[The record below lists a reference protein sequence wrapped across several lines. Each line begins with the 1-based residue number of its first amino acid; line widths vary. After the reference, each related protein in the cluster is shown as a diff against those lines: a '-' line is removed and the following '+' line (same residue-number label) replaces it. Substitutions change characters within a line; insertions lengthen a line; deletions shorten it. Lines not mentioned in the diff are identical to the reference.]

1 MAFKK
6 AGLISKFIS
15 KGSFKLNKISKKIFK
30 LNPILKREKPLKR
43 HKKTKSIKKP
53 FNKNKSFLKASVL
66 LIGAL
71 GGLPHLRASECRYWS
86 WWSGYHDKIESG
98 SNSPTHNSYCL
109 FSSTQGSGTYYL
121 NTLTTYSAGGASF
134 TQKFN
139 NGTLNVGGN
148 IRFGGTGVN
157 GVNVGYITGTYDAQT
172 INFNSSR
179 ITTGN
184 SLSDGGGATL
194 NFNATN
200 RITINQA
207 SFDNS
212 DAGAQ
217 HSYMNFKGSNINV
230 SGSSFTDDTNGGFSF
245 SGNNNNSAISFNKT
259 KFNQGTYNFTNSAN
273 LSFNNSNFNQ
283 STYNFNSLQSTF
295 NNSTFNQG
303 TYNFTDNTSFN
314 NDTFNQGT
322 YNFNTSKVSFSGA
335 NTLNSSSPFASLKG
349 SVSFGS
355 GAVFNLNQT
364 LNANQTYDILTTNGT
379 IQYGV
384 YQSYLWDLI
393 NYKGDKAISHVEVG
407 NNTYDVTFD
416 INGQDETL
424 QETFSNKSITTQFLG
439 DDLQAKAKATYQQDL
454 NNSQSALSNATN
466 DNKIASAD
474 TGYTNNQNTTIKQD
488 AQNLEHTSQQ
498 IAKDEQ
504 ALQGDLNKLKQLAN
518 SSFNE
523 QAFNQA
529 QSKEQQDEQTLQNE
543 ENTFSSEQ
551 EGLEKALANAKEQQ
565 EQQQAQATYQ
575 QDLNNSQSALSN
587 ATNDNKIASADTDY
601 TKNQNTAIKQDA
613 QNLENTSQ
621 QITQDQKDLEQ
632 DLDKLQQLANSKTGF
647 NEQAFN
653 QAQSTEQQDEQT
665 LQNEEETFSSEQ
677 EGLEKALANAKHTS
691 PTPTKHTAQNNPPN
705 KVSPP
710 TQNLP
715 TTNVWNGVYN
725 FQNQTYSKKGIY
737 YIDPNL
743 SGQSGQSGNT
753 LSTYGYLDWFTL
765 KNKFSVNANNG
776 TLIIGNNTESANTKG
791 LIWIGDDKG
800 LVYYNTGTFNAANIY
815 LTSNLKT
822 GNGFSGEGATLNF
835 NATNRITINQA
846 SFDNSDAGAQHSYM
860 NFKGSNINVSGSSF
874 TDDTNGGFS
883 FSGNN
888 NNSAISFN
896 KTKFNQG
903 TYNFTNSA
911 NLSFNN
917 SNFNQSTYN
926 FNSLQ
931 STFNNSTFN
940 QGTYNFTDNTSFN
953 NDTFNQGTYNFN
965 TSKVSFSGANTLNSS
980 SPFASLKGSVSFGS
994 GAVFNLNQT
1003 LNANQTYD
1011 ILTTNGTIQY
1021 GVYQSYLW
1029 DLINYK
1035 GDKAISHVEVGNNT
1049 YDVTFDINGQDE
1061 TLQETFSNKSITTQ
1075 FLGDDLQAKAKATY
1089 QQDLNNSQSA
1099 LSNATNDNKIASAD
1113 TGYTNNQNTTIKQ
1126 DAQNLEHTSQQI
1138 AKDEQALQGDLNK
1151 LKQLANSS
1159 FNEQAFNQAQS
1170 KEQQDEQTLQNEEET
1185 FSSEQEGLEKALANA
1200 KPASPTP
1207 TPTPTPTP
1215 SPTPNPTP
1223 TKHTAPNKVP
1233 PTPPTQ
1239 NLPTTNVWNG
1249 VYWLQNQTYS
1259 QKGVYYIDPNLSG
1272 QSGQSANTLSTYTAN
1287 LLGRSFGVNIQNG
1300 TLIIGNNTESVND
1313 NGLIWIGHGGFGYI
1327 IGTFNAANIYLTNNF
1342 KTGEGVSGSD
1352 GGGANITFKAS
1363 DNITM
1368 DGLNYND
1375 AETVTKMIQT
1385 GASQHSYA
1393 TFDATNNIS
1402 VTNSSFSDM
1411 TWGKFSFNAKNIS
1424 FSNASFSGFTNPG
1437 GSSVISANAANS
1449 LSFNNSR
1456 LNGGAVYN
1464 LWANSL
1470 IFNNTQA
1477 VFNVLYSR
1485 GTSNFNA
1492 TTQLLGNTS
1501 FTLSSQSL
1509 LNFNGD
1515 TTLQNNANI
1524 TLGNKS
1530 QTAFKNSL
1538 TLDNNSNLSLD
1549 NQSVLN
1555 ASGASAFNNQAS
1567 LNIYNGSQAT
1577 FNSLFF
1583 NGATLSLNANSKLN
1597 ASSAS
1602 FSNNTTINLDDSVL
1616 SVSNA
1621 SSLNANI
1628 NFQGASQATFG
1639 GNTTIDAAS
1648 FNFDSASSLSFN
1660 NLTANGALNF
1670 NGYAPS
1676 LSKALMSV
1684 SGQFVLGNNGDIN
1697 LSDINIFDNITKS
1710 VTYNILNAQ
1719 KGITGISG
1727 ANGYEK
1733 ILFYGMKIQNATY
1746 SDNNNIQTWSFI
1758 NPLNSSQIIQESI
1771 KNGDLTIEVLNNPN
1785 SASNTIFNIAPELY
1799 NYQASKQNPTGYSYD
1814 YSDNQAGTY
1823 YLTSNIKGLFTP
1835 KGSQTPQTPG
1845 TYSPF
1850 NQPLNSLNIYNK
1862 GFSSGNLKTLLGILS
1877 QNSATLKEMIE
1888 TNQLDNITSI
1898 NEVLQL
1904 LDRIKITPAQ
1914 KQALLET
1921 INHLTDNIN
1930 QTFSNGNLVIGATQD
1945 HVTNSTSSI
1954 WFGGN
1959 GYSSPCALDSATC
1972 SSFRNTY
1979 LGQLLGSTS
1988 PYLGYINADFKAKSI
2003 YITGT
2008 LGSGN
2013 AFESG
2018 GSADI
2023 TFQSANNLVLNKAN
2037 IEAQATDNI
2046 FNLLGQEGI
2055 DKIFNQGNL
2064 ANVLSQMAMEKIKQ
2078 AGGLGNFVENALIP
2092 LSKELPSSLQN
2103 ETLGQLIGQN
2113 NLDNLLNNS
2122 GVMNAIQNIISKKLS
2137 IFGNFVTPSIIEN
2150 YLAKQSLKSMLDDK
2164 GLLNF
2169 IGGYMDASELSS
2181 ILSVILKDI
2190 TNPPTSLQK
2199 DIGVVANDLLDEFLG
2214 QDVVKKLESQGLVSN
2229 IINNIISQ
2237 GGLSG
2242 IYNQGLGSVLP
2253 PSLQNALKEND
2264 LGALLSPR
2272 GLHDFWQKG
2281 YFNFLSNGY
2290 VFVNNSS
2297 FSNATGGSL
2306 NFVANKSIIFN
2317 GDNTIDFSKYQ
2328 GALIFASNGVSNIN
2342 ITTLNATNGLSL
2354 NAGLNNVSVQKGE
2367 ICINLANCPTTKNSS
2382 STNSSVTPTN
2392 ESLSVRANNFT
2403 FLGVIASNG
2412 AIDLS
2417 QVKNNSVIGTLNL
2430 NENATLQAN
2439 NLTIANA
2446 FNNASNS
2453 TANINGD
2460 FTLNQ
2465 QATLSTNASGL
2476 NVMGNFNSY
2485 GDLVFNLS
2493 HSVSH
2498 AIINAQGIAT
2508 IMTNYNN
2515 PLIQFNTSSKET
2527 GAYTLID
2534 SAKAIYY
2541 GYNDQITGGSSLDNY
2556 LKLYTLINI
2565 NGKHMV
2571 MTDNGLTYN
2580 GQAVSIKDGGLI
2592 VGFKDSQNQYIYTS
2606 ILYNKVKIAVSNA
2619 PINNLQAP
2627 TLKQYIAQIQGIQG
2641 VDSIEQAG
2649 GTQAINWLNKIFE
2662 TKGSPLFAPYYLE
2675 SHSTKDLTTI
2685 AGDIA
2690 NTLEV
2695 IANPNFKN
2703 DATNILQINT
2713 YTQQMSRLA
2722 KLSDTS
2728 TFASADFH
2736 ERLEALKNK
2745 RFADAIPNAMD
2756 VILKYSQRNRVKN
2769 NVWATGVGGAS
2780 FINGGT
2786 GTLYGINVGYDRFI
2800 KGVIVGGYAAYGYS
2814 GFHANITQSGSSNV
2828 NMGVYSRA
2836 FIKRSELTMSL
2847 NETWGYNKTFIN
2859 SYDPLLS
2866 IINQSY
2872 RYNTWTTD
2880 AKINYGYDF
2889 MFKDKSV
2896 IFKPQIGLAYYYIGM
2911 SGLRGI
2917 MDDPIYNQFRANAD
2931 PNKKSVLTIN
2941 FALESRH
2948 YFNKNSYYFVIADVG
2963 RDLFI
2968 NSMGDKMVRFIGN
2981 NTLSYRDG
2989 GRYNTFASIITGGEI
3004 RLFKTFYVNA
3014 GIGARF
3020 GLDYKDINITG
3031 NIGMRYAF

>member
-6 AGLISKFIS
+6 VGLISKFIS

-30 LNPILKREKPLKR
+30 LNQILKREKPLS
-43 HKKTKSIKKP
+43 HKKTKSVKKP

-71 GGLPHLRASECRYWS
+71 GGLSHLRASECHYWS
-86 WWSGYHDKIESG
+86 WSSWGYHDNIESG

-109 FSSTQGSGTYYL
+109 FNSAQGSGTYYL

-148 IRFGGTGVN
+148 IRFGGMGVN
-157 GVNVGYITGTYDAQT
+157 GGNVGYITGTYDAQT

-184 SLSDGGGATL
+184 SFSTGGGATL

-200 RITINQA
+200 HITIDQA

-212 DAGAQ
+212 DAGTQ

-230 SGSSFTDDTNGGFSF
+230 SDSSFTDDTDGGFSF
-245 SGNNNNSAISFNKT
+245 SGNGANSNLSFNQTNFNQGTYKFTNSANLNFNNSAFNQGT
-259 KFNQGTYNFTNSAN
+259 YHFNSAQSAFQNSSFNQGTYNFNDNA
-273 LSFNNSNFNQ
+273 SF
-283 STYNFNSLQSTF
+283 
-295 NNSTFNQG
+295 
-303 TYNFTDNTSFN
+303 D
-314 NDTFNQGT
+314 NDTFNQGS
-322 YNFNTSKVSFSGA
+322 YSFNTSKVSFSGI

-355 GAVFNLNQT
+355 DAIFNLNQT
-364 LNANQTYDILTTNGT
+364 LNSNQTYDILTTNGT

-407 NNTYDVTFD
+407 SNTYDVTFD

-424 QETFSNKSITTQFLG
+424 QETFSNQSITTQFLG
-439 DDLQAKAKATYQQDL
+439 DDLQAKAQKTYQQDL
-454 NNSQSALSNATN
+454 SNSQSALNNAAS
-466 DNKIASAD
+466 DSKIANSD
-474 TGYTNNQNTTIKQD
+474 TDYTKSSNPTIKKD
-488 AQNLEHTSQQ
+488 AQSLENTSQQ
-498 IAKDEQ
+498 IAQDQKDLEQ
-504 ALQGDLNKLKQLAN
+504 DLDNLKQLAN
-518 SSFNE
+518 SSTGFNE

-529 QSKEQQDEQTLQNE
+529 QNKEQQDLQTLQNE

-551 EGLEKALANAKEQQ
+551 EGLEKAIANAKP
-565 EQQQAQATYQ
+565 
-575 QDLNNSQSALSN
+575 
-587 ATNDNKIASADTDY
+587 
-601 TKNQNTAIKQDA
+601 
-613 QNLENTSQ
+613 TSP
-621 QITQDQKDLEQ
+621 T
-632 DLDKLQQLANSKTGF
+632 
-647 NEQAFN
+647 
-653 QAQSTEQQDEQT
+653 
-665 LQNEEETFSSEQ
+665 
-677 EGLEKALANAKHTS
+677 
-691 PTPTKHTAQNNPPN
+691 PTPTKHTAPN
-705 KVSPP
+705 
-710 TQNLP
+710 
-715 TTNVWNGVYN
+715 
-725 FQNQTYSKKGIY
+725 
-737 YIDPNL
+737 
-743 SGQSGQSGNT
+743 
-753 LSTYGYLDWFTL
+753 
-765 KNKFSVNANNG
+765 
-776 TLIIGNNTESANTKG
+776 
-791 LIWIGDDKG
+791 
-800 LVYYNTGTFNAANIY
+800 
-815 LTSNLKT
+815 
-822 GNGFSGEGATLNF
+822 
-835 NATNRITINQA
+835 
-846 SFDNSDAGAQHSYM
+846 
-860 NFKGSNINVSGSSF
+860 
-874 TDDTNGGFS
+874 
-883 FSGNN
+883 
-888 NNSAISFN
+888 
-896 KTKFNQG
+896 
-903 TYNFTNSA
+903 
-911 NLSFNN
+911 
-917 SNFNQSTYN
+917 
-926 FNSLQ
+926 
-931 STFNNSTFN
+931 
-940 QGTYNFTDNTSFN
+940 
-953 NDTFNQGTYNFN
+953 
-965 TSKVSFSGANTLNSS
+965 
-980 SPFASLKGSVSFGS
+980 
-994 GAVFNLNQT
+994 
-1003 LNANQTYD
+1003 
-1011 ILTTNGTIQY
+1011 
-1021 GVYQSYLW
+1021 
-1029 DLINYK
+1029 
-1035 GDKAISHVEVGNNT
+1035 
-1049 YDVTFDINGQDE
+1049 
-1061 TLQETFSNKSITTQ
+1061 
-1075 FLGDDLQAKAKATY
+1075 
-1089 QQDLNNSQSA
+1089 
-1099 LSNATNDNKIASAD
+1099 
-1113 TGYTNNQNTTIKQ
+1113 
-1126 DAQNLEHTSQQI
+1126 
-1138 AKDEQALQGDLNK
+1138 
-1151 LKQLANSS
+1151 
-1159 FNEQAFNQAQS
+1159 
-1170 KEQQDEQTLQNEEET
+1170 
-1185 FSSEQEGLEKALANA
+1185 
-1200 KPASPTP
+1200 TP
-1207 TPTPTPTP
+1207 
-1215 SPTPNPTP
+1215 
-1223 TKHTAPNKVP
+1223 PNKVP

-1239 NLPTTNVWNG
+1239 NLPTTNVWDG
-1249 VYWLQNQTYS
+1249 VYNLENKTYS
-1259 QKGVYYIDPNLSG
+1259 NKGVYYIDPNLSG

-1287 LLGRSFGVNIQNG
+1287 LFGRSFGVNIQNG

-1327 IGTFNAANIYLTNNF
+1327 TGTFNAANIYLTNNF

-1393 TFDATNNIS
+1393 AFDATNNIS

-1411 TWGKFSFNAKNIS
+1411 TWGKFSFSAKNIS

-1530 QTAFKNSL
+1530 QATFKDSL

-1555 ASGASAFNNQAS
+1555 ANGSSAFNNQAS

-1577 FNSLFF
+1577 FKSLFF
-1583 NGATLSLNANSKLN
+1583 NGGTLSLNANSKLN

-1616 SVSNA
+1616 SVSNT

-1628 NFQGASQATFG
+1628 NFQGASQANFG
-1639 GNTTIDAAS
+1639 GNTTIDTAS
-1648 FNFDSASSLSFN
+1648 FNFDSTSSLSFN

-1697 LSDINIFDNITKS
+1697 LSDINIFDNIAKS

-1888 TNQLDNITSI
+1888 SNQLDNITSI

-1904 LDRIKITPAQ
+1904 LDKIKITPAQ
-1914 KQALLET
+1914 KQAFLET

-1930 QTFSNGNLVIGATQD
+1930 QTFNNGNLIIGATQD
-1945 HVTNSTSSI
+1945 NVTNSTSSI

-1959 GYSSPCALDSATC
+1959 GYSSPCTLDSATC

-2018 GSADI
+2018 GSADV
-2023 TFQSANNLVLNKAN
+2023 TFQSANNLVLDKAN

-2064 ANVLSQMAMEKIKQ
+2064 ANVLSQVAMEKIKQ
-2078 AGGLGNFVENALIP
+2078 AGGLGNFVENALSP
-2092 LSKELPSSLQN
+2092 LSKELPASLQN

-2199 DIGVVANDLLDEFLG
+2199 DIGVVANDLLNEFLG
-2214 QDVVKKLESQGLVSN
+2214 QDVVKKLEAQGLVSN

-2242 IYNQGLGSVLP
+2242 VYNQGLGSVLP
-2253 PSLQNALKEND
+2253 LSLQNALKEND
-2264 LGALLSPR
+2264 LGTLLSPR

-2328 GALIFASNGVSNIN
+2328 GTLIFASNGVSNIN

-2439 NLTIANA
+2439 NLTITNA

-2453 TANINGD
+2453 TANIDGD

-2498 AIINAQGIAT
+2498 AIINAQGTAT
-2508 IMTNYNN
+2508 IMANN
-2515 PLIQFNTSSKET
+2515 NSPLIQFNTSSKET
-2527 GAYTLID
+2527 GTYTLID

-2541 GYNDQITGGSSLDNY
+2541 GYNDQITGGNSLDNY
-2556 LKLYTLINI
+2556 LKLYTLIDI
-2565 NGKHMV
+2565 NGKRMV

-2606 ILYNKVKIAVSNA
+2606 ILYNKVKIAVSND
-2619 PINNLQAP
+2619 PINNPQAP
-2627 TLKQYIAQIQGIQG
+2627 TLKQYIAQIQGTQS
-2641 VDSIEQAG
+2641 VDSIDQVG

-2728 TFASADFH
+2728 TFASTDFH

-2786 GTLYGINVGYDRFI
+2786 GTLYGINIGYDRFI

-2872 RYNTWTTD
+2872 KYNTWTTD

-2896 IFKPQIGLAYYYIGM
+2896 IFKPQIGLAYYYIGL

>member
-30 LNPILKREKPLKR
+30 LNQILKCEKPLKH

-53 FNKNKSFLKASVL
+53 FSKNKSFLKASVL

-71 GGLPHLRASECRYWS
+71 GGLSHLRANECRYWS
-86 WWSGYHDKIESG
+86 WSSWNYQDNIESG
-98 SNSPTHNSYCL
+98 PNSPTHNSYCL

-139 NGTLNVGGN
+139 GGTLNVGGN
-148 IRFGGTGVN
+148 IRFGGTGIN
-157 GVNVGYITGTYDAQT
+157 GGDVGYITGT
-172 INFNSSR
+172 FNAANIYLTSHL
-179 ITTGN
+179 TTGN
-184 SLSDGGGATL
+184 SYADGGGATL

-200 RITINQA
+200 NLTINQA

-212 DAGAQ
+212 DAGTQ
-217 HSYMNFKGSNINV
+217 KSYMNFKGSNINV

-245 SGNNNNSAISFNKT
+245 SGNNNHSAISFNKT
-259 KFNQGTYNFTNSAN
+259 NFNQGTYKFTNSTNLSFTNSAFNQGTYNFNSAQ
-273 LSFNNSNFNQ
+273 SAFQNS
-283 STYNFNSLQSTF
+283 S
-295 NNSTFNQG
+295 FNQG
-303 TYNFTDNTSFN
+303 TYNFNDNASFD

-322 YNFNTSKVSFSGA
+322 YDFNTSKVSFSGA

-355 GAVFNLNQT
+355 DAIFNLNQT

-393 NYKGDKAISHVEVG
+393 NYKGDKAISHVGVG
-407 NNTYDVTFD
+407 SNTYDVTFD

-424 QETFSNKSITTQFLG
+424 QETFNNQSIITQFLG
-439 DDLQAKAKATYQQDL
+439 DDLQAKAQKTYQQDL
-454 NNSQSALSNATN
+454 SDSQSALNNAAS
-466 DNKIASAD
+466 DNKIANND
-474 TGYTNNQNTTIKQD
+474 TDYTQSKNPTILKD
-488 AQNLEHTSQQ
+488 AQNLEHTNQQ
-498 IAKDEQ
+498 IAQDEQ
-504 ALQGDLNKLKQLAN
+504 ALEQDLNNLKQLAN
-518 SSFNE
+518 SKTGFSE
-523 QAFNQA
+523 QAFKNA
-529 QSKEQQDEQTLQNE
+529 QDKEQQDEQTLQNE
-543 ENTFSSEQ
+543 EKTFSSEQ
-551 EGLEKALANAKEQQ
+551 EGLKQAIAKP
-565 EQQQAQATYQ
+565 A
-575 QDLNNSQSALSN
+575 
-587 ATNDNKIASADTDY
+587 
-601 TKNQNTAIKQDA
+601 
-613 QNLENTSQ
+613 
-621 QITQDQKDLEQ
+621 
-632 DLDKLQQLANSKTGF
+632 
-647 NEQAFN
+647 
-653 QAQSTEQQDEQT
+653 
-665 LQNEEETFSSEQ
+665 
-677 EGLEKALANAKHTS
+677 S
-691 PTPTKHTAQNNPPN
+691 PTPSPTPSPTKHTAQNTPPN
-705 KVSPP
+705 KVPPP

-725 FQNQTYSKKGIY
+725 LQNQTYSKQGI
-737 YIDPNL
+737 
-743 SGQSGQSGNT
+743 
-753 LSTYGYLDWFTL
+753 
-765 KNKFSVNANNG
+765 
-776 TLIIGNNTESANTKG
+776 
-791 LIWIGDDKG
+791 
-800 LVYYNTGTFNAANIY
+800 
-815 LTSNLKT
+815 
-822 GNGFSGEGATLNF
+822 
-835 NATNRITINQA
+835 
-846 SFDNSDAGAQHSYM
+846 
-860 NFKGSNINVSGSSF
+860 
-874 TDDTNGGFS
+874 
-883 FSGNN
+883 
-888 NNSAISFN
+888 
-896 KTKFNQG
+896 
-903 TYNFTNSA
+903 
-911 NLSFNN
+911 
-917 SNFNQSTYN
+917 
-926 FNSLQ
+926 
-931 STFNNSTFN
+931 
-940 QGTYNFTDNTSFN
+940 
-953 NDTFNQGTYNFN
+953 
-965 TSKVSFSGANTLNSS
+965 
-980 SPFASLKGSVSFGS
+980 
-994 GAVFNLNQT
+994 
-1003 LNANQTYD
+1003 
-1011 ILTTNGTIQY
+1011 
-1021 GVYQSYLW
+1021 
-1029 DLINYK
+1029 
-1035 GDKAISHVEVGNNT
+1035 
-1049 YDVTFDINGQDE
+1049 
-1061 TLQETFSNKSITTQ
+1061 
-1075 FLGDDLQAKAKATY
+1075 
-1089 QQDLNNSQSA
+1089 
-1099 LSNATNDNKIASAD
+1099 
-1113 TGYTNNQNTTIKQ
+1113 
-1126 DAQNLEHTSQQI
+1126 
-1138 AKDEQALQGDLNK
+1138 
-1151 LKQLANSS
+1151 
-1159 FNEQAFNQAQS
+1159 
-1170 KEQQDEQTLQNEEET
+1170 
-1185 FSSEQEGLEKALANA
+1185 
-1200 KPASPTP
+1200 
-1207 TPTPTPTP
+1207 
-1215 SPTPNPTP
+1215 
-1223 TKHTAPNKVP
+1223 
-1233 PTPPTQ
+1233 
-1239 NLPTTNVWNG
+1239 
-1249 VYWLQNQTYS
+1249 
-1259 QKGVYYIDPNLSG
+1259 YYIDPNLSG

-1287 LLGRSFGVNIQNG
+1287 LFGRSFGVNIQNG

-1327 IGTFNAANIYLTNNF
+1327 TGTFNAANIYLTNNF
-1342 KTGEGVSGSD
+1342 KTGEGVSNSD

-1393 TFDATNNIS
+1393 VFDAVNNIS

-1411 TWGKFSFNAKNIS
+1411 TWGKFSFSAKNIS

-1449 LSFNNSR
+1449 LSFVNSR
-1456 LNGGAVYN
+1456 LNGGAIYN
-1464 LWANSL
+1464 LQANSL

-1492 TTQLLGNTS
+1492 TTQLLGNTN

-1530 QTAFKNSL
+1530 KATFKNSL

-1555 ASGASAFNNQAS
+1555 ANGSSAFNNQAS

-1583 NGATLSLNANSKLN
+1583 NGGTLSLNASSKLN

-1616 SVSNA
+1616 SASNT

-1628 NFQGASQATFG
+1628 NFQGTSQADFG
-1639 GNTTIDAAS
+1639 GNTTIDTAS

-1676 LSKALMSV
+1676 LTKALMSV
-1684 SGQFVLGNNGDIN
+1684 SGQFVLGSNGDIN

-1862 GFSSGNLKTLLGILS
+1862 GFSSENLKTLLGILS

-1888 TNQLDNITSI
+1888 SNQLDNITNI

-1904 LDRIKITPAQ
+1904 LDKIKITPAQ

-1930 QTFSNGNLVIGATQD
+1930 QTFSNGNLIIGATQD
-1945 HVTNSTSSI
+1945 NVTNSTSSI

-1959 GYSSPCALDSATC
+1959 GYSSPCTLDSATC

-2018 GSADI
+2018 GSADV

-2078 AGGLGNFVENALIP
+2078 AGGLGNFIENALSP
-2092 LSKELPSSLQN
+2092 LSKELPASLQN

-2113 NLDNLLNNS
+2113 NLDDLLNNS
-2122 GVMNAIQNIISKKLS
+2122 GVMNEIQNIISKKLS

-2181 ILSVILKDI
+2181 ILSVVLKDI

-2199 DIGVVANDLLDEFLG
+2199 DIGVVANDLLNEFLG
-2214 QDVVKKLESQGLVSN
+2214 QDVIKKLESQGLVSS

-2242 IYNQGLGSVLP
+2242 VYNQGLGSVLP

-2317 GDNTIDFSKYQ
+2317 GDNTISFSKYQ
-2328 GALIFASNGVSNIN
+2328 GALIFASNDVSNIN

-2367 ICINLANCPTTKNSS
+2367 ICVNLANCPTTKNGS

-2430 NENATLQAN
+2430 NENAALQAN
-2439 NLTIANA
+2439 NLTITNA

-2453 TANINGD
+2453 TANINGN

-2498 AIINAQGIAT
+2498 AIINAQGNAT
-2508 IMTNYNN
+2508 IMANNNN
-2515 PLIQFNTSSKET
+2515 PLIQFNASSKEA
-2527 GAYTLID
+2527 GVYMLID

-2556 LKLYTLINI
+2556 LKLYTLIDI

-2571 MTDNGLTYN
+2571 MTGNGLTYN

-2592 VGFKDSQNQYIYTS
+2592 VSFKDSQNQYIYTS
-2606 ILYNKVKIAVSNA
+2606 ILYNKVKIAVSND

-2627 TLKQYIAQIQGIQG
+2627 TLKQYIAQIQGTQG
-2641 VDSIEQAG
+2641 VDSIDQAG

-2695 IANPNFKN
+2695 IANPDFKN

-2728 TFASADFH
+2728 TFARSDFL

-2745 RFADAIPNAMD
+2745 RFADVIPNAMD

-2828 NMGVYSRA
+2828 NVGVYSRA

-2872 RYNTWTTD
+2872 KYDTWTTD

-2896 IFKPQIGLAYYYIGM
+2896 IFKPQVGLAYYYIGL
-2911 SGLRGI
+2911 SSLRGI

-2989 GRYNTFASIITGGEI
+2989 GRYNTFASIITGGEL

>member
-6 AGLISKFIS
+6 ARLISRFIS

-30 LNPILKREKPLKR
+30 LNQILKCEKPLKC
-43 HKKTKSIKKP
+43 HKKALKPIKKLS
-53 FNKNKSFLKASVL
+53 NRNKSFLKVSVL

-71 GGLPHLRASECRYWS
+71 GGLSHLRANECTYWS
-86 WWSGYHDKIESG
+86 WSSWSYQDNIESG
-98 SNSPTHNSYCL
+98 PNSPTHNSYCL

-121 NTLTTYSAGGASF
+121 NTLTTYSTGGASF

-139 NGTLNVGGN
+139 NGTLDIEGN
-148 IRFGGTGVN
+148 IRFGGTGIN
-157 GVNVGYITGTYDAQT
+157 GGDVGYITGTYDAQT
-172 INFNSSR
+172 INFNSSHLK
-179 ITTGN
+179 TGN
-184 SLSDGGGATL
+184 SYADGGGATL
-194 NFNATN
+194 NFNAAN
-200 RITINQA
+200 NITINQA
-207 SFDNS
+207 SLDNS
-212 DAGAQ
+212 DAGTQ
-217 HSYMNFKGSNINV
+217 KSYMNFKGSNIKV
-230 SGSSFTDDTNGGFSF
+230 SGSSFTDDTDGGFNF
-245 SGNNNNSAISFNKT
+245 SGNSNNSTISFNQT
-259 KFNQGTYNFTNSAN
+259 SFNQGAYNFSNSTSSSFGNSNFNQGTYHFNSAQSTFENSNFNQGTYNF
-273 LSFNNSNFNQ
+273 NSNA
-283 STYNFNSLQSTF
+283 
-295 NNSTFNQG
+295 
-303 TYNFTDNTSFN
+303 SFN

-322 YNFNTSKVSFSGA
+322 YNFNTSKVSFSGI

-355 GAVFNLNQT
+355 DAVFNLNQT
-364 LNANQTYDILTTNGT
+364 LNSNQTYDILTTNGA

-393 NYKGDKAISHVEVG
+393 NYKGDKAISHVGVG

-424 QETFSNKSITTQFLG
+424 QETFNKQSIITQFLG
-439 DDLQAKAKATYQQDL
+439 DDLQQQAQKTYQEDVANSQNAL
-454 NNSQSALSNATN
+454 NNVTS
-466 DNKIASAD
+466 DNTIASND
-474 TGYTNNQNTTIKQD
+474 TSYTQSKNTTIAKD
-488 AQNLEHTSQQ
+488 AQGLENTNQEIQQ
-498 IAKDEQ
+498 DEQ
-504 ALQGDLNKLKQLAN
+504 ALEKDLAQIKQLAN
-518 SSFNE
+518 STTGFNE

-529 QSKEQQDEQTLQNE
+529 QKQEQQDEQTLQNDENAFNTKQDSLNKAIQQAQAQQQKQEQQQAQKTYQQDLSDSQSALNNAASDNKIANSDTDYTKSSNPTINKDAQNLEHTNQQIAQDEQALEKDLDKLKQLANSPTGFSEQAFNQAQKQEQQDEQTLQNE
-543 ENTFSSEQ
+543 EKTFNAEQ
-551 EGLEKALANAKEQQ
+551 EGLKQAIANAKP
-565 EQQQAQATYQ
+565 
-575 QDLNNSQSALSN
+575 
-587 ATNDNKIASADTDY
+587 
-601 TKNQNTAIKQDA
+601 
-613 QNLENTSQ
+613 TSP
-621 QITQDQKDLEQ
+621 TP
-632 DLDKLQQLANSKTGF
+632 SPT
-647 NEQAFN
+647 
-653 QAQSTEQQDEQT
+653 
-665 LQNEEETFSSEQ
+665 
-677 EGLEKALANAKHTS
+677 
-691 PTPTKHTAQNNPPN
+691 PTPTKHTAPNTPPN
-705 KVSPP
+705 KVSPTPP

-715 TTNVWNGVYN
+715 TTNVWNGVYWL
-725 FQNQTYSKKGIY
+725 QNKTYSNKGIY

-753 LSTYGYLDWFTL
+753 LSTY
-765 KNKFSVNANNG
+765 
-776 TLIIGNNTESANTKG
+776 
-791 LIWIGDDKG
+791 
-800 LVYYNTGTFNAANIY
+800 
-815 LTSNLKT
+815 
-822 GNGFSGEGATLNF
+822 
-835 NATNRITINQA
+835 
-846 SFDNSDAGAQHSYM
+846 
-860 NFKGSNINVSGSSF
+860 
-874 TDDTNGGFS
+874 
-883 FSGNN
+883 
-888 NNSAISFN
+888 
-896 KTKFNQG
+896 
-903 TYNFTNSA
+903 
-911 NLSFNN
+911 
-917 SNFNQSTYN
+917 
-926 FNSLQ
+926 
-931 STFNNSTFN
+931 
-940 QGTYNFTDNTSFN
+940 
-953 NDTFNQGTYNFN
+953 
-965 TSKVSFSGANTLNSS
+965 
-980 SPFASLKGSVSFGS
+980 
-994 GAVFNLNQT
+994 
-1003 LNANQTYD
+1003 
-1011 ILTTNGTIQY
+1011 
-1021 GVYQSYLW
+1021 
-1029 DLINYK
+1029 
-1035 GDKAISHVEVGNNT
+1035 
-1049 YDVTFDINGQDE
+1049 
-1061 TLQETFSNKSITTQ
+1061 
-1075 FLGDDLQAKAKATY
+1075 
-1089 QQDLNNSQSA
+1089 
-1099 LSNATNDNKIASAD
+1099 
-1113 TGYTNNQNTTIKQ
+1113 
-1126 DAQNLEHTSQQI
+1126 
-1138 AKDEQALQGDLNK
+1138 
-1151 LKQLANSS
+1151 
-1159 FNEQAFNQAQS
+1159 
-1170 KEQQDEQTLQNEEET
+1170 
-1185 FSSEQEGLEKALANA
+1185 
-1200 KPASPTP
+1200 
-1207 TPTPTPTP
+1207 
-1215 SPTPNPTP
+1215 
-1223 TKHTAPNKVP
+1223 
-1233 PTPPTQ
+1233 
-1239 NLPTTNVWNG
+1239 
-1249 VYWLQNQTYS
+1249 
-1259 QKGVYYIDPNLSG
+1259 
-1272 QSGQSANTLSTYTAN
+1272 TAN
-1287 LLGRSFGVNIQNG
+1287 LFGRSFGVNIQNG
-1300 TLIIGNNTESVND
+1300 TLIIGNDTESVND

-1327 IGTFNAANIYLTNNF
+1327 TGTFSAANIYLTNNF
-1342 KTGEGVSGSD
+1342 KTGEGVSNSD

-1393 TFDATNNIS
+1393 AFDATNNIS

-1411 TWGKFSFNAKNIS
+1411 TWGKFSFSAKNIS

-1449 LSFNNSR
+1449 LSFVNSR
-1456 LNGGAVYN
+1456 LNGGAIYN
-1464 LWANSL
+1464 LQANSL

-1492 TTQLLGNTS
+1492 TTQLLGNTN

-1530 QTAFKNSL
+1530 QAAFKNSL

-1555 ASGASAFNNQAS
+1555 ANGASAFNNQAS
-1567 LNIYNGSQAT
+1567 LNIYNGSQAA

-1583 NGATLSLNANSKLN
+1583 NGGTLSLNANSKLN
-1597 ASSAS
+1597 ASNAS
-1602 FSNNTTINLDDSVL
+1602 FSSNTTINLDDSVL
-1616 SVSNA
+1616 SASNT

-1628 NFQGASQATFG
+1628 NFQGASQADFG
-1639 GNTTIDAAS
+1639 GNTTIDTAS

-1676 LSKALMSV
+1676 LTKALMSV
-1684 SGQFVLGNNGDIN
+1684 SGQFVLGSNGDIN

-1823 YLTSNIKGLFTP
+1823 YLTSNIKGLFIP
-1835 KGSQTPQTPG
+1835 KGSQTPQAPG

-1862 GFSSGNLKTLLGILS
+1862 GFSSENLKTLLGILS
-1877 QNSATLKEMIE
+1877 QNSAALKEMIE
-1888 TNQLDNITSI
+1888 SNQLDNITNI

-1904 LDRIKITPAQ
+1904 LDKIKITQAQ

-1930 QTFSNGNLVIGATQD
+1930 QTFSNGNLIIGATQD
-1945 HVTNSTSSI
+1945 NVTNSTSSI

-1988 PYLGYINADFKAKSI
+1988 PYLGYINANFKAKSI

-2018 GSADI
+2018 GSADV

-2046 FNLLGQEGI
+2046 FNLLGQKGI

-2064 ANVLSQMAMEKIKQ
+2064 ANVLSQVAMEKIKQ
-2078 AGGLGNFVENALIP
+2078 AGGLGNFIENALSP
-2092 LSKELPSSLQN
+2092 LSKELPASLQN

-2113 NLDNLLNNS
+2113 NLDDLLNNS
-2122 GVMNAIQNIISKKLS
+2122 GVMNEIQNIISKKLS

-2169 IGGYMDASELSS
+2169 IGGYIDASELSS

-2199 DIGVVANDLLDEFLG
+2199 DIGVVANDLLNEFLG

-2229 IINNIISQ
+2229 IINNVISQ

-2242 IYNQGLGSVLP
+2242 VYNQGLGSVLP
-2253 PSLQNALKEND
+2253 PSLQNTLKEND

-2328 GALIFASNGVSNIN
+2328 GALIFASNDVSNIN

-2367 ICINLANCPTTKNSS
+2367 ICVNLANCPTTKNSS

-2403 FLGVIASNG
+2403 FLGAITSNG

-2439 NLTIANA
+2439 NLTITNA

-2453 TANINGD
+2453 TANINGN

-2498 AIINAQGIAT
+2498 AIINAQGSAT
-2508 IMTNYNN
+2508 IMANNNN

-2527 GAYTLID
+2527 GTYTLID

-2556 LKLYTLINI
+2556 LKLYTLIDI

-2571 MTDNGLTYN
+2571 MSDNGLTYN
-2580 GQAVSIKDGGLI
+2580 GQAVNVKDGGLV

-2606 ILYNKVKIAVSNA
+2606 ILYNKVKIAVSND

-2627 TLKQYIAQIQGIQG
+2627 TLKQYIAQIQGVQS
-2641 VDSIEQAG
+2641 VNSIDQAG
-2649 GTQAINWLNKIFE
+2649 GNQAIDWLNKIFE

-2675 SHSTKDLTTI
+2675 SHSAKDLTTI

-2695 IANPNFKN
+2695 IANPDFKN

-2728 TFASADFH
+2728 TFARSDFL

-2872 RYNTWTTD
+2872 KYNTWTTD

-2896 IFKPQIGLAYYYIGM
+2896 IFKPQIGLAYYYIGL

>member
-6 AGLISKFIS
+6 ARLISRFIS

-30 LNPILKREKPLKR
+30 LNQILKCEKPLKC

-53 FNKNKSFLKASVL
+53 FNKNKSFLKASIL

-71 GGLPHLRASECRYWS
+71 GGLSHLRANECRYWS
-86 WWSGYHDKIESG
+86 WSSWSYQDNIESG
-98 SNSPTHNSYCL
+98 PNSPTHNSYCL
-109 FSSTQGSGTYYL
+109 FSSAQGSGTYYL

-139 NGTLNVGGN
+139 GGTLNVGGN
-148 IRFGGTGVN
+148 IRFGGTGIN
-157 GVNVGYITGTYDAQT
+157 GDDVGYITGTYDAQT
-172 INFNSSR
+172 INFNSSHL
-179 ITTGN
+179 TTGN
-184 SLSDGGGATL
+184 SYADGGGATL

-200 RITINQA
+200 NITINQA

-212 DAGAQ
+212 DAGTQ
-217 HSYMNFKGSNINV
+217 KSYMNFKGSNIKV
-230 SGSSFTDDTNGGFSF
+230 SGSSFKDDTDGGFSF
-245 SGNNNNSAISFNKT
+245 SGNSNNSTISFNQT
-259 KFNQGTYNFTNSAN
+259 NFNQGTYNFSNSTSS
-273 LSFNNSNFNQ
+273 SFGNSNFNQ
-283 STYNFNSLQSTF
+283 GTYHFNSAQSTF
-295 NNSTFNQG
+295 ENSNFNQG
-303 TYNFTDNTSFN
+303 TYNFNDNVSFN

-322 YNFNTSKVSFSGA
+322 YSFNTSKVSFSGT

-355 GAVFNLNQT
+355 NVIFNLNQT
-364 LNANQTYDILTTNGT
+364 LNNNQTYDILTTNGA

-424 QETFSNKSITTQFLG
+424 QETFNKQSIITQFLG
-439 DDLQAKAKATYQQDL
+439 DDLQAKAQKTYQQDL
-454 NNSQSALSNATN
+454 SNSQSALNNAAS
-466 DNKIASAD
+466 DNKIASND
-474 TGYTNNQNTTIKQD
+474 TSYTQSKNTTIAKD
-488 AQNLEHTSQQ
+488 AQNLEHTNQQ
-498 IAKDEQ
+498 IAQDEQ
-504 ALQGDLNKLKQLAN
+504 ALEQDLDKLKQLAN
-518 SSFNE
+518 S
-523 QAFNQA
+523 
-529 QSKEQQDEQTLQNE
+529 T
-543 ENTFSSEQ
+543 
-551 EGLEKALANAKEQQ
+551 
-565 EQQQAQATYQ
+565 
-575 QDLNNSQSALSN
+575 
-587 ATNDNKIASADTDY
+587 
-601 TKNQNTAIKQDA
+601 
-613 QNLENTSQ
+613 
-621 QITQDQKDLEQ
+621 
-632 DLDKLQQLANSKTGF
+632 TGF

-653 QAQSTEQQDEQT
+653 QAQKQEQQDEQT
-665 LQNEEETFSSEQ
+665 LQNDENAFNTEQ
-677 EGLEKALANAKHTS
+677 EGLKQALQQAQAQQQKQEQQQAQQTYQEDLTHSQNALNNVTSDNTIASNDTSYTQSKNTTIAKDAQGLENTNQEIQQDEQALEKDLAQIKQLANSTTGFNEQAFTQAQKQEQQDEQTLQNNENAFNTEQEGLKQAIANAKPAS
-691 PTPTKHTAQNNPPN
+691 PTPSPTPTPTPSPTPTPTPTPTPSPTKHTAPNTPPSQ
-705 KVSPP
+705 VPPTP
-710 TQNLP
+710 TQNP
-715 TTNVWNGVYN
+715 PAESVWSGVYWL
-725 FQNQTYSKKGIY
+725 QNKTYSNKGIY

-743 SGQSGQSGNT
+743 SGQSGQSG
-753 LSTYGYLDWFTL
+753 
-765 KNKFSVNANNG
+765 
-776 TLIIGNNTESANTKG
+776 
-791 LIWIGDDKG
+791 
-800 LVYYNTGTFNAANIY
+800 
-815 LTSNLKT
+815 
-822 GNGFSGEGATLNF
+822 
-835 NATNRITINQA
+835 
-846 SFDNSDAGAQHSYM
+846 
-860 NFKGSNINVSGSSF
+860 
-874 TDDTNGGFS
+874 
-883 FSGNN
+883 
-888 NNSAISFN
+888 
-896 KTKFNQG
+896 
-903 TYNFTNSA
+903 
-911 NLSFNN
+911 
-917 SNFNQSTYN
+917 
-926 FNSLQ
+926 
-931 STFNNSTFN
+931 
-940 QGTYNFTDNTSFN
+940 
-953 NDTFNQGTYNFN
+953 
-965 TSKVSFSGANTLNSS
+965 
-980 SPFASLKGSVSFGS
+980 
-994 GAVFNLNQT
+994 
-1003 LNANQTYD
+1003 
-1011 ILTTNGTIQY
+1011 
-1021 GVYQSYLW
+1021 
-1029 DLINYK
+1029 
-1035 GDKAISHVEVGNNT
+1035 
-1049 YDVTFDINGQDE
+1049 
-1061 TLQETFSNKSITTQ
+1061 
-1075 FLGDDLQAKAKATY
+1075 
-1089 QQDLNNSQSA
+1089 
-1099 LSNATNDNKIASAD
+1099 
-1113 TGYTNNQNTTIKQ
+1113 
-1126 DAQNLEHTSQQI
+1126 
-1138 AKDEQALQGDLNK
+1138 
-1151 LKQLANSS
+1151 
-1159 FNEQAFNQAQS
+1159 
-1170 KEQQDEQTLQNEEET
+1170 
-1185 FSSEQEGLEKALANA
+1185 
-1200 KPASPTP
+1200 
-1207 TPTPTPTP
+1207 
-1215 SPTPNPTP
+1215 
-1223 TKHTAPNKVP
+1223 
-1233 PTPPTQ
+1233 
-1239 NLPTTNVWNG
+1239 
-1249 VYWLQNQTYS
+1249 
-1259 QKGVYYIDPNLSG
+1259 
-1272 QSGQSANTLSTYTAN
+1272 NTLSTYTAN

-1327 IGTFNAANIYLTNNF
+1327 TGTFNAANIYLTNNF
-1342 KTGEGVSGSD
+1342 KTGEGVSNSD

-1393 TFDATNNIS
+1393 AFDALNNIS

-1411 TWGKFSFNAKNIS
+1411 TWGKFSFSAKNIS

-1437 GSSVISANAANS
+1437 GSSVISANATNS
-1449 LSFNNSR
+1449 LSFINSR

-1464 LWANSL
+1464 LQANSL

-1509 LNFNGD
+1509 LNFNSD
-1515 TTLQNNANI
+1515 TTLQDNANI

-1530 QTAFKNSL
+1530 QAAFKNSL

-1555 ASGASAFNNQAS
+1555 ANGTSAFNNQAS

-1577 FNSLFF
+1577 FKSLFF
-1583 NGATLSLNANSKLN
+1583 NGGTLSLNANSKLN

-1616 SVSNA
+1616 SASNT

-1628 NFQGASQATFG
+1628 NFQGASQADFG
-1639 GNTTIDAAS
+1639 GNTTIDTAS

-1676 LSKALMSV
+1676 LTKALMSV

-1814 YSDNQAGTY
+1814 YSDDQAGTY

-1835 KGSQTPQTPG
+1835 KGSQTPQAPG

-1862 GFSSGNLKTLLGILS
+1862 GFSSENLKTLLGILS

-1888 TNQLDNITSI
+1888 SNQLDNITNI

-1904 LDRIKITPAQ
+1904 LDKIKITQVQ

-1930 QTFSNGNLVIGATQD
+1930 QTFSNGNLIIGATQD
-1945 HVTNSTSSI
+1945 NVTNSTSSI

-1959 GYSSPCALDSATC
+1959 GYSSPCALDSTTC

-2008 LGSGN
+2008 IGSGN

-2018 GSADI
+2018 GSADV

-2046 FNLLGQEGI
+2046 FNLLGQKGI

-2064 ANVLSQMAMEKIKQ
+2064 ANVLSQVAMEKIKQ
-2078 AGGLGNFVENALIP
+2078 AGGLGNFIENALSP
-2092 LSKELPSSLQN
+2092 LSKELPSSLQD

-2113 NLDNLLNNS
+2113 NLDDLLNNS
-2122 GVMNAIQNIISKKLS
+2122 GVMNEIQNIISKRLS

-2169 IGGYMDASELSS
+2169 IGRYIDASELSS
-2181 ILSVILKDI
+2181 ILSVVLKDI

-2199 DIGVVANDLLDEFLG
+2199 DIGVVANDLLNEFLG

-2242 IYNQGLGSVLP
+2242 VYNQGLGSVLP

-2281 YFNFLSNGY
+2281 YFNFLSDGY

-2328 GALIFASNGVSNIN
+2328 GALIFASNDVSNIN
-2342 ITTLNATNGLSL
+2342 ITTLNAANGLSL

-2367 ICINLANCPTTKNSS
+2367 ICVNLASCPTTKNNS

-2403 FLGVIASNG
+2403 FLGAIASNG
-2412 AIDLS
+2412 VIDLS
-2417 QVKNNSVIGTLNL
+2417 QVTNNSVIGTLNL

-2439 NLTIANA
+2439 NLTITNA

-2453 TANINGD
+2453 TANINGN

-2493 HSVSH
+2493 HSASH
-2498 AIINAQGIAT
+2498 AIINAQGVAT
-2508 IMTNYNN
+2508 IMANDNN
-2515 PLIQFNTSSKET
+2515 PLIQFNTSSKEAGT
-2527 GAYTLID
+2527 YTLIN
-2534 SAKAIYY
+2534 SAKTIYY

-2556 LKLYTLINI
+2556 LKLYTLIDI

-2580 GQAVSIKDGGLI
+2580 GQAVNIKDGGLV

-2606 ILYNKVKIAVSNA
+2606 ILYNKVKIAVSND

-2627 TLKQYIAQIQGIQG
+2627 TLKQYIAQIQGTQG
-2641 VDSIEQAG
+2641 VDSIDQAG
-2649 GTQAINWLNKIFE
+2649 GSQAISWLNKIFE

-2675 SHSTKDLTTI
+2675 SHSAKDLTTI

-2695 IANPNFKN
+2695 IANPDFKN

-2722 KLSDTS
+2722 KLSNTS

-2756 VILKYSQRNRVKN
+2756 VILKYSQRNKVKN

-2872 RYNTWTTD
+2872 KYDTWTTD

-2896 IFKPQIGLAYYYIGM
+2896 IFKPQIGLAYYYIGL

-3031 NIGMRYAF
+3031 NIGIRYAF

>member
-6 AGLISKFIS
+6 VRLISKFIS

-30 LNPILKREKPLKR
+30 LNLILKREKPLS
-43 HKKTKSIKKP
+43 HKKTKSVKKP
-53 FNKNKSFLKASVL
+53 FNKNRSFLKASVL

-71 GGLPHLRASECRYWS
+71 GGLSHLRASECRYWS
-86 WWSGYHDKIESG
+86 WSSWGYHDNIESG

-109 FSSTQGSGTYYL
+109 FSSAQGSGTYYL
-121 NTLTTYSAGGASF
+121 NTLTTYSPGGASF

-157 GVNVGYITGTYDAQT
+157 GGDVGYITGTYDAQT

-184 SLSDGGGATL
+184 SFSTGGGATL

-200 RITINQA
+200 HITINQA

-212 DAGAQ
+212 DAGTQ
-217 HSYMNFKGSNINV
+217 HSYMNFSGSNINV
-230 SGSSFTDDTNGGFSF
+230 SASSFTDDTNGGFSF
-245 SGNNNNSAISFNKT
+245 SGNGTNSNLSFNKT
-259 KFNQGTYNFTNSAN
+259 NFNQGTYKFTNSANLNFNNSAFNQGSYHFNSAQSTFENSNFNQGTYNFN
-273 LSFNNSNFNQ
+273 
-283 STYNFNSLQSTF
+283 
-295 NNSTFNQG
+295 
-303 TYNFTDNTSFN
+303 DNTSFN

-322 YNFNTSKVSFSGA
+322 YSFNTNKVSFSGI

-349 SVSFGS
+349 SVSFNS
-355 GAVFNLNQT
+355 GAIFNLNQT
-364 LNANQTYDILTTNGT
+364 LNNNQTYDILTTNGA

-393 NYKGDKAISHVEVG
+393 NYRGDKAISHVGVG

-424 QETFSNKSITTQFLG
+424 QETFNNQSIITQFLG
-439 DDLQAKAKATYQQDL
+439 DDLQQQAQKTYQEDLTHSQNAL
-454 NNSQSALSNATN
+454 NNVTSDNTIANNDTSYTQS
-466 DNKIASAD
+466 K
-474 TGYTNNQNTTIKQD
+474 NTTVAKD
-488 AQNLEHTSQQ
+488 AQSLENTSQQ
-498 IAKDEQ
+498 IAQDKQ
-504 ALQGDLNKLKQLAN
+504 ALEKDLANVKQLAN
-518 SSFNE
+518 APTGFNQ

-529 QSKEQQDEQTLQNE
+529 QDKEQQDEQTLQNE
-543 ENTFSSEQ
+543 EKTFNAEQ
-551 EGLEKALANAKEQQ
+551 EGLK
-565 EQQQAQATYQ
+565 QA
-575 QDLNNSQSALSN
+575 
-587 ATNDNKIASADTDY
+587 I
-601 TKNQNTAIKQDA
+601 
-613 QNLENTSQ
+613 
-621 QITQDQKDLEQ
+621 
-632 DLDKLQQLANSKTGF
+632 
-647 NEQAFN
+647 
-653 QAQSTEQQDEQT
+653 
-665 LQNEEETFSSEQ
+665 
-677 EGLEKALANAKHTS
+677 ANAKHTS
-691 PTPTKHTAQNNPPN
+691 PTP
-705 KVSPP
+705 
-710 TQNLP
+710 
-715 TTNVWNGVYN
+715 
-725 FQNQTYSKKGIY
+725 
-737 YIDPNL
+737 
-743 SGQSGQSGNT
+743 
-753 LSTYGYLDWFTL
+753 
-765 KNKFSVNANNG
+765 
-776 TLIIGNNTESANTKG
+776 
-791 LIWIGDDKG
+791 
-800 LVYYNTGTFNAANIY
+800 
-815 LTSNLKT
+815 
-822 GNGFSGEGATLNF
+822 
-835 NATNRITINQA
+835 
-846 SFDNSDAGAQHSYM
+846 
-860 NFKGSNINVSGSSF
+860 
-874 TDDTNGGFS
+874 
-883 FSGNN
+883 
-888 NNSAISFN
+888 
-896 KTKFNQG
+896 
-903 TYNFTNSA
+903 
-911 NLSFNN
+911 
-917 SNFNQSTYN
+917 
-926 FNSLQ
+926 
-931 STFNNSTFN
+931 
-940 QGTYNFTDNTSFN
+940 
-953 NDTFNQGTYNFN
+953 
-965 TSKVSFSGANTLNSS
+965 
-980 SPFASLKGSVSFGS
+980 
-994 GAVFNLNQT
+994 
-1003 LNANQTYD
+1003 
-1011 ILTTNGTIQY
+1011 
-1021 GVYQSYLW
+1021 
-1029 DLINYK
+1029 
-1035 GDKAISHVEVGNNT
+1035 
-1049 YDVTFDINGQDE
+1049 
-1061 TLQETFSNKSITTQ
+1061 
-1075 FLGDDLQAKAKATY
+1075 
-1089 QQDLNNSQSA
+1089 
-1099 LSNATNDNKIASAD
+1099 
-1113 TGYTNNQNTTIKQ
+1113 
-1126 DAQNLEHTSQQI
+1126 
-1138 AKDEQALQGDLNK
+1138 
-1151 LKQLANSS
+1151 
-1159 FNEQAFNQAQS
+1159 
-1170 KEQQDEQTLQNEEET
+1170 
-1185 FSSEQEGLEKALANA
+1185 
-1200 KPASPTP
+1200 SPT
-1207 TPTPTPTP
+1207 
-1215 SPTPNPTP
+1215 PTP
-1223 TKHTAPNKVP
+1223 TKHTAPNTPPNKVSP
-1233 PTPPTQ
+1233 TPTPPTQ

-1249 VYWLQNQTYS
+1249 VYNLQNQTYS

-1327 IGTFNAANIYLTNNF
+1327 TGTFNAANIYLTNNF
-1342 KTGEGVSGSD
+1342 KTGEGVSNSD

-1393 TFDATNNIS
+1393 TFDALNNIS

-1411 TWGKFSFNAKNIS
+1411 TWGKFSFSAKNIS

-1437 GSSVISANAANS
+1437 GSSVISANATNS

-1456 LNGGAVYN
+1456 LNGGAIYN
-1464 LWANSL
+1464 LQANSL

-1492 TTQLLGNTS
+1492 TTQLLGNTN

-1530 QTAFKNSL
+1530 QAAFKNSL

-1555 ASGASAFNNQAS
+1555 ANGAGAFNNQAS

-1583 NGATLSLNANSKLN
+1583 NGGTLSLNANSKLN

-1616 SVSNA
+1616 SASNT

-1628 NFQGASQATFG
+1628 NFQGASQANFG
-1639 GNTTIDAAS
+1639 GNTTIDTAS

-1799 NYQASKQNPTGYSYD
+1799 NYQVSKQNPTGYSYD
-1814 YSDNQAGTY
+1814 YSDDQAGTY

-1888 TNQLDNITSI
+1888 SNQLDNITSI

-1904 LDRIKITPAQ
+1904 LDEIKITPAQ

-1930 QTFSNGNLVIGATQD
+1930 QTFNNGNLIIGATQD
-1945 HVTNSTSSI
+1945 NVTNSTSSI

-2018 GSADI
+2018 GSADV

-2064 ANVLSQMAMEKIKQ
+2064 ANVLSQVAMEKIKQ
-2078 AGGLGNFVENALIP
+2078 AGGLGNFVENALSP

-2113 NLDNLLNNS
+2113 NLDDLLNNS
-2122 GVMNAIQNIISKKLS
+2122 GVMNEIQNIISKKLS

-2169 IGGYMDASELSS
+2169 IGGYIDASELSS
-2181 ILSVILKDI
+2181 ILGVILKDI

-2199 DIGVVANDLLDEFLG
+2199 DIGVVANDLLNEFLG

-2242 IYNQGLGSVLP
+2242 VYNQGLGSVLP

-2264 LGALLSPR
+2264 LGTLLSPR

-2328 GALIFASNGVSNIN
+2328 GALIFASNGVSSIN

-2403 FLGVIASNG
+2403 FLGAITSNG

-2417 QVKNNSVIGTLNL
+2417 QVTNNSVIGTLNL

-2439 NLTIANA
+2439 NLTITNA

-2453 TANINGD
+2453 TANINGN

-2498 AIINAQGIAT
+2498 AIINAQGVAT
-2508 IMTNYNN
+2508 IMANNNN
-2515 PLIQFNTSSKET
+2515 PLIQFNTSSKEA

-2556 LKLYTLINI
+2556 LKLYTLIDI

-2571 MTDNGLTYN
+2571 MTNNGLTYN
-2580 GQAVSIKDGGLI
+2580 DQAVNIKDGGLV

-2606 ILYNKVKIAVSNA
+2606 ILYNKVKIAVSND

-2627 TLKQYIAQIQGIQG
+2627 TLKQYIAQIQGAQG
-2641 VDSIEQAG
+2641 VDSIDQAG

-2695 IANPNFKN
+2695 IANPDFKN

-2786 GTLYGINVGYDRFI
+2786 GTLYGINIGYDRFI

-2872 RYNTWTTD
+2872 KYDTWTTD

-2896 IFKPQIGLAYYYIGM
+2896 IFKPQIGLAYYYIGL

>member
-6 AGLISKFIS
+6 ARLISNFIS
-15 KGSFKLNKISKKIFK
+15 KGSFLNKISKKIFK
-30 LNPILKREKPLKR
+30 LNQILKREKPLKR
-43 HKKTKSIKKP
+43 HKKTKSVKKP
-53 FNKNKSFLKASVL
+53 FNQNKSFLKASVL

-71 GGLPHLRASECRYWS
+71 GGLSHLRASECRYWS
-86 WWSGYHDKIESG
+86 WSSWSYHDNIESG

-109 FSSTQGSGTYYL
+109 FSSAQGSGTYYL

-157 GVNVGYITGTYDAQT
+157 GGNLGYITGTYDAQT

-184 SLSDGGGATL
+184 SFSTGGGATL

-200 RITINQA
+200 HITINQA

-212 DAGAQ
+212 DAGTQ
-217 HSYMNFKGSNINV
+217 HSYMNFSGSNINV
-230 SGSSFTDDTNGGFSF
+230 SASSFTDDTNGGFSF
-245 SGNNNNSAISFNKT
+245 SANGANSNLSFNKT
-259 KFNQGTYNFTNSAN
+259 NFNQGTYKFTNSAN
-273 LSFNNSNFNQ
+273 LNFNNSA
-283 STYNFNSLQSTF
+283 
-295 NNSTFNQG
+295 FNQG
-303 TYNFTDNTSFN
+303 TYSFTDNTGLNFN

-355 GAVFNLNQT
+355 GTIFNLNQT
-364 LNANQTYDILTTNGT
+364 LNSNQTYDILTTNKT

-407 NNTYDVTFD
+407 SNTYDVTFD

-424 QETFSNKSITTQFLG
+424 QETFNNQSITTQFLG
-439 DDLQAKAKATYQQDL
+439 DDLQAKAQATYQQDL
-454 NNSQSALSNATN
+454 SNSQTALNNATS
-466 DNKIASAD
+466 DNKIASND
-474 TGYTNNQNTTIKQD
+474 TGYTNNQNTTIKKD
-488 AQNLEHTSQQ
+488 AQSLENTSQQ
-498 IAKDEQ
+498 IAQDKQ
-504 ALQGDLNKLKQLAN
+504 ALEKDLANVKQLVNAPTG
-518 SSFNE
+518 FNQ
-523 QAFNQA
+523 QAFKNT
-529 QSKEQQDEQTLQNE
+529 QSTEQQDLQTLQGE
-543 ENTFSSEQ
+543 EKAFSSEQ
-551 EGLEKALANAKEQQ
+551 EGLEKAIANAKP
-565 EQQQAQATYQ
+565 
-575 QDLNNSQSALSN
+575 
-587 ATNDNKIASADTDY
+587 
-601 TKNQNTAIKQDA
+601 
-613 QNLENTSQ
+613 TSP
-621 QITQDQKDLEQ
+621 TP
-632 DLDKLQQLANSKTGF
+632 SPT
-647 NEQAFN
+647 
-653 QAQSTEQQDEQT
+653 
-665 LQNEEETFSSEQ
+665 
-677 EGLEKALANAKHTS
+677 
-691 PTPTKHTAQNNPPN
+691 PTPTKHTAPNTPPN
-705 KVSPP
+705 KVS
-710 TQNLP
+710 P

-725 FQNQTYSKKGIY
+725 LQNQTYSK
-737 YIDPNL
+737 
-743 SGQSGQSGNT
+743 Q
-753 LSTYGYLDWFTL
+753 
-765 KNKFSVNANNG
+765 
-776 TLIIGNNTESANTKG
+776 
-791 LIWIGDDKG
+791 
-800 LVYYNTGTFNAANIY
+800 
-815 LTSNLKT
+815 
-822 GNGFSGEGATLNF
+822 
-835 NATNRITINQA
+835 
-846 SFDNSDAGAQHSYM
+846 
-860 NFKGSNINVSGSSF
+860 
-874 TDDTNGGFS
+874 
-883 FSGNN
+883 
-888 NNSAISFN
+888 
-896 KTKFNQG
+896 
-903 TYNFTNSA
+903 
-911 NLSFNN
+911 
-917 SNFNQSTYN
+917 
-926 FNSLQ
+926 
-931 STFNNSTFN
+931 
-940 QGTYNFTDNTSFN
+940 
-953 NDTFNQGTYNFN
+953 
-965 TSKVSFSGANTLNSS
+965 
-980 SPFASLKGSVSFGS
+980 
-994 GAVFNLNQT
+994 
-1003 LNANQTYD
+1003 
-1011 ILTTNGTIQY
+1011 
-1021 GVYQSYLW
+1021 
-1029 DLINYK
+1029 
-1035 GDKAISHVEVGNNT
+1035 
-1049 YDVTFDINGQDE
+1049 
-1061 TLQETFSNKSITTQ
+1061 
-1075 FLGDDLQAKAKATY
+1075 
-1089 QQDLNNSQSA
+1089 
-1099 LSNATNDNKIASAD
+1099 
-1113 TGYTNNQNTTIKQ
+1113 
-1126 DAQNLEHTSQQI
+1126 
-1138 AKDEQALQGDLNK
+1138 
-1151 LKQLANSS
+1151 
-1159 FNEQAFNQAQS
+1159 
-1170 KEQQDEQTLQNEEET
+1170 
-1185 FSSEQEGLEKALANA
+1185 
-1200 KPASPTP
+1200 
-1207 TPTPTPTP
+1207 
-1215 SPTPNPTP
+1215 
-1223 TKHTAPNKVP
+1223 
-1233 PTPPTQ
+1233 
-1239 NLPTTNVWNG
+1239 
-1249 VYWLQNQTYS
+1249 
-1259 QKGVYYIDPNLSG
+1259 GVYYIDPNLSG
-1272 QSGQSANTLSTYTAN
+1272 QSGQSGNTLSTYTAN

-1300 TLIIGNNTESVND
+1300 TLIIGNNTESVNN

-1327 IGTFNAANIYLTNNF
+1327 TGTFNAANIYLTNNF

-1393 TFDATNNIS
+1393 AFDATNNIS

-1530 QTAFKNSL
+1530 QATFKNSL

-1555 ASGASAFNNQAS
+1555 ANGSSAFNNQAS

-1583 NGATLSLNANSKLN
+1583 NGGILSLNANSKLN

-1616 SVSNA
+1616 SASNT

-1628 NFQGASQATFG
+1628 NFQGASQANFG
-1639 GNTTIDAAS
+1639 GNTTIDTAS

-1746 SDNNNIQTWSFI
+1746 SGNNNIQTWSFI
-1758 NPLNSSQIIQESI
+1758 NPLNSSQIIQESV

-1888 TNQLDNITSI
+1888 SNQLDNTTSI

-1904 LDRIKITPAQ
+1904 LDEIKITPAQ

-1945 HVTNSTSSI
+1945 NVTNSTSSI

-2018 GSADI
+2018 GSADV

-2064 ANVLSQMAMEKIKQ
+2064 ANVLSQVAMEKIKQ
-2078 AGGLGNFVENALIP
+2078 AGGLGNFVENALSP
-2092 LSKELPSSLQN
+2092 LSKELPTSLQN

-2122 GVMNAIQNIISKKLS
+2122 GVMNEIQNIISKKLS

-2169 IGGYMDASELSS
+2169 IGGYIDASELSS

-2199 DIGVVANDLLDEFLG
+2199 DIGVVANDLLNEFLG
-2214 QDVVKKLESQGLVSN
+2214 QDVVKKLEGQGLVSN

-2242 IYNQGLGSVLP
+2242 VYNQGLGSVLP

-2392 ESLSVRANNFT
+2392 ESLSVHANNFT
-2403 FLGVIASNG
+2403 FLGTIASNG

-2439 NLTIANA
+2439 NLTITNA

-2476 NVMGNFNSY
+2476 DVMGNFNSY
-2485 GDLVFNLS
+2485 GDLVFNLN
-2493 HSVSH
+2493 HSASH
-2498 AIINAQGIAT
+2498 AIISTQGVAT
-2508 IMTNYNN
+2508 IMANNNN

-2541 GYNDQITGGSSLDNY
+2541 GYNDQITGGNSLDNY
-2556 LKLYTLINI
+2556 LKLYTLIDI

-2580 GQAVSIKDGGLI
+2580 GQAVNIKDGGLV

-2606 ILYNKVKIAVSNA
+2606 ILYNKVKIAVSND

-2627 TLKQYIAQIQGIQG
+2627 TLKQYIAQIQGTQG
-2641 VDSIEQAG
+2641 VDSIDQAG
-2649 GTQAINWLNKIFE
+2649 GAQAINWLNKIFE

-2695 IANPNFKN
+2695 IANPDFKN

-2786 GTLYGINVGYDRFI
+2786 GTLYGINIGYDRFI

-2872 RYNTWTTD
+2872 KYNTWTTD

-2896 IFKPQIGLAYYYIGM
+2896 IFKPQIGLAYYYIGL

>member
-6 AGLISKFIS
+6 ARLISKFIS

-30 LNPILKREKPLKR
+30 LNQILKCEKPLKC

-53 FNKNKSFLKASVL
+53 FNKNKSLLKASIL

-71 GGLPHLRASECRYWS
+71 GGLSHLRASECRYWS
-86 WWSGYHDKIESG
+86 WSSWSYQDNIESG
-98 SNSPTHNSYCL
+98 PNSPTHNSYCL
-109 FSSTQGSGTYYL
+109 FSSAQGSGTYYL

-139 NGTLNVGGN
+139 GGTLNVGGN
-148 IRFGGTGVN
+148 IRFGGTGIN
-157 GVNVGYITGTYDAQT
+157 GGDVGYITGTYDAANIYLT
-172 INFNSSR
+172 SHLK
-179 ITTGN
+179 TGN
-184 SLSDGGGATL
+184 SYADGGGATL

-200 RITINQA
+200 NITINQA
-207 SFDNS
+207 SLDNS
-212 DAGAQ
+212 HAGTQ
-217 HSYMNFKGSNINV
+217 KSYMNFKGSNINV

-245 SGNNNNSAISFNKT
+245 SGSSNNSAISFNKT
-259 KFNQGTYNFTNSAN
+259 NFNQGTYNFSNSAT
-273 LSFNNSNFNQ
+273 LSFNNSA
-283 STYNFNSLQSTF
+283 
-295 NNSTFNQG
+295 FNQG
-303 TYNFTDNTSFN
+303 TYHFNSAQSAFENSNFNQGTYHFTDNASFD

-322 YNFNTSKVSFSGA
+322 YSFNTSKVSFSGV

-349 SVSFGS
+349 SVSFNS
-355 GAVFNLNQT
+355 NAIFNLNQT
-364 LNANQTYDILTTNGT
+364 LNSNQTYDILTTNGT

-393 NYKGDKAISHVEVG
+393 NYKGDKAISHVGVG

-424 QETFSNKSITTQFLG
+424 QETFNNQSIITQFLG
-439 DDLQAKAKATYQQDL
+439 DDLQAKAQKTYQQDL
-454 NNSQSALSNATN
+454 SDSQSALNNAAS
-466 DNKIASAD
+466 DNKIANSD
-474 TGYTNNQNTTIKQD
+474 TDYTKSSNPTIKKD
-488 AQNLEHTSQQ
+488 AQGLENTNQKIQQ
-498 IAKDEQ
+498 DEQ
-504 ALQGDLNKLKQLAN
+504 ALEKDLAQIKQLAN
-518 SSFNE
+518 STTGFSE

-529 QSKEQQDEQTLQNE
+529 QKQEQQDEQTLQND
-543 ENTFSSEQ
+543 ENAFNTEQ
-551 EGLEKALANAKEQQ
+551 DSLNKAIQQAQAQQQKQ
-565 EQQQAQATYQ
+565 EQQQAQKTYQ
-575 QDLNNSQSALSN
+575 QDWSNSQTAVSDASK
-587 ATNDNKIASADTDY
+587 DNQIASNDASDT
-601 TKNQNTAIKQDA
+601 TSKNTTIAADA
-613 QNLENTSQ
+613 QNLEHTNQ
-621 QITQDQKDLEQ
+621 QIAQDEQ
-632 DLDKLQQLANSKTGF
+632 ALQGDLDKLKQLANSTTGFSEQAFNQAQKQEQQDEQTLQNDENAFNTEQDSLNKAIQQAQAQQQKQEQQQAQKTYQQDWSNSQTAVSDASKDNQIASNDASDTTSKNTTIAADAQNLEHTNQQIAQDEQALQGDLDKLKQLANSTTGF

-653 QAQSTEQQDEQT
+653 QAQKQEQQDEQT
-665 LQNEEETFSSEQ
+665 LQNDENAFNAEQ
-677 EGLEKALANAKHTS
+677 EGLKQAIANAKHANPT
-691 PTPTKHTAQNNPPN
+691 PTPTKHTAQN
-705 KVSPP
+705 
-710 TQNLP
+710 
-715 TTNVWNGVYN
+715 
-725 FQNQTYSKKGIY
+725 
-737 YIDPNL
+737 
-743 SGQSGQSGNT
+743 
-753 LSTYGYLDWFTL
+753 
-765 KNKFSVNANNG
+765 
-776 TLIIGNNTESANTKG
+776 
-791 LIWIGDDKG
+791 
-800 LVYYNTGTFNAANIY
+800 
-815 LTSNLKT
+815 
-822 GNGFSGEGATLNF
+822 
-835 NATNRITINQA
+835 
-846 SFDNSDAGAQHSYM
+846 
-860 NFKGSNINVSGSSF
+860 
-874 TDDTNGGFS
+874 
-883 FSGNN
+883 
-888 NNSAISFN
+888 
-896 KTKFNQG
+896 
-903 TYNFTNSA
+903 
-911 NLSFNN
+911 
-917 SNFNQSTYN
+917 
-926 FNSLQ
+926 
-931 STFNNSTFN
+931 
-940 QGTYNFTDNTSFN
+940 
-953 NDTFNQGTYNFN
+953 
-965 TSKVSFSGANTLNSS
+965 
-980 SPFASLKGSVSFGS
+980 
-994 GAVFNLNQT
+994 
-1003 LNANQTYD
+1003 
-1011 ILTTNGTIQY
+1011 
-1021 GVYQSYLW
+1021 
-1029 DLINYK
+1029 
-1035 GDKAISHVEVGNNT
+1035 
-1049 YDVTFDINGQDE
+1049 
-1061 TLQETFSNKSITTQ
+1061 
-1075 FLGDDLQAKAKATY
+1075 
-1089 QQDLNNSQSA
+1089 
-1099 LSNATNDNKIASAD
+1099 
-1113 TGYTNNQNTTIKQ
+1113 
-1126 DAQNLEHTSQQI
+1126 
-1138 AKDEQALQGDLNK
+1138 
-1151 LKQLANSS
+1151 
-1159 FNEQAFNQAQS
+1159 
-1170 KEQQDEQTLQNEEET
+1170 
-1185 FSSEQEGLEKALANA
+1185 
-1200 KPASPTP
+1200 TP
-1207 TPTPTPTP
+1207 
-1215 SPTPNPTP
+1215 
-1223 TKHTAPNKVP
+1223 PNKVP

-1249 VYWLQNQTYS
+1249 VYNLQNQTYS
-1259 QKGVYYIDPNLSG
+1259 NKGVYYIDPNLSG

-1287 LLGRSFGVNIQNG
+1287 LFGRSFGVNIQNG

-1327 IGTFNAANIYLTNNF
+1327 TGTFNAANIYLTNNF
-1342 KTGEGVSGSD
+1342 KTGEGVSNSD

-1393 TFDATNNIS
+1393 AFDATNNIS
-1402 VTNSSFSDM
+1402 VTDSSFSDM
-1411 TWGKFSFNAKNIS
+1411 TWGKFSFSAKNIS

-1437 GSSVISANAANS
+1437 GSSVISANASNS
-1449 LSFNNSR
+1449 LSFINSR
-1456 LNGGAVYN
+1456 LNGGAIYN
-1464 LWANSL
+1464 LQANSL

-1492 TTQLLGNTS
+1492 TTQLLGNTN

-1530 QTAFKNSL
+1530 QAAFKNSL

-1555 ASGASAFNNQAS
+1555 ANGASAFNNQAS
-1567 LNIYNGSQAT
+1567 LNIYNGSQAA
-1577 FNSLFF
+1577 FSSLFF
-1583 NGATLSLNANSKLN
+1583 NGGTLSLNANSKLN
-1597 ASSAS
+1597 ASSTS

-1616 SVSNA
+1616 SASNT

-1628 NFQGASQATFG
+1628 NFQGTSQADFG
-1639 GNTTIDAAS
+1639 GNTTIDTAS

-1670 NGYAPS
+1670 NGYVPS
-1676 LSKALMSV
+1676 LTKALMSV

-1733 ILFYGMKIQNATY
+1733 ILFYGMKIQDATY

-1814 YSDNQAGTY
+1814 YSSNQAGTY

-1835 KGSQTPQTPG
+1835 KGSQTPQAPG

-1862 GFSSGNLKTLLGILS
+1862 GFSSENLKTLLGILS

-1888 TNQLDNITSI
+1888 SNQLDNITNI

-1904 LDRIKITPAQ
+1904 LDKIKITQTQ

-1930 QTFSNGNLVIGATQD
+1930 QTFNNGNLIIGATQD
-1945 HVTNSTSSI
+1945 NVTNSTSSI

-1959 GYSSPCALDSATC
+1959 GYSSPCTLDSATC

-2008 LGSGN
+2008 MGSGN

-2018 GSADI
+2018 GSADV
-2023 TFQSANNLVLNKAN
+2023 TFQSTNNLVLNKAN

-2046 FNLLGQEGI
+2046 FNLLGQKGI
-2055 DKIFNQGNL
+2055 EKIFNQGNL
-2064 ANVLSQMAMEKIKQ
+2064 ANVLSQVAMEKIKQ
-2078 AGGLGNFVENALIP
+2078 AGGLGNFIENALIP
-2092 LSKELPSSLQN
+2092 LSKELPASLQD

-2113 NLDNLLNNS
+2113 NLDDLLNNS

-2169 IGGYMDASELSS
+2169 IGGYIDASELSS
-2181 ILSVILKDI
+2181 ILGVILKDI

-2199 DIGVVANDLLDEFLG
+2199 DIGVVANDLLNEFLG
-2214 QDVVKKLESQGLVSN
+2214 QDVIKKLESQGLVSN

-2242 IYNQGLGSVLP
+2242 VYNQGLGSVLP

-2328 GALIFASNGVSNIN
+2328 GTLIFASNGVSNIN

-2367 ICINLANCPTTKNSS
+2367 ICVNLANCPTTKNSS
-2382 STNSSVTPTN
+2382 TSSSVTPTN

-2403 FLGVIASNG
+2403 FLGAIASNG

-2439 NLTIANA
+2439 NLTITNA

-2453 TANINGD
+2453 TANINGN

-2465 QATLSTNASGL
+2465 QATLSTNTSGL

-2498 AIINAQGIAT
+2498 AIINAQGSAT
-2508 IMTNYNN
+2508 IMANNNN
-2515 PLIQFNTSSKET
+2515 PLIQFNTSSKEA
-2527 GAYTLID
+2527 GVYTLID

-2556 LKLYTLINI
+2556 LKLYTLIDI

-2571 MTDNGLTYN
+2571 MSGNGLTYN
-2580 GQAVSIKDGGLI
+2580 GQAVNIKDGGLV

-2606 ILYNKVKIAVSNA
+2606 ILYNKVKIAVSNDS
-2619 PINNLQAP
+2619 INNLQAP
-2627 TLKQYIAQIQGIQG
+2627 TLKQYIAQIQGVQS
-2641 VDSIEQAG
+2641 VDSIDQAG
-2649 GTQAINWLNKIFE
+2649 GNQAINWLNKIFE

-2675 SHSTKDLTTI
+2675 SHSAKDLTTI

-2695 IANPNFKN
+2695 IANPDFKN

-2728 TFASADFH
+2728 TFASADFQ

-2786 GTLYGINVGYDRFI
+2786 GTLYGINVWYDRFI

-2872 RYNTWTTD
+2872 KYDTWTTD

-2896 IFKPQIGLAYYYIGM
+2896 IFKPQVGLAYYYIGL

>member
-6 AGLISKFIS
+6 ARLISRFIS
-15 KGSFKLNKISKKIFK
+15 KGSFELNKISKKIFK
-30 LNPILKREKPLKR
+30 LNQILKREKPLKC
-43 HKKTKSIKKP
+43 HKKALKPIKKLS
-53 FNKNKSFLKASVL
+53 NRNKSFLKASVL

-71 GGLPHLRASECRYWS
+71 GGLSHLRANECRYWS
-86 WWSGYHDKIESG
+86 WSSWSYQDNIESG
-98 SNSPTHNSYCL
+98 PNSPTHNSYCL
-109 FSSTQGSGTYYL
+109 FSSAQGSGTYYL

-139 NGTLNVGGN
+139 GGTLNVGGN
-148 IRFGGTGVN
+148 IRFGGTGIN
-157 GVNVGYITGTYDAQT
+157 GGDIGYITGTYDAQT
-172 INFNSSR
+172 INFNSSHL
-179 ITTGN
+179 TTGN
-184 SLSDGGGATL
+184 SYSDGGGATL
-194 NFNATN
+194 NFNAAN
-200 RITINQA
+200 NITINQA
-207 SFDNS
+207 SLDNS
-212 DAGAQ
+212 DAGTQ

-230 SGSSFTDDTNGGFSF
+230 SGSSFTDDTDGGFSF
-245 SGNNNNSAISFNKT
+245 SGNNNHSAISFNQT
-259 KFNQGTYNFTNSAN
+259 NFNQGTYH
-273 LSFNNSNFNQ
+273 
-283 STYNFNSLQSTF
+283 FNSVQSTF
-295 NNSTFNQG
+295 ENSN
-303 TYNFTDNTSFN
+303 
-314 NDTFNQGT
+314 FNQGT
-322 YNFNTSKVSFSGA
+322 YNFNNNASFNNNTFNQGTYSFNTNKVSFSGI

-355 GAVFNLNQT
+355 DAVFNLNQT
-364 LNANQTYDILTTNGT
+364 LNSNQTYDILTTNGA

-393 NYKGDKAISHVEVG
+393 NYKGDKAISHVGVG

-424 QETFSNKSITTQFLG
+424 QETFNNQSIITQFLG
-439 DDLQAKAKATYQQDL
+439 DDLQQQAQQTYQEDLTHSQNAL
-454 NNSQSALSNATN
+454 NNVTSDNTIANNDTSYTQS
-466 DNKIASAD
+466 K
-474 TGYTNNQNTTIKQD
+474 NTTVAKD
-488 AQNLEHTSQQ
+488 AQGLENTNQKIQQ
-498 IAKDEQ
+498 DEQ
-504 ALQGDLNKLKQLAN
+504 ALEKDLAQIKQLAN
-518 SSFNE
+518 S
-523 QAFNQA
+523 
-529 QSKEQQDEQTLQNE
+529 T
-543 ENTFSSEQ
+543 
-551 EGLEKALANAKEQQ
+551 
-565 EQQQAQATYQ
+565 
-575 QDLNNSQSALSN
+575 
-587 ATNDNKIASADTDY
+587 
-601 TKNQNTAIKQDA
+601 
-613 QNLENTSQ
+613 
-621 QITQDQKDLEQ
+621 
-632 DLDKLQQLANSKTGF
+632 TGF

-653 QAQSTEQQDEQT
+653 QAQKQEQQDEQT
-665 LQNEEETFSSEQ
+665 LQNDENAFNTEQ
-677 EGLEKALANAKHTS
+677 EGLKQAIANAKPTS
-691 PTPTKHTAQNNPPN
+691 PTPSPTPTPTKHTAQNTPPN
-705 KVSPP
+705 KVPPP

-715 TTNVWNGVYN
+715 AESVWSGVYWL
-725 FQNQTYSKKGIY
+725 QNKTYSNKGIY

-753 LSTYGYLDWFTL
+753 LSTY
-765 KNKFSVNANNG
+765 
-776 TLIIGNNTESANTKG
+776 
-791 LIWIGDDKG
+791 
-800 LVYYNTGTFNAANIY
+800 
-815 LTSNLKT
+815 
-822 GNGFSGEGATLNF
+822 
-835 NATNRITINQA
+835 
-846 SFDNSDAGAQHSYM
+846 
-860 NFKGSNINVSGSSF
+860 
-874 TDDTNGGFS
+874 
-883 FSGNN
+883 
-888 NNSAISFN
+888 
-896 KTKFNQG
+896 
-903 TYNFTNSA
+903 
-911 NLSFNN
+911 
-917 SNFNQSTYN
+917 
-926 FNSLQ
+926 
-931 STFNNSTFN
+931 
-940 QGTYNFTDNTSFN
+940 
-953 NDTFNQGTYNFN
+953 
-965 TSKVSFSGANTLNSS
+965 
-980 SPFASLKGSVSFGS
+980 
-994 GAVFNLNQT
+994 
-1003 LNANQTYD
+1003 
-1011 ILTTNGTIQY
+1011 
-1021 GVYQSYLW
+1021 
-1029 DLINYK
+1029 
-1035 GDKAISHVEVGNNT
+1035 
-1049 YDVTFDINGQDE
+1049 
-1061 TLQETFSNKSITTQ
+1061 
-1075 FLGDDLQAKAKATY
+1075 
-1089 QQDLNNSQSA
+1089 
-1099 LSNATNDNKIASAD
+1099 
-1113 TGYTNNQNTTIKQ
+1113 
-1126 DAQNLEHTSQQI
+1126 
-1138 AKDEQALQGDLNK
+1138 
-1151 LKQLANSS
+1151 
-1159 FNEQAFNQAQS
+1159 
-1170 KEQQDEQTLQNEEET
+1170 
-1185 FSSEQEGLEKALANA
+1185 
-1200 KPASPTP
+1200 
-1207 TPTPTPTP
+1207 
-1215 SPTPNPTP
+1215 
-1223 TKHTAPNKVP
+1223 
-1233 PTPPTQ
+1233 
-1239 NLPTTNVWNG
+1239 
-1249 VYWLQNQTYS
+1249 
-1259 QKGVYYIDPNLSG
+1259 
-1272 QSGQSANTLSTYTAN
+1272 TAN
-1287 LLGRSFGVNIQNG
+1287 LFGRSFGVNIQNG
-1300 TLIIGNNTESVND
+1300 TLIIGNNTESAND

-1327 IGTFNAANIYLTNNF
+1327 TGTFNAANIYLTNNF
-1342 KTGEGVSGSD
+1342 KTGEGVSNSD

-1393 TFDATNNIS
+1393 AFDALNNIS

-1411 TWGKFSFNAKNIS
+1411 TWGKFSFTAKNIS

-1437 GSSVISANAANS
+1437 GSSVISANASNS
-1449 LSFNNSR
+1449 LSFINSR

-1464 LWANSL
+1464 LQANSL

-1477 VFNVLYSR
+1477 VFDVLYSR

-1492 TTQLLGNTS
+1492 TTQLLGNTN

-1530 QTAFKNSL
+1530 QAAFKNSL

-1555 ASGASAFNNQAS
+1555 ANGASAFNNQAS
-1567 LNIYNGSQAT
+1567 LNIYNGSQAA

-1583 NGATLSLNANSKLN
+1583 NGGTLSLNANSKLN

-1616 SVSNA
+1616 SASNT

-1628 NFQGASQATFG
+1628 NFQGASQADFG
-1639 GNTTIDAAS
+1639 GNTTIDTAS

-1676 LSKALMSV
+1676 LTKALMSV

-1814 YSDNQAGTY
+1814 YSDNQVGTY

-1835 KGSQTPQTPG
+1835 KGSQTPQAPG

-1862 GFSSGNLKTLLGILS
+1862 GFSSENLKTLLGILS
-1877 QNSATLKEMIE
+1877 QNSAALKEMIE
-1888 TNQLDNITSI
+1888 SNQLDNITSI

-1904 LDRIKITPAQ
+1904 LDKIKITQAQ

-1945 HVTNSTSSI
+1945 NVTNSTSSI

-2008 LGSGN
+2008 IGSAN

-2018 GSADI
+2018 GSADV

-2046 FNLLGQEGI
+2046 FNLLGQKGI

-2064 ANVLSQMAMEKIKQ
+2064 ANVLSQVAMEKIKQ
-2078 AGGLGNFVENALIP
+2078 AGGLGNFIENALSP
-2092 LSKELPSSLQN
+2092 LSKELPASLQN

-2113 NLDNLLNNS
+2113 NLDDLLNNS
-2122 GVMNAIQNIISKKLS
+2122 GVMNEIQNIISKKLS

-2169 IGGYMDASELSS
+2169 IGGYIDASELSS

-2190 TNPPTSLQK
+2190 TNPSTSLQK
-2199 DIGVVANDLLDEFLG
+2199 DIGVVANDLLNEFLG

-2242 IYNQGLGSVLP
+2242 VYNQGLGSVLP

-2367 ICINLANCPTTKNSS
+2367 ICVNLANCPTTKNSS
-2382 STNSSVTPTN
+2382 FTNPSVTPTN

-2403 FLGVIASNG
+2403 FLGAITSNG

-2417 QVKNNSVIGTLNL
+2417 QVTNNSVIGTLNL

-2439 NLTIANA
+2439 NLTITNA

-2453 TANINGD
+2453 TANINGN

-2485 GDLVFNLS
+2485 GDLVFNIS
-2493 HSVSH
+2493 HSASH
-2498 AIINAQGIAT
+2498 AIINAQGTAT
-2508 IMTNYNN
+2508 IMANDNN
-2515 PLIQFNTSSKET
+2515 PLIQFNTSSKEA
-2527 GAYTLID
+2527 GVYTLID

-2556 LKLYTLINI
+2556 LKLYALIDI

-2571 MTDNGLTYN
+2571 MTGNGLTYN
-2580 GQAVSIKDGGLI
+2580 GQAVNIKDGGLV

-2606 ILYNKVKIAVSNA
+2606 ILYNKVKIAVSNN

-2627 TLKQYIAQIQGIQG
+2627 TLKQYIAQIQGTQG
-2641 VDSIEQAG
+2641 VDSIDQAG
-2649 GTQAINWLNKIFE
+2649 GNQAINWLNKIFE

-2695 IANPNFKN
+2695 IANPDFKN

-2736 ERLEALKNK
+2736 EHLEALKNK

-2814 GFHANITQSGSSNV
+2814 GFHGNITQSGSSNV

-2872 RYNTWTTD
+2872 RYDTWTTD

-2896 IFKPQIGLAYYYIGM
+2896 IFKPQIGLAYYYIGL

>member
-6 AGLISKFIS
+6 VGLISKFVS

-30 LNPILKREKPLKR
+30 LNQILKREKPLS
-43 HKKTKSIKKP
+43 HKKTKSVKKP

-71 GGLPHLRASECRYWS
+71 GGLSHLRASECHYWS
-86 WWSGYHDKIESG
+86 WSSWGYHDNIESG

-121 NTLTTYSAGGASF
+121 NTLTTYSTGGASF

-139 NGTLNVGGN
+139 GGTLNVGGN
-148 IRFGGTGVN
+148 IRFGGTGIN
-157 GVNVGYITGTYDAQT
+157 GGDVGYITGTYDAANIYLT
-172 INFNSSR
+172 SHL
-179 ITTGN
+179 TTGN
-184 SLSDGGGATL
+184 SYADGGGATL
-194 NFNATN
+194 NFNAAN
-200 RITINQA
+200 NITINQA
-207 SFDNS
+207 SFDNN
-212 DAGAQ
+212 DAGTQ
-217 HSYMNFKGSNINV
+217 KSYMNFKGSNINV
-230 SGSSFTDDTNGGFSF
+230 SGSSFTDDTDGGFNF
-245 SGNNNNSAISFNKT
+245 SGNNNNSTISFNQT
-259 KFNQGTYNFTNSAN
+259 SFNQGTYNFSNSTSSSFDNSSFNQGTYHFNSAQ
-273 LSFNNSNFNQ
+273 SIFENSN
-283 STYNFNSLQSTF
+283 
-295 NNSTFNQG
+295 FNQG
-303 TYNFTDNTSFN
+303 TYNFNDNTSFN

-322 YNFNTSKVSFSGA
+322 YSFNTSKVSFSGA
-335 NTLNSSSPFASLKG
+335 NTLNSSSPFANLKG
-349 SVSFGS
+349 SVSFNS
-355 GAVFNLNQT
+355 GAIFNLNQT
-364 LNANQTYDILTTNGT
+364 LNNNQTYDILTTNGA

-424 QETFSNKSITTQFLG
+424 QETFNKQSIITQFLG
-439 DDLQAKAKATYQQDL
+439 DDLQAKAQATYQQDL
-454 NNSQSALSNATN
+454 SNSQSALNNATS
-466 DNKIASAD
+466 DNKIASSD
-474 TGYTNNQNTTIKQD
+474 TSYTKNKNTTIATD
-488 AQNLEHTSQQ
+488 AQNLEHTNQEIQQ
-498 IAKDEQ
+498 DEQ
-504 ALQGDLNKLKQLAN
+504 ALEKDLAQIKQLAN
-518 SSFNE
+518 STTGFNE
-523 QAFNQA
+523 QAFNTA
-529 QSKEQQDEQTLQNE
+529 QKQEQQDEQTLQNE
-543 ENTFSSEQ
+543 EKTFNAEQ
-551 EGLEKALANAKEQQ
+551 EGLKQAIQQAQAQQQKQ
-565 EQQQAQATYQ
+565 EQQQAQQTYQ
-575 QDLNNSQSALSN
+575 EDVADSQNALNNVTS
-587 ATNDNKIASADTDY
+587 DNKIASSDTSY
-601 TKNQNTAIKQDA
+601 TKNKNTTIATDA
-613 QNLENTSQ
+613 QNLEHTNQEIQ
-621 QITQDQKDLEQ
+621 QDEQALEKDLAQ
-632 DLDKLQQLANSKTGF
+632 IKQLANSTTGF

-653 QAQSTEQQDEQT
+653 TAQKQEQQDEQT
-665 LQNEEETFSSEQ
+665 LQNDEKTFNAEQ
-677 EGLEKALANAKHTS
+677 EGLEQAIANAKH
-691 PTPTKHTAQNNPPN
+691 
-705 KVSPP
+705 VS
-710 TQNLP
+710 
-715 TTNVWNGVYN
+715 
-725 FQNQTYSKKGIY
+725 
-737 YIDPNL
+737 
-743 SGQSGQSGNT
+743 
-753 LSTYGYLDWFTL
+753 
-765 KNKFSVNANNG
+765 
-776 TLIIGNNTESANTKG
+776 
-791 LIWIGDDKG
+791 
-800 LVYYNTGTFNAANIY
+800 
-815 LTSNLKT
+815 
-822 GNGFSGEGATLNF
+822 
-835 NATNRITINQA
+835 
-846 SFDNSDAGAQHSYM
+846 
-860 NFKGSNINVSGSSF
+860 
-874 TDDTNGGFS
+874 
-883 FSGNN
+883 
-888 NNSAISFN
+888 
-896 KTKFNQG
+896 
-903 TYNFTNSA
+903 
-911 NLSFNN
+911 
-917 SNFNQSTYN
+917 
-926 FNSLQ
+926 
-931 STFNNSTFN
+931 
-940 QGTYNFTDNTSFN
+940 
-953 NDTFNQGTYNFN
+953 
-965 TSKVSFSGANTLNSS
+965 
-980 SPFASLKGSVSFGS
+980 
-994 GAVFNLNQT
+994 
-1003 LNANQTYD
+1003 
-1011 ILTTNGTIQY
+1011 
-1021 GVYQSYLW
+1021 
-1029 DLINYK
+1029 
-1035 GDKAISHVEVGNNT
+1035 
-1049 YDVTFDINGQDE
+1049 
-1061 TLQETFSNKSITTQ
+1061 
-1075 FLGDDLQAKAKATY
+1075 
-1089 QQDLNNSQSA
+1089 
-1099 LSNATNDNKIASAD
+1099 
-1113 TGYTNNQNTTIKQ
+1113 
-1126 DAQNLEHTSQQI
+1126 
-1138 AKDEQALQGDLNK
+1138 
-1151 LKQLANSS
+1151 
-1159 FNEQAFNQAQS
+1159 
-1170 KEQQDEQTLQNEEET
+1170 
-1185 FSSEQEGLEKALANA
+1185 
-1200 KPASPTP
+1200 
-1207 TPTPTPTP
+1207 PTP
-1215 SPTPNPTP
+1215 SPTPTP
-1223 TKHTAPNKVP
+1223 TKHTAPNTPPSQVP
-1233 PTPPTQ
+1233 PTPTQ

-1259 QKGVYYIDPNLSG
+1259 KQGVYYIDPNLSG
-1272 QSGQSANTLSTYTAN
+1272 QSGQSGNTLSTYTAN
-1287 LLGRSFGVNIQNG
+1287 LLGRSFSVNIQNG

-1327 IGTFNAANIYLTNNF
+1327 TGTFNAANIYLTNNF

-1393 TFDATNNIS
+1393 AFDATNNIS

-1411 TWGKFSFNAKNIS
+1411 TWGKFSFSAKNIS

-1530 QTAFKNSL
+1530 QAAFKNSL

-1555 ASGASAFNNQAS
+1555 ANGSSVFNNQAS
-1567 LNIYNGSQAT
+1567 LNIYNGSQAA

-1583 NGATLSLNANSKLN
+1583 NGGTLSLNANSKLN
-1597 ASSAS
+1597 ASNAS

-1616 SVSNA
+1616 SASNT

-1628 NFQGASQATFG
+1628 NFQGASQADFG
-1639 GNTTIDAAS
+1639 GNTTIDTAS
-1648 FNFDSASSLSFN
+1648 FNFDSASSLNFN

-1676 LSKALMSV
+1676 LTKALMNV

-1888 TNQLDNITSI
+1888 SNQLDNITSI

-1904 LDRIKITPAQ
+1904 LDEIKITPAQ

-1945 HVTNSTSSI
+1945 NVTNSTSSI

-2018 GSADI
+2018 GSADV

-2064 ANVLSQMAMEKIKQ
+2064 ANVLSQVAMEKIKQ
-2078 AGGLGNFVENALIP
+2078 AGGLGNFVENALSP
-2092 LSKELPSSLQN
+2092 LSKELPASLQN

-2122 GVMNAIQNIISKKLS
+2122 GVMNEIQNIISKKLS

-2169 IGGYMDASELSS
+2169 IGGYIDASELSS

-2199 DIGVVANDLLDEFLG
+2199 DIGVVANDLLNEFLG

-2242 IYNQGLGSVLP
+2242 VYDQGLGSVLP

-2342 ITTLNATNGLSL
+2342 ITTLNATNGLSI

-2367 ICINLANCPTTKNSS
+2367 ICVNLASCPTTKNSS

-2403 FLGVIASNG
+2403 FLGTIASNG
-2412 AIDLS
+2412 AVDLS
-2417 QVKNNSVIGTLNL
+2417 QVTNNSVIGTLNL

-2439 NLTIANA
+2439 NLTITNA

-2453 TANINGD
+2453 TANINGN

-2465 QATLSTNASGL
+2465 QATLSTNANGL
-2476 NVMGNFNSY
+2476 NVMGDFNSY

-2493 HSVSH
+2493 HSASH
-2498 AIINAQGIAT
+2498 AIINAQGTAT
-2508 IMTNYNN
+2508 LMANSNN
-2515 PLIQFNTSSKET
+2515 PLIQFNTSSKEAGT
-2527 GAYTLID
+2527 YTLID

-2556 LKLYTLINI
+2556 LKLYTLIDI

-2580 GQAVSIKDGGLI
+2580 DQAVNIKDGGLV

-2606 ILYNKVKIAVSNA
+2606 ILYNKVKIAVSND

-2627 TLKQYIAQIQGIQG
+2627 TLQQYIAQIQGTQG
-2641 VDSIEQAG
+2641 VDSIDQAG

-2675 SHSTKDLTTI
+2675 SHSIKDLTTI

-2695 IANPNFKN
+2695 IANPDFKN

-2786 GTLYGINVGYDRFI
+2786 GTLYGINIGYDRFI

-2872 RYNTWTTD
+2872 KYNTWTTD

-2896 IFKPQIGLAYYYIGM
+2896 IFKPQIGLAYYYIGL

>member
-1 MAFKK
+1 M
-6 AGLISKFIS
+6 
-15 KGSFKLNKISKKIFK
+15 NKISKKFFT
-30 LNPILKREKPLKR
+30 LNQILKREKPLKR
-43 HKKTKSIKKP
+43 HKKTKSIEKLS
-53 FNKNKSFLKASVL
+53 NRNKSFLKASVL
-66 LIGAL
+66 LIGVL
-71 GGLPHLRASECRYWS
+71 GGLSHLRANECRYWS
-86 WWSGYHDKIESG
+86 WSSWSYQDNIESG
-98 SNSPTHNSYCL
+98 PNSPTHNSYCL
-109 FSSTQGSGTYYL
+109 FSSAQGSGTYYL

-139 NGTLNVGGN
+139 NGTLDIGGN
-148 IRFGGTGVN
+148 IRFGGTGIN
-157 GVNVGYITGTYDAQT
+157 GGDVGYITGTYDAQT
-172 INFNSSR
+172 MNFNSSH

-184 SLSDGGGATL
+184 SYADGGGATL

-200 RITINQA
+200 NITINQA

-212 DAGAQ
+212 DAGTQ
-217 HSYMNFKGSNINV
+217 HSYMNFKGSNIKV
-230 SGSSFTDDTNGGFSF
+230 SGSSFKDDTDGGFNF
-245 SGNNNNSAISFNKT
+245 SGSSNNSTISFNQT
-259 KFNQGTYNFTNSAN
+259 SFNQGTYNFSNSASSSFGN
-273 LSFNNSNFNQ
+273 SSFNQGTYHFNSTQSTFENSNFNQ
-283 STYNFNSLQSTF
+283 
-295 NNSTFNQG
+295 G
-303 TYNFTDNTSFN
+303 TYDFNDNTSFN
-314 NDTFNQGT
+314 NDTFNQGA
-322 YNFNTSKVSFSGA
+322 YNFNSSKVSFSGA

-349 SVSFGS
+349 SVSFNS
-355 GAVFNLNQT
+355 GAIFNLNQT
-364 LNANQTYDILTTNGT
+364 LNNNQTYDILTTNGA

-393 NYKGDKAISHVEVG
+393 NYKGDKAMSHVEVG

-424 QETFSNKSITTQFLG
+424 QETFSNQSIITQFLG
-439 DDLQAKAKATYQQDL
+439 DDLQQQAQKTYQEDV
-454 NNSQSALSNATN
+454 NNSQNALNDVTSDNTIANNDTSYTQSKNATVA
-466 DNKIASAD
+466 K
-474 TGYTNNQNTTIKQD
+474 D
-488 AQNLEHTSQQ
+488 AQGLENTNQQ
-498 IAKDEQ
+498 IQQDEKALEKDLAQ
-504 ALQGDLNKLKQLAN
+504 IKQLAN
-518 SSFNE
+518 S
-523 QAFNQA
+523 
-529 QSKEQQDEQTLQNE
+529 T
-543 ENTFSSEQ
+543 
-551 EGLEKALANAKEQQ
+551 
-565 EQQQAQATYQ
+565 
-575 QDLNNSQSALSN
+575 
-587 ATNDNKIASADTDY
+587 
-601 TKNQNTAIKQDA
+601 
-613 QNLENTSQ
+613 
-621 QITQDQKDLEQ
+621 
-632 DLDKLQQLANSKTGF
+632 TGF
-647 NEQAFN
+647 NEQAFT
-653 QAQSTEQQDEQT
+653 QTQKQEQQDEQA
-665 LQNEEETFSSEQ
+665 LQNDENAFNTEQ
-677 EGLEKALANAKHTS
+677 EGLEQAIANAKPANPTPNPTPSHA
-691 PTPTKHTAQNNPPN
+691 PTPTKHTTPNTPPSQ
-705 KVSPP
+705 VPPTPP
-710 TQNLP
+710 TQNP
-715 TTNVWNGVYN
+715 PAENVWNGVYWL
-725 FQNQTYSKKGIY
+725 QNKTYSNKGIY

-753 LSTYGYLDWFTL
+753 LSTY
-765 KNKFSVNANNG
+765 
-776 TLIIGNNTESANTKG
+776 
-791 LIWIGDDKG
+791 
-800 LVYYNTGTFNAANIY
+800 
-815 LTSNLKT
+815 
-822 GNGFSGEGATLNF
+822 
-835 NATNRITINQA
+835 
-846 SFDNSDAGAQHSYM
+846 
-860 NFKGSNINVSGSSF
+860 
-874 TDDTNGGFS
+874 
-883 FSGNN
+883 
-888 NNSAISFN
+888 
-896 KTKFNQG
+896 
-903 TYNFTNSA
+903 
-911 NLSFNN
+911 
-917 SNFNQSTYN
+917 
-926 FNSLQ
+926 
-931 STFNNSTFN
+931 
-940 QGTYNFTDNTSFN
+940 
-953 NDTFNQGTYNFN
+953 
-965 TSKVSFSGANTLNSS
+965 
-980 SPFASLKGSVSFGS
+980 
-994 GAVFNLNQT
+994 
-1003 LNANQTYD
+1003 
-1011 ILTTNGTIQY
+1011 
-1021 GVYQSYLW
+1021 
-1029 DLINYK
+1029 
-1035 GDKAISHVEVGNNT
+1035 
-1049 YDVTFDINGQDE
+1049 
-1061 TLQETFSNKSITTQ
+1061 
-1075 FLGDDLQAKAKATY
+1075 
-1089 QQDLNNSQSA
+1089 
-1099 LSNATNDNKIASAD
+1099 
-1113 TGYTNNQNTTIKQ
+1113 
-1126 DAQNLEHTSQQI
+1126 
-1138 AKDEQALQGDLNK
+1138 
-1151 LKQLANSS
+1151 
-1159 FNEQAFNQAQS
+1159 
-1170 KEQQDEQTLQNEEET
+1170 
-1185 FSSEQEGLEKALANA
+1185 
-1200 KPASPTP
+1200 
-1207 TPTPTPTP
+1207 
-1215 SPTPNPTP
+1215 
-1223 TKHTAPNKVP
+1223 
-1233 PTPPTQ
+1233 
-1239 NLPTTNVWNG
+1239 
-1249 VYWLQNQTYS
+1249 
-1259 QKGVYYIDPNLSG
+1259 
-1272 QSGQSANTLSTYTAN
+1272 TAN
-1287 LLGRSFGVNIQNG
+1287 LLGRSFGVNANNG

-1327 IGTFNAANIYLTNNF
+1327 TGTFNAANIYLTNNF
-1342 KTGEGVSGSD
+1342 KTGEGVSNSD

-1368 DGLNYND
+1368 DGLNYNN

-1393 TFDATNNIS
+1393 AFDALNNIS

-1437 GSSVISANAANS
+1437 GSSTISANASNS
-1449 LSFNNSR
+1449 LSFIDSR
-1456 LNGGAVYN
+1456 LNGGAIYN
-1464 LWANSL
+1464 LQANSL

-1530 QTAFKNSL
+1530 QAAFKNSL

-1555 ASGASAFNNQAS
+1555 ANGASAFNNQAS
-1567 LNIYNGSQAT
+1567 FNIYNGSQAT

-1583 NGATLSLNANSKLN
+1583 NGGTLSLNANSKLN

-1616 SVSNA
+1616 SANNT

-1628 NFQGASQATFG
+1628 NFQGASQADFG
-1639 GNTTIDAAS
+1639 GNTTIDTAS
-1648 FNFDSASSLSFN
+1648 FNFDSASSLNFN
-1660 NLTANGALNF
+1660 NLAANGALNF

-1676 LSKALMSV
+1676 LTKALMSV

-1746 SDNNNIQTWSFI
+1746 SDSNNIQTWSFI

-1862 GFSSGNLKTLLGILS
+1862 GFSSENLKTLLGILS

-1888 TNQLDNITSI
+1888 SNQLDNITNI

-1904 LDRIKITPAQ
+1904 LDKIKITQAQ

-1930 QTFSNGNLVIGATQD
+1930 QTFNNGNLIIGATQD
-1945 HVTNSTSSI
+1945 NVTNSTSSI

-2008 LGSGN
+2008 IGSGN

-2018 GSADI
+2018 GSADV

-2064 ANVLSQMAMEKIKQ
+2064 ANVLSQVAMEKIKQ
-2078 AGGLGNFVENALIP
+2078 AGGLGNFIENALSP
-2092 LSKELPSSLQN
+2092 LSKELPASLQD

-2113 NLDNLLNNS
+2113 NLDDLLNNS
-2122 GVMNAIQNIISKKLS
+2122 GVMNEIQNIISQKLS

-2169 IGGYMDASELSS
+2169 IGGYIDASELSS

-2199 DIGVVANDLLDEFLG
+2199 DIGVVANDLLNEFLG

-2242 IYNQGLGSVLP
+2242 VYNQGLGSVLP

-2367 ICINLANCPTTKNSS
+2367 ICINLANCPTTKNNSS
-2382 STNSSVTPTN
+2382 ANSSVTPTN

-2403 FLGVIASNG
+2403 FLGAIASNG
-2412 AIDLS
+2412 VIDLS
-2417 QVKNNSVIGTLNL
+2417 QVTNNSVIGTLNL

-2439 NLTIANA
+2439 NLTITNA

-2453 TANINGD
+2453 TANINGN

-2493 HSVSH
+2493 HSASH
-2498 AIINAQGIAT
+2498 AIINAQGVAT
-2508 IMTNYNN
+2508 IMANNNN
-2515 PLIQFNTSSKET
+2515 PLIQFNTSSKEVGT
-2527 GAYTLID
+2527 YTLID

-2541 GYNDQITGGSSLDNY
+2541 GYNNQITGGSSLDNY
-2556 LKLYTLINI
+2556 LKLYTLIDI

-2580 GQAVSIKDGGLI
+2580 GQAVSIKDGGLV

-2606 ILYNKVKIAVSNA
+2606 ILYNKVKIAVSND

-2627 TLKQYIAQIQGIQG
+2627 TLKQYIAQIQGVQS
-2641 VDSIEQAG
+2641 VNSIDQAG
-2649 GTQAINWLNKIFE
+2649 GNQAIDWLNKIFE

-2690 NTLEV
+2690 NTLEI
-2695 IANPNFKN
+2695 IANPDFKN

-2728 TFASADFH
+2728 TFARSDFL

-2780 FINGGT
+2780 FINGST

-2814 GFHANITQSGSSNV
+2814 GFHGNITQSGSSNV

-2872 RYNTWTTD
+2872 KYDTWTTD

-2896 IFKPQIGLAYYYIGM
+2896 IFKPQVGLAYYYIGL

>member
-6 AGLISKFIS
+6 ARLISKFIL

-30 LNPILKREKPLKR
+30 LNLILKRKKPLS
-43 HKKTKSIKKP
+43 HKKTKSVKKP

-71 GGLPHLRASECRYWS
+71 GGLSHLRASECRYWS
-86 WWSGYHDKIESG
+86 WSSWGYHDNIESG

-109 FSSTQGSGTYYL
+109 FSSAQGSGTYYL
-121 NTLTTYSAGGASF
+121 NTLTTYSPGGASF

-157 GVNVGYITGTYDAQT
+157 GGDVGYITGTYDAQT

-184 SLSDGGGATL
+184 SFSTGGGATL

-200 RITINQA
+200 HITINQA

-212 DAGAQ
+212 DAGTQ
-217 HSYMNFKGSNINV
+217 HSYMNFSGSNINV
-230 SGSSFTDDTNGGFSF
+230 SASSFTDDTNGGFSF
-245 SGNNNNSAISFNKT
+245 SGNGTNSNLSFNKT
-259 KFNQGTYNFTNSAN
+259 NFNQGTYKFTNSAN
-273 LSFNNSNFNQ
+273 LN
-283 STYNFNSLQSTF
+283 F

-303 TYNFTDNTSFN
+303 TYNFNSLQSVFN

-322 YNFNTSKVSFSGA
+322 YNFNASKVSFSGA

-355 GAVFNLNQT
+355 GAIFNLNQT
-364 LNANQTYDILTTNGT
+364 LNSNQTYDILTTNGT

-407 NNTYDVTFD
+407 SNTYDVTFD

-424 QETFSNKSITTQFLG
+424 QETFNKQAITTQFLG
-439 DDLQAKAKATYQQDL
+439 DDLQQQAQKTYQQDL
-454 NNSQSALSNATN
+454 SNSQTALNNATS
-466 DNKIASAD
+466 DNKIASSD
-474 TGYTNNQNTTIKQD
+474 TDYTNNQNTTIAKD
-488 AQNLEHTSQQ
+488 AQS
-498 IAKDEQ
+498 
-504 ALQGDLNKLKQLAN
+504 
-518 SSFNE
+518 
-523 QAFNQA
+523 
-529 QSKEQQDEQTLQNE
+529 
-543 ENTFSSEQ
+543 
-551 EGLEKALANAKEQQ
+551 
-565 EQQQAQATYQ
+565 
-575 QDLNNSQSALSN
+575 
-587 ATNDNKIASADTDY
+587 
-601 TKNQNTAIKQDA
+601 
-613 QNLENTSQ
+613 LENTSQ
-621 QITQDQKDLEQ
+621 QIAQDKQALKG
-632 DLDKLQQLANSKTGF
+632 DLDKLQQLANSPTGF
-647 NEQAFN
+647 NQQAFKN
-653 QAQSTEQQDEQT
+653 AQSTEQQDLQT
-665 LQNEEETFSSEQ
+665 LQENENTFNAEQ
-677 EGLEKALANAKHTS
+677 EGL
-691 PTPTKHTAQNNPPN
+691 
-705 KVSPP
+705 
-710 TQNLP
+710 
-715 TTNVWNGVYN
+715 
-725 FQNQTYSKKGIY
+725 
-737 YIDPNL
+737 
-743 SGQSGQSGNT
+743 
-753 LSTYGYLDWFTL
+753 
-765 KNKFSVNANNG
+765 
-776 TLIIGNNTESANTKG
+776 
-791 LIWIGDDKG
+791 
-800 LVYYNTGTFNAANIY
+800 
-815 LTSNLKT
+815 
-822 GNGFSGEGATLNF
+822 
-835 NATNRITINQA
+835 
-846 SFDNSDAGAQHSYM
+846 
-860 NFKGSNINVSGSSF
+860 
-874 TDDTNGGFS
+874 
-883 FSGNN
+883 
-888 NNSAISFN
+888 
-896 KTKFNQG
+896 
-903 TYNFTNSA
+903 
-911 NLSFNN
+911 
-917 SNFNQSTYN
+917 
-926 FNSLQ
+926 
-931 STFNNSTFN
+931 
-940 QGTYNFTDNTSFN
+940 
-953 NDTFNQGTYNFN
+953 
-965 TSKVSFSGANTLNSS
+965 
-980 SPFASLKGSVSFGS
+980 
-994 GAVFNLNQT
+994 
-1003 LNANQTYD
+1003 
-1011 ILTTNGTIQY
+1011 
-1021 GVYQSYLW
+1021 
-1029 DLINYK
+1029 
-1035 GDKAISHVEVGNNT
+1035 
-1049 YDVTFDINGQDE
+1049 
-1061 TLQETFSNKSITTQ
+1061 
-1075 FLGDDLQAKAKATY
+1075 
-1089 QQDLNNSQSA
+1089 
-1099 LSNATNDNKIASAD
+1099 
-1113 TGYTNNQNTTIKQ
+1113 KQ
-1126 DAQNLEHTSQQI
+1126 
-1138 AKDEQALQGDLNK
+1138 
-1151 LKQLANSS
+1151 
-1159 FNEQAFNQAQS
+1159 
-1170 KEQQDEQTLQNEEET
+1170 
-1185 FSSEQEGLEKALANA
+1185 ALANA

-1207 TPTPTPTP
+1207 TPT
-1215 SPTPNPTP
+1215 
-1223 TKHTAPNKVP
+1223 KHTAPNTPPNKVP

-1239 NLPTTNVWNG
+1239 NLPTTNVWSG

-1259 QKGVYYIDPNLSG
+1259 KQGIYYIDPNLSG
-1272 QSGQSANTLSTYTAN
+1272 QSGQNGNTLSTYTAN

-1327 IGTFNAANIYLTNNF
+1327 TGTFNAANIYLTNNF
-1342 KTGEGVSGSD
+1342 KTGEGVSNSD

-1393 TFDATNNIS
+1393 AFDATNNIS
-1402 VTNSSFSDM
+1402 VTDSSFSDM
-1411 TWGKFSFNAKNIS
+1411 TWGKFSFSAKNIS

-1515 TTLQNNANI
+1515 TTLQDNANI

-1530 QTAFKNSL
+1530 QATFKNSL

-1555 ASGASAFNNQAS
+1555 ANGSNAFNNQAS

-1583 NGATLSLNANSKLN
+1583 NGGILSLNANSKLN

-1616 SVSNA
+1616 SASNT

-1628 NFQGASQATFG
+1628 NFQGASQANFG
-1639 GNTTIDAAS
+1639 GNTTIDTAS
-1648 FNFDSASSLSFN
+1648 FNFDSTSSLSFN

-1823 YLTSNIKGLFTP
+1823 YLTSSIKGLFTP

-1888 TNQLDNITSI
+1888 SNQLDNITSI

-1904 LDRIKITPAQ
+1904 LDEIKITPAQ

-1930 QTFSNGNLVIGATQD
+1930 QTFNNGNLVIGATQD
-1945 HVTNSTSSI
+1945 NVTNSTSSI

-1959 GYSSPCALDSATC
+1959 GYSSPCTLDSATC

-2008 LGSGN
+2008 LGSAN

-2018 GSADI
+2018 GSADV
-2023 TFQSANNLVLNKAN
+2023 TFQSANNLVLDKAN

-2078 AGGLGNFVENALIP
+2078 AGGLGNFVENALSP
-2092 LSKELPSSLQN
+2092 LSKELPASLQN

-2122 GVMNAIQNIISKKLS
+2122 GVMNEIQNIISKKLS

-2169 IGGYMDASELSS
+2169 IGGYIDASELSS

-2199 DIGVVANDLLDEFLG
+2199 DIGVVANDLLNEFLG

-2237 GGLSG
+2237 GGLSSV
-2242 IYNQGLGSVLP
+2242 YNQGLGSVLP

-2328 GALIFASNGVSNIN
+2328 GTLIFASNGVSNIN

-2382 STNSSVTPTN
+2382 STSSSVTPTN

-2403 FLGVIASNG
+2403 FLGTIASNG

-2439 NLTIANA
+2439 NLTIINA

-2476 NVMGNFNSY
+2476 DVMGNFNSY
-2485 GDLVFNLS
+2485 GDLVFKLS

-2498 AIINAQGIAT
+2498 AIINAQGTAT
-2508 IMTNYNN
+2508 IMANNNN

-2527 GAYTLID
+2527 STYTLID
-2534 SAKAIYY
+2534 STKAIYY
-2541 GYNDQITGGSSLDNY
+2541 GYNNQITGGNSLDNY
-2556 LKLYTLINI
+2556 LKLYTLIDI
-2565 NGKHMV
+2565 NGKRMV

-2580 GQAVSIKDGGLI
+2580 GQAVNIKDGGLV

-2606 ILYNKVKIAVSNA
+2606 ILYNKVKIAVSND

-2627 TLKQYIAQIQGIQG
+2627 TLKQYIAQIQGTQG
-2641 VDSIEQAG
+2641 VDSIDQAG
-2649 GTQAINWLNKIFE
+2649 GAQAINWLNKIFE

-2695 IANPNFKN
+2695 IANPDFKN

-2786 GTLYGINVGYDRFI
+2786 GTLYGINIGYDRFI

-2872 RYNTWTTD
+2872 KYDTWTTD

-2896 IFKPQIGLAYYYIGM
+2896 IFKPQIGLAYYYIGL

-3014 GIGARF
+3014 SIGARF

>member
-6 AGLISKFIS
+6 ARLISKFIS

-30 LNPILKREKPLKR
+30 LNQILKCEKPLKC

-53 FNKNKSFLKASVL
+53 FNKNKSFLKASIL

-71 GGLPHLRASECRYWS
+71 GGLSHLRANECRYWS
-86 WWSGYHDKIESG
+86 WSTWSYHDNIESG
-98 SNSPTHNSYCL
+98 PNSPTHNSYCL
-109 FSSTQGSGTYYL
+109 FSSAQGSGTYYL

-139 NGTLNVGGN
+139 GGTLNVGGN
-148 IRFGGTGVN
+148 IRFGGTGIN
-157 GVNVGYITGTYDAQT
+157 GGDVGYITGTYDAQT
-172 INFNSSR
+172 INFNSSHL
-179 ITTGN
+179 TTGN
-184 SLSDGGGATL
+184 SYADGGGATL
-194 NFNATN
+194 NFNAAN
-200 RITINQA
+200 NITINQA
-207 SFDNS
+207 SLDNS
-212 DAGAQ
+212 DAGTQ
-217 HSYMNFKGSNINV
+217 KSYMNFKGSNIKV

-245 SGNNNNSAISFNKT
+245 SGNNNNSAISFNQT
-259 KFNQGTYNFTNSAN
+259 SFNQGAYNFSNSTTLSFDNSNFNQGTYHFNSTQSTFENSDFNQGTYNFNDNA
-273 LSFNNSNFNQ
+273 SF
-283 STYNFNSLQSTF
+283 
-295 NNSTFNQG
+295 
-303 TYNFTDNTSFN
+303 D

-322 YNFNTSKVSFSGA
+322 YSFNTNKVSFSGI

-349 SVSFGS
+349 SVSFNS
-355 GAVFNLNQT
+355 GAIFNLNQT
-364 LNANQTYDILTTNGT
+364 LSGNQTYDILTTNGA

-393 NYKGDKAISHVEVG
+393 NYKGDKAISHVGVG

-424 QETFSNKSITTQFLG
+424 QETFNNQSIITQFLG
-439 DDLQAKAKATYQQDL
+439 DDLQQQAQKTYQQDL
-454 NNSQSALSNATN
+454 SNSQSTLNNAT
-466 DNKIASAD
+466 DDSKIASND
-474 TGYTNNQNTTIKQD
+474 TNYTQSKNTTIATD
-488 AQNLEHTSQQ
+488 AQNLENTNQQ
-498 IAKDEQ
+498 IQQDEQ
-504 ALQGDLNKLKQLAN
+504 ALQGDLDKLKQLAN
-518 SSFNE
+518 STTGFSE

-529 QSKEQQDEQTLQNE
+529 QKQEQQDEQTLQNE
-543 ENTFSSEQ
+543 ENAFNTEQ
-551 EGLEKALANAKEQQ
+551 DSLNKAI
-565 EQQQAQATYQ
+565 QQAQAQQQKQEQAQAQQTYQ
-575 QDLNNSQSALSN
+575 EDVTNSQTALNNAAS
-587 ATNDNKIASADTDY
+587 DNKIANSDTDY
-601 TKNQNTAIKQDA
+601 TKNKNTAIATDA
-613 QNLENTSQ
+613 QNLENTNQ
-621 QITQDQKDLEQ
+621 QIAQDEQALEKDLAQ
-632 DLDKLQQLANSKTGF
+632 IKQLANSTIGF
-647 NEQAFN
+647 SEQAFN
-653 QAQSTEQQDEQT
+653 QAQKQEQQDEQT
-665 LQNEEETFSSEQ
+665 LQNEEKTFNNEQ
-677 EGLEKALANAKHTS
+677 EGLKQAIANAKPTS
-691 PTPTKHTAQNNPPN
+691 PTPTPTKHTAQNAPPSQ
-705 KVSPP
+705 VPPTPP

-725 FQNQTYSKKGIY
+725 LQNQTYSNKGIY

-753 LSTYGYLDWFTL
+753 LSTY
-765 KNKFSVNANNG
+765 
-776 TLIIGNNTESANTKG
+776 
-791 LIWIGDDKG
+791 
-800 LVYYNTGTFNAANIY
+800 
-815 LTSNLKT
+815 
-822 GNGFSGEGATLNF
+822 
-835 NATNRITINQA
+835 
-846 SFDNSDAGAQHSYM
+846 
-860 NFKGSNINVSGSSF
+860 
-874 TDDTNGGFS
+874 
-883 FSGNN
+883 
-888 NNSAISFN
+888 
-896 KTKFNQG
+896 
-903 TYNFTNSA
+903 
-911 NLSFNN
+911 
-917 SNFNQSTYN
+917 
-926 FNSLQ
+926 
-931 STFNNSTFN
+931 
-940 QGTYNFTDNTSFN
+940 
-953 NDTFNQGTYNFN
+953 
-965 TSKVSFSGANTLNSS
+965 
-980 SPFASLKGSVSFGS
+980 
-994 GAVFNLNQT
+994 
-1003 LNANQTYD
+1003 
-1011 ILTTNGTIQY
+1011 
-1021 GVYQSYLW
+1021 
-1029 DLINYK
+1029 
-1035 GDKAISHVEVGNNT
+1035 
-1049 YDVTFDINGQDE
+1049 
-1061 TLQETFSNKSITTQ
+1061 
-1075 FLGDDLQAKAKATY
+1075 
-1089 QQDLNNSQSA
+1089 
-1099 LSNATNDNKIASAD
+1099 
-1113 TGYTNNQNTTIKQ
+1113 
-1126 DAQNLEHTSQQI
+1126 
-1138 AKDEQALQGDLNK
+1138 
-1151 LKQLANSS
+1151 
-1159 FNEQAFNQAQS
+1159 
-1170 KEQQDEQTLQNEEET
+1170 
-1185 FSSEQEGLEKALANA
+1185 
-1200 KPASPTP
+1200 
-1207 TPTPTPTP
+1207 
-1215 SPTPNPTP
+1215 
-1223 TKHTAPNKVP
+1223 
-1233 PTPPTQ
+1233 
-1239 NLPTTNVWNG
+1239 
-1249 VYWLQNQTYS
+1249 
-1259 QKGVYYIDPNLSG
+1259 
-1272 QSGQSANTLSTYTAN
+1272 TAN
-1287 LLGRSFGVNIQNG
+1287 LFGRSFGVNIQNG

-1327 IGTFNAANIYLTNNF
+1327 TGTFNAANIYLTNNF
-1342 KTGEGVSGSD
+1342 KTGEGVSNSD

-1393 TFDATNNIS
+1393 AFDATNNIS

-1411 TWGKFSFNAKNIS
+1411 TWGKFSFSAKNIS

-1437 GSSVISANAANS
+1437 GSSVISANATNS
-1449 LSFNNSR
+1449 LSFVNSR

-1464 LWANSL
+1464 LQANSL

-1530 QTAFKNSL
+1530 QVTFKNSL

-1555 ASGASAFNNQAS
+1555 ASGASVFNNQAS

-1583 NGATLSLNANSKLN
+1583 NGGTLSLNASSKLN

-1616 SVSNA
+1616 SANNT

-1628 NFQGASQATFG
+1628 NFQGASQANFG
-1639 GNTTIDAAS
+1639 GNTTIDTAS
-1648 FNFDSASSLSFN
+1648 FNFDSASSLNFN

-1676 LSKALMSV
+1676 LTKALMSV

-1835 KGSQTPQTPG
+1835 KGSQTPQAPG

-1862 GFSSGNLKTLLGILS
+1862 GFSSENLKTLLGILS
-1877 QNSATLKEMIE
+1877 QNSAALKEMIE
-1888 TNQLDNITSI
+1888 SNQLDNITNI

-1904 LDRIKITPAQ
+1904 LDKIKITQAQ

-1945 HVTNSTSSI
+1945 NVTNSTSSI

-1959 GYSSPCALDSATC
+1959 GYSSPCTLDSATC

-2008 LGSGN
+2008 IGSGN

-2018 GSADI
+2018 GSADV

-2046 FNLLGQEGI
+2046 FNLLGQKGI

-2064 ANVLSQMAMEKIKQ
+2064 ANVLSQVAMEKIKQ
-2078 AGGLGNFVENALIP
+2078 AGGLGNFIENALSP
-2092 LSKELPSSLQN
+2092 LSKELPASLQD

-2113 NLDNLLNNS
+2113 NLDDLLNNS

-2169 IGGYMDASELSS
+2169 IGGYIDASELSS
-2181 ILSVILKDI
+2181 ILSVVLKDI
-2190 TNPPTSLQK
+2190 TNPPASLQK
-2199 DIGVVANDLLDEFLG
+2199 DIGVVANDLLNEFLG
-2214 QDVVKKLESQGLVSN
+2214 QDVVKNLENQGLVNN

-2242 IYNQGLGSVLP
+2242 VYNQGLGSVLP

-2367 ICINLANCPTTKNSS
+2367 ICVNLANCPTTKNSS

-2417 QVKNNSVIGTLNL
+2417 QVTNNSVIGTLNL

-2439 NLTIANA
+2439 NLTITNA

-2453 TANINGD
+2453 TANINGN

-2476 NVMGNFNSY
+2476 NVMGDFNSY

-2498 AIINAQGIAT
+2498 AIINAQGNAT
-2508 IMTNYNN
+2508 IMANNNN
-2515 PLIQFNTSSKET
+2515 PLIQFNASSKEVGT
-2527 GAYTLID
+2527 YTLID

-2556 LKLYTLINI
+2556 LKLYALIDI

-2571 MTDNGLTYN
+2571 MAGNGLTYN
-2580 GQAVSIKDGGLI
+2580 GQAVSVKDGGLV

-2606 ILYNKVKIAVSNA
+2606 ILYNKVKIAVSND

-2627 TLKQYIAQIQGIQG
+2627 TLKQYIAQIQGVQS
-2641 VDSIEQAG
+2641 VNSIDQAG
-2649 GTQAINWLNKIFE
+2649 GNQAINWLNKIFE

-2675 SHSTKDLTTI
+2675 SHSIKDLTTI

-2695 IANPNFKN
+2695 IANPDFKN

-2728 TFASADFH
+2728 TFARSDFL

-2814 GFHANITQSGSSNV
+2814 GFHGNITRSGSSNV

-2872 RYNTWTTD
+2872 RYDTWTTD

-2896 IFKPQIGLAYYYIGM
+2896 IFKPQVGLAYYYIGL

-3031 NIGMRYAF
+3031 NIGIRYAF

>member
-6 AGLISKFIS
+6 ARLISKFIS

-30 LNPILKREKPLKR
+30 LNQILKCEKPLKC

-53 FNKNKSFLKASVL
+53 FNKNKSFLKASIL

-71 GGLPHLRASECRYWS
+71 GGLSHLRANECRYWS
-86 WWSGYHDKIESG
+86 WSSWSYQDNIESG
-98 SNSPTHNSYCL
+98 PNSPTHNSYCL
-109 FSSTQGSGTYYL
+109 FSSAQGSGTYYL

-139 NGTLNVGGN
+139 GGTLNVGGN
-148 IRFGGTGVN
+148 IRFGGTGIN
-157 GVNVGYITGTYDAQT
+157 GGDVGYITGTYDAQT
-172 INFNSSR
+172 INFNSSHL
-179 ITTGN
+179 TTGN
-184 SLSDGGGATL
+184 SYADGGGATL

-200 RITINQA
+200 NLTINQA
-207 SFDNS
+207 SLDNN
-212 DAGAQ
+212 DAGTQ
-217 HSYMNFKGSNINV
+217 HSYMNFKGSNIKV
-230 SGSSFTDDTNGGFSF
+230 SGSSFKDDTEGGFNF
-245 SGNNNNSAISFNKT
+245 SGNSNNSTISFNQT
-259 KFNQGTYNFTNSAN
+259 NFNQGTYHFTNSASS
-273 LSFNNSNFNQ
+273 SFGNSNFNQ
-283 STYNFNSLQSTF
+283 GTYHFNSAQSTF
-295 NNSTFNQG
+295 ENSN
-303 TYNFTDNTSFN
+303 
-314 NDTFNQGT
+314 FNQGT
-322 YNFNTSKVSFSGA
+322 YNFNDNTSFDNDTFNQGIYSFNTNKVSFSGT

-355 GAVFNLNQT
+355 DAIFNLNQT
-364 LNANQTYDILTTNGT
+364 LNNNQTYDILTTNGA

-393 NYKGDKAISHVEVG
+393 NYKGDKAISHVGVG

-424 QETFSNKSITTQFLG
+424 QETFNKQSIITQFLG
-439 DDLQAKAKATYQQDL
+439 DDLQQQAQKTYQQDL
-454 NNSQSALSNATN
+454 SNSQNALNNAAS
-466 DNKIASAD
+466 DSKIASND
-474 TGYTNNQNTTIKQD
+474 TSYTQSKNTTVAKD
-488 AQNLEHTSQQ
+488 AQGLENTNQQ
-498 IAKDEQ
+498 IVQDEQ
-504 ALQGDLNKLKQLAN
+504 ALEKDLAQIKQLAN
-518 SSFNE
+518 STTGFNE

-529 QSKEQQDEQTLQNE
+529 QKQEQQDEQTLQNEEKTFNSEQEGLKQAIQQTQAQEQKQEQTQAQKTYQEDVAHSQNALSGATSDNTIANNDTSYTQSKNTTVSKDAQSLENTNQKIQQDEQALQGDLDKLKQLANSTTGFSEQAFNQAQDKEQQDEQTLQNE
-543 ENTFSSEQ
+543 EKTFNNEQ
-551 EGLEKALANAKEQQ
+551 EGLKQAIANAKPISPTPSH
-565 EQQQAQATYQ
+565 A
-575 QDLNNSQSALSN
+575 
-587 ATNDNKIASADTDY
+587 
-601 TKNQNTAIKQDA
+601 
-613 QNLENTSQ
+613 
-621 QITQDQKDLEQ
+621 
-632 DLDKLQQLANSKTGF
+632 
-647 NEQAFN
+647 
-653 QAQSTEQQDEQT
+653 
-665 LQNEEETFSSEQ
+665 
-677 EGLEKALANAKHTS
+677 
-691 PTPTKHTAQNNPPN
+691 PTPTKHTAPN
-705 KVSPP
+705 
-710 TQNLP
+710 
-715 TTNVWNGVYN
+715 
-725 FQNQTYSKKGIY
+725 
-737 YIDPNL
+737 
-743 SGQSGQSGNT
+743 
-753 LSTYGYLDWFTL
+753 
-765 KNKFSVNANNG
+765 
-776 TLIIGNNTESANTKG
+776 
-791 LIWIGDDKG
+791 
-800 LVYYNTGTFNAANIY
+800 
-815 LTSNLKT
+815 
-822 GNGFSGEGATLNF
+822 
-835 NATNRITINQA
+835 
-846 SFDNSDAGAQHSYM
+846 
-860 NFKGSNINVSGSSF
+860 
-874 TDDTNGGFS
+874 
-883 FSGNN
+883 
-888 NNSAISFN
+888 
-896 KTKFNQG
+896 
-903 TYNFTNSA
+903 
-911 NLSFNN
+911 
-917 SNFNQSTYN
+917 
-926 FNSLQ
+926 
-931 STFNNSTFN
+931 
-940 QGTYNFTDNTSFN
+940 
-953 NDTFNQGTYNFN
+953 
-965 TSKVSFSGANTLNSS
+965 
-980 SPFASLKGSVSFGS
+980 
-994 GAVFNLNQT
+994 
-1003 LNANQTYD
+1003 
-1011 ILTTNGTIQY
+1011 
-1021 GVYQSYLW
+1021 
-1029 DLINYK
+1029 
-1035 GDKAISHVEVGNNT
+1035 
-1049 YDVTFDINGQDE
+1049 
-1061 TLQETFSNKSITTQ
+1061 
-1075 FLGDDLQAKAKATY
+1075 
-1089 QQDLNNSQSA
+1089 
-1099 LSNATNDNKIASAD
+1099 
-1113 TGYTNNQNTTIKQ
+1113 
-1126 DAQNLEHTSQQI
+1126 
-1138 AKDEQALQGDLNK
+1138 
-1151 LKQLANSS
+1151 
-1159 FNEQAFNQAQS
+1159 
-1170 KEQQDEQTLQNEEET
+1170 
-1185 FSSEQEGLEKALANA
+1185 
-1200 KPASPTP
+1200 TP
-1207 TPTPTPTP
+1207 
-1215 SPTPNPTP
+1215 
-1223 TKHTAPNKVP
+1223 PNKVP

-1249 VYWLQNQTYS
+1249 VYWLQNKTYS
-1259 QKGVYYIDPNLSG
+1259 NKGIYYIDPNLSG
-1272 QSGQSANTLSTYTAN
+1272 QSGQSGNTLSTYTAN
-1287 LLGRSFGVNIQNG
+1287 LFGRSFGVNIQNG

-1327 IGTFNAANIYLTNNF
+1327 TGTFNAANIYLTNNF
-1342 KTGEGVSGSD
+1342 KTGEGVSNSD

-1393 TFDATNNIS
+1393 AFDATNNIS

-1411 TWGKFSFNAKNIS
+1411 TWGKFSFSAKNIS

-1437 GSSVISANAANS
+1437 GSSTISANASNS
-1449 LSFNNSR
+1449 LSFINSR
-1456 LNGGAVYN
+1456 LNGGAIYN
-1464 LWANSL
+1464 LQANSL

-1492 TTQLLGNTS
+1492 TTQLLGNTN

-1530 QTAFKNSL
+1530 QAAFKNSL

-1555 ASGASAFNNQAS
+1555 ANGASAFNNQAS

-1583 NGATLSLNANSKLN
+1583 NGGTLSLNASSKLN

-1602 FSNNTTINLDDSVL
+1602 FSNTTINLDDSVL
-1616 SVSNA
+1616 SANNA

-1628 NFQGASQATFG
+1628 NFQGTSQADFG
-1639 GNTTIDAAS
+1639 GNTTIDTAS
-1648 FNFDSASSLSFN
+1648 FNFDSASSLNFN

-1670 NGYAPS
+1670 NGYTPS
-1676 LSKALMSV
+1676 LTKALMSV

-1746 SDNNNIQTWSFI
+1746 SDSNNIQTWSFI

-1862 GFSSGNLKTLLGILS
+1862 GFSSENLKTLLGILS

-1888 TNQLDNITSI
+1888 SNQLDNITNI

-1904 LDRIKITPAQ
+1904 LDKIKITQAQ

-1930 QTFSNGNLVIGATQD
+1930 QTFNNGNLIIGATQD
-1945 HVTNSTSSI
+1945 NVTNSTSSI

-1988 PYLGYINADFKAKSI
+1988 PYLGYINANFKAKSI

-2008 LGSGN
+2008 IGSGN

-2018 GSADI
+2018 GSADV

-2064 ANVLSQMAMEKIKQ
+2064 ANVLSQVAMEKIKQ
-2078 AGGLGNFVENALIP
+2078 AGGLGNFIENALSP
-2092 LSKELPSSLQN
+2092 LSKELPVSLQD

-2113 NLDNLLNNS
+2113 NLDDLLNNS

-2169 IGGYMDASELSS
+2169 IGGYIDASELSS
-2181 ILSVILKDI
+2181 ILSVVLKDI

-2199 DIGVVANDLLDEFLG
+2199 DIGVVANDLLNEFLG
-2214 QDVVKKLESQGLVSN
+2214 QDVVKKLESQGLVNN

-2242 IYNQGLGSVLP
+2242 VYNQGLGSVLP

-2264 LGALLSPR
+2264 LGTLLSPR

-2290 VFVNNSS
+2290 IFVNNSS

-2367 ICINLANCPTTKNSS
+2367 ICVNLANCPTTKNSS

-2392 ESLSVRANNFT
+2392 ESLSVHANNFT

-2417 QVKNNSVIGTLNL
+2417 QVTNNSVIGTLNL

-2439 NLTIANA
+2439 NLTITNA

-2453 TANINGD
+2453 TANINGN

-2476 NVMGNFNSY
+2476 NVMGDFNSY

-2498 AIINAQGIAT
+2498 AIINAQGAAT
-2508 IMTNYNN
+2508 IMANNNN
-2515 PLIQFNTSSKET
+2515 PLIQFNTSSKEA
-2527 GAYTLID
+2527 GVYTLID

-2556 LKLYTLINI
+2556 LKLYALIDI

-2580 GQAVSIKDGGLI
+2580 GQAVNIKDGGLV

-2606 ILYNKVKIAVSNA
+2606 ILYNKVKIAVSND
-2619 PINNLQAP
+2619 PINNPQAP
-2627 TLKQYIAQIQGIQG
+2627 TLKQYIAQIQGVQS
-2641 VDSIEQAG
+2641 VDSIDQVG
-2649 GTQAINWLNKIFE
+2649 GNQAINWLNKIFE

-2695 IANPNFKN
+2695 IANPDFKN

-2728 TFASADFH
+2728 TFARADFH

-2814 GFHANITQSGSSNV
+2814 GFHGNITQSGSSNV

-2872 RYNTWTTD
+2872 RYDTWTTD

-2896 IFKPQIGLAYYYIGM
+2896 IFKPQIGLAYYYIGL

>member
-6 AGLISKFIS
+6 ARLISRFIS

-30 LNPILKREKPLKR
+30 LNQILKREKPLKR
-43 HKKTKSIKKP
+43 HKKALKPIKKLS
-53 FNKNKSFLKASVL
+53 NRNKSFLKASIL

-71 GGLPHLRASECRYWS
+71 GGLSHIRANECRYWS
-86 WWSGYHDKIESG
+86 WSSWSYQDNIESG
-98 SNSPTHNSYCL
+98 PNSPTHNSYCL
-109 FSSTQGSGTYYL
+109 FSSAQGSGTYYL

-148 IRFGGTGVN
+148 IRFGGTGIN
-157 GVNVGYITGTYDAQT
+157 GGDVGYITGTYDAQT
-172 INFNSSR
+172 INFNSSH

-184 SLSDGGGATL
+184 SYSDGGGATL

-200 RITINQA
+200 NITINQA

-212 DAGAQ
+212 DAGTQ
-217 HSYMNFKGSNINV
+217 KSYMNFKGSNIKV
-230 SGSSFTDDTNGGFSF
+230 SGSSFTDDTDGGFNF
-245 SGNNNNSAISFNKT
+245 SGNNNNSAISFNQT
-259 KFNQGTYNFTNSAN
+259 NFNQGTYHFSNSATSSFNHSAFNQGTYHFNSAQSTFENSNFNQGTYNFN
-273 LSFNNSNFNQ
+273 
-283 STYNFNSLQSTF
+283 
-295 NNSTFNQG
+295 
-303 TYNFTDNTSFN
+303 DNTSFN

-322 YNFNTSKVSFSGA
+322 YSFNTSKVSFSGI

-355 GAVFNLNQT
+355 DAIFNLNQT
-364 LNANQTYDILTTNGT
+364 LNSNQTYDILTTNGA

-393 NYKGDKAISHVEVG
+393 NYKGDKAISHVGVG

-424 QETFSNKSITTQFLG
+424 QETFNKQSIITQFLG
-439 DDLQAKAKATYQQDL
+439 DDLQQQAQKTYQEDVAHSQNAL
-454 NNSQSALSNATN
+454 NNVTSDNTIANNDTSYTQS
-466 DNKIASAD
+466 K
-474 TGYTNNQNTTIKQD
+474 NTTIAKD
-488 AQNLEHTSQQ
+488 AQGLENTNQKIQQ
-498 IAKDEQ
+498 DEQ
-504 ALQGDLNKLKQLAN
+504 ALEKDLAQIKQLAN
-518 SSFNE
+518 STTGFNE

-543 ENTFSSEQ
+543 EKTFNTEQ
-551 EGLEKALANAKEQQ
+551 DSLNKAIQQAQAQQQKQ
-565 EQQQAQATYQ
+565 EQQQAQQTYQ
-575 QDLNNSQSALSN
+575 EDVTNSQTALNN
-587 ATNDNKIASADTDY
+587 ATSDNKIANNDTSY
-601 TKNQNTAIKQDA
+601 TQSKNTTIAKDA
-613 QNLENTSQ
+613 QGLENTNQKIQ
-621 QITQDQKDLEQ
+621 QDEQALEKDLAQ
-632 DLDKLQQLANSKTGF
+632 IKQLANSTTGF

-653 QAQSTEQQDEQT
+653 QAQKQEQQDEQT
-665 LQNEEETFSSEQ
+665 LQNEEKTFNAEQ
-677 EGLEKALANAKHTS
+677 EGLKQAIANAKPISPTPS
-691 PTPTKHTAQNNPPN
+691 PTPTPTKHTVPNTPPN
-705 KVSPP
+705 KVP
-710 TQNLP
+710 
-715 TTNVWNGVYN
+715 
-725 FQNQTYSKKGIY
+725 
-737 YIDPNL
+737 
-743 SGQSGQSGNT
+743 
-753 LSTYGYLDWFTL
+753 
-765 KNKFSVNANNG
+765 
-776 TLIIGNNTESANTKG
+776 
-791 LIWIGDDKG
+791 
-800 LVYYNTGTFNAANIY
+800 
-815 LTSNLKT
+815 
-822 GNGFSGEGATLNF
+822 
-835 NATNRITINQA
+835 
-846 SFDNSDAGAQHSYM
+846 
-860 NFKGSNINVSGSSF
+860 
-874 TDDTNGGFS
+874 
-883 FSGNN
+883 
-888 NNSAISFN
+888 
-896 KTKFNQG
+896 
-903 TYNFTNSA
+903 
-911 NLSFNN
+911 
-917 SNFNQSTYN
+917 
-926 FNSLQ
+926 
-931 STFNNSTFN
+931 
-940 QGTYNFTDNTSFN
+940 
-953 NDTFNQGTYNFN
+953 
-965 TSKVSFSGANTLNSS
+965 
-980 SPFASLKGSVSFGS
+980 
-994 GAVFNLNQT
+994 
-1003 LNANQTYD
+1003 
-1011 ILTTNGTIQY
+1011 
-1021 GVYQSYLW
+1021 
-1029 DLINYK
+1029 
-1035 GDKAISHVEVGNNT
+1035 
-1049 YDVTFDINGQDE
+1049 
-1061 TLQETFSNKSITTQ
+1061 
-1075 FLGDDLQAKAKATY
+1075 
-1089 QQDLNNSQSA
+1089 
-1099 LSNATNDNKIASAD
+1099 
-1113 TGYTNNQNTTIKQ
+1113 
-1126 DAQNLEHTSQQI
+1126 
-1138 AKDEQALQGDLNK
+1138 
-1151 LKQLANSS
+1151 
-1159 FNEQAFNQAQS
+1159 
-1170 KEQQDEQTLQNEEET
+1170 
-1185 FSSEQEGLEKALANA
+1185 
-1200 KPASPTP
+1200 
-1207 TPTPTPTP
+1207 
-1215 SPTPNPTP
+1215 
-1223 TKHTAPNKVP
+1223 
-1233 PTPPTQ
+1233 PPTQ

-1259 QKGVYYIDPNLSG
+1259 NKGVYYIDPNLSG
-1272 QSGQSANTLSTYTAN
+1272 QSGQSGNTLSTYTAN
-1287 LLGRSFGVNIQNG
+1287 LFGRSFGVNIQNG

-1327 IGTFNAANIYLTNNF
+1327 TGTFSAANIYLTNNF
-1342 KTGEGVSGSD
+1342 KTGEGVSNSD

-1393 TFDATNNIS
+1393 AFDALNNIS

-1411 TWGKFSFNAKNIS
+1411 TWGKFSFTAKNIS

-1437 GSSVISANAANS
+1437 GSSTISANASNS
-1449 LSFNNSR
+1449 LSFVNSR
-1456 LNGGAVYN
+1456 LNGGAIYN
-1464 LWANSL
+1464 LQANSL

-1492 TTQLLGNTS
+1492 TTQLLGNTN

-1530 QTAFKNSL
+1530 QAAFKNSL

-1555 ASGASAFNNQAS
+1555 ANGASAFNNQAS
-1567 LNIYNGSQAT
+1567 LNIYNGSQAA
-1577 FNSLFF
+1577 FSSLFF
-1583 NGATLSLNANSKLN
+1583 NGGTLSLNASSKLN

-1616 SVSNA
+1616 SANNT

-1628 NFQGASQATFG
+1628 NFQGASQADFG
-1639 GNTTIDAAS
+1639 GNTTIDTAS

-1676 LSKALMSV
+1676 LTKALMSV

-1814 YSDNQAGTY
+1814 YSDDQAGTY

-1835 KGSQTPQTPG
+1835 KGSQTPQAPG

-1862 GFSSGNLKTLLGILS
+1862 GFSSENLKTLLGILS
-1877 QNSATLKEMIE
+1877 QNSAALKEMIE
-1888 TNQLDNITSI
+1888 SNQLDNITNI

-1904 LDRIKITPAQ
+1904 LDKIKITQAQ

-1945 HVTNSTSSI
+1945 NVTNSTSSI

-2018 GSADI
+2018 GSADV

-2064 ANVLSQMAMEKIKQ
+2064 ANVLSQVAMEKIKQ
-2078 AGGLGNFVENALIP
+2078 AGGLGNFIENALSP
-2092 LSKELPSSLQN
+2092 LSKELPASLQD

-2113 NLDNLLNNS
+2113 NLDDLLNNS
-2122 GVMNAIQNIISKKLS
+2122 GVMNEIQNIISKKLS

-2169 IGGYMDASELSS
+2169 IGGYIDASELSS
-2181 ILSVILKDI
+2181 ILSVVLKDI

-2199 DIGVVANDLLDEFLG
+2199 DIGVVANDLLNEFLG

-2242 IYNQGLGSVLP
+2242 VYNQGLGSVLP
-2253 PSLQNALKEND
+2253 LSLQNALKEND

-2367 ICINLANCPTTKNSS
+2367 ICVNLANCPTTKNSS

-2392 ESLSVRANNFT
+2392 ESLSVHANNFT
-2403 FLGVIASNG
+2403 FLGTITSNG

-2417 QVKNNSVIGTLNL
+2417 QVTNNSVIGTLNL

-2439 NLTIANA
+2439 NLTIINA

-2453 TANINGD
+2453 TANINGN

-2498 AIINAQGIAT
+2498 AIINAQGNAT
-2508 IMTNYNN
+2508 IMANDNN
-2515 PLIQFNTSSKET
+2515 PLIQFNTSSKEAGT
-2527 GAYTLID
+2527 YTLID

-2541 GYNDQITGGSSLDNY
+2541 GYNNQITGGSSLDNY
-2556 LKLYTLINI
+2556 LKLYALIDI

-2571 MTDNGLTYN
+2571 MAGNGLTYN
-2580 GQAVSIKDGGLI
+2580 GQAVNIKDGGLV

-2606 ILYNKVKIAVSNA
+2606 ILYNKVKIAVSND

-2627 TLKQYIAQIQGIQG
+2627 TLKQYIAQIQGTQG
-2641 VDSIEQAG
+2641 VDSIDQAG
-2649 GTQAINWLNKIFE
+2649 GNQAINWLNKIFE

-2675 SHSTKDLTTI
+2675 SHSAKDLTTI

-2695 IANPNFKN
+2695 IANPDFKN

-2814 GFHANITQSGSSNV
+2814 GFHGNITQSGSSNV

-2872 RYNTWTTD
+2872 RYDTWTTD

-2896 IFKPQIGLAYYYIGM
+2896 IFKPQIGLAYYYIGL

>member
-6 AGLISKFIS
+6 ARLISKFIS

-30 LNPILKREKPLKR
+30 LNQILKREKPLKC
-43 HKKTKSIKKP
+43 HKKALKPIK
-53 FNKNKSFLKASVL
+53 NLSNRNKSFLKASVL

-71 GGLPHLRASECRYWS
+71 GGLSHLRANECTYWS
-86 WWSGYHDKIESG
+86 WSSWSYQDNIESG
-98 SNSPTHNSYCL
+98 PNSPTHNSYCL
-109 FSSTQGSGTYYL
+109 FSSTQNSGTYYL

-139 NGTLNVGGN
+139 GGTLNVGGN
-148 IRFGGTGVN
+148 IRFGGTGIN
-157 GVNVGYITGTYDAQT
+157 GGDVGYITGTYDAQT
-172 INFNSSR
+172 INFNSSHL
-179 ITTGN
+179 TTGN
-184 SLSDGGGATL
+184 SYADGGGTTL
-194 NFNATN
+194 NFNAVN
-200 RITINQA
+200 NITINQA
-207 SFDNS
+207 SFDNN
-212 DAGAQ
+212 DAGTQ
-217 HSYMNFKGSNINV
+217 KSYMNFKGSNIKV

-245 SGNNNNSAISFNKT
+245 SGNNNNSVISFNQT
-259 KFNQGTYNFTNSAN
+259 NFNQGTYHFTNSASSSFNNSSFNQGTYHFNSTQSTFENSNFNQGTYNFN
-273 LSFNNSNFNQ
+273 
-283 STYNFNSLQSTF
+283 
-295 NNSTFNQG
+295 
-303 TYNFTDNTSFN
+303 DNTSFN

-322 YNFNTSKVSFSGA
+322 YSFNTSKVSFSGI
-335 NTLNSSSPFASLKG
+335 NTLNSSLPFASLKG

-355 GAVFNLNQT
+355 DAIFNLNQT
-364 LNANQTYDILTTNGT
+364 LNSNQTYNILTTNGA

-424 QETFSNKSITTQFLG
+424 QETFNNQSITTQFLG
-439 DDLQAKAKATYQQDL
+439 DDLQQQAQKTYQEDLTHSQNALNNVTSDNTIANSDTDYTKNKNTAIATDAQDL
-454 NNSQSALSNATN
+454 ENTN
-466 DNKIASAD
+466 
-474 TGYTNNQNTTIKQD
+474 
-488 AQNLEHTSQQ
+488 QQ
-498 IAKDEQ
+498 IVKDKQ
-504 ALQGDLNKLKQLAN
+504 ALQGDLDKLQQLAN
-518 SSFNE
+518 STTGFNE
-523 QAFNQA
+523 QAFNTA
-529 QSKEQQDEQTLQNE
+529 QKQEQQDEQTLQNE
-543 ENTFSSEQ
+543 EKTFNSEQ
-551 EGLEKALANAKEQQ
+551 EGLK
-565 EQQQAQATYQ
+565 QA
-575 QDLNNSQSALSN
+575 
-587 ATNDNKIASADTDY
+587 I
-601 TKNQNTAIKQDA
+601 
-613 QNLENTSQ
+613 
-621 QITQDQKDLEQ
+621 
-632 DLDKLQQLANSKTGF
+632 
-647 NEQAFN
+647 
-653 QAQSTEQQDEQT
+653 
-665 LQNEEETFSSEQ
+665 
-677 EGLEKALANAKHTS
+677 ANAKHVS
-691 PTPTKHTAQNNPPN
+691 PTP
-705 KVSPP
+705 
-710 TQNLP
+710 
-715 TTNVWNGVYN
+715 
-725 FQNQTYSKKGIY
+725 
-737 YIDPNL
+737 
-743 SGQSGQSGNT
+743 
-753 LSTYGYLDWFTL
+753 
-765 KNKFSVNANNG
+765 
-776 TLIIGNNTESANTKG
+776 
-791 LIWIGDDKG
+791 
-800 LVYYNTGTFNAANIY
+800 
-815 LTSNLKT
+815 
-822 GNGFSGEGATLNF
+822 
-835 NATNRITINQA
+835 
-846 SFDNSDAGAQHSYM
+846 
-860 NFKGSNINVSGSSF
+860 
-874 TDDTNGGFS
+874 
-883 FSGNN
+883 
-888 NNSAISFN
+888 
-896 KTKFNQG
+896 
-903 TYNFTNSA
+903 
-911 NLSFNN
+911 
-917 SNFNQSTYN
+917 
-926 FNSLQ
+926 
-931 STFNNSTFN
+931 
-940 QGTYNFTDNTSFN
+940 
-953 NDTFNQGTYNFN
+953 
-965 TSKVSFSGANTLNSS
+965 
-980 SPFASLKGSVSFGS
+980 
-994 GAVFNLNQT
+994 
-1003 LNANQTYD
+1003 
-1011 ILTTNGTIQY
+1011 
-1021 GVYQSYLW
+1021 
-1029 DLINYK
+1029 
-1035 GDKAISHVEVGNNT
+1035 SH
-1049 YDVTFDINGQDE
+1049 
-1061 TLQETFSNKSITTQ
+1061 
-1075 FLGDDLQAKAKATY
+1075 A
-1089 QQDLNNSQSA
+1089 
-1099 LSNATNDNKIASAD
+1099 
-1113 TGYTNNQNTTIKQ
+1113 
-1126 DAQNLEHTSQQI
+1126 
-1138 AKDEQALQGDLNK
+1138 
-1151 LKQLANSS
+1151 
-1159 FNEQAFNQAQS
+1159 
-1170 KEQQDEQTLQNEEET
+1170 
-1185 FSSEQEGLEKALANA
+1185 
-1200 KPASPTP
+1200 
-1207 TPTPTPTP
+1207 
-1215 SPTPNPTP
+1215 PTP
-1223 TKHTAPNKVP
+1223 TKHTAPNTPPNKVSP
-1233 PTPPTQ
+1233 TPTPPTQ

-1259 QKGVYYIDPNLSG
+1259 KQGVYYIDPNLSG
-1272 QSGQSANTLSTYTAN
+1272 QSGQSGNTLSTYTAN

-1327 IGTFNAANIYLTNNF
+1327 TGTFSAANIYLTNNF
-1342 KTGEGVSGSD
+1342 KTGEGVSNSD

-1393 TFDATNNIS
+1393 AFDATNNIS

-1411 TWGKFSFNAKNIS
+1411 TWGKFSFTAKNIS

-1437 GSSVISANAANS
+1437 GSSTISANASNS
-1449 LSFNNSR
+1449 LSFINSR

-1464 LWANSL
+1464 LQANSL

-1492 TTQLLGNTS
+1492 TTQLLGNTN

-1530 QTAFKNSL
+1530 QADFKNSL

-1567 LNIYNGSQAT
+1567 LNIYNGSQAA

-1583 NGATLSLNANSKLN
+1583 NGGTLSLNASSKLN

-1616 SVSNA
+1616 SASNT

-1628 NFQGASQATFG
+1628 NFQGASQADFG
-1639 GNTTIDAAS
+1639 GNTTIDTAS
-1648 FNFDSASSLSFN
+1648 FNFDSASSLNFN

-1676 LSKALMSV
+1676 LTKALMSV

-1746 SDNNNIQTWSFI
+1746 SDSNNIQTWSFI
-1758 NPLNSSQIIQESI
+1758 NPLNSSQIIQESV

-1814 YSDNQAGTY
+1814 YSDNQVGTY

-1862 GFSSGNLKTLLGILS
+1862 GFSSENLKTLLGILS

-1888 TNQLDNITSI
+1888 SNQLDNITNI

-1904 LDRIKITPAQ
+1904 LDKIKITPAQ

-1930 QTFSNGNLVIGATQD
+1930 QTFSNGNLIIGATQD
-1945 HVTNSTSSI
+1945 NVTNSTSSI

-1972 SSFRNTY
+1972 FSFRNTY

-2008 LGSGN
+2008 IGSGN

-2018 GSADI
+2018 GSADV

-2046 FNLLGQEGI
+2046 FNLLGQKGI

-2064 ANVLSQMAMEKIKQ
+2064 ANVLSQVAMEKIKQ
-2078 AGGLGNFVENALIP
+2078 AGGLGNFIENALSP
-2092 LSKELPSSLQN
+2092 LSKELPASLQN

-2169 IGGYMDASELSS
+2169 IGGYIDASELSS
-2181 ILSVILKDI
+2181 ILSVVLKDI

-2199 DIGVVANDLLDEFLG
+2199 DIGVVANDLLNEFLG
-2214 QDVVKKLESQGLVSN
+2214 QDVVKKLESQGLVSS

-2242 IYNQGLGSVLP
+2242 VYNQGLGSVLP

-2290 VFVNNSS
+2290 IFVNNSS
-2297 FSNATGGSL
+2297 FNNATGGSL

-2328 GALIFASNGVSNIN
+2328 GTLIFASNDVSNIN

-2367 ICINLANCPTTKNSS
+2367 ICVNLANCPTTKNSS

-2403 FLGVIASNG
+2403 FLGTIASNG

-2417 QVKNNSVIGTLNL
+2417 QVTNNSVIGTLNL
-2430 NENATLQAN
+2430 NENATLQSN
-2439 NLTIANA
+2439 NLTITNA
-2446 FNNASNS
+2446 FDNASNS
-2453 TANINGD
+2453 TANINGN

-2485 GDLVFNLS
+2485 GDLVFNIS
-2493 HSVSH
+2493 HSASH
-2498 AIINAQGIAT
+2498 AIINAQGSAT
-2508 IMTNYNN
+2508 IMANDNN
-2515 PLIQFNTSSKET
+2515 PLIQFNTSSKEAGT
-2527 GAYTLID
+2527 YTLID

-2556 LKLYTLINI
+2556 LKLYTLIDI

-2571 MTDNGLTYN
+2571 MTGNGLTYN
-2580 GQAVSIKDGGLI
+2580 GQAVNIKDGGLV

-2606 ILYNKVKIAVSNA
+2606 ILYNKVKIAVSND

-2627 TLKQYIAQIQGIQG
+2627 TLKQYIAQIQGVQS
-2641 VDSIEQAG
+2641 VDSIDQVG

-2695 IANPNFKN
+2695 IANPDFKN

-2728 TFASADFH
+2728 TFARSDFL

-2814 GFHANITQSGSSNV
+2814 GFHGNITQSGSSNV

-2872 RYNTWTTD
+2872 KYDTWTTD

-2896 IFKPQIGLAYYYIGM
+2896 IFKPQVGLAYYYIGL

>member
-30 LNPILKREKPLKR
+30 LNQILKCEKPLKR

-53 FNKNKSFLKASVL
+53 FNKNKSFLKASIL

-71 GGLPHLRASECRYWS
+71 GGLSHLRANECRYWS
-86 WWSGYHDKIESG
+86 WSSWSYQDNIESG
-98 SNSPTHNSYCL
+98 PNSPTHNSYCL
-109 FSSTQGSGTYYL
+109 FSSAQGSGTYYL

-139 NGTLNVGGN
+139 GGTLNVGGN
-148 IRFGGTGVN
+148 IRFGGTGIN
-157 GVNVGYITGTYDAQT
+157 GGDVGYITGTYDAQT
-172 INFNSSR
+172 MNFNSSH

-184 SLSDGGGATL
+184 SYADGGGATL

-200 RITINQA
+200 HITINQA

-212 DAGAQ
+212 DAGTQ
-217 HSYMNFKGSNINV
+217 KSYMNFKGSNIKV
-230 SGSSFTDDTNGGFSF
+230 SGSSFTDDTDGGFSF
-245 SGNNNNSAISFNKT
+245 SGNNNHSAISFNQT
-259 KFNQGTYNFTNSAN
+259 NFNQGTYNFSNSAN
-273 LSFNNSNFNQ
+273 LSFNNSA
-283 STYNFNSLQSTF
+283 
-295 NNSTFNQG
+295 FNQG
-303 TYNFTDNTSFN
+303 TYNFNSNASFD

-322 YNFNTSKVSFSGA
+322 YSFNTSKVSFSGI

-364 LNANQTYDILTTNGT
+364 FNNNQTYDILTTNGA

-393 NYKGDKAISHVEVG
+393 NYKGDKAISHVGVG

-424 QETFSNKSITTQFLG
+424 QETFNNQSIIAQFLG
-439 DDLQAKAKATYQQDL
+439 DDLQQQAQKTYQQDL
-454 NNSQSALSNATN
+454 SNSQSALNNAAS
-466 DNKIASAD
+466 DSKIANSD
-474 TGYTNNQNTTIKQD
+474 TDYTKSSNPTINKD

-498 IAKDEQ
+498 IAQDEQ
-504 ALQGDLNKLKQLAN
+504 ALEKDLAQIKQLAN
-518 SSFNE
+518 STTGFNE
-523 QAFNQA
+523 QAFNQV
-529 QSKEQQDEQTLQNE
+529 QSKEQQDEQTLQND
-543 ENTFSSEQ
+543 ENAFNAEQ
-551 EGLEKALANAKEQQ
+551 EGLKQAIAKP
-565 EQQQAQATYQ
+565 
-575 QDLNNSQSALSN
+575 
-587 ATNDNKIASADTDY
+587 ASPTPSP
-601 TKNQNTAIKQDA
+601 T
-613 QNLENTSQ
+613 
-621 QITQDQKDLEQ
+621 
-632 DLDKLQQLANSKTGF
+632 
-647 NEQAFN
+647 
-653 QAQSTEQQDEQT
+653 
-665 LQNEEETFSSEQ
+665 
-677 EGLEKALANAKHTS
+677 
-691 PTPTKHTAQNNPPN
+691 PTPTKHTAPN
-705 KVSPP
+705 
-710 TQNLP
+710 
-715 TTNVWNGVYN
+715 
-725 FQNQTYSKKGIY
+725 
-737 YIDPNL
+737 
-743 SGQSGQSGNT
+743 
-753 LSTYGYLDWFTL
+753 
-765 KNKFSVNANNG
+765 
-776 TLIIGNNTESANTKG
+776 
-791 LIWIGDDKG
+791 
-800 LVYYNTGTFNAANIY
+800 
-815 LTSNLKT
+815 
-822 GNGFSGEGATLNF
+822 
-835 NATNRITINQA
+835 
-846 SFDNSDAGAQHSYM
+846 
-860 NFKGSNINVSGSSF
+860 
-874 TDDTNGGFS
+874 
-883 FSGNN
+883 
-888 NNSAISFN
+888 
-896 KTKFNQG
+896 
-903 TYNFTNSA
+903 
-911 NLSFNN
+911 
-917 SNFNQSTYN
+917 
-926 FNSLQ
+926 
-931 STFNNSTFN
+931 
-940 QGTYNFTDNTSFN
+940 
-953 NDTFNQGTYNFN
+953 
-965 TSKVSFSGANTLNSS
+965 
-980 SPFASLKGSVSFGS
+980 
-994 GAVFNLNQT
+994 
-1003 LNANQTYD
+1003 
-1011 ILTTNGTIQY
+1011 
-1021 GVYQSYLW
+1021 
-1029 DLINYK
+1029 
-1035 GDKAISHVEVGNNT
+1035 
-1049 YDVTFDINGQDE
+1049 
-1061 TLQETFSNKSITTQ
+1061 
-1075 FLGDDLQAKAKATY
+1075 
-1089 QQDLNNSQSA
+1089 
-1099 LSNATNDNKIASAD
+1099 
-1113 TGYTNNQNTTIKQ
+1113 
-1126 DAQNLEHTSQQI
+1126 
-1138 AKDEQALQGDLNK
+1138 
-1151 LKQLANSS
+1151 
-1159 FNEQAFNQAQS
+1159 
-1170 KEQQDEQTLQNEEET
+1170 
-1185 FSSEQEGLEKALANA
+1185 
-1200 KPASPTP
+1200 TP
-1207 TPTPTPTP
+1207 
-1215 SPTPNPTP
+1215 
-1223 TKHTAPNKVP
+1223 PNKVP

-1249 VYWLQNQTYS
+1249 VYNLQNQTYS
-1259 QKGVYYIDPNLSG
+1259 NKGVYYIDPNLSG

-1300 TLIIGNNTESVND
+1300 TLIIGNNTESAND

-1327 IGTFNAANIYLTNNF
+1327 TGTFNAANIYLTNNF
-1342 KTGEGVSGSD
+1342 KTGEGVSNSD

-1393 TFDATNNIS
+1393 AFDAVNNIS

-1411 TWGKFSFNAKNIS
+1411 TWGKFSFSAKNIS

-1449 LSFNNSR
+1449 LSFVNSR
-1456 LNGGAVYN
+1456 LNGGAIYN
-1464 LWANSL
+1464 LRANSL

-1492 TTQLLGNTS
+1492 TTQLLGDTN

-1530 QTAFKNSL
+1530 QAAFKNSL
-1538 TLDNNSNLSLD
+1538 TLDNDSNLSLD

-1555 ASGASAFNNQAS
+1555 ANGASAFNNQAS

-1583 NGATLSLNANSKLN
+1583 NGGTLSLNANSKLN

-1616 SVSNA
+1616 SASNA

-1628 NFQGASQATFG
+1628 NFQGTSQADFG
-1639 GNTTIDAAS
+1639 GNTTIDTAS
-1648 FNFDSASSLSFN
+1648 FNFDSTSSLSFN

-1676 LSKALMSV
+1676 LTKALMSV

-1799 NYQASKQNPTGYSYD
+1799 NYQASKQNLTGYSYD

-1835 KGSQTPQTPG
+1835 KGSQTPQAPG

-1862 GFSSGNLKTLLGILS
+1862 GFSSENLKTLLGILS

-1888 TNQLDNITSI
+1888 SNQLDNITNI

-1904 LDRIKITPAQ
+1904 LDKIKITQTQ

-1930 QTFSNGNLVIGATQD
+1930 QTFNNGNLIIGATQD
-1945 HVTNSTSSI
+1945 NVTNSTSSI

-1959 GYSSPCALDSATC
+1959 GYSSPCTLDSATC

-1988 PYLGYINADFKAKSI
+1988 PYLGYINADFKAKSV

-2018 GSADI
+2018 GSADV

-2078 AGGLGNFVENALIP
+2078 AGGLGNFVESALSP
-2092 LSKELPSSLQN
+2092 LSKELPASLQN

-2113 NLDNLLNNS
+2113 NLDDLLNNS

-2169 IGGYMDASELSS
+2169 IGGYIDASELSS

-2190 TNPPTSLQK
+2190 TNPPASLQK
-2199 DIGVVANDLLDEFLG
+2199 DIGVVANDLLNEFLG
-2214 QDVVKKLESQGLVSN
+2214 QDVIKKLESQGLVNN

-2242 IYNQGLGSVLP
+2242 VYNQGLGSVLP

-2290 VFVNNSS
+2290 IFVNNSS

-2367 ICINLANCPTTKNSS
+2367 ICVNLANCPTTKNSS

-2403 FLGVIASNG
+2403 FLGTIASNG

-2439 NLTIANA
+2439 NLTITNA

-2453 TANINGD
+2453 TANINGN

-2498 AIINAQGIAT
+2498 AIINAQGSAT
-2508 IMTNYNN
+2508 IMANNNN
-2515 PLIQFNTSSKET
+2515 PLIQFNTSSKEAGT
-2527 GAYTLID
+2527 YTLID

-2541 GYNDQITGGSSLDNY
+2541 GYNDQITGDSSLDNY
-2556 LKLYTLINI
+2556 LKLYTLIDI
-2565 NGKHMV
+2565 NDKHMV
-2571 MTDNGLTYN
+2571 MTGNGLTYN
-2580 GQAVSIKDGGLI
+2580 GQVVNIKDGGLV

-2606 ILYNKVKIAVSNA
+2606 ILYNKVKIAVSND

-2627 TLKQYIAQIQGIQG
+2627 TLKQYIAQIQGTQG
-2641 VDSIEQAG
+2641 VDSIDQAG
-2649 GTQAINWLNKIFE
+2649 GNQAIDWLNKIFE

-2695 IANPNFKN
+2695 IANPDFKN

-2814 GFHANITQSGSSNV
+2814 GFHGNITQSGSSNV

-2872 RYNTWTTD
+2872 RYDTWTTD

-2896 IFKPQIGLAYYYIGM
+2896 IFKPQIGLAYYYIGL
-2911 SGLRGI
+2911 SSLRGI

>member
-30 LNPILKREKPLKR
+30 LNLILKREKPLS
-43 HKKTKSIKKP
+43 HKKTKSVKKP

-71 GGLPHLRASECRYWS
+71 GGLSHLRASECRYWS
-86 WWSGYHDKIESG
+86 WSSWGYHDNIESG

-109 FSSTQGSGTYYL
+109 FNSAQGSGTYYL
-121 NTLTTYSAGGASF
+121 NTLTTYSPGGASF

-139 NGTLNVGGN
+139 NGTLDVGGN

-157 GVNVGYITGTYDAQT
+157 GGNLGYITGTYDAQT
-172 INFNSSR
+172 INFDSSR

-184 SLSDGGGATL
+184 SFSTGGGTTL
-194 NFNATN
+194 NFNAAN
-200 RITINQA
+200 HITINQA
-207 SFDNS
+207 SFDNG
-212 DAGAQ
+212 DAGTQ
-217 HSYMNFKGSNINV
+217 HSYMNFSGSNINV

-245 SGNNNNSAISFNKT
+245 SGNGANSNLSFNQTSFNQGTYKFTNSADLNFNNSA
-259 KFNQGTYNFTNSAN
+259 FNQGTYNFNSA
-273 LSFNNSNFNQ
+273 
-283 STYNFNSLQSTF
+283 QSTF
-295 NNSTFNQG
+295 NNDTFSQG
-303 TYNFTDNTSFN
+303 TYSFTDNTGLNFDS
-314 NDTFNQGT
+314 DTFNQGT
-322 YNFNTSKVSFSGA
+322 YNFNASKVSFSGA

-355 GAVFNLNQT
+355 GAIFNLNQT
-364 LNANQTYDILTTNGT
+364 LNSNQTYDILTTNKT

-407 NNTYDVTFD
+407 SNTYDVTFD

-424 QETFSNKSITTQFLG
+424 QETFNNQSITTQFLG
-439 DDLQAKAKATYQQDL
+439 DDLQAKAQKTYQQDL
-454 NNSQSALSNATN
+454 SNSQSALNNATS
-466 DNKIASAD
+466 DNKIASSD
-474 TGYTNNQNTTIKQD
+474 TGYTNNQNTTIKKD
-488 AQNLEHTSQQ
+488 AQSLESTSQQ
-498 IAKDEQ
+498 IAHDEQ
-504 ALQGDLNKLKQLAN
+504 ALQGDLDNLKQLA
-518 SSFNE
+518 SSTTGFNQ
-523 QAFNQA
+523 QAFNQV
-529 QSKEQQDEQTLQNE
+529 QDKEKKDLQTLQGE

-551 EGLEKALANAKEQQ
+551 DG
-565 EQQQAQATYQ
+565 
-575 QDLNNSQSALSN
+575 
-587 ATNDNKIASADTDY
+587 
-601 TKNQNTAIKQDA
+601 
-613 QNLENTSQ
+613 
-621 QITQDQKDLEQ
+621 
-632 DLDKLQQLANSKTGF
+632 
-647 NEQAFN
+647 
-653 QAQSTEQQDEQT
+653 
-665 LQNEEETFSSEQ
+665 
-677 EGLEKALANAKHTS
+677 
-691 PTPTKHTAQNNPPN
+691 
-705 KVSPP
+705 
-710 TQNLP
+710 
-715 TTNVWNGVYN
+715 
-725 FQNQTYSKKGIY
+725 
-737 YIDPNL
+737 
-743 SGQSGQSGNT
+743 
-753 LSTYGYLDWFTL
+753 
-765 KNKFSVNANNG
+765 
-776 TLIIGNNTESANTKG
+776 
-791 LIWIGDDKG
+791 
-800 LVYYNTGTFNAANIY
+800 
-815 LTSNLKT
+815 
-822 GNGFSGEGATLNF
+822 
-835 NATNRITINQA
+835 
-846 SFDNSDAGAQHSYM
+846 
-860 NFKGSNINVSGSSF
+860 
-874 TDDTNGGFS
+874 
-883 FSGNN
+883 
-888 NNSAISFN
+888 
-896 KTKFNQG
+896 
-903 TYNFTNSA
+903 
-911 NLSFNN
+911 
-917 SNFNQSTYN
+917 
-926 FNSLQ
+926 
-931 STFNNSTFN
+931 
-940 QGTYNFTDNTSFN
+940 
-953 NDTFNQGTYNFN
+953 
-965 TSKVSFSGANTLNSS
+965 
-980 SPFASLKGSVSFGS
+980 
-994 GAVFNLNQT
+994 
-1003 LNANQTYD
+1003 
-1011 ILTTNGTIQY
+1011 
-1021 GVYQSYLW
+1021 
-1029 DLINYK
+1029 
-1035 GDKAISHVEVGNNT
+1035 
-1049 YDVTFDINGQDE
+1049 
-1061 TLQETFSNKSITTQ
+1061 
-1075 FLGDDLQAKAKATY
+1075 
-1089 QQDLNNSQSA
+1089 
-1099 LSNATNDNKIASAD
+1099 
-1113 TGYTNNQNTTIKQ
+1113 
-1126 DAQNLEHTSQQI
+1126 
-1138 AKDEQALQGDLNK
+1138 
-1151 LKQLANSS
+1151 LKQ
-1159 FNEQAFNQAQS
+1159 
-1170 KEQQDEQTLQNEEET
+1170 
-1185 FSSEQEGLEKALANA
+1185 ALANA
-1200 KPASPTP
+1200 KPTSPTPSPTP
-1207 TPTPTPTP
+1207 TPTKRTAPNTP
-1215 SPTPNPTP
+1215 
-1223 TKHTAPNKVP
+1223 PNKVP

-1239 NLPTTNVWNG
+1239 DLPATNVWNG
-1249 VYWLQNQTYS
+1249 VYNLQNQTYS
-1259 QKGVYYIDPNLSG
+1259 KQGVYYIDPNLSG
-1272 QSGQSANTLSTYTAN
+1272 QSGQSGNTLSTYTAN

-1327 IGTFNAANIYLTNNF
+1327 TGTFNAANIYLTNNF

-1385 GASQHSYA
+1385 KASQHSYA

-1402 VTNSSFSDM
+1402 VTDSNFSDM
-1411 TWGKFSFNAKNIS
+1411 TWGKFSFSAENIS

-1492 TTQLLGNTS
+1492 TTQLLDNTS

-1530 QTAFKNSL
+1530 QATFKNSL

-1555 ASGASAFNNQAS
+1555 ANGASVFNNQAS

-1583 NGATLSLNANSKLN
+1583 NGGILSLNANSKLN

-1616 SVSNA
+1616 SASNT

-1628 NFQGASQATFG
+1628 NFQGASQADFG
-1639 GNTTIDAAS
+1639 GNTTIDTAS

-1746 SDNNNIQTWSFI
+1746 SGNNNIQTWSFI

-1888 TNQLDNITSI
+1888 SNQLDNITSI

-1904 LDRIKITPAQ
+1904 LDEIKITQTQ

-1930 QTFSNGNLVIGATQD
+1930 QTFNNGNLVIGATQD
-1945 HVTNSTSSI
+1945 NVTNSTSSI

-2008 LGSGN
+2008 LGSAN
-2013 AFESG
+2013 TFESG
-2018 GSADI
+2018 GSADV

-2064 ANVLSQMAMEKIKQ
+2064 ANVLSQVAMEKIKQ
-2078 AGGLGNFVENALIP
+2078 AGGLGNFVENALSP
-2092 LSKELPSSLQN
+2092 LSKELPASLQN

-2113 NLDNLLNNS
+2113 NLDDLLNNS

-2169 IGGYMDASELSS
+2169 IGGYIDASELSS

-2199 DIGVVANDLLDEFLG
+2199 DIGVVANDLLNEFLG
-2214 QDVVKKLESQGLVSN
+2214 QDVVKKLEGQGLVSN

-2253 PSLQNALKEND
+2253 LSLQNALKEND

-2306 NFVANKSIIFN
+2306 NFVANKSIIFD

-2403 FLGVIASNG
+2403 FLGTIASNG
-2412 AIDLS
+2412 TIDLS

-2439 NLTIANA
+2439 NLTITNA

-2453 TANINGD
+2453 TANINGN

-2493 HSVSH
+2493 HSTSH
-2498 AIINAQGIAT
+2498 AIINAQGAAT
-2508 IMTNYNN
+2508 IMANNNN

-2527 GAYTLID
+2527 DTYTLID

-2541 GYNDQITGGSSLDNY
+2541 GYNDQIIGGNSLDNY
-2556 LKLYTLINI
+2556 LKLYTLIDI
-2565 NGKHMV
+2565 NGKRMV

-2580 GQAVSIKDGGLI
+2580 DQAVNIKDGGLV

-2606 ILYNKVKIAVSNA
+2606 ILYNKVKIAVSND
-2619 PINNLQAP
+2619 PINNLQTP
-2627 TLKQYIAQIQGIQG
+2627 TLKQYIAQIQGVQS
-2641 VDSIEQAG
+2641 VDSIDQAG

-2786 GTLYGINVGYDRFI
+2786 GTLYGINIGYDRFI

-2872 RYNTWTTD
+2872 KYNTWTTD

-2896 IFKPQIGLAYYYIGM
+2896 IFKPQIGLAYYYIGL

>member
-1 MAFKK
+1 MTLKK
-6 AGLISKFIS
+6 AKLISGFIS
-15 KGSFKLNKISKKIFK
+15 KRSFKLDKVSRKFFP
-30 LNPILKREKPLKR
+30 LNRILKREKSLKR
-43 HKKTKSIKKP
+43 HKKALKPIKKP

-71 GGLPHLRASECRYWS
+71 GGLSHLRASDCKTWS
-86 WWSGYHDKIESG
+86 WSSWTYQDNIASGA
-98 SNSPTHNSYCL
+98 NSPTHNSYCL

-121 NTLTTYSAGGASF
+121 NTLTTYSSGGASF

-139 NGTLNVGGN
+139 GGTLDIGGN
-148 IRFGGTGVN
+148 IRFGEGGYL
-157 GVNVGYITGTYDAQT
+157 GYITGAYDAQT
-172 INFNSSR
+172 INFNSSH

-184 SLSDGGGATL
+184 GWSGGGATL

-200 RITINQA
+200 NLTINQA

-212 DAGAQ
+212 HAGTQ
-217 HSYMNFKGSNINV
+217 HSYMNFKGSNISV
-230 SGSSFTDDTNGGFSF
+230 SGSSFKDDTNGGFSF
-245 SGNNNNSAISFNKT
+245 SGNNNSSAISFNQTNFNQGTYKFSNSASSSFDSSN
-259 KFNQGTYNFTNSAN
+259 FNQGTYNFNSD
-273 LSFNNSNFNQ
+273 
-283 STYNFNSLQSTF
+283 QSTF
-295 NNSTFNQG
+295 ENSSFNQG
-303 TYNFTDNTSFN
+303 TYDFSNNASFN
-314 NDTFNQGT
+314 NDTFNQGA
-322 YNFNTSKVSFSGA
+322 YSFNASKVSFSGT

-349 SVSFGS
+349 GVSFGS
-355 GAVFNLNQT
+355 NAVFNLNQT
-364 LNANQTYDILTTNGT
+364 LNANQTYDILTTNGA

-407 NNTYDVTFD
+407 KNTYDVTFD
-416 INGQDETL
+416 VNGQDETL
-424 QETFSNKSITTQFLG
+424 QETFNSQSIIAQFLG
-439 DDLQAKAKATYQQDL
+439 DDLQQQAQNTYKEDL
-454 NNSQSALSNATN
+454 TNSQSALNNATS
-466 DNKIASAD
+466 DNQIASND
-474 TGYTNNQNTTIKQD
+474 TDYTKSSNPT
-488 AQNLEHTSQQ
+488 
-498 IAKDEQ
+498 IAKDAQSLENTNQQIQQDKQ
-504 ALQGDLNKLKQLAN
+504 ALEKDLANVKQLAN
-518 SSFNE
+518 S
-523 QAFNQA
+523 
-529 QSKEQQDEQTLQNE
+529 T
-543 ENTFSSEQ
+543 
-551 EGLEKALANAKEQQ
+551 
-565 EQQQAQATYQ
+565 
-575 QDLNNSQSALSN
+575 
-587 ATNDNKIASADTDY
+587 
-601 TKNQNTAIKQDA
+601 
-613 QNLENTSQ
+613 
-621 QITQDQKDLEQ
+621 
-632 DLDKLQQLANSKTGF
+632 TGF

-653 QAQSTEQQDEQT
+653 QAQSQEQQDEKT
-665 LQNEEETFSSEQ
+665 LQNDENAFNSEQ
-677 EGLEKALANAKHTS
+677 EGLQKALASAKHAS
-691 PTPTKHTAQNNPPN
+691 PAPSPTKHTVQNTPPS
-705 KVSPP
+705 KVPPTPP
-710 TQNLP
+710 TQNP
-715 TTNVWNGVYN
+715 SAESVWSGVYWL
-725 FQNQTYSKKGIY
+725 QNKTYSNKGIY

-753 LSTYGYLDWFTL
+753 LG
-765 KNKFSVNANNG
+765 
-776 TLIIGNNTESANTKG
+776 
-791 LIWIGDDKG
+791 
-800 LVYYNTGTFNAANIY
+800 
-815 LTSNLKT
+815 
-822 GNGFSGEGATLNF
+822 
-835 NATNRITINQA
+835 
-846 SFDNSDAGAQHSYM
+846 
-860 NFKGSNINVSGSSF
+860 
-874 TDDTNGGFS
+874 
-883 FSGNN
+883 
-888 NNSAISFN
+888 
-896 KTKFNQG
+896 
-903 TYNFTNSA
+903 
-911 NLSFNN
+911 
-917 SNFNQSTYN
+917 
-926 FNSLQ
+926 
-931 STFNNSTFN
+931 
-940 QGTYNFTDNTSFN
+940 
-953 NDTFNQGTYNFN
+953 
-965 TSKVSFSGANTLNSS
+965 
-980 SPFASLKGSVSFGS
+980 
-994 GAVFNLNQT
+994 
-1003 LNANQTYD
+1003 
-1011 ILTTNGTIQY
+1011 
-1021 GVYQSYLW
+1021 
-1029 DLINYK
+1029 
-1035 GDKAISHVEVGNNT
+1035 
-1049 YDVTFDINGQDE
+1049 
-1061 TLQETFSNKSITTQ
+1061 
-1075 FLGDDLQAKAKATY
+1075 
-1089 QQDLNNSQSA
+1089 
-1099 LSNATNDNKIASAD
+1099 
-1113 TGYTNNQNTTIKQ
+1113 
-1126 DAQNLEHTSQQI
+1126 
-1138 AKDEQALQGDLNK
+1138 
-1151 LKQLANSS
+1151 
-1159 FNEQAFNQAQS
+1159 
-1170 KEQQDEQTLQNEEET
+1170 
-1185 FSSEQEGLEKALANA
+1185 
-1200 KPASPTP
+1200 
-1207 TPTPTPTP
+1207 
-1215 SPTPNPTP
+1215 
-1223 TKHTAPNKVP
+1223 
-1233 PTPPTQ
+1233 
-1239 NLPTTNVWNG
+1239 
-1249 VYWLQNQTYS
+1249 
-1259 QKGVYYIDPNLSG
+1259 
-1272 QSGQSANTLSTYTAN
+1272 TYTAN
-1287 LLGRSFGVNIQNG
+1287 LLGRSFSVNANNG
-1300 TLIIGNNTESVND
+1300 ALIIGNDTESVND

-1327 IGTFNAANIYLTNNF
+1327 TGTFSAANIYLTNNF

-1393 TFDATNNIS
+1393 TFDAINNIS
-1402 VTNSSFSDM
+1402 ATNSSFSDM
-1411 TWGKFSFNAKNIS
+1411 TWGKFSFTAKNIS

-1437 GSSVISANAANS
+1437 GSSVISANATNS
-1449 LSFNNSR
+1449 LSFTDSR

-1464 LWANSL
+1464 LQASSL

-1501 FTLSSQSL
+1501 FTLSSQSS
-1509 LNFNGD
+1509 LNFSGN

-1530 QTAFKNSL
+1530 QVTFKNSL
-1538 TLDNNSNLSLD
+1538 TLNNNSNLSLD

-1555 ASGASAFNNQAS
+1555 ATGTSAFNNQAS
-1567 LNIYNGSQAT
+1567 LNIYNGSQAS
-1577 FNSLFF
+1577 FSSLFF
-1583 NGATLSLNANSKLN
+1583 NGGTLSLNASSKLN
-1597 ASSAS
+1597 ASNAS
-1602 FSNNTTINLDDSVL
+1602 FSNNTTINLDNSVL
-1616 SVSNA
+1616 SANNT

-1628 NFQGASQATFG
+1628 NFQGASQADFG
-1639 GNTTIDAAS
+1639 GNTTTDTAS
-1648 FNFDSASSLSFN
+1648 FNFDSASSLNFN

-1670 NGYAPS
+1670 NGYAS
-1676 LSKALMSV
+1676 SSSKALMNV
-1684 SGQFVLGNNGDIN
+1684 SGQFVLGNNGDID
-1697 LSDINIFDNITKS
+1697 LSNINIFDNITKS

-1719 KGITGISG
+1719 KGIAGISG

-1746 SDNNNIQTWSFI
+1746 SDNNNVQTWSFI

-1814 YSDNQAGTY
+1814 YSSNQAGTY

-1862 GFSSGNLKTLLGILS
+1862 GFSSGDLKTLLGILS

-1888 TNQLDNITSI
+1888 SNQLDNITNI

-1904 LDRIKITPAQ
+1904 LDKIKITQVQ
-1914 KQALLET
+1914 KQALLDT
-1921 INHLTDNIN
+1921 INHLTNNIN

-1945 HVTNSTSSI
+1945 NVTNSTSSI
-1954 WFGGN
+1954 WFGGD
-1959 GYSSPCALDSATC
+1959 GYSSPCSLDSATC

-1988 PYLGYINADFKAKSI
+1988 AYLGYINADFKAKSI

-2008 LGSGN
+2008 IGSGN

-2018 GSADI
+2018 GSADV

-2046 FNLLGQEGI
+2046 FNLLGQKGI
-2055 DKIFNQGNL
+2055 NEIFNQGNL

-2078 AGGLGNFVENALIP
+2078 AGGLGNFIENALSP
-2092 LSKELPSSLQN
+2092 LSKELPASLQN

-2122 GVMNAIQNIISKKLS
+2122 GVMNGIQNIISKKLS

-2169 IGGYMDASELSS
+2169 IGGYIDASEISS

-2190 TNPPTSLQK
+2190 TNPPASLQK
-2199 DIGVVANDLLDEFLG
+2199 DIGVVANDLLNEFLG
-2214 QDVVKKLESQGLVSN
+2214 QDVVKKLESQGLVNN

-2253 PSLQNALKEND
+2253 PSLQNALKENN
-2264 LGALLSPR
+2264 LGSLLLPR

-2290 VFVNNSS
+2290 VFVNDSS

-2317 GDNTIDFSKYQ
+2317 GNNTIDFSKYQ
-2328 GALIFASNGVSNIN
+2328 GALIFASNDVSNIN

-2367 ICINLANCPTTKNSS
+2367 ICVNLASCPTTKNSS

-2403 FLGVIASNG
+2403 FLGAITSNG

-2439 NLTIANA
+2439 NLTITNA
-2446 FNNASNS
+2446 LNNASNS
-2453 TANINGD
+2453 TANIGGN

-2476 NVMGNFNSY
+2476 NIMGNFNSY
-2485 GDLVFNLS
+2485 GDLVFNLN
-2493 HSVSH
+2493 HSVNH
-2498 AIINAQGIAT
+2498 AIINAQGTAT
-2508 IMTNYNN
+2508 LMANSNN
-2515 PLIQFNTSSKET
+2515 PLIQFNTSSKEIGT
-2527 GAYTLID
+2527 YTLVD
-2534 SAKAIYY
+2534 SSKAIYY
-2541 GYNDQITGGSSLDNY
+2541 GYNNQITGGSSLDNY
-2556 LKLYTLINI
+2556 LKLYTLIDI

-2571 MTDNGLTYN
+2571 MTNNGLTYN

-2606 ILYNKVKIAVSNA
+2606 ILYNKVKIAVSND
-2619 PINNLQAP
+2619 PINDLQAP
-2627 TLKQYIAQIQGIQG
+2627 TLKQYITQIQGVQS
-2641 VDSIEQAG
+2641 VDSIDQAG
-2649 GTQAINWLNKIFE
+2649 GSQAINWLNKIFE

-2675 SHSTKDLTTI
+2675 SHSIKDLTTI

-2695 IANPNFKN
+2695 IANPDFKN

-2728 TFASADFH
+2728 TFARSDFL

-2756 VILKYSQRNRVKN
+2756 VILKYSQRNKVKN

-2814 GFHANITQSGSSNV
+2814 GFHGNITQSGSSNV

-2872 RYNTWTTD
+2872 KYNTWTTD

-2896 IFKPQIGLAYYYIGM
+2896 IFKPQVGLAYYYIGL

-2989 GRYNTFASIITGGEI
+2989 GRYNTFASIITGGEL

>member
-30 LNPILKREKPLKR
+30 LNLILKREKPLS

-66 LIGAL
+66 LVGAL
-71 GGLPHLRASECRYWS
+71 GGLSHLRASECRYWS
-86 WWSGYHDKIESG
+86 WSSWGYHDNIESG

-139 NGTLNVGGN
+139 NGTLDVGGN

-157 GVNVGYITGTYDAQT
+157 GGNVGYITGTYDAQT

-184 SLSDGGGATL
+184 SFSTGGGATL

-200 RITINQA
+200 HITIDQA

-212 DAGAQ
+212 DAGTQ
-217 HSYMNFKGSNINV
+217 HSYMNFSGSNINV
-230 SGSSFTDDTNGGFSF
+230 SDSSFTDDTNGGFSF
-245 SGNNNNSAISFNKT
+245 SGNGANSNLSFNQT
-259 KFNQGTYNFTNSAN
+259 SFNQGTYKFTNSAN
-273 LSFNNSNFNQ
+273 LN
-283 STYNFNSLQSTF
+283 F

-303 TYNFTDNTSFN
+303 TYNFNSAQSAFENSNFNQGTYNFTDNTGLNFN

-322 YNFNTSKVSFSGA
+322 YSFNASKMSFSGA

-355 GAVFNLNQT
+355 GAIFNLNQT
-364 LNANQTYDILTTNGT
+364 LNTNQTYDILTTNKT

-384 YQSYLWDLI
+384 YQSYLWNLI

-407 NNTYDVTFD
+407 SNTYDVTFD

-424 QETFSNKSITTQFLG
+424 QETFSNQSITTQFLG

-454 NNSQSALSNATN
+454 TGSQTALNNATS
-466 DNKIASAD
+466 DSKIASSD
-474 TGYTNNQNTTIKQD
+474 TDYTNNQNTTIKKD
-488 AQNLEHTSQQ
+488 AQSLESTSQTIQ
-498 IAKDEQ
+498 QDEQ
-504 ALQGDLNKLKQLAN
+504 AL
-518 SSFNE
+518 
-523 QAFNQA
+523 
-529 QSKEQQDEQTLQNE
+529 KE
-543 ENTFSSEQ
+543 
-551 EGLEKALANAKEQQ
+551 
-565 EQQQAQATYQ
+565 
-575 QDLNNSQSALSN
+575 
-587 ATNDNKIASADTDY
+587 
-601 TKNQNTAIKQDA
+601 
-613 QNLENTSQ
+613 
-621 QITQDQKDLEQ
+621 
-632 DLDKLQQLANSKTGF
+632 DLDKLQQLANAPTGF
-647 NEQAFN
+647 NQQAFKN
-653 QAQSTEQQDEQT
+653 AQSTEQQDLQT
-665 LQNEEETFSSEQ
+665 LQENENTFNSEQ
-677 EGLEKALANAKHTS
+677 EGLEKAIANAKPTSPTPS
-691 PTPTKHTAQNNPPN
+691 PTPTKHTAPNTPPN
-705 KVSPP
+705 KVPPTPP
-710 TQNLP
+710 TQKLP

-725 FQNQTYSKKGIY
+725 LQNQTYSK
-737 YIDPNL
+737 
-743 SGQSGQSGNT
+743 Q
-753 LSTYGYLDWFTL
+753 
-765 KNKFSVNANNG
+765 
-776 TLIIGNNTESANTKG
+776 
-791 LIWIGDDKG
+791 
-800 LVYYNTGTFNAANIY
+800 
-815 LTSNLKT
+815 
-822 GNGFSGEGATLNF
+822 
-835 NATNRITINQA
+835 
-846 SFDNSDAGAQHSYM
+846 
-860 NFKGSNINVSGSSF
+860 
-874 TDDTNGGFS
+874 
-883 FSGNN
+883 
-888 NNSAISFN
+888 
-896 KTKFNQG
+896 
-903 TYNFTNSA
+903 
-911 NLSFNN
+911 
-917 SNFNQSTYN
+917 
-926 FNSLQ
+926 
-931 STFNNSTFN
+931 
-940 QGTYNFTDNTSFN
+940 
-953 NDTFNQGTYNFN
+953 
-965 TSKVSFSGANTLNSS
+965 
-980 SPFASLKGSVSFGS
+980 
-994 GAVFNLNQT
+994 
-1003 LNANQTYD
+1003 
-1011 ILTTNGTIQY
+1011 
-1021 GVYQSYLW
+1021 
-1029 DLINYK
+1029 
-1035 GDKAISHVEVGNNT
+1035 
-1049 YDVTFDINGQDE
+1049 
-1061 TLQETFSNKSITTQ
+1061 
-1075 FLGDDLQAKAKATY
+1075 
-1089 QQDLNNSQSA
+1089 
-1099 LSNATNDNKIASAD
+1099 
-1113 TGYTNNQNTTIKQ
+1113 
-1126 DAQNLEHTSQQI
+1126 
-1138 AKDEQALQGDLNK
+1138 
-1151 LKQLANSS
+1151 
-1159 FNEQAFNQAQS
+1159 
-1170 KEQQDEQTLQNEEET
+1170 
-1185 FSSEQEGLEKALANA
+1185 
-1200 KPASPTP
+1200 
-1207 TPTPTPTP
+1207 
-1215 SPTPNPTP
+1215 
-1223 TKHTAPNKVP
+1223 
-1233 PTPPTQ
+1233 
-1239 NLPTTNVWNG
+1239 
-1249 VYWLQNQTYS
+1249 
-1259 QKGVYYIDPNLSG
+1259 GVYYIDPNLSG
-1272 QSGQSANTLSTYTAN
+1272 QSGQSTNTLSTYTAN

-1327 IGTFNAANIYLTNNF
+1327 TGTFNAANIYLTNNF

-1352 GGGANITFKAS
+1352 GGGSNITFKAS

-1375 AETVTKMIQT
+1375 AETITKMIQT

-1393 TFDATNNIS
+1393 AFDATNNIS

-1530 QTAFKNSL
+1530 QAAFKNFL

-1555 ASGASAFNNQAS
+1555 ANGTSAFNNQAS

-1583 NGATLSLNANSKLN
+1583 NGGIISLNANSKLN

-1602 FSNNTTINLDDSVL
+1602 FSNNTIINLDDSVL
-1616 SVSNA
+1616 SASNT

-1628 NFQGASQATFG
+1628 NFQGASQANFG
-1639 GNTTIDAAS
+1639 GNTTIDTAS

-1676 LSKALMSV
+1676 LSKTLMSV

-1746 SDNNNIQTWSFI
+1746 SGNNNIQTWSFI

-1823 YLTSNIKGLFTP
+1823 YLTSSIKGLFTP

-1888 TNQLDNITSI
+1888 SNQLDNITSI

-1904 LDRIKITPAQ
+1904 LDKIKITPAQ

-1945 HVTNSTSSI
+1945 NVTNSTSSI

-2008 LGSGN
+2008 VGSAN

-2018 GSADI
+2018 GSADV
-2023 TFQSANNLVLNKAN
+2023 TFQSANNLVLDKAN

-2078 AGGLGNFVENALIP
+2078 AGGLGNFVENALSP
-2092 LSKELPSSLQN
+2092 LSKELPTSLQN

-2199 DIGVVANDLLDEFLG
+2199 DIGVVANDLLNEFLG

-2242 IYNQGLGSVLP
+2242 VYNQGLGSVLP
-2253 PSLQNALKEND
+2253 LSLQNALKEND

-2392 ESLSVRANNFT
+2392 ESLSVRANDFT
-2403 FLGVIASNG
+2403 FLGTIASNG

-2430 NENATLQAN
+2430 NENAILQAN
-2439 NLTIANA
+2439 NLTITNA

-2453 TANINGD
+2453 TANINGN

-2498 AIINAQGIAT
+2498 AIINAQGVAT
-2508 IMTNYNN
+2508 IMANNNN

-2527 GAYTLID
+2527 GTYTLID

-2541 GYNDQITGGSSLDNY
+2541 GYNDQITGGSSLADY
-2556 LKLYTLINI
+2556 LKLYTLIDI

-2580 GQAVSIKDGGLI
+2580 GQAVNIKDGGLV

-2606 ILYNKVKIAVSNA
+2606 ILYNKVKIAVSND

-2627 TLKQYIAQIQGIQG
+2627 TLKQYIAQIQGTQS
-2641 VDSIEQAG
+2641 VDSIDQAG
-2649 GTQAINWLNKIFE
+2649 GAQAINWLNKIFE

-2695 IANPNFKN
+2695 IANPDFKN

-2728 TFASADFH
+2728 TFASTDFH

-2814 GFHANITQSGSSNV
+2814 GFHGNITQSGSSNV
-2828 NMGVYSRA
+2828 NIGVYSRA

-2872 RYNTWTTD
+2872 KYNTWTTD

-2896 IFKPQIGLAYYYIGM
+2896 IFKPQIGLAYYYIGL
-2911 SGLRGI
+2911 SSLRGI

-2989 GRYNTFASIITGGEI
+2989 ARYNTFASIITGGEI

-3031 NIGMRYAF
+3031 NIGIRYAF

>member
-6 AGLISKFIS
+6 ARLISKFIS
-15 KGSFKLNKISKKIFK
+15 KGSFKLNKISKKFFT
-30 LNPILKREKPLKR
+30 LNQILKREKPLKR
-43 HKKTKSIKKP
+43 HKKTKSIEKP

-71 GGLPHLRASECRYWS
+71 GGLSHLRANECRYWS
-86 WWSGYHDKIESG
+86 WSSWSYQDNIESG
-98 SNSPTHNSYCL
+98 PDSPTHNSYCL
-109 FSSTQGSGTYYL
+109 FSSAQGSGTYYL

-139 NGTLNVGGN
+139 NGTLDIGGN
-148 IRFGGTGVN
+148 IRFGGTGIN
-157 GVNVGYITGTYDAQT
+157 GGDVGYITGTYDAQT
-172 INFNSSR
+172 INFNSSH

-184 SLSDGGGATL
+184 SYADGGGVTL

-200 RITINQA
+200 NITINQA
-207 SFDNS
+207 SFDNN
-212 DAGAQ
+212 DAGTQ
-217 HSYMNFKGSNINV
+217 HSYMNFKGSNIKV
-230 SGSSFTDDTNGGFSF
+230 SGSSFTDDTDGGFSF
-245 SGNNNNSAISFNKT
+245 SGNSNNSTISFNQT
-259 KFNQGTYNFTNSAN
+259 SFNQGTYNFSNSASS
-273 LSFNNSNFNQ
+273 SFDNS
-283 STYNFNSLQSTF
+283 S
-295 NNSTFNQG
+295 FNQG
-303 TYNFTDNTSFN
+303 TYDFNDSVSFN
-314 NDTFNQGT
+314 NNTFNQGA
-322 YNFNTSKVSFSGA
+322 YHFNTSKVSFSGI

-355 GAVFNLNQT
+355 GAIFNLNQT
-364 LNANQTYDILTTNGT
+364 LSDNQTYDILTTNGA

-393 NYKGDKAISHVEVG
+393 NYKDDKAISHVEVG

-416 INGQDETL
+416 IDGQDETL
-424 QETFSNKSITTQFLG
+424 QETFNKQSITTQFLG
-439 DDLQAKAKATYQQDL
+439 DNLQQQAQKTYQEDV
-454 NNSQSALSNATN
+454 NNSQNALNGVTS
-466 DNKIASAD
+466 DNKIANND
-474 TGYTNNQNTTIKQD
+474 TSYTQSKNTTIATD
-488 AQNLEHTSQQ
+488 AQGLENTNQKIQQ
-498 IAKDEQ
+498 DEQ
-504 ALQGDLNKLKQLAN
+504 ALEKDLAQIKQLAN
-518 SSFNE
+518 STTGFNE

-529 QSKEQQDEQTLQNE
+529 QKQEQQDEQTLQNE
-543 ENTFSSEQ
+543 EKTFNSEQ
-551 EGLEKALANAKEQQ
+551 EGLK
-565 EQQQAQATYQ
+565 QA
-575 QDLNNSQSALSN
+575 
-587 ATNDNKIASADTDY
+587 I
-601 TKNQNTAIKQDA
+601 
-613 QNLENTSQ
+613 
-621 QITQDQKDLEQ
+621 
-632 DLDKLQQLANSKTGF
+632 
-647 NEQAFN
+647 
-653 QAQSTEQQDEQT
+653 
-665 LQNEEETFSSEQ
+665 
-677 EGLEKALANAKHTS
+677 ANAKHANPTPS
-691 PTPTKHTAQNNPPN
+691 HAPTPTKHTAQNTPPSQ
-705 KVSPP
+705 VPPTP

-715 TTNVWNGVYN
+715 KTNVW
-725 FQNQTYSKKGIY
+725 
-737 YIDPNL
+737 
-743 SGQSGQSGNT
+743 
-753 LSTYGYLDWFTL
+753 
-765 KNKFSVNANNG
+765 
-776 TLIIGNNTESANTKG
+776 
-791 LIWIGDDKG
+791 
-800 LVYYNTGTFNAANIY
+800 
-815 LTSNLKT
+815 
-822 GNGFSGEGATLNF
+822 
-835 NATNRITINQA
+835 
-846 SFDNSDAGAQHSYM
+846 
-860 NFKGSNINVSGSSF
+860 
-874 TDDTNGGFS
+874 
-883 FSGNN
+883 
-888 NNSAISFN
+888 
-896 KTKFNQG
+896 
-903 TYNFTNSA
+903 
-911 NLSFNN
+911 
-917 SNFNQSTYN
+917 
-926 FNSLQ
+926 
-931 STFNNSTFN
+931 
-940 QGTYNFTDNTSFN
+940 
-953 NDTFNQGTYNFN
+953 
-965 TSKVSFSGANTLNSS
+965 
-980 SPFASLKGSVSFGS
+980 
-994 GAVFNLNQT
+994 
-1003 LNANQTYD
+1003 
-1011 ILTTNGTIQY
+1011 
-1021 GVYQSYLW
+1021 
-1029 DLINYK
+1029 
-1035 GDKAISHVEVGNNT
+1035 
-1049 YDVTFDINGQDE
+1049 
-1061 TLQETFSNKSITTQ
+1061 
-1075 FLGDDLQAKAKATY
+1075 
-1089 QQDLNNSQSA
+1089 
-1099 LSNATNDNKIASAD
+1099 
-1113 TGYTNNQNTTIKQ
+1113 
-1126 DAQNLEHTSQQI
+1126 
-1138 AKDEQALQGDLNK
+1138 
-1151 LKQLANSS
+1151 
-1159 FNEQAFNQAQS
+1159 
-1170 KEQQDEQTLQNEEET
+1170 
-1185 FSSEQEGLEKALANA
+1185 SE
-1200 KPASPTP
+1200 
-1207 TPTPTPTP
+1207 
-1215 SPTPNPTP
+1215 
-1223 TKHTAPNKVP
+1223 
-1233 PTPPTQ
+1233 
-1239 NLPTTNVWNG
+1239 

-1259 QKGVYYIDPNLSG
+1259 KQGVYYIDPNLSG

-1287 LLGRSFGVNIQNG
+1287 LFGRSFGVNANNG
-1300 TLIIGNNTESVND
+1300 TLIIGNDTESANG

-1327 IGTFNAANIYLTNNF
+1327 TGTFSAANIYLTNNF
-1342 KTGEGVSGSD
+1342 KTGEGVSNSD

-1393 TFDATNNIS
+1393 VFDATNNIS
-1402 VTNSSFSDM
+1402 VTDSSFSDM
-1411 TWGKFSFNAKNIS
+1411 TWGKFSFTAKNIS

-1437 GSSVISANAANS
+1437 GSSVISANASNS
-1449 LSFNNSR
+1449 LSFINSR

-1464 LWANSL
+1464 LQANSL

-1530 QTAFKNSL
+1530 QAAFKNSL
-1538 TLDNNSNLSLD
+1538 TLNNNSNLSLD

-1567 LNIYNGSQAT
+1567 LNIYNGSQAA

-1583 NGATLSLNANSKLN
+1583 NGGTLSLNASSKLN
-1597 ASSAS
+1597 ASNAS

-1616 SVSNA
+1616 NA
-1621 SSLNANI
+1621 NNTSSLNANI
-1628 NFQGASQATFG
+1628 NFQGASQADFG
-1639 GNTTIDAAS
+1639 GNTTIDTAS
-1648 FNFDSASSLSFN
+1648 FNFDSASSLNFN

-1676 LSKALMSV
+1676 LTKALMSV

-1799 NYQASKQNPTGYSYD
+1799 NYQDSKQNPTGYSYD

-1835 KGSQTPQTPG
+1835 KGSQTPQAPG

-1862 GFSSGNLKTLLGILS
+1862 GFSNENLKTLLGILS

-1888 TNQLDNITSI
+1888 SNQLDNITNI

-1904 LDRIKITPAQ
+1904 LDKIKITQAQ

-1945 HVTNSTSSI
+1945 NVTNSTSSI

-2008 LGSGN
+2008 IGSGN

-2018 GSADI
+2018 GSADV

-2037 IEAQATDNI
+2037 IEVQATDNI

-2064 ANVLSQMAMEKIKQ
+2064 ANVLSQMAIEKIKQ
-2078 AGGLGNFVENALIP
+2078 AGGLGNFIENALSP
-2092 LSKELPSSLQN
+2092 LSKELPASLQD

-2113 NLDNLLNNS
+2113 NLDDLLNNS
-2122 GVMNAIQNIISKKLS
+2122 GVMNEIQNIISQKLS

-2169 IGGYMDASELSS
+2169 IGGYIDASEISS

-2199 DIGVVANDLLDEFLG
+2199 DIGVVANDLLNEFLG

-2229 IINNIISQ
+2229 IINNVISQ

-2242 IYNQGLGSVLP
+2242 VYNQGLGSVLP

-2264 LGALLSPR
+2264 LGTLLSPR

-2392 ESLSVRANNFT
+2392 ETLSVHANNFT
-2403 FLGVIASNG
+2403 FLGAIASNG

-2417 QVKNNSVIGTLNL
+2417 QVTNNSVIGTLNL

-2439 NLTIANA
+2439 NLTITNA

-2453 TANINGD
+2453 TANINGN

-2493 HSVSH
+2493 HSASH
-2498 AIINAQGIAT
+2498 AIINAQGTAT
-2508 IMTNYNN
+2508 LMANNNN
-2515 PLIQFNTSSKET
+2515 PLIQFNTSSKEA
-2527 GAYTLID
+2527 GVYTLID

-2556 LKLYTLINI
+2556 LKLYALIDI

-2580 GQAVSIKDGGLI
+2580 GQAVNIKDGGLV

-2606 ILYNKVKIAVSNA
+2606 ILYNKVKIAVSND

-2627 TLKQYIAQIQGIQG
+2627 TLKQYIAQIQGVQS
-2641 VDSIEQAG
+2641 VDSIDQAG
-2649 GTQAINWLNKIFE
+2649 GNQAINWLNKIFE

-2728 TFASADFH
+2728 TFARSDFL

-2786 GTLYGINVGYDRFI
+2786 GTLYGINIGYDRFI

-2872 RYNTWTTD
+2872 RYDTWTTD

-2896 IFKPQIGLAYYYIGM
+2896 IFKPQVGLAYYYIGL

-3031 NIGMRYAF
+3031 NIGIRYAF

>member
-6 AGLISKFIS
+6 ARLISKFIS
-15 KGSFKLNKISKKIFK
+15 KGSFKLNKISKKIFT
-30 LNPILKREKPLKR
+30 LNQILKCEKPLKR
-43 HKKTKSIKKP
+43 HKKALKPIKKLS
-53 FNKNKSFLKASVL
+53 NRNKSFLKASIL

-71 GGLPHLRASECRYWS
+71 GGLSHLRANECRYWS
-86 WWSGYHDKIESG
+86 WSTWSYQDNIESG
-98 SNSPTHNSYCL
+98 PNSPTHNSYCL
-109 FSSTQGSGTYYL
+109 FSSAQGSGTYYL

-139 NGTLNVGGN
+139 GGTLNVGGN
-148 IRFGGTGVN
+148 IRFGGTGIN
-157 GVNVGYITGTYDAQT
+157 GGDVGYITGTYDAANIYLT
-172 INFNSSR
+172 SHL
-179 ITTGN
+179 TTGN
-184 SLSDGGGATL
+184 SYADGGGATL
-194 NFNATN
+194 NFNAAN
-200 RITINQA
+200 NITINQA
-207 SFDNS
+207 SFDNN
-212 DAGAQ
+212 DAGTQ
-217 HSYMNFKGSNINV
+217 HSYMNFKGSNIKV
-230 SGSSFTDDTNGGFSF
+230 SGSSFKDDTNGGFSF
-245 SGNNNNSAISFNKT
+245 SGNNNHSAISFNQT
-259 KFNQGTYNFTNSAN
+259 NFNQGTYNFSNSATSSFDN
-273 LSFNNSNFNQ
+273 SSFNQ
-283 STYNFNSLQSTF
+283 GTYHFNSAQSTF
-295 NNSTFNQG
+295 ENSAFNQG
-303 TYNFTDNTSFN
+303 TYNFNDNTSFN

-322 YNFNTSKVSFSGA
+322 YSFNTSKVSFSGI
-335 NTLNSSSPFASLKG
+335 NTLNSSSPFANLKG
-349 SVSFGS
+349 SVSFNS
-355 GAVFNLNQT
+355 NAVFNLNQT
-364 LNANQTYDILTTNGT
+364 LNSNQTYDILTTNGA

-393 NYKGDKAISHVEVG
+393 NYKGDKAISHVGVG

-424 QETFSNKSITTQFLG
+424 QETFNNQSITTQFLG
-439 DDLQAKAKATYQQDL
+439 DNLQAQAQQTYQEDVAHSQNALNNVTSDNTIANNDTSYTKSSNPTINKDAQSLENTNQKIQQDKQDL
-454 NNSQSALSNATN
+454 EKDL
-466 DNKIASAD
+466 
-474 TGYTNNQNTTIKQD
+474 
-488 AQNLEHTSQQ
+488 AQ
-498 IAKDEQ
+498 I
-504 ALQGDLNKLKQLAN
+504 KQLAN
-518 SSFNE
+518 S
-523 QAFNQA
+523 
-529 QSKEQQDEQTLQNE
+529 T
-543 ENTFSSEQ
+543 
-551 EGLEKALANAKEQQ
+551 
-565 EQQQAQATYQ
+565 
-575 QDLNNSQSALSN
+575 
-587 ATNDNKIASADTDY
+587 
-601 TKNQNTAIKQDA
+601 
-613 QNLENTSQ
+613 
-621 QITQDQKDLEQ
+621 
-632 DLDKLQQLANSKTGF
+632 TGF

-653 QAQSTEQQDEQT
+653 QAQKQEQQDLKT
-665 LQNEEETFSSEQ
+665 LQSEENTFNTKQ
-677 EGLEKALANAKHTS
+677 EGLEQAIANAKH
-691 PTPTKHTAQNNPPN
+691 
-705 KVSPP
+705 
-710 TQNLP
+710 
-715 TTNVWNGVYN
+715 
-725 FQNQTYSKKGIY
+725 
-737 YIDPNL
+737 
-743 SGQSGQSGNT
+743 
-753 LSTYGYLDWFTL
+753 
-765 KNKFSVNANNG
+765 AN
-776 TLIIGNNTESANTKG
+776 
-791 LIWIGDDKG
+791 
-800 LVYYNTGTFNAANIY
+800 
-815 LTSNLKT
+815 
-822 GNGFSGEGATLNF
+822 
-835 NATNRITINQA
+835 
-846 SFDNSDAGAQHSYM
+846 
-860 NFKGSNINVSGSSF
+860 
-874 TDDTNGGFS
+874 
-883 FSGNN
+883 
-888 NNSAISFN
+888 
-896 KTKFNQG
+896 
-903 TYNFTNSA
+903 
-911 NLSFNN
+911 
-917 SNFNQSTYN
+917 
-926 FNSLQ
+926 
-931 STFNNSTFN
+931 
-940 QGTYNFTDNTSFN
+940 
-953 NDTFNQGTYNFN
+953 
-965 TSKVSFSGANTLNSS
+965 
-980 SPFASLKGSVSFGS
+980 
-994 GAVFNLNQT
+994 
-1003 LNANQTYD
+1003 
-1011 ILTTNGTIQY
+1011 
-1021 GVYQSYLW
+1021 
-1029 DLINYK
+1029 
-1035 GDKAISHVEVGNNT
+1035 
-1049 YDVTFDINGQDE
+1049 
-1061 TLQETFSNKSITTQ
+1061 
-1075 FLGDDLQAKAKATY
+1075 
-1089 QQDLNNSQSA
+1089 
-1099 LSNATNDNKIASAD
+1099 
-1113 TGYTNNQNTTIKQ
+1113 
-1126 DAQNLEHTSQQI
+1126 
-1138 AKDEQALQGDLNK
+1138 
-1151 LKQLANSS
+1151 
-1159 FNEQAFNQAQS
+1159 
-1170 KEQQDEQTLQNEEET
+1170 
-1185 FSSEQEGLEKALANA
+1185 
-1200 KPASPTP
+1200 
-1207 TPTPTPTP
+1207 PTPTPTP
-1215 SPTPNPTP
+1215 SPTPTP
-1223 TKHTAPNKVP
+1223 TKHTAQNTPPNKVSP
-1233 PTPPTQ
+1233 TPTPPTQ

-1249 VYWLQNQTYS
+1249 VYNLQNQTYS
-1259 QKGVYYIDPNLSG
+1259 QKGIYYIDPNLSG

-1287 LLGRSFGVNIQNG
+1287 LFGRSFGVNIQNG

-1327 IGTFNAANIYLTNNF
+1327 TGTFNAANIYLTNNF
-1342 KTGEGVSGSD
+1342 KTGEGVSNSD

-1393 TFDATNNIS
+1393 TFDALNNIS

-1411 TWGKFSFNAKNIS
+1411 TWGKFSFTAKNIS

-1437 GSSVISANAANS
+1437 GSSVISANASNS
-1449 LSFNNSR
+1449 LSFINSR
-1456 LNGGAVYN
+1456 LNGGAIYN
-1464 LWANSL
+1464 LQANSL

-1509 LNFNGD
+1509 LNFNGG

-1530 QTAFKNSL
+1530 QAAFKNSL

-1555 ASGASAFNNQAS
+1555 ANGASTFNNQAS
-1567 LNIYNGSQAT
+1567 LNIYNGSQAA
-1577 FNSLFF
+1577 FSSLFF
-1583 NGATLSLNANSKLN
+1583 NGGILSLNANSKLN
-1597 ASSAS
+1597 ASNAS

-1616 SVSNA
+1616 SANNT

-1628 NFQGASQATFG
+1628 NFQGASQADFG
-1639 GNTTIDAAS
+1639 GNTTIDTAS
-1648 FNFDSASSLSFN
+1648 FNFDSASSLNFN

-1676 LSKALMSV
+1676 LTKALMSV

-1835 KGSQTPQTPG
+1835 KGSQTPQAPG

-1862 GFSSGNLKTLLGILS
+1862 GFSSENLKTLLGILS
-1877 QNSATLKEMIE
+1877 QNSAALKEMIE
-1888 TNQLDNITSI
+1888 SNQLDNITNI

-1904 LDRIKITPAQ
+1904 LDKIKITQTQ

-1930 QTFSNGNLVIGATQD
+1930 QTFSNGNLIIGATQD
-1945 HVTNSTSSI
+1945 NVTNSTSSI

-2008 LGSGN
+2008 LGSAN

-2018 GSADI
+2018 GSADV

-2046 FNLLGQEGI
+2046 FNLLGQKGI
-2055 DKIFNQGNL
+2055 NEIFNQGNL

-2078 AGGLGNFVENALIP
+2078 AGGLGNFVENALSP
-2092 LSKELPSSLQN
+2092 LSKELPASLQN

-2113 NLDNLLNNS
+2113 NLDDLLNNS
-2122 GVMNAIQNIISKKLS
+2122 GVMNEIQNIISKKLS

-2169 IGGYMDASELSS
+2169 IGGYIDASEISS
-2181 ILSVILKDI
+2181 ILSVVLKDI
-2190 TNPPTSLQK
+2190 TNPPASLQK
-2199 DIGVVANDLLDEFLG
+2199 DIGVVANDLLNEFLG

-2242 IYNQGLGSVLP
+2242 VYNQGLGSVLP

-2306 NFVANKSIIFN
+2306 NFIANKSIIFN

-2328 GALIFASNGVSNIN
+2328 GTLIFASNDISNIN

-2367 ICINLANCPTTKNSS
+2367 ICVNLANCPTTKNSS
-2382 STNSSVTPTN
+2382 SANSSITPTN

-2403 FLGVIASNG
+2403 FLGAITSNG

-2417 QVKNNSVIGTLNL
+2417 QVTNNSVIGTLNL

-2439 NLTIANA
+2439 NLTITNA

-2453 TANINGD
+2453 TANINGN

-2498 AIINAQGIAT
+2498 AIINAQGTAT
-2508 IMTNYNN
+2508 IMANNN
-2515 PLIQFNTSSKET
+2515 PLIQFNTSSKEVGT
-2527 GAYTLID
+2527 YTLID

-2541 GYNDQITGGSSLDNY
+2541 GYNNQITGDSSLDNY
-2556 LKLYTLINI
+2556 LKLYALIDI

-2580 GQAVSIKDGGLI
+2580 GQAVSVKDGGLV

-2606 ILYNKVKIAVSNA
+2606 ILYNKVKIAVSND

-2627 TLKQYIAQIQGIQG
+2627 TLKQYIAQIQGTQS
-2641 VDSIEQAG
+2641 VDSIDQAG
-2649 GTQAINWLNKIFE
+2649 GNQAIDWLNKIFE

-2675 SHSTKDLTTI
+2675 SHSIKDLTTI

-2695 IANPNFKN
+2695 IANPDFKN

-2728 TFASADFH
+2728 TFARSDFL

-2814 GFHANITQSGSSNV
+2814 GFHGNITQSGSSNV
-2828 NMGVYSRA
+2828 NIGVYSRA

-2872 RYNTWTTD
+2872 RYDTWTTD

-2896 IFKPQIGLAYYYIGM
+2896 IFKPQVGLSYYYIGL

>member
-6 AGLISKFIS
+6 ARLISKFIS

-30 LNPILKREKPLKR
+30 LNQILKREKPLKC

-53 FNKNKSFLKASVL
+53 FNKNKSFLKASIL

-71 GGLPHLRASECRYWS
+71 GGLSHLRANECRYWS
-86 WWSGYHDKIESG
+86 WSSWSYQDNIESG
-98 SNSPTHNSYCL
+98 PNSPTHNSYCL
-109 FSSTQGSGTYYL
+109 FSNAQGSGTYYL

-139 NGTLNVGGN
+139 GGTLNVGGN
-148 IRFGGTGVN
+148 IRFGGTGIN
-157 GVNVGYITGTYDAQT
+157 GGDVGYITGTYDAANIYLT
-172 INFNSSR
+172 SHL
-179 ITTGN
+179 TTGN
-184 SLSDGGGATL
+184 SYADGGGATL

-200 RITINQA
+200 NLTINQA

-212 DAGAQ
+212 DAGTQ
-217 HSYMNFKGSNINV
+217 KSYMNFKGSNIKV
-230 SGSSFTDDTNGGFSF
+230 SGSSFKDDTDGGFNF
-245 SGNNNNSAISFNKT
+245 SGSNNNSTISFNQT
-259 KFNQGTYNFTNSAN
+259 NFNQGTYHFNSAQSAFNNSAFNQGTYNFNNNA
-273 LSFNNSNFNQ
+273 SFNNN
-283 STYNFNSLQSTF
+283 
-295 NNSTFNQG
+295 TFNQG
-303 TYNFTDNTSFN
+303 TYS
-314 NDTFNQGT
+314 
-322 YNFNTSKVSFSGA
+322 FNTSKVSFSGT

-349 SVSFGS
+349 SVSFNS
-355 GAVFNLNQT
+355 NAIFNLNQT
-364 LNANQTYDILTTNGT
+364 LNSNQTYDILTTNGT

-393 NYKGDKAISHVEVG
+393 NYKGDKAISHVGVG

-424 QETFSNKSITTQFLG
+424 QETFNNQSIITQFLG
-439 DDLQAKAKATYQQDL
+439 DDLQAKAQKIYQQDL
-454 NNSQSALSNATN
+454 SNSQTALNNAAD
-466 DNKIASAD
+466 DNKIANSD
-474 TGYTNNQNTTIKQD
+474 TDYTKSSNPTINKD
-488 AQNLEHTSQQ
+488 AQNLENTNQQ
-498 IAKDEQ
+498 IVKDEQ
-504 ALQGDLNKLKQLAN
+504 ALQG
-518 SSFNE
+518 
-523 QAFNQA
+523 
-529 QSKEQQDEQTLQNE
+529 
-543 ENTFSSEQ
+543 
-551 EGLEKALANAKEQQ
+551 
-565 EQQQAQATYQ
+565 
-575 QDLNNSQSALSN
+575 
-587 ATNDNKIASADTDY
+587 
-601 TKNQNTAIKQDA
+601 
-613 QNLENTSQ
+613 
-621 QITQDQKDLEQ
+621 
-632 DLDKLQQLANSKTGF
+632 DLDKLQQLANSTTGF

-653 QAQSTEQQDEQT
+653 QAQKQEQQDEQT
-665 LQNEEETFSSEQ
+665 LQNDENAFNTEQ
-677 EGLEKALANAKHTS
+677 EGLK
-691 PTPTKHTAQNNPPN
+691 
-705 KVSPP
+705 
-710 TQNLP
+710 
-715 TTNVWNGVYN
+715 
-725 FQNQTYSKKGIY
+725 
-737 YIDPNL
+737 
-743 SGQSGQSGNT
+743 
-753 LSTYGYLDWFTL
+753 
-765 KNKFSVNANNG
+765 
-776 TLIIGNNTESANTKG
+776 
-791 LIWIGDDKG
+791 
-800 LVYYNTGTFNAANIY
+800 
-815 LTSNLKT
+815 
-822 GNGFSGEGATLNF
+822 
-835 NATNRITINQA
+835 QA
-846 SFDNSDAGAQHSYM
+846 
-860 NFKGSNINVSGSSF
+860 I
-874 TDDTNGGFS
+874 
-883 FSGNN
+883 
-888 NNSAISFN
+888 
-896 KTKFNQG
+896 
-903 TYNFTNSA
+903 
-911 NLSFNN
+911 
-917 SNFNQSTYN
+917 
-926 FNSLQ
+926 
-931 STFNNSTFN
+931 
-940 QGTYNFTDNTSFN
+940 
-953 NDTFNQGTYNFN
+953 
-965 TSKVSFSGANTLNSS
+965 
-980 SPFASLKGSVSFGS
+980 
-994 GAVFNLNQT
+994 
-1003 LNANQTYD
+1003 
-1011 ILTTNGTIQY
+1011 
-1021 GVYQSYLW
+1021 
-1029 DLINYK
+1029 
-1035 GDKAISHVEVGNNT
+1035 
-1049 YDVTFDINGQDE
+1049 
-1061 TLQETFSNKSITTQ
+1061 
-1075 FLGDDLQAKAKATY
+1075 
-1089 QQDLNNSQSA
+1089 
-1099 LSNATNDNKIASAD
+1099 
-1113 TGYTNNQNTTIKQ
+1113 
-1126 DAQNLEHTSQQI
+1126 
-1138 AKDEQALQGDLNK
+1138 
-1151 LKQLANSS
+1151 
-1159 FNEQAFNQAQS
+1159 
-1170 KEQQDEQTLQNEEET
+1170 
-1185 FSSEQEGLEKALANA
+1185 ANA

-1207 TPTPTPTP
+1207 
-1215 SPTPNPTP
+1215 SPTPTP
-1223 TKHTAPNKVP
+1223 TKHTAPNTPPNKVSP
-1233 PTPPTQ
+1233 TPTPPTQ

-1249 VYWLQNQTYS
+1249 VYNLQNQTYS
-1259 QKGVYYIDPNLSG
+1259 NKGVYYIDPNLSG
-1272 QSGQSANTLSTYTAN
+1272 QSGQNGNTLSTYTAN
-1287 LLGRSFGVNIQNG
+1287 LFGRSFGVNIQNG

-1327 IGTFNAANIYLTNNF
+1327 TGTFNASNIYLTNNF
-1342 KTGEGVSGSD
+1342 KTGEGVSNSD

-1393 TFDATNNIS
+1393 AFDAMNNIS
-1402 VTNSSFSDM
+1402 VTDSSFSDM
-1411 TWGKFSFNAKNIS
+1411 TWGKFSFSAKNIS

-1449 LSFNNSR
+1449 LSFVNSR

-1464 LWANSL
+1464 LQANSL

-1485 GTSNFNA
+1485 ETSNFNA

-1530 QTAFKNSL
+1530 QAAFKNSL

-1555 ASGASAFNNQAS
+1555 ANNTSAFNNQAS

-1577 FNSLFF
+1577 FKSLFF
-1583 NGATLSLNANSKLN
+1583 NGGTLSLNASSKLN

-1616 SVSNA
+1616 NA
-1621 SSLNANI
+1621 NNTSSLNANI
-1628 NFQGASQATFG
+1628 NFQGASQADFG
-1639 GNTTIDAAS
+1639 GNTTIDTAS

-1670 NGYAPS
+1670 NGYTPS
-1676 LSKALMSV
+1676 LTKALMNI

-1799 NYQASKQNPTGYSYD
+1799 NYQVSKQNPTGYSYD
-1814 YSDNQAGTY
+1814 YSSNQAGTY

-1835 KGSQTPQTPG
+1835 KGSQTPQAPG

-1850 NQPLNSLNIYNK
+1850 NQPLSSLNIYNK
-1862 GFSSGNLKTLLGILS
+1862 GFSSENLKTLLGILS
-1877 QNSATLKEMIE
+1877 QNSAALKEMIE
-1888 TNQLDNITSI
+1888 SNQLDNITNI

-1904 LDRIKITPAQ
+1904 LDKIKITQAQ

-1930 QTFSNGNLVIGATQD
+1930 QTFSNGNLIIGATQD
-1945 HVTNSTSSI
+1945 NVTNSTSSI

-2008 LGSGN
+2008 LGSAN

-2018 GSADI
+2018 GSADV

-2046 FNLLGQEGI
+2046 FNLLGQKGI
-2055 DKIFNQGNL
+2055 NEIFNQGNL
-2064 ANVLSQMAMEKIKQ
+2064 ANVLSQVTMEKIKQ
-2078 AGGLGNFVENALIP
+2078 AGGLGNFIENALSP
-2092 LSKELPSSLQN
+2092 LSKELPASLQD

-2113 NLDNLLNNS
+2113 NLDDLLNNS
-2122 GVMNAIQNIISKKLS
+2122 GVMNEIQNIISKKLS

-2169 IGGYMDASELSS
+2169 IGGYIDASELSS

-2190 TNPPTSLQK
+2190 TNPPASLQK
-2199 DIGVVANDLLDEFLG
+2199 DIGVVANDLLNEFLG
-2214 QDVVKKLESQGLVSN
+2214 QDVVEKLESQGLVSN

-2242 IYNQGLGSVLP
+2242 VYNQGLGSVLP

-2306 NFVANKSIIFN
+2306 NFIANKSIIFN

-2328 GALIFASNGVSNIN
+2328 GALIFASNDVSNIN

-2367 ICINLANCPTTKNSS
+2367 ICVNLANCPTTKNSS
-2382 STNSSVTPTN
+2382 STSSSVTPTN

-2430 NENATLQAN
+2430 NENAALQAN
-2439 NLTIANA
+2439 NLTITNA
-2446 FNNASNS
+2446 FNNTSNS
-2453 TANINGD
+2453 TANINGN

-2498 AIINAQGIAT
+2498 AIINAQGAAT
-2508 IMTNYNN
+2508 IMTNDNN
-2515 PLIQFNTSSKET
+2515 PLIQFNTSSEEAGT
-2527 GAYTLID
+2527 YTLID

-2541 GYNDQITGGSSLDNY
+2541 GYNNQITGGSSLDNY
-2556 LKLYTLINI
+2556 LKLYTLIDI

-2580 GQAVSIKDGGLI
+2580 GQAVNIKDGGLV

-2606 ILYNKVKIAVSNA
+2606 ILYNKVKIAVSND

-2627 TLKQYIAQIQGIQG
+2627 TLKQYIAQIQGVQS
-2641 VDSIEQAG
+2641 VDSIDQVG
-2649 GTQAINWLNKIFE
+2649 GSQAINWLNKIFE

-2675 SHSTKDLTTI
+2675 SHSAKDLTTI

-2695 IANPNFKN
+2695 IANPDFKN

-2814 GFHANITQSGSSNV
+2814 GFHGNITQSGSSNV
-2828 NMGVYSRA
+2828 NVGVYSRA

-2872 RYNTWTTD
+2872 RYDTWTTD

-2896 IFKPQIGLAYYYIGM
+2896 IFKPQVGLAYYYIGL

>member
-1 MAFKK
+1 M
-6 AGLISKFIS
+6 
-15 KGSFKLNKISKKIFK
+15 NKISKKIFT
-30 LNPILKREKPLKR
+30 LNQILKREKPLKG
-43 HKKTKSIKKP
+43 HKKTKSIKKLS
-53 FNKNKSFLKASVL
+53 NRNKSFLKASIL

-71 GGLPHLRASECRYWS
+71 GGLSHLRASECRYWS
-86 WWSGYHDKIESG
+86 WWSGYHDNIESG
-98 SNSPTHNSYCL
+98 PNSPTHNSYCL
-109 FSSTQGSGTYYL
+109 FSSAQGSGTYYL

-139 NGTLNVGGN
+139 GGTLNVGGN
-148 IRFGGTGVN
+148 IRFGGTGIN
-157 GVNVGYITGTYDAQT
+157 GGDVGYITGTYDAQT
-172 INFNSSR
+172 INFNSSHL
-179 ITTGN
+179 TTGN
-184 SLSDGGGATL
+184 SYADGGGATL

-200 RITINQA
+200 NLTINQA

-212 DAGAQ
+212 DAGTQ
-217 HSYMNFKGSNINV
+217 KSYMNFKGSNINV
-230 SGSSFTDDTNGGFSF
+230 SGSSFTDDTDGGFSF
-245 SGNNNNSAISFNKT
+245 SGNNNHSTISFNQT
-259 KFNQGTYNFTNSAN
+259 NFNQGTYHFSNSTSSSFDNSNFNQGTYHFNSAQSVFNNSAFNQGTYNFNGNA
-273 LSFNNSNFNQ
+273 
-283 STYNFNSLQSTF
+283 
-295 NNSTFNQG
+295 
-303 TYNFTDNTSFN
+303 SFN

-322 YNFNTSKVSFSGA
+322 YDFNTSKVSFSGA

-355 GAVFNLNQT
+355 DAVFNLNQT
-364 LNANQTYDILTTNGT
+364 LNSNQTYDILTTNGT

-424 QETFSNKSITTQFLG
+424 QETFNKQSIITQFLG
-439 DDLQAKAKATYQQDL
+439 DDLQQQAQQTYQQDL
-454 NNSQSALSNATN
+454 SDSQSALNNAAS
-466 DNKIASAD
+466 DNKIA
-474 TGYTNNQNTTIKQD
+474 
-488 AQNLEHTSQQ
+488 
-498 IAKDEQ
+498 
-504 ALQGDLNKLKQLAN
+504 N
-518 SSFNE
+518 S
-523 QAFNQA
+523 
-529 QSKEQQDEQTLQNE
+529 
-543 ENTFSSEQ
+543 
-551 EGLEKALANAKEQQ
+551 
-565 EQQQAQATYQ
+565 
-575 QDLNNSQSALSN
+575 
-587 ATNDNKIASADTDY
+587 DTDY
-601 TKNQNTAIKQDA
+601 TKNKNTAIATDA
-613 QNLENTSQ
+613 QNLENTNQ
-621 QITQDQKDLEQ
+621 QIAQDEQALEKDLAQ
-632 DLDKLQQLANSKTGF
+632 IKQLANSTTGF

-653 QAQSTEQQDEQT
+653 QAQKQEQQDEQT
-665 LQNEEETFSSEQ
+665 LQNDENAFNTEQ
-677 EGLEKALANAKHTS
+677 EGLKQAIANAKPTS
-691 PTPTKHTAQNNPPN
+691 PTPSHAPTPTKHTVPN
-705 KVSPP
+705 
-710 TQNLP
+710 
-715 TTNVWNGVYN
+715 
-725 FQNQTYSKKGIY
+725 
-737 YIDPNL
+737 
-743 SGQSGQSGNT
+743 
-753 LSTYGYLDWFTL
+753 
-765 KNKFSVNANNG
+765 
-776 TLIIGNNTESANTKG
+776 
-791 LIWIGDDKG
+791 
-800 LVYYNTGTFNAANIY
+800 
-815 LTSNLKT
+815 
-822 GNGFSGEGATLNF
+822 
-835 NATNRITINQA
+835 
-846 SFDNSDAGAQHSYM
+846 
-860 NFKGSNINVSGSSF
+860 
-874 TDDTNGGFS
+874 
-883 FSGNN
+883 
-888 NNSAISFN
+888 
-896 KTKFNQG
+896 
-903 TYNFTNSA
+903 
-911 NLSFNN
+911 
-917 SNFNQSTYN
+917 
-926 FNSLQ
+926 
-931 STFNNSTFN
+931 
-940 QGTYNFTDNTSFN
+940 
-953 NDTFNQGTYNFN
+953 
-965 TSKVSFSGANTLNSS
+965 
-980 SPFASLKGSVSFGS
+980 
-994 GAVFNLNQT
+994 
-1003 LNANQTYD
+1003 
-1011 ILTTNGTIQY
+1011 
-1021 GVYQSYLW
+1021 
-1029 DLINYK
+1029 
-1035 GDKAISHVEVGNNT
+1035 
-1049 YDVTFDINGQDE
+1049 
-1061 TLQETFSNKSITTQ
+1061 
-1075 FLGDDLQAKAKATY
+1075 
-1089 QQDLNNSQSA
+1089 
-1099 LSNATNDNKIASAD
+1099 
-1113 TGYTNNQNTTIKQ
+1113 
-1126 DAQNLEHTSQQI
+1126 
-1138 AKDEQALQGDLNK
+1138 
-1151 LKQLANSS
+1151 
-1159 FNEQAFNQAQS
+1159 
-1170 KEQQDEQTLQNEEET
+1170 
-1185 FSSEQEGLEKALANA
+1185 
-1200 KPASPTP
+1200 TP
-1207 TPTPTPTP
+1207 
-1215 SPTPNPTP
+1215 
-1223 TKHTAPNKVP
+1223 PNKVP

-1249 VYWLQNQTYS
+1249 VYNLQNQTYS
-1259 QKGVYYIDPNLSG
+1259 NKGVYYIDPNLSG
-1272 QSGQSANTLSTYTAN
+1272 QSGQSGNTLSTYTAN
-1287 LLGRSFGVNIQNG
+1287 LFGRSFGVNIQNG

-1327 IGTFNAANIYLTNNF
+1327 TGTFNAANIYLTNNF
-1342 KTGEGVSGSD
+1342 KTGEGVSNSD

-1393 TFDATNNIS
+1393 AFDALNNIS
-1402 VTNSSFSDM
+1402 VTNSNFSDM
-1411 TWGKFSFNAKNIS
+1411 TWGKFSFSAKNIS

-1437 GSSVISANAANS
+1437 GSSTISANASNS
-1449 LSFNNSR
+1449 LSFINSR

-1464 LWANSL
+1464 LQANSL

-1492 TTQLLGNTS
+1492 TTQLLGNTN

-1530 QTAFKNSL
+1530 QAAFKNSL

-1555 ASGASAFNNQAS
+1555 ANNTSAFNNQAS

-1577 FNSLFF
+1577 FKSLFF
-1583 NGATLSLNANSKLN
+1583 NGGTLSLNASSKLN
-1597 ASSAS
+1597 ASSTS

-1616 SVSNA
+1616 NA
-1621 SSLNANI
+1621 NNTSSLNANI
-1628 NFQGASQATFG
+1628 NFQGASQADFG
-1639 GNTTIDAAS
+1639 GNTTIDTAS

-1676 LSKALMSV
+1676 LTKALMSV

-1850 NQPLNSLNIYNK
+1850 NQPLSSLNIYNK
-1862 GFSSGNLKTLLGILS
+1862 GFSSENLKTLLGILS

-1888 TNQLDNITSI
+1888 SNQLDNITSI

-1904 LDRIKITPAQ
+1904 LDRIKITPVQ

-1930 QTFSNGNLVIGATQD
+1930 QTFNNGNLVIGATQD
-1945 HVTNSTSSI
+1945 NVTNSTSSI

-2008 LGSGN
+2008 LGSAN

-2018 GSADI
+2018 GSADV

-2055 DKIFNQGNL
+2055 NEIFNQGNL
-2064 ANVLSQMAMEKIKQ
+2064 ANVLSQVAMEKIKQ
-2078 AGGLGNFVENALIP
+2078 AGGLGNFVENALSP
-2092 LSKELPSSLQN
+2092 LSKELPASLQN

-2113 NLDNLLNNS
+2113 NLDDLLNNS
-2122 GVMNAIQNIISKKLS
+2122 GVMNEIQNIISKKLS

-2169 IGGYMDASELSS
+2169 IGGYIDASELSS
-2181 ILSVILKDI
+2181 ILSVVLKDI

-2199 DIGVVANDLLDEFLG
+2199 DIGVVANDLLNEFLG
-2214 QDVVKKLESQGLVSN
+2214 QDVVEKLESQGLVSN

-2242 IYNQGLGSVLP
+2242 VYNQGLGSVLP

-2290 VFVNNSS
+2290 IFVNNSS

-2328 GALIFASNGVSNIN
+2328 GTLIFASNGVSNIN

-2367 ICINLANCPTTKNSS
+2367 ICVNLANCPTTKNSS
-2382 STNSSVTPTN
+2382 TSSSVTPTN

-2439 NLTIANA
+2439 NLTITNA

-2453 TANINGD
+2453 TANINGN

-2465 QATLSTNASGL
+2465 QATLSTNANGL

-2498 AIINAQGIAT
+2498 AIINAQGNAT
-2508 IMTNYNN
+2508 IMANDNN
-2515 PLIQFNTSSKET
+2515 PLIQFNAYSKET
-2527 GAYTLID
+2527 GTYTLID

-2556 LKLYTLINI
+2556 LKLYTLIDI

-2580 GQAVSIKDGGLI
+2580 GQAVNIKDGGLV

-2606 ILYNKVKIAVSNA
+2606 ILYNKVKIAVSND

-2627 TLKQYIAQIQGIQG
+2627 TLKQYIAQIQGTQG
-2641 VDSIEQAG
+2641 VDSIDQAG
-2649 GTQAINWLNKIFE
+2649 GNQAINWLNKIFE
-2662 TKGSPLFAPYYLE
+2662 TRGSPLFAPYYLE

-2695 IANPNFKN
+2695 IANPDFKN

-2814 GFHANITQSGSSNV
+2814 GFHGNITQSGSSNV

-2872 RYNTWTTD
+2872 KYDTWTTD

-2896 IFKPQIGLAYYYIGM
+2896 IFKPQVGLAYYYIGL

>member
-6 AGLISKFIS
+6 ARLISRFIS

-30 LNPILKREKPLKR
+30 LNQILKCEKPLEC
-43 HKKTKSIKKP
+43 HKKALKPIKKLS
-53 FNKNKSFLKASVL
+53 NRNKSFLKASVL

-71 GGLPHLRASECRYWS
+71 GGLSHLRANECRYWS
-86 WWSGYHDKIESG
+86 WSSWSYQDNIESG
-98 SNSPTHNSYCL
+98 PNSPTHNSYCL
-109 FSSTQGSGTYYL
+109 FSSAQGSGTYYL
-121 NTLTTYSAGGASF
+121 NTLTTYSAGGTSF

-148 IRFGGTGVN
+148 IRFGGTGIN
-157 GVNVGYITGTYDAQT
+157 GGDVGYITGTYDAQT
-172 INFNSSR
+172 INFNSSHL
-179 ITTGN
+179 TTGN
-184 SLSDGGGATL
+184 SYADGGGATL
-194 NFNATN
+194 NFNAAN
-200 RITINQA
+200 NITINQA
-207 SFDNS
+207 SFNNS
-212 DAGAQ
+212 DAGTQ
-217 HSYMNFKGSNINV
+217 KSYMNFKGSNIKV
-230 SGSSFTDDTNGGFSF
+230 SGSSFTDDTDGGFNF
-245 SGNNNNSAISFNKT
+245 SGNSNNSTISFNQT
-259 KFNQGTYNFTNSAN
+259 NFNQGTYHFSNSASSSFDN
-273 LSFNNSNFNQ
+273 SSFNQGAYNFNDSVSFNNN
-283 STYNFNSLQSTF
+283 
-295 NNSTFNQG
+295 
-303 TYNFTDNTSFN
+303 
-314 NDTFNQGT
+314 TFNQGT
-322 YNFNTSKVSFSGA
+322 YNFNTSKVSFSGI

-349 SVSFGS
+349 SVSFNS
-355 GAVFNLNQT
+355 GAIFNLNQT
-364 LNANQTYDILTTNGT
+364 LNDNQTYDILTTNGA

-416 INGQDETL
+416 IDGQDETL
-424 QETFSNKSITTQFLG
+424 QETFNNQSITTQFLG
-439 DDLQAKAKATYQQDL
+439 DDLQQEAQQTYQEDV
-454 NNSQSALSNATN
+454 NNSQNALN
-466 DNKIASAD
+466 DVTGDKEIASAD
-474 TGYTNNQNTTIKQD
+474 TSYTKSSNPTIATD
-488 AQNLEHTSQQ
+488 AQNLESTNQQ
-498 IAKDEQ
+498 IQQDEQ
-504 ALQGDLNKLKQLAN
+504 ALEKDLENVKQLAN
-518 SSFNE
+518 S
-523 QAFNQA
+523 
-529 QSKEQQDEQTLQNE
+529 T
-543 ENTFSSEQ
+543 
-551 EGLEKALANAKEQQ
+551 
-565 EQQQAQATYQ
+565 
-575 QDLNNSQSALSN
+575 
-587 ATNDNKIASADTDY
+587 
-601 TKNQNTAIKQDA
+601 
-613 QNLENTSQ
+613 
-621 QITQDQKDLEQ
+621 
-632 DLDKLQQLANSKTGF
+632 TGF

-653 QAQSTEQQDEQT
+653 QAQKQEQQDEQT
-665 LQNEEETFSSEQ
+665 LQNDENAFNTKQDSLNKAIQQAQAQQQKQEQAQAQKTYQEDVNNSQNALNDVTSDNTIANNDTGYTQSKNATVAKDAQNLESTNQKIQQDEQALEKDLVQIQQLANSTTGFNEQAFNQAQKQEQQDLKTLQSEENAFNTEQ
-677 EGLEKALANAKHTS
+677 EGLKQAIANAKPTS
-691 PTPTKHTAQNNPPN
+691 PTPTPTPSPTPTPTKHTVPNTPPSQ
-705 KVSPP
+705 VPPTP
-710 TQNLP
+710 TQNP
-715 TTNVWNGVYN
+715 PAENVWNGVYWL
-725 FQNQTYSKKGIY
+725 QNKTYSKQGIY

-753 LSTYGYLDWFTL
+753 LSTY
-765 KNKFSVNANNG
+765 
-776 TLIIGNNTESANTKG
+776 
-791 LIWIGDDKG
+791 
-800 LVYYNTGTFNAANIY
+800 
-815 LTSNLKT
+815 
-822 GNGFSGEGATLNF
+822 
-835 NATNRITINQA
+835 
-846 SFDNSDAGAQHSYM
+846 
-860 NFKGSNINVSGSSF
+860 
-874 TDDTNGGFS
+874 
-883 FSGNN
+883 
-888 NNSAISFN
+888 
-896 KTKFNQG
+896 
-903 TYNFTNSA
+903 
-911 NLSFNN
+911 
-917 SNFNQSTYN
+917 
-926 FNSLQ
+926 
-931 STFNNSTFN
+931 
-940 QGTYNFTDNTSFN
+940 
-953 NDTFNQGTYNFN
+953 
-965 TSKVSFSGANTLNSS
+965 
-980 SPFASLKGSVSFGS
+980 
-994 GAVFNLNQT
+994 
-1003 LNANQTYD
+1003 
-1011 ILTTNGTIQY
+1011 
-1021 GVYQSYLW
+1021 
-1029 DLINYK
+1029 
-1035 GDKAISHVEVGNNT
+1035 
-1049 YDVTFDINGQDE
+1049 
-1061 TLQETFSNKSITTQ
+1061 
-1075 FLGDDLQAKAKATY
+1075 
-1089 QQDLNNSQSA
+1089 
-1099 LSNATNDNKIASAD
+1099 
-1113 TGYTNNQNTTIKQ
+1113 
-1126 DAQNLEHTSQQI
+1126 
-1138 AKDEQALQGDLNK
+1138 
-1151 LKQLANSS
+1151 
-1159 FNEQAFNQAQS
+1159 
-1170 KEQQDEQTLQNEEET
+1170 
-1185 FSSEQEGLEKALANA
+1185 
-1200 KPASPTP
+1200 
-1207 TPTPTPTP
+1207 
-1215 SPTPNPTP
+1215 
-1223 TKHTAPNKVP
+1223 
-1233 PTPPTQ
+1233 
-1239 NLPTTNVWNG
+1239 
-1249 VYWLQNQTYS
+1249 
-1259 QKGVYYIDPNLSG
+1259 
-1272 QSGQSANTLSTYTAN
+1272 TAN
-1287 LLGRSFGVNIQNG
+1287 LLGRSFSVNTQNG
-1300 TLIIGNNTESVND
+1300 TLVIGNDTESVNS

-1327 IGTFNAANIYLTNNF
+1327 TGTFNAANIYLTNNF
-1342 KTGEGVSGSD
+1342 KTGEGVSNSD

-1385 GASQHSYA
+1385 GASQHSYT

-1411 TWGKFSFNAKNIS
+1411 TWGKFSFSAKNIS

-1437 GSSVISANAANS
+1437 GSSTISANASNS
-1449 LSFNNSR
+1449 LSFINSR

-1464 LWANSL
+1464 LQANSL

-1530 QTAFKNSL
+1530 QAAFKNSL

-1555 ASGASAFNNQAS
+1555 ANGASAFNNQAS

-1583 NGATLSLNANSKLN
+1583 NGGTLSLNASSKLN

-1616 SVSNA
+1616 SANNT

-1628 NFQGASQATFG
+1628 NFQGTSQADFG
-1639 GNTTIDAAS
+1639 GNTTIDTAS

-1676 LSKALMSV
+1676 LTKALISV

-1814 YSDNQAGTY
+1814 YSNNQAGTY

-1835 KGSQTPQTPG
+1835 KGSQTPQAPG

-1862 GFSSGNLKTLLGILS
+1862 GFSSENLKTLLGILS

-1888 TNQLDNITSI
+1888 SNQLDNITNI

-1904 LDRIKITPAQ
+1904 LDKIKITQVQ

-1930 QTFSNGNLVIGATQD
+1930 QTFNNGNLIIGATQD
-1945 HVTNSTSSI
+1945 NVTNSTSSI

-2008 LGSGN
+2008 IGSGN

-2018 GSADI
+2018 GSADV

-2046 FNLLGQEGI
+2046 FNLLGQKGI
-2055 DKIFNQGNL
+2055 NEIFNQGNL
-2064 ANVLSQMAMEKIKQ
+2064 ANVLSQVAMEKIKQ
-2078 AGGLGNFVENALIP
+2078 AGGLGNFIENALSP
-2092 LSKELPSSLQN
+2092 LSKELPASLQD

-2113 NLDNLLNNS
+2113 NLDDLLNNS
-2122 GVMNAIQNIISKKLS
+2122 GVMNEIQNIISQKLS

-2169 IGGYMDASELSS
+2169 IGGYIDASEISS
-2181 ILSVILKDI
+2181 ILGVILKDI

-2199 DIGVVANDLLDEFLG
+2199 DIGVVANDLLNEFLG

-2242 IYNQGLGSVLP
+2242 VYNQGLGSVLP

-2328 GALIFASNGVSNIN
+2328 GALIFASNDISNIN

-2367 ICINLANCPTTKNSS
+2367 ICVNLANCPTTKNSS

-2392 ESLSVRANNFT
+2392 ETLSVRANNFT
-2403 FLGVIASNG
+2403 FLGAIASNG

-2417 QVKNNSVIGTLNL
+2417 QVTNNSVIGTLNL

-2439 NLTIANA
+2439 NLTITNA

-2453 TANINGD
+2453 TANINGN

-2465 QATLSTNASGL
+2465 QATLSTNANGL

-2493 HSVSH
+2493 HSASH
-2498 AIINAQGIAT
+2498 AIINAQGTAT
-2508 IMTNYNN
+2508 IMANDNN

-2527 GAYTLID
+2527 GTYTLID

-2556 LKLYTLINI
+2556 LKLYALIDI

-2580 GQAVSIKDGGLI
+2580 GQAVSIKDGGLV

-2606 ILYNKVKIAVSNA
+2606 ILYNKVKIAVSND

-2627 TLKQYIAQIQGIQG
+2627 TLKQYIAQIQGTQS
-2641 VDSIEQAG
+2641 VDSIDQVG
-2649 GTQAINWLNKIFE
+2649 GSQAINWLNKIFE

-2675 SHSTKDLTTI
+2675 SHSAKDLTTI

-2695 IANPNFKN
+2695 IANPDFKN

-2828 NMGVYSRA
+2828 NVGVYSRA

-2872 RYNTWTTD
+2872 KYDTWTTD

-2896 IFKPQIGLAYYYIGM
+2896 IFKPQVGLAYYYIGL

>member
-6 AGLISKFIS
+6 ARLISKFIS

-30 LNPILKREKPLKR
+30 LNQILKREKPLKC
-43 HKKTKSIKKP
+43 HKKALKPIKKLS
-53 FNKNKSFLKASVL
+53 NRNKSFLKASVL

-71 GGLPHLRASECRYWS
+71 GGLSHLRANECTYWS
-86 WWSGYHDKIESG
+86 WSSWSYQDNIESG
-98 SNSPTHNSYCL
+98 PNSPTHNSYCL
-109 FSSTQGSGTYYL
+109 FSSAQGSGTYYL
-121 NTLTTYSAGGASF
+121 NTLTTYSAGRASF

-139 NGTLNVGGN
+139 GGTLDIGGN
-148 IRFGGTGVN
+148 IRFGGTGIN
-157 GVNVGYITGTYDAQT
+157 GGDVGYITGTYDAQT
-172 INFNSSR
+172 MNFNSSH

-184 SLSDGGGATL
+184 SYADGGGATL

-200 RITINQA
+200 NITINQA

-212 DAGAQ
+212 DAGTQ
-217 HSYMNFKGSNINV
+217 KSYMNFKGSNIKV
-230 SGSSFTDDTNGGFSF
+230 SGSSFTDDTNGGFNF
-245 SGNNNNSAISFNKT
+245 SGNNNNSTISFDKT
-259 KFNQGTYNFTNSAN
+259 NFNQGTYTFSNSATLSFGNSNFNQGTYHFNSAQSTFENSNFNQGTYNFN
-273 LSFNNSNFNQ
+273 
-283 STYNFNSLQSTF
+283 
-295 NNSTFNQG
+295 
-303 TYNFTDNTSFN
+303 DNTSFN

-322 YNFNTSKVSFSGA
+322 YSFNTSKVSFSGI

-349 SVSFGS
+349 SVSFNS
-355 GAVFNLNQT
+355 NAIFNLNQT
-364 LNANQTYDILTTNGT
+364 LNNNQTYDILTTNGA

-393 NYKGDKAISHVEVG
+393 NYKGDKAISHVGVG

-424 QETFSNKSITTQFLG
+424 QETFNKQSIITQFLG
-439 DDLQAKAKATYQQDL
+439 DDLQQQAQQTYQQDL
-454 NNSQSALSNATN
+454 SNSQNALNNAAS
-466 DNKIASAD
+466 DSKIANSD
-474 TGYTNNQNTTIKQD
+474 TDYTKNKNTAIATD
-488 AQNLEHTSQQ
+488 AQNLENTNQKIQQ
-498 IAKDEQ
+498 DEQ
-504 ALQGDLNKLKQLAN
+504 ALEKDLAQIKQLAN
-518 SSFNE
+518 STTGFSE

-529 QSKEQQDEQTLQNE
+529 QSKEQQDEQTLQND
-543 ENTFSSEQ
+543 ENAFNTEQ
-551 EGLEKALANAKEQQ
+551 DSLNKAIQQVQAQQQKQ
-565 EQQQAQATYQ
+565 EQQQAQQTYQ
-575 QDLNNSQSALSN
+575 QDLSNSQNALNNVTSDN
-587 ATNDNKIASADTDY
+587 TIANNDISY
-601 TKNQNTAIKQDA
+601 TQSKNTTIFKDA
-613 QNLENTSQ
+613 QGLENTNQ
-621 QITQDQKDLEQ
+621 QIQKDEQALEK
-632 DLDKLQQLANSKTGF
+632 DLAQIKQLANSTTGF
-647 NEQAFN
+647 NEQAFT
-653 QAQSTEQQDEQT
+653 QAQKQEQQEEQA
-665 LQNEEETFSSEQ
+665 LQNDENAFNTEQ
-677 EGLEKALANAKHTS
+677 EGLKQAIANAKHVSPTPNPIPS
-691 PTPTKHTAQNNPPN
+691 PTPTPTKHTGPNTPPSQ
-705 KVSPP
+705 VPP
-710 TQNLP
+710 TPSSQNLP
-715 TTNVWNGVYN
+715 KTNVWNGVYWL
-725 FQNQTYSKKGIY
+725 QNKTYSNKGIY

-753 LSTYGYLDWFTL
+753 LSTY
-765 KNKFSVNANNG
+765 
-776 TLIIGNNTESANTKG
+776 
-791 LIWIGDDKG
+791 
-800 LVYYNTGTFNAANIY
+800 
-815 LTSNLKT
+815 
-822 GNGFSGEGATLNF
+822 
-835 NATNRITINQA
+835 
-846 SFDNSDAGAQHSYM
+846 
-860 NFKGSNINVSGSSF
+860 
-874 TDDTNGGFS
+874 
-883 FSGNN
+883 
-888 NNSAISFN
+888 
-896 KTKFNQG
+896 
-903 TYNFTNSA
+903 
-911 NLSFNN
+911 
-917 SNFNQSTYN
+917 
-926 FNSLQ
+926 
-931 STFNNSTFN
+931 
-940 QGTYNFTDNTSFN
+940 
-953 NDTFNQGTYNFN
+953 
-965 TSKVSFSGANTLNSS
+965 
-980 SPFASLKGSVSFGS
+980 
-994 GAVFNLNQT
+994 
-1003 LNANQTYD
+1003 
-1011 ILTTNGTIQY
+1011 
-1021 GVYQSYLW
+1021 
-1029 DLINYK
+1029 
-1035 GDKAISHVEVGNNT
+1035 
-1049 YDVTFDINGQDE
+1049 
-1061 TLQETFSNKSITTQ
+1061 
-1075 FLGDDLQAKAKATY
+1075 
-1089 QQDLNNSQSA
+1089 
-1099 LSNATNDNKIASAD
+1099 
-1113 TGYTNNQNTTIKQ
+1113 
-1126 DAQNLEHTSQQI
+1126 
-1138 AKDEQALQGDLNK
+1138 
-1151 LKQLANSS
+1151 
-1159 FNEQAFNQAQS
+1159 
-1170 KEQQDEQTLQNEEET
+1170 
-1185 FSSEQEGLEKALANA
+1185 
-1200 KPASPTP
+1200 
-1207 TPTPTPTP
+1207 
-1215 SPTPNPTP
+1215 
-1223 TKHTAPNKVP
+1223 
-1233 PTPPTQ
+1233 
-1239 NLPTTNVWNG
+1239 
-1249 VYWLQNQTYS
+1249 
-1259 QKGVYYIDPNLSG
+1259 
-1272 QSGQSANTLSTYTAN
+1272 TAN
-1287 LLGRSFGVNIQNG
+1287 LFGRSFGVNIQNG

-1327 IGTFNAANIYLTNNF
+1327 TGTFNAANIYLTNNF
-1342 KTGEGVSGSD
+1342 KTGEGVSNSD

-1393 TFDATNNIS
+1393 AFDALNNIS

-1411 TWGKFSFNAKNIS
+1411 TWGKFSFSAKNIS

-1437 GSSVISANAANS
+1437 GSSTISANASNS
-1449 LSFNNSR
+1449 LSFINSR
-1456 LNGGAVYN
+1456 LNGGAIYN
-1464 LWANSL
+1464 LQANSL

-1492 TTQLLGNTS
+1492 TTQLLGNTN

-1530 QTAFKNSL
+1530 QAAFKNSL

-1555 ASGASAFNNQAS
+1555 ANGASAFNNQAS
-1567 LNIYNGSQAT
+1567 LNIYNGSQAA

-1583 NGATLSLNANSKLN
+1583 NGGTLSLNASSKLN
-1597 ASSAS
+1597 ASNAS

-1616 SVSNA
+1616 SANNT

-1628 NFQGASQATFG
+1628 NFQGTSQADFG
-1639 GNTTIDAAS
+1639 GNTTIDTAS
-1648 FNFDSASSLSFN
+1648 FNFDSASSLNFN

-1676 LSKALMSV
+1676 LAKALMSV

-1814 YSDNQAGTY
+1814 YSDNQVGTY

-1835 KGSQTPQTPG
+1835 KDSQTPQTPG

-1862 GFSSGNLKTLLGILS
+1862 GFSSENLKTLLGILS

-1888 TNQLDNITSI
+1888 SNQLDNITNI

-1904 LDRIKITPAQ
+1904 LDKIKITQAQ

-1930 QTFSNGNLVIGATQD
+1930 QTFNNGNLVIGATQD
-1945 HVTNSTSSI
+1945 NVTNSTSSI

-1988 PYLGYINADFKAKSI
+1988 PYLGYINANFKAKSI

-2008 LGSGN
+2008 IGSGN

-2018 GSADI
+2018 GSADV

-2078 AGGLGNFVENALIP
+2078 AGGLGNFIENALSP
-2092 LSKELPSSLQN
+2092 LSKELPASLQN

-2113 NLDNLLNNS
+2113 NLDDLLNNS

-2169 IGGYMDASELSS
+2169 IGGYIDASELSS
-2181 ILSVILKDI
+2181 ILGVILKDI

-2199 DIGVVANDLLDEFLG
+2199 DIGVVANDLLNEFLG
-2214 QDVVKKLESQGLVSN
+2214 QDVIKKLESQGLVSN

-2242 IYNQGLGSVLP
+2242 VYNQGLGSVLP

-2367 ICINLANCPTTKNSS
+2367 ICINLANCPTTKNGSPA
-2382 STNSSVTPTN
+2382 NSSVTPTN
-2392 ESLSVRANNFT
+2392 ETLSVHANNFT
-2403 FLGVIASNG
+2403 FLGAITSNG

-2417 QVKNNSVIGTLNL
+2417 QVTNNSVIGTLNL

-2439 NLTIANA
+2439 NLTITNA
-2446 FNNASNS
+2446 FDNASNS
-2453 TANINGD
+2453 TANINGN

-2485 GDLVFNLS
+2485 GDLVFNIS

-2498 AIINAQGIAT
+2498 AIINAQGNAT
-2508 IMTNYNN
+2508 IMANDNN

-2527 GAYTLID
+2527 GTYTLID

-2541 GYNDQITGGSSLDNY
+2541 GYNNQITGGSSLDNY
-2556 LKLYTLINI
+2556 LKLYTLIDI

-2580 GQAVSIKDGGLI
+2580 GQAVSVKDGGLV

-2606 ILYNKVKIAVSNA
+2606 ILYNKVKIAVSND

-2627 TLKQYIAQIQGIQG
+2627 TLKQYIAQIQGTQG
-2641 VDSIEQAG
+2641 VDSIDQAG
-2649 GTQAINWLNKIFE
+2649 GNQAINWLNKIFE

-2675 SHSTKDLTTI
+2675 SHSVKDLTTI

-2695 IANPNFKN
+2695 IANPDFKN

-2814 GFHANITQSGSSNV
+2814 GFHGNITQSGSSNV
-2828 NMGVYSRA
+2828 NIGVYSRA

-2872 RYNTWTTD
+2872 RYDTWTTD

-2896 IFKPQIGLAYYYIGM
+2896 IFKPQVGLAYYYIGL

>member
-6 AGLISKFIS
+6 ARLISRFIS
-15 KGSFKLNKISKKIFK
+15 KGSFKLNKISKKFFK
-30 LNPILKREKPLKR
+30 LNQILKREKPLKC
-43 HKKTKSIKKP
+43 HKKTKSIKKLS
-53 FNKNKSFLKASVL
+53 NRNKSFLKVSVL

-71 GGLPHLRASECRYWS
+71 GGLSHLRASECRYWS
-86 WWSGYHDKIESG
+86 WSSWSYQDNIESG
-98 SNSPTHNSYCL
+98 PNSPTHNSYCL
-109 FSSTQGSGTYYL
+109 FSSVQGSGTYYL

-139 NGTLNVGGN
+139 GGTLNVGGN
-148 IRFGGTGVN
+148 IRFGGTGIN
-157 GVNVGYITGTYDAQT
+157 GGDVGYITGTYDAQT
-172 INFNSSR
+172 INFNSSHL
-179 ITTGN
+179 TTGN
-184 SLSDGGGATL
+184 SYADGGGATL
-194 NFNATN
+194 NFNAAN
-200 RITINQA
+200 NITINQA

-212 DAGAQ
+212 DAGTQ
-217 HSYMNFKGSNINV
+217 KSYMNFKGSNIKV
-230 SGSSFTDDTNGGFSF
+230 SGSSFKDDTDGGFNF
-245 SGNNNNSAISFNKT
+245 SGSNNNSAISFNQT
-259 KFNQGTYNFTNSAN
+259 SFNQGTYHFSNSASSSFDNSSFNQGTYNFNSTQSA
-273 LSFNNSNFNQ
+273 FNND
-283 STYNFNSLQSTF
+283 
-295 NNSTFNQG
+295 TFNQG
-303 TYNFTDNTSFN
+303 SYNFNDNTSFN
-314 NDTFNQGT
+314 NNTFNQGT
-322 YNFNTSKVSFSGA
+322 YNFNTSKVSFSGI

-355 GAVFNLNQT
+355 GAIFNLNQT
-364 LNANQTYDILTTNGT
+364 LSGNQTYDILTTNGA

-424 QETFSNKSITTQFLG
+424 QETFNKQSIITQFLG
-439 DDLQAKAKATYQQDL
+439 DDLQQQAQQTYQQDL
-454 NNSQSALSNATN
+454 SNSQNALNNAAS
-466 DNKIASAD
+466 DSKIANSD
-474 TGYTNNQNTTIKQD
+474 TDYTKNKNTAIATD
-488 AQNLEHTSQQ
+488 AQNLENTNQQ
-498 IAKDEQ
+498 IAQDEQ
-504 ALQGDLNKLKQLAN
+504 ALQGDLDKLKQLAN
-518 SSFNE
+518 STTGFNE

-529 QSKEQQDEQTLQNE
+529 QKQEQQDEQTLQNE
-543 ENTFSSEQ
+543 EKTFNSEQ
-551 EGLEKALANAKEQQ
+551 EGLKQAIANAKP
-565 EQQQAQATYQ
+565 
-575 QDLNNSQSALSN
+575 
-587 ATNDNKIASADTDY
+587 
-601 TKNQNTAIKQDA
+601 
-613 QNLENTSQ
+613 TSP
-621 QITQDQKDLEQ
+621 TPSH
-632 DLDKLQQLANSKTGF
+632 A
-647 NEQAFN
+647 
-653 QAQSTEQQDEQT
+653 
-665 LQNEEETFSSEQ
+665 
-677 EGLEKALANAKHTS
+677 
-691 PTPTKHTAQNNPPN
+691 PTPTKHTAQNTPPN
-705 KVSPP
+705 KVSPTPTPP

-725 FQNQTYSKKGIY
+725 LQNQTYSQKGIY

-753 LSTYGYLDWFTL
+753 LSTY
-765 KNKFSVNANNG
+765 
-776 TLIIGNNTESANTKG
+776 
-791 LIWIGDDKG
+791 
-800 LVYYNTGTFNAANIY
+800 
-815 LTSNLKT
+815 
-822 GNGFSGEGATLNF
+822 
-835 NATNRITINQA
+835 
-846 SFDNSDAGAQHSYM
+846 
-860 NFKGSNINVSGSSF
+860 
-874 TDDTNGGFS
+874 
-883 FSGNN
+883 
-888 NNSAISFN
+888 
-896 KTKFNQG
+896 
-903 TYNFTNSA
+903 
-911 NLSFNN
+911 
-917 SNFNQSTYN
+917 
-926 FNSLQ
+926 
-931 STFNNSTFN
+931 
-940 QGTYNFTDNTSFN
+940 
-953 NDTFNQGTYNFN
+953 
-965 TSKVSFSGANTLNSS
+965 
-980 SPFASLKGSVSFGS
+980 
-994 GAVFNLNQT
+994 
-1003 LNANQTYD
+1003 
-1011 ILTTNGTIQY
+1011 
-1021 GVYQSYLW
+1021 
-1029 DLINYK
+1029 
-1035 GDKAISHVEVGNNT
+1035 
-1049 YDVTFDINGQDE
+1049 
-1061 TLQETFSNKSITTQ
+1061 
-1075 FLGDDLQAKAKATY
+1075 
-1089 QQDLNNSQSA
+1089 
-1099 LSNATNDNKIASAD
+1099 
-1113 TGYTNNQNTTIKQ
+1113 
-1126 DAQNLEHTSQQI
+1126 
-1138 AKDEQALQGDLNK
+1138 
-1151 LKQLANSS
+1151 
-1159 FNEQAFNQAQS
+1159 
-1170 KEQQDEQTLQNEEET
+1170 
-1185 FSSEQEGLEKALANA
+1185 
-1200 KPASPTP
+1200 
-1207 TPTPTPTP
+1207 
-1215 SPTPNPTP
+1215 
-1223 TKHTAPNKVP
+1223 
-1233 PTPPTQ
+1233 
-1239 NLPTTNVWNG
+1239 
-1249 VYWLQNQTYS
+1249 
-1259 QKGVYYIDPNLSG
+1259 
-1272 QSGQSANTLSTYTAN
+1272 TAN
-1287 LLGRSFGVNIQNG
+1287 LFGRSFGVNIQNG

-1327 IGTFNAANIYLTNNF
+1327 TGTFNAANIYLTNNF
-1342 KTGEGVSGSD
+1342 KTGEGVSNSD

-1368 DGLNYND
+1368 DGLNYNN

-1393 TFDATNNIS
+1393 AFDALNNIS

-1411 TWGKFSFNAKNIS
+1411 TWGKFSFSAENIS

-1437 GSSVISANAANS
+1437 GSSVISANASNS
-1449 LSFNNSR
+1449 LSFIDSR

-1464 LWANSL
+1464 LQANSL

-1530 QTAFKNSL
+1530 QAAFKNSL

-1555 ASGASAFNNQAS
+1555 ANGTSTFNNQAS
-1567 LNIYNGSQAT
+1567 LNIYNGSQAA

-1583 NGATLSLNANSKLN
+1583 NGGTLSLNASSKLN
-1597 ASSAS
+1597 TSSAS

-1616 SVSNA
+1616 SANNT

-1628 NFQGASQATFG
+1628 NFQGASQADFG
-1639 GNTTIDAAS
+1639 GNTTIDTAS
-1648 FNFDSASSLSFN
+1648 FNFDSTSSLSFN

-1676 LSKALMSV
+1676 LTKALMSV

-1814 YSDNQAGTY
+1814 YSGNQAGTY

-1862 GFSSGNLKTLLGILS
+1862 GFSSENLKTLLGILS

-1888 TNQLDNITSI
+1888 SNQLDNITNI

-1904 LDRIKITPAQ
+1904 LDKIKITQAQ

-1930 QTFSNGNLVIGATQD
+1930 QTFNNGNLVIGATQD
-1945 HVTNSTSSI
+1945 NVTNSTSSI

-1959 GYSSPCALDSATC
+1959 GYSSPCVLDSATC

-1988 PYLGYINADFKAKSI
+1988 PYLGYINADFKAKGI

-2008 LGSGN
+2008 IGSGN

-2018 GSADI
+2018 GSADV

-2046 FNLLGQEGI
+2046 FNLLGQKGI
-2055 DKIFNQGNL
+2055 EKIFNQGNL
-2064 ANVLSQMAMEKIKQ
+2064 ANVLSQVAMEKIKQ
-2078 AGGLGNFVENALIP
+2078 AGGLGNFIENALSP
-2092 LSKELPSSLQN
+2092 LSKELPASLQN

-2122 GVMNAIQNIISKKLS
+2122 GVMNEIQNIISKKLS

-2169 IGGYMDASELSS
+2169 IGGYIDASELSS
-2181 ILSVILKDI
+2181 ILSVVLKDI

-2199 DIGVVANDLLDEFLG
+2199 DIGVVANDLLNEFLG
-2214 QDVVKKLESQGLVSN
+2214 QDVVKKLESQDLVSN

-2242 IYNQGLGSVLP
+2242 VYNQGLGSVLP

-2367 ICINLANCPTTKNSS
+2367 ICVNLANCPTTKNSS

-2403 FLGVIASNG
+2403 FLGAITSNG

-2417 QVKNNSVIGTLNL
+2417 QVTNNSVIGTLNL

-2439 NLTIANA
+2439 NLTITNA

-2453 TANINGD
+2453 TANINGN

-2493 HSVSH
+2493 HSASH
-2498 AIINAQGIAT
+2498 AIINAQGSAT
-2508 IMTNYNN
+2508 IMANDNN
-2515 PLIQFNTSSKET
+2515 PLIQFNASSKET
-2527 GAYTLID
+2527 GTYTLID

-2556 LKLYTLINI
+2556 LKLYTLIDI

-2571 MTDNGLTYN
+2571 MSDNGLTYN
-2580 GQAVSIKDGGLI
+2580 GQAVNIKDGGLV

-2606 ILYNKVKIAVSNA
+2606 ILYNKVKIAVSND

-2627 TLKQYIAQIQGIQG
+2627 TLKQYIAQIQGVQS
-2641 VDSIEQAG
+2641 VDSIDQAG
-2649 GTQAINWLNKIFE
+2649 GSQAINWLNKIFE

-2675 SHSTKDLTTI
+2675 SHSIKDLTTI

-2695 IANPNFKN
+2695 IANPDFKN

-2728 TFASADFH
+2728 TFARSDFL

-2814 GFHANITQSGSSNV
+2814 GFHGNITQSGSSNV

-2872 RYNTWTTD
+2872 RYDTWTTD

-2896 IFKPQIGLAYYYIGM
+2896 IFKPQVGLAYYYIGL

>member
-6 AGLISKFIS
+6 ARLISRFIS
-15 KGSFKLNKISKKIFK
+15 KGSFKLNKISKKIFT
-30 LNPILKREKPLKR
+30 LNQILKREKPLKC

-53 FNKNKSFLKASVL
+53 FNKNKSFLKASIL

-71 GGLPHLRASECRYWS
+71 GGLSHLRANECRYWS
-86 WWSGYHDKIESG
+86 WLSWSYHDNIESG
-98 SNSPTHNSYCL
+98 PNSPTHNSYCL
-109 FSSTQGSGTYYL
+109 FSSAQGSGTYYL

-139 NGTLNVGGN
+139 GGTLDIGGN
-148 IRFGGTGVN
+148 IRFGGTGIN
-157 GVNVGYITGTYDAQT
+157 GGDVGYITGTYDAQT

-184 SLSDGGGATL
+184 SYADGGGATL
-194 NFNATN
+194 NFNAAN
-200 RITINQA
+200 NITINQA
-207 SFDNS
+207 SLDNS
-212 DAGAQ
+212 DAGTQ
-217 HSYMNFKGSNINV
+217 KSYMNFKGSNIKV
-230 SGSSFTDDTNGGFSF
+230 SGSSFKDDTDGGFSF
-245 SGNNNNSAISFNKT
+245 SGNNNNSAISFNQT
-259 KFNQGTYNFTNSAN
+259 NFNQGTYNFNNNASS
-273 LSFNNSNFNQ
+273 SFGNSNFNQ
-283 STYNFNSLQSTF
+283 GTYHFNSAQSTF
-295 NNSTFNQG
+295 ENSNFNQG
-303 TYNFTDNTSFN
+303 TYNFNDNTSFN

-364 LNANQTYDILTTNGT
+364 LNNNQTYDILTTNGA

-424 QETFSNKSITTQFLG
+424 QETFNNQSIITQFLG
-439 DDLQAKAKATYQQDL
+439 DDLQQQAQQTYQEDLTNFQNAL
-454 NNSQSALSNATN
+454 NNVTS
-466 DNKIASAD
+466 DNTIASND
-474 TGYTNNQNTTIKQD
+474 TGYTQSKNAT
-488 AQNLEHTSQQ
+488 
-498 IAKDEQ
+498 IAK
-504 ALQGDLNKLKQLAN
+504 
-518 SSFNE
+518 
-523 QAFNQA
+523 
-529 QSKEQQDEQTLQNE
+529 
-543 ENTFSSEQ
+543 
-551 EGLEKALANAKEQQ
+551 
-565 EQQQAQATYQ
+565 
-575 QDLNNSQSALSN
+575 
-587 ATNDNKIASADTDY
+587 
-601 TKNQNTAIKQDA
+601 DA
-613 QNLENTSQ
+613 QNLENTNQ
-621 QITQDQKDLEQ
+621 QIQKDEKALQ
-632 DLDKLQQLANSKTGF
+632 GDLNNLKQLVNSTTGF

-653 QAQSTEQQDEQT
+653 QAQKQEQQDEQT
-665 LQNEEETFSSEQ
+665 LQNDENAFNTEQDSLNKAIQQAQAQKQQEQQQAQKTYQQDLSNSQNALNNATSDNKIANSDTDYTKNKNTTIAKDAQNLENTNQQIAQDEQALEKDLAQIKQLANSTTGFNEQAFTQAQKQEQQDEQTLQNDENAFNAEQ
-677 EGLEKALANAKHTS
+677 EGLKQAIANAKPTS
-691 PTPTKHTAQNNPPN
+691 PTPSHAPTPTKHTAQNTPPSQ
-705 KVSPP
+705 VPPTPP
-710 TQNLP
+710 TQNP
-715 TTNVWNGVYN
+715 PAENVWSGVYWL
-725 FQNQTYSKKGIY
+725 QNKTYSNKGIY

-753 LSTYGYLDWFTL
+753 LSTY
-765 KNKFSVNANNG
+765 
-776 TLIIGNNTESANTKG
+776 
-791 LIWIGDDKG
+791 
-800 LVYYNTGTFNAANIY
+800 
-815 LTSNLKT
+815 
-822 GNGFSGEGATLNF
+822 
-835 NATNRITINQA
+835 
-846 SFDNSDAGAQHSYM
+846 
-860 NFKGSNINVSGSSF
+860 
-874 TDDTNGGFS
+874 
-883 FSGNN
+883 
-888 NNSAISFN
+888 
-896 KTKFNQG
+896 
-903 TYNFTNSA
+903 
-911 NLSFNN
+911 
-917 SNFNQSTYN
+917 
-926 FNSLQ
+926 
-931 STFNNSTFN
+931 
-940 QGTYNFTDNTSFN
+940 
-953 NDTFNQGTYNFN
+953 
-965 TSKVSFSGANTLNSS
+965 
-980 SPFASLKGSVSFGS
+980 
-994 GAVFNLNQT
+994 
-1003 LNANQTYD
+1003 
-1011 ILTTNGTIQY
+1011 
-1021 GVYQSYLW
+1021 
-1029 DLINYK
+1029 
-1035 GDKAISHVEVGNNT
+1035 
-1049 YDVTFDINGQDE
+1049 
-1061 TLQETFSNKSITTQ
+1061 
-1075 FLGDDLQAKAKATY
+1075 
-1089 QQDLNNSQSA
+1089 
-1099 LSNATNDNKIASAD
+1099 
-1113 TGYTNNQNTTIKQ
+1113 
-1126 DAQNLEHTSQQI
+1126 
-1138 AKDEQALQGDLNK
+1138 
-1151 LKQLANSS
+1151 
-1159 FNEQAFNQAQS
+1159 
-1170 KEQQDEQTLQNEEET
+1170 
-1185 FSSEQEGLEKALANA
+1185 
-1200 KPASPTP
+1200 
-1207 TPTPTPTP
+1207 
-1215 SPTPNPTP
+1215 
-1223 TKHTAPNKVP
+1223 
-1233 PTPPTQ
+1233 
-1239 NLPTTNVWNG
+1239 
-1249 VYWLQNQTYS
+1249 
-1259 QKGVYYIDPNLSG
+1259 
-1272 QSGQSANTLSTYTAN
+1272 TAN
-1287 LLGRSFGVNIQNG
+1287 LFGRSFGVNIQNG

-1327 IGTFNAANIYLTNNF
+1327 TGTFSAANIYLTNNF
-1342 KTGEGVSGSD
+1342 KTGEGVSNSD

-1393 TFDATNNIS
+1393 TFDALNNIS

-1411 TWGKFSFNAKNIS
+1411 TWGKFSFTAKNIS

-1437 GSSVISANAANS
+1437 GSSVISANATNS
-1449 LSFNNSR
+1449 LSFINSR

-1464 LWANSL
+1464 LQANSL

-1492 TTQLLGNTS
+1492 TTQLLGNTN

-1530 QTAFKNSL
+1530 QAAFKNSL
-1538 TLDNNSNLSLD
+1538 TLDNDSNLSLD

-1567 LNIYNGSQAT
+1567 LNIYNGSQAV

-1583 NGATLSLNANSKLN
+1583 NGGTLSLNASSKLN

-1616 SVSNA
+1616 SANNT

-1628 NFQGASQATFG
+1628 NFQGASQANFG
-1639 GNTTIDAAS
+1639 GNTTIDTAS

-1676 LSKALMSV
+1676 LTRALMSV

-1835 KGSQTPQTPG
+1835 KGSQTPQAPG

-1862 GFSSGNLKTLLGILS
+1862 GFSSENLKTLLGILS

-1888 TNQLDNITSI
+1888 SNQLDNITNI

-1904 LDRIKITPAQ
+1904 LDKIKITQVQ

-1945 HVTNSTSSI
+1945 NVTNSTSSI

-1959 GYSSPCALDSATC
+1959 GYSSPCTLDSATC

-2008 LGSGN
+2008 IGSAN

-2018 GSADI
+2018 GSADV

-2064 ANVLSQMAMEKIKQ
+2064 ANVLSQVAMEKIKQ
-2078 AGGLGNFVENALIP
+2078 AGGLGNFIENALSP
-2092 LSKELPSSLQN
+2092 LSKELPASLQD

-2113 NLDNLLNNS
+2113 NLDDLLNNS
-2122 GVMNAIQNIISKKLS
+2122 GVMNEIQNIISKKLS

-2169 IGGYMDASELSS
+2169 IGGYIDASELSS
-2181 ILSVILKDI
+2181 ILSVVLKDI

-2199 DIGVVANDLLDEFLG
+2199 DIGVVANDLLNEFLG
-2214 QDVVKKLESQGLVSN
+2214 QDVVKKLESQGLVNN

-2242 IYNQGLGSVLP
+2242 VYNQGLGSVLP

-2328 GALIFASNGVSNIN
+2328 GTLIFASNDVSNIN

-2367 ICINLANCPTTKNSS
+2367 ICVNLANCPTTKNSS

-2403 FLGVIASNG
+2403 FLGAIASNG

-2439 NLTIANA
+2439 NLTITNA

-2453 TANINGD
+2453 TANINGN

-2493 HSVSH
+2493 HSASH
-2498 AIINAQGIAT
+2498 AIINAQGNAT
-2508 IMTNYNN
+2508 IMANDNN
-2515 PLIQFNTSSKET
+2515 PLIQFNTSSKEVGT
-2527 GAYTLID
+2527 YTLID

-2556 LKLYTLINI
+2556 LKLYTLIDI

-2580 GQAVSIKDGGLI
+2580 GQAVSVKDGGLV

-2606 ILYNKVKIAVSNA
+2606 ILYNKVKIAVSND

-2627 TLKQYIAQIQGIQG
+2627 TLKQYIAQIQGVQS
-2641 VDSIEQAG
+2641 VDSIDQAG
-2649 GTQAINWLNKIFE
+2649 GNQAINWLNKIFE

-2675 SHSTKDLTTI
+2675 SHFVKDLTTI

-2695 IANPNFKN
+2695 IANPDFKN

-2728 TFASADFH
+2728 TFARSDFL

-2814 GFHANITQSGSSNV
+2814 GFHGNITQSGSSNV

-2872 RYNTWTTD
+2872 KYNTWTTD

-2896 IFKPQIGLAYYYIGM
+2896 IFKPQIGLAYYYIGL

>member
-6 AGLISKFIS
+6 ARLISKFIS
-15 KGSFKLNKISKKIFK
+15 KGSFKLSKISKKIFT
-30 LNPILKREKPLKR
+30 LNQILKREKPLKR
-43 HKKTKSIKKP
+43 HKKALKLIKKLS
-53 FNKNKSFLKASVL
+53 NRNKSFLKASIL

-71 GGLPHLRASECRYWS
+71 GGLSHLRANECRYWS
-86 WWSGYHDKIESG
+86 WSSWSYQDNIESG
-98 SNSPTHNSYCL
+98 PNSPTHNSYCL

-139 NGTLNVGGN
+139 GGTLDIGGN
-148 IRFGGTGVN
+148 IRFGGTGIN
-157 GVNVGYITGTYDAQT
+157 GGDVGYITGAYDAQT
-172 INFNSSR
+172 INFNSSHL
-179 ITTGN
+179 TTGN
-184 SLSDGGGATL
+184 SYADGGGATL

-200 RITINQA
+200 NLTINQA

-217 HSYMNFKGSNINV
+217 KSYMNFKGSNIKV
-230 SGSSFTDDTNGGFSF
+230 SGSSFKDDTDWGFNF
-245 SGNNNNSAISFNKT
+245 SGNSNNSTISFNQTNFNQGTYHFSNSASSSFDNSNFNQGTYHFNSAQSAFNNSA
-259 KFNQGTYNFTNSAN
+259 FNQGTYNF
-273 LSFNNSNFNQ
+273 NNNA
-283 STYNFNSLQSTF
+283 
-295 NNSTFNQG
+295 
-303 TYNFTDNTSFN
+303 SFN
-314 NDTFNQGT
+314 NDTFNQGS
-322 YNFNTSKVSFSGA
+322 YSFNTSKVSFSGA

-355 GAVFNLNQT
+355 DAVFNLNQT
-364 LNANQTYDILTTNGT
+364 LNSNQTYDILTTNGT

-393 NYKGDKAISHVEVG
+393 NYKGDKAISHVGVG

-424 QETFSNKSITTQFLG
+424 QETFNNQSITTQFLG
-439 DDLQAKAKATYQQDL
+439 DDLQQQAQKTYQEDLTHSQNAL
-454 NNSQSALSNATN
+454 NNVTS
-466 DNKIASAD
+466 DNTIASND
-474 TGYTNNQNTTIKQD
+474 TSYTQSKNTTVAKD
-488 AQNLEHTSQQ
+488 AQNLENTNQQ
-498 IAKDEQ
+498 IAQDEQ
-504 ALQGDLNKLKQLAN
+504 ALEQDLDKLKQLAN
-518 SSFNE
+518 STTGFNE

-529 QSKEQQDEQTLQNE
+529 QKQEQQDEQTLQNE
-543 ENTFSSEQ
+543 EKTFNAEQ
-551 EGLEKALANAKEQQ
+551 EGLK
-565 EQQQAQATYQ
+565 QA
-575 QDLNNSQSALSN
+575 
-587 ATNDNKIASADTDY
+587 I
-601 TKNQNTAIKQDA
+601 
-613 QNLENTSQ
+613 
-621 QITQDQKDLEQ
+621 
-632 DLDKLQQLANSKTGF
+632 
-647 NEQAFN
+647 
-653 QAQSTEQQDEQT
+653 
-665 LQNEEETFSSEQ
+665 
-677 EGLEKALANAKHTS
+677 
-691 PTPTKHTAQNNPPN
+691 
-705 KVSPP
+705 
-710 TQNLP
+710 
-715 TTNVWNGVYN
+715 
-725 FQNQTYSKKGIY
+725 
-737 YIDPNL
+737 
-743 SGQSGQSGNT
+743 
-753 LSTYGYLDWFTL
+753 
-765 KNKFSVNANNG
+765 
-776 TLIIGNNTESANTKG
+776 
-791 LIWIGDDKG
+791 
-800 LVYYNTGTFNAANIY
+800 
-815 LTSNLKT
+815 
-822 GNGFSGEGATLNF
+822 
-835 NATNRITINQA
+835 
-846 SFDNSDAGAQHSYM
+846 
-860 NFKGSNINVSGSSF
+860 
-874 TDDTNGGFS
+874 
-883 FSGNN
+883 
-888 NNSAISFN
+888 
-896 KTKFNQG
+896 
-903 TYNFTNSA
+903 
-911 NLSFNN
+911 
-917 SNFNQSTYN
+917 
-926 FNSLQ
+926 
-931 STFNNSTFN
+931 
-940 QGTYNFTDNTSFN
+940 
-953 NDTFNQGTYNFN
+953 
-965 TSKVSFSGANTLNSS
+965 
-980 SPFASLKGSVSFGS
+980 
-994 GAVFNLNQT
+994 
-1003 LNANQTYD
+1003 
-1011 ILTTNGTIQY
+1011 
-1021 GVYQSYLW
+1021 
-1029 DLINYK
+1029 
-1035 GDKAISHVEVGNNT
+1035 
-1049 YDVTFDINGQDE
+1049 
-1061 TLQETFSNKSITTQ
+1061 
-1075 FLGDDLQAKAKATY
+1075 
-1089 QQDLNNSQSA
+1089 
-1099 LSNATNDNKIASAD
+1099 
-1113 TGYTNNQNTTIKQ
+1113 
-1126 DAQNLEHTSQQI
+1126 
-1138 AKDEQALQGDLNK
+1138 
-1151 LKQLANSS
+1151 
-1159 FNEQAFNQAQS
+1159 
-1170 KEQQDEQTLQNEEET
+1170 
-1185 FSSEQEGLEKALANA
+1185 ANA

-1207 TPTPTPTP
+1207 
-1215 SPTPNPTP
+1215 SPTPTP
-1223 TKHTAPNKVP
+1223 TKHTVPNTPPNKVP

-1249 VYWLQNQTYS
+1249 VYNLQNQTYS
-1259 QKGVYYIDPNLSG
+1259 KQGVYYIDPNLSG

-1287 LLGRSFGVNIQNG
+1287 LFGRSFGVNIQNG

-1327 IGTFNAANIYLTNNF
+1327 TGTFSATNIYLTNNF
-1342 KTGEGVSGSD
+1342 KTGEGVSNSD

-1393 TFDATNNIS
+1393 AFDALNNIS

-1411 TWGKFSFNAKNIS
+1411 TWGKFSFSAKNIS

-1449 LSFNNSR
+1449 LSFVNSR
-1456 LNGGAVYN
+1456 LNGGAIYN
-1464 LWANSL
+1464 LQANSL

-1492 TTQLLGNTS
+1492 TTQLLGNTN

-1530 QTAFKNSL
+1530 QAAFKNSL
-1538 TLDNNSNLSLD
+1538 TLNNNSNLSLD

-1555 ASGASAFNNQAS
+1555 ANGSSAFNNQAS

-1577 FNSLFF
+1577 FKSLFF
-1583 NGATLSLNANSKLN
+1583 NGGTLSLNASSKLN

-1616 SVSNA
+1616 SANNT

-1628 NFQGASQATFG
+1628 NFQGASQADFG
-1639 GNTTIDAAS
+1639 GNTTIDTAS

-1676 LSKALMSV
+1676 LTKALMSV

-1835 KGSQTPQTPG
+1835 KGSQTPQAPG

-1862 GFSSGNLKTLLGILS
+1862 GFSSENLKTLLGILS

-1888 TNQLDNITSI
+1888 SNQLDNITNI

-1904 LDRIKITPAQ
+1904 LDKIKITQTQ

-1921 INHLTDNIN
+1921 INHLTNNIN
-1930 QTFSNGNLVIGATQD
+1930 QTFNNGNLIIGATQD
-1945 HVTNSTSSI
+1945 NVTNSTSSI

-2008 LGSGN
+2008 IGSGN

-2018 GSADI
+2018 GSADV
-2023 TFQSANNLVLNKAN
+2023 TFQSTNNLVLNKAN

-2064 ANVLSQMAMEKIKQ
+2064 ANVLSQVAMEKIKQ
-2078 AGGLGNFVENALIP
+2078 AGGLGNFVENALSP
-2092 LSKELPSSLQN
+2092 LSKELPTSLQN

-2169 IGGYMDASELSS
+2169 IGGYIDASEISS

-2199 DIGVVANDLLDEFLG
+2199 NIGVVANDLLNEFLG
-2214 QDVVKKLESQGLVSN
+2214 QDVVKKLESQGLVNN

-2242 IYNQGLGSVLP
+2242 VYNQGLGSVLP

-2264 LGALLSPR
+2264 LGTLLSPR

-2328 GALIFASNGVSNIN
+2328 GALIFASNDVSNIN

-2367 ICINLANCPTTKNSS
+2367 ICVNLTNCPTTKNSS

-2417 QVKNNSVIGTLNL
+2417 QVTNNSVIGTLNL

-2439 NLTIANA
+2439 NLTITNA

-2453 TANINGD
+2453 TANINGN

-2493 HSVSH
+2493 HSASH
-2498 AIINAQGIAT
+2498 TIINAQGSAT
-2508 IMTNYNN
+2508 IMANNNN

-2527 GAYTLID
+2527 GTYTLID

-2556 LKLYTLINI
+2556 LKLYTLIDI

-2571 MTDNGLTYN
+2571 MTGNGLTYN
-2580 GQAVSIKDGGLI
+2580 GQAVNIKDGGLV

-2606 ILYNKVKIAVSNA
+2606 ILYNKVKIAVSND

-2627 TLKQYIAQIQGIQG
+2627 TLKQYIAQIQGTQG
-2641 VDSIEQAG
+2641 VDSIDQAG
-2649 GTQAINWLNKIFE
+2649 GNQAINWLNKIFE

-2695 IANPNFKN
+2695 IANPDFKN

-2872 RYNTWTTD
+2872 RYDTWTTD

-2896 IFKPQIGLAYYYIGM
+2896 IFKPQIGLAYYYIGL

>member
-1 MAFKK
+1 M
-6 AGLISKFIS
+6 S
-15 KGSFKLNKISKKIFK
+15 KISKKIFK
-30 LNPILKREKPLKR
+30 LNQILKREKPLKC
-43 HKKTKSIKKP
+43 HKKALKSIKKLS
-53 FNKNKSFLKASVL
+53 NRNKSFLKASVL

-71 GGLPHLRASECRYWS
+71 GGLSHLRANECRYWS
-86 WWSGYHDKIESG
+86 WSSWSYQDNIESG
-98 SNSPTHNSYCL
+98 PNSPTHNSYCL
-109 FSSTQGSGTYYL
+109 FSSAQGSGTYYL

-139 NGTLNVGGN
+139 GGTLNVGGN
-148 IRFGGTGVN
+148 IRFGGTGIN
-157 GVNVGYITGTYDAQT
+157 GGDVGYITGTYDAQT
-172 INFNSSR
+172 INFNSSHL
-179 ITTGN
+179 TTGN
-184 SLSDGGGATL
+184 SYSDGGGATL
-194 NFNATN
+194 NFNAAN
-200 RITINQA
+200 NITINQA

-212 DAGAQ
+212 DAGTQ
-217 HSYMNFKGSNINV
+217 KSYMNFKGSNIKV
-230 SGSSFTDDTNGGFSF
+230 SGSSFKDDTDGGFSF
-245 SGNNNNSAISFNKT
+245 SGNNNNSVISFNQT
-259 KFNQGTYNFTNSAN
+259 NFNQGTYHFSNSASSSFGN
-273 LSFNNSNFNQ
+273 SSFNQGTYHFNSAQSTFENSNFNQ
-283 STYNFNSLQSTF
+283 
-295 NNSTFNQG
+295 G
-303 TYNFTDNTSFN
+303 TYSFNDNTSFN

-322 YNFNTSKVSFSGA
+322 YDFNTSKVSFSGA

-355 GAVFNLNQT
+355 DAIFNLNQT
-364 LNANQTYDILTTNGT
+364 LNSNQTYDILTTNGA

-424 QETFSNKSITTQFLG
+424 QETFSNQSITTQFLG
-439 DDLQAKAKATYQQDL
+439 DNLQQEAQQTYQEDVAHSQNAL
-454 NNSQSALSNATN
+454 NNVTSDNTIANNDTSYTQSKNATVA
-466 DNKIASAD
+466 K
-474 TGYTNNQNTTIKQD
+474 D
-488 AQNLEHTSQQ
+488 AQNLENTNQEIQQ
-498 IAKDEQ
+498 DEQ
-504 ALQGDLNKLKQLAN
+504 DLEKDLAQIKQLAN
-518 SSFNE
+518 STTGFNE

-529 QSKEQQDEQTLQNE
+529 QKQEQQDEQTLQNE
-543 ENTFSSEQ
+543 EKTFNAEQ
-551 EGLEKALANAKEQQ
+551 EGLK
-565 EQQQAQATYQ
+565 QA
-575 QDLNNSQSALSN
+575 
-587 ATNDNKIASADTDY
+587 I
-601 TKNQNTAIKQDA
+601 
-613 QNLENTSQ
+613 
-621 QITQDQKDLEQ
+621 
-632 DLDKLQQLANSKTGF
+632 
-647 NEQAFN
+647 
-653 QAQSTEQQDEQT
+653 
-665 LQNEEETFSSEQ
+665 
-677 EGLEKALANAKHTS
+677 ANAKHVSPTPS
-691 PTPTKHTAQNNPPN
+691 PTPTPTKHTVPNTPPN
-705 KVSPP
+705 KVSP
-710 TQNLP
+710 T
-715 TTNVWNGVYN
+715 
-725 FQNQTYSKKGIY
+725 
-737 YIDPNL
+737 
-743 SGQSGQSGNT
+743 
-753 LSTYGYLDWFTL
+753 
-765 KNKFSVNANNG
+765 
-776 TLIIGNNTESANTKG
+776 
-791 LIWIGDDKG
+791 
-800 LVYYNTGTFNAANIY
+800 
-815 LTSNLKT
+815 
-822 GNGFSGEGATLNF
+822 
-835 NATNRITINQA
+835 
-846 SFDNSDAGAQHSYM
+846 
-860 NFKGSNINVSGSSF
+860 
-874 TDDTNGGFS
+874 
-883 FSGNN
+883 
-888 NNSAISFN
+888 
-896 KTKFNQG
+896 
-903 TYNFTNSA
+903 
-911 NLSFNN
+911 
-917 SNFNQSTYN
+917 
-926 FNSLQ
+926 
-931 STFNNSTFN
+931 
-940 QGTYNFTDNTSFN
+940 
-953 NDTFNQGTYNFN
+953 
-965 TSKVSFSGANTLNSS
+965 
-980 SPFASLKGSVSFGS
+980 
-994 GAVFNLNQT
+994 
-1003 LNANQTYD
+1003 
-1011 ILTTNGTIQY
+1011 
-1021 GVYQSYLW
+1021 
-1029 DLINYK
+1029 
-1035 GDKAISHVEVGNNT
+1035 
-1049 YDVTFDINGQDE
+1049 
-1061 TLQETFSNKSITTQ
+1061 
-1075 FLGDDLQAKAKATY
+1075 
-1089 QQDLNNSQSA
+1089 
-1099 LSNATNDNKIASAD
+1099 
-1113 TGYTNNQNTTIKQ
+1113 
-1126 DAQNLEHTSQQI
+1126 
-1138 AKDEQALQGDLNK
+1138 
-1151 LKQLANSS
+1151 
-1159 FNEQAFNQAQS
+1159 
-1170 KEQQDEQTLQNEEET
+1170 
-1185 FSSEQEGLEKALANA
+1185 
-1200 KPASPTP
+1200 
-1207 TPTPTPTP
+1207 
-1215 SPTPNPTP
+1215 
-1223 TKHTAPNKVP
+1223 

-1249 VYWLQNQTYS
+1249 VYNLQNQTYS
-1259 QKGVYYIDPNLSG
+1259 NKGVYYIDPNLSG
-1272 QSGQSANTLSTYTAN
+1272 QSGQNGNTLSTYTAN
-1287 LLGRSFGVNIQNG
+1287 LFGRSFGVNIQNG
-1300 TLIIGNNTESVND
+1300 TLIIGNDTENVND

-1327 IGTFNAANIYLTNNF
+1327 TGTFNAANIYLTNNF
-1342 KTGEGVSGSD
+1342 KTGEGVSNSD

-1393 TFDATNNIS
+1393 AFDALNNIS

-1411 TWGKFSFNAKNIS
+1411 TWGKFSFSAENIS

-1437 GSSVISANAANS
+1437 GSSTISANASNS
-1449 LSFNNSR
+1449 LSFVNSR

-1464 LWANSL
+1464 LQANSL

-1492 TTQLLGNTS
+1492 TTQLLGNTN

-1530 QTAFKNSL
+1530 QAAFKNSL

-1555 ASGASAFNNQAS
+1555 ANGASAFNNQAS

-1577 FNSLFF
+1577 FSSLFF
-1583 NGATLSLNANSKLN
+1583 NGGTLSLNASSKLN
-1597 ASSAS
+1597 ASNAS

-1616 SVSNA
+1616 SANNT

-1628 NFQGASQATFG
+1628 NFQGTSQADFG
-1639 GNTTIDAAS
+1639 DNTTIDTAS

-1676 LSKALMSV
+1676 LTKALMNV

-1814 YSDNQAGTY
+1814 YSDNQVGTY
-1823 YLTSNIKGLFTP
+1823 YLTSSIKGLFTP

-1850 NQPLNSLNIYNK
+1850 NQPLSSLNIYNK
-1862 GFSSGNLKTLLGILS
+1862 GFSSENLKTLLGILS
-1877 QNSATLKEMIE
+1877 QNSAALKEMIE
-1888 TNQLDNITSI
+1888 SNQLDNITNI

-1904 LDRIKITPAQ
+1904 LDKIKITQAQ

-1930 QTFSNGNLVIGATQD
+1930 QTFSNGNLIIGATQD
-1945 HVTNSTSSI
+1945 NVTNSTSSI

-1959 GYSSPCALDSATC
+1959 GYSSPCTLDSATC

-2008 LGSGN
+2008 IGSGN

-2018 GSADI
+2018 GSADV

-2046 FNLLGQEGI
+2046 FNLLGQKGI

-2064 ANVLSQMAMEKIKQ
+2064 ANVLSQVAMEKIKQ
-2078 AGGLGNFVENALIP
+2078 AGGLGNFIENALSP
-2092 LSKELPSSLQN
+2092 LSKELPASLQN

-2113 NLDNLLNNS
+2113 NLDDLLNNS

-2169 IGGYMDASELSS
+2169 IGGYIDASELSS
-2181 ILSVILKDI
+2181 ILSVVLKDI

-2199 DIGVVANDLLDEFLG
+2199 DIGVVANDLLNEFLG

-2242 IYNQGLGSVLP
+2242 VYNQGLGSVLP

-2281 YFNFLSNGY
+2281 YFNFLSNSY

-2367 ICINLANCPTTKNSS
+2367 ICVNLANCPTTKNSS

-2403 FLGVIASNG
+2403 FLGAITSNG

-2417 QVKNNSVIGTLNL
+2417 QVTNNSVIGTLNL
-2430 NENATLQAN
+2430 NENAALQAN
-2439 NLTIANA
+2439 NLTITNA

-2453 TANINGD
+2453 TANINGN

-2465 QATLSTNASGL
+2465 QATLSTNANGL

-2498 AIINAQGIAT
+2498 AIINAQGNAT
-2508 IMTNYNN
+2508 IMANNNN
-2515 PLIQFNTSSKET
+2515 PLIQFNTSSKEAGT
-2527 GAYTLID
+2527 YTLID

-2541 GYNDQITGGSSLDNY
+2541 GYNNQITGGSSLDNY
-2556 LKLYTLINI
+2556 LKLYTLIDI

-2580 GQAVSIKDGGLI
+2580 GRAVNIKDGGLV

-2606 ILYNKVKIAVSNA
+2606 ILYNKVKIAVSND

-2627 TLKQYIAQIQGIQG
+2627 TLKQYIAQIQGVQS
-2641 VDSIEQAG
+2641 VNSIDQAG
-2649 GTQAINWLNKIFE
+2649 GNQAINWLNKIFE

-2695 IANPNFKN
+2695 IANPDFKN

-2728 TFASADFH
+2728 TFARSDFL

-2814 GFHANITQSGSSNV
+2814 GFHGNITQSGSSNV

-2872 RYNTWTTD
+2872 KYDTWTTD

-2896 IFKPQIGLAYYYIGM
+2896 IFKPQIGLAYYYIGL

>member
-6 AGLISKFIS
+6 ARLISRFIS
-15 KGSFKLNKISKKIFK
+15 KGSFKLNKISKKFFT
-30 LNPILKREKPLKR
+30 LNQILKREKPLKH
-43 HKKTKSIKKP
+43 HKKALKPIKKLSDR
-53 FNKNKSFLKASVL
+53 NKSFLKASVL

-71 GGLPHLRASECRYWS
+71 GGLSHLRANECRYWS
-86 WWSGYHDKIESG
+86 WSSWSYQDNIESG
-98 SNSPTHNSYCL
+98 PNSPTHNSYCL

-139 NGTLNVGGN
+139 GGTLDIGGN
-148 IRFGGTGVN
+148 IRFGGTGIN
-157 GVNVGYITGTYDAQT
+157 GGDVGYITGTYDAQT
-172 INFNSSR
+172 MNFNSSH

-184 SLSDGGGATL
+184 SYADGGGATL

-200 RITINQA
+200 NITINQA

-212 DAGAQ
+212 DAGTQ
-217 HSYMNFKGSNINV
+217 KSYMNFKGSNIKV
-230 SGSSFTDDTNGGFSF
+230 SGSSFTDDTDGGFNF
-245 SGNNNNSAISFNKT
+245 SGSNNNSTISFDKT
-259 KFNQGTYNFTNSAN
+259 SFNQGTYNFSNSASS
-273 LSFNNSNFNQ
+273 SFNNSNFNQ
-283 STYNFNSLQSTF
+283 GTYHFNSAQSTF
-295 NNSTFNQG
+295 ENSNFNQGTYHFNSAQSTFENSNFNQG
-303 TYNFTDNTSFN
+303 TYNFNDNTSFN

-322 YNFNTSKVSFSGA
+322 YNFNTNKVSFSGI

-355 GAVFNLNQT
+355 NAIFNLNQT
-364 LNANQTYDILTTNGT
+364 LNNNQTYDILTTNGA

-424 QETFSNKSITTQFLG
+424 QETFNKQSIITQFLG
-439 DDLQAKAKATYQQDL
+439 DNLQQQAQKIYQEDLTNSQNAL
-454 NNSQSALSNATN
+454 NNATS
-466 DNKIASAD
+466 DNTIANND
-474 TGYTNNQNTTIKQD
+474 TGYTNNKNTTIAKD
-488 AQNLEHTSQQ
+488 AQGLENTNQQ
-498 IAKDEQ
+498 IQKDEQ
-504 ALQGDLNKLKQLAN
+504 ALEKDLAQIKQLAN
-518 SSFNE
+518 STTGFNE
-523 QAFNQA
+523 QAFTHA
-529 QSKEQQDEQTLQNE
+529 QKQEQQDEQTLQNDE
-543 ENTFSSEQ
+543 SAFNTEQ
-551 EGLEKALANAKEQQ
+551 DSLNKAIANAKP
-565 EQQQAQATYQ
+565 
-575 QDLNNSQSALSN
+575 
-587 ATNDNKIASADTDY
+587 
-601 TKNQNTAIKQDA
+601 
-613 QNLENTSQ
+613 TSP
-621 QITQDQKDLEQ
+621 T
-632 DLDKLQQLANSKTGF
+632 
-647 NEQAFN
+647 
-653 QAQSTEQQDEQT
+653 
-665 LQNEEETFSSEQ
+665 
-677 EGLEKALANAKHTS
+677 
-691 PTPTKHTAQNNPPN
+691 PTPTKHTVPNTPPS
-705 KVSPP
+705 KVSPTPTPP
-710 TQNLP
+710 TQNP
-715 TTNVWNGVYN
+715 PAENVWNGVYWL
-725 FQNQTYSKKGIY
+725 QNQTYSNKGIY

-753 LSTYGYLDWFTL
+753 LSTY
-765 KNKFSVNANNG
+765 
-776 TLIIGNNTESANTKG
+776 
-791 LIWIGDDKG
+791 
-800 LVYYNTGTFNAANIY
+800 
-815 LTSNLKT
+815 
-822 GNGFSGEGATLNF
+822 
-835 NATNRITINQA
+835 
-846 SFDNSDAGAQHSYM
+846 
-860 NFKGSNINVSGSSF
+860 
-874 TDDTNGGFS
+874 
-883 FSGNN
+883 
-888 NNSAISFN
+888 
-896 KTKFNQG
+896 
-903 TYNFTNSA
+903 
-911 NLSFNN
+911 
-917 SNFNQSTYN
+917 
-926 FNSLQ
+926 
-931 STFNNSTFN
+931 
-940 QGTYNFTDNTSFN
+940 
-953 NDTFNQGTYNFN
+953 
-965 TSKVSFSGANTLNSS
+965 
-980 SPFASLKGSVSFGS
+980 
-994 GAVFNLNQT
+994 
-1003 LNANQTYD
+1003 
-1011 ILTTNGTIQY
+1011 
-1021 GVYQSYLW
+1021 
-1029 DLINYK
+1029 
-1035 GDKAISHVEVGNNT
+1035 
-1049 YDVTFDINGQDE
+1049 
-1061 TLQETFSNKSITTQ
+1061 
-1075 FLGDDLQAKAKATY
+1075 
-1089 QQDLNNSQSA
+1089 
-1099 LSNATNDNKIASAD
+1099 
-1113 TGYTNNQNTTIKQ
+1113 
-1126 DAQNLEHTSQQI
+1126 
-1138 AKDEQALQGDLNK
+1138 
-1151 LKQLANSS
+1151 
-1159 FNEQAFNQAQS
+1159 
-1170 KEQQDEQTLQNEEET
+1170 
-1185 FSSEQEGLEKALANA
+1185 
-1200 KPASPTP
+1200 
-1207 TPTPTPTP
+1207 
-1215 SPTPNPTP
+1215 
-1223 TKHTAPNKVP
+1223 
-1233 PTPPTQ
+1233 
-1239 NLPTTNVWNG
+1239 
-1249 VYWLQNQTYS
+1249 
-1259 QKGVYYIDPNLSG
+1259 
-1272 QSGQSANTLSTYTAN
+1272 TAN
-1287 LLGRSFGVNIQNG
+1287 LLGRSFSVNIQNG
-1300 TLIIGNNTESVND
+1300 TLIIGNNAESVNN

-1327 IGTFNAANIYLTNNF
+1327 TGTFSAANIYLTNNF
-1342 KTGEGVSGSD
+1342 KTGEGVSNSD

-1368 DGLNYND
+1368 DGLNYNN

-1393 TFDATNNIS
+1393 AFDALNNIS

-1411 TWGKFSFNAKNIS
+1411 TWGKFSFSAKNIS

-1437 GSSVISANAANS
+1437 GSSTISANASNS
-1449 LSFNNSR
+1449 LSFIDSR
-1456 LNGGAVYN
+1456 LNGGAIYN
-1464 LWANSL
+1464 LQTNSL

-1509 LNFNGD
+1509 LNFHGD

-1530 QTAFKNSL
+1530 QASFKNSL

-1555 ASGASAFNNQAS
+1555 ANGASAFNNQAS

-1583 NGATLSLNANSKLN
+1583 NGGTLSLNANSKLS
-1597 ASSAS
+1597 ASNAS

-1616 SVSNA
+1616 NA
-1621 SSLNANI
+1621 NNTSALNANI
-1628 NFQGASQATFG
+1628 NFQGASQADFG
-1639 GNTTIDAAS
+1639 GNTTIDTAS

-1676 LSKALMSV
+1676 LTNALMSV

-1862 GFSSGNLKTLLGILS
+1862 GFSSENLKTLLGILS

-1888 TNQLDNITSI
+1888 SNQLDNITNI

-1904 LDRIKITPAQ
+1904 LDKIKITQAQ

-1930 QTFSNGNLVIGATQD
+1930 QTFNNGNLVIGVTQD
-1945 HVTNSTSSI
+1945 NVTNSTSSI

-2008 LGSGN
+2008 IGSGN

-2018 GSADI
+2018 GSADV

-2055 DKIFNQGNL
+2055 HKIFNQGNL

-2078 AGGLGNFVENALIP
+2078 AGGLGNFIENALSP
-2092 LSKELPSSLQN
+2092 LSKELPASLQD

-2113 NLDNLLNNS
+2113 NLDDLLNNS
-2122 GVMNAIQNIISKKLS
+2122 GVMNEIQNIISQKLS

-2169 IGGYMDASELSS
+2169 IGGYIDASEISS
-2181 ILSVILKDI
+2181 ILGVILKDI

-2199 DIGVVANDLLDEFLG
+2199 DIGVVANDLLNEFLG
-2214 QDVVKKLESQGLVSN
+2214 QDVIKKLESQGLVSN

-2242 IYNQGLGSVLP
+2242 VYNQGLGSVLP

-2342 ITTLNATNGLSL
+2342 ITTLNATNGLNL

-2367 ICINLANCPTTKNSS
+2367 ICVNLASCPTTKNSS

-2403 FLGVIASNG
+2403 FLGAIASNG

-2417 QVKNNSVIGTLNL
+2417 QVTNNSVIGTLNL

-2439 NLTIANA
+2439 NLTITNA

-2453 TANINGD
+2453 TANINGN

-2485 GDLVFNLS
+2485 GDLVFNIS
-2493 HSVSH
+2493 HSASH
-2498 AIINAQGIAT
+2498 AIINAQGAAT
-2508 IMTNYNN
+2508 IMANNNN
-2515 PLIQFNTSSKET
+2515 PLIQFNTSSKEVGT
-2527 GAYTLID
+2527 YTLID

-2541 GYNDQITGGSSLDNY
+2541 GYNNQITGGSSLDNY
-2556 LKLYTLINI
+2556 LKLYTLIDI

-2580 GQAVSIKDGGLI
+2580 GQAVSVKDGGLV

-2606 ILYNKVKIAVSNA
+2606 ILYNKVKIAVSND

-2627 TLKQYIAQIQGIQG
+2627 TLKQYIAQIQGVQS
-2641 VDSIEQAG
+2641 VDSIDQAG
-2649 GTQAINWLNKIFE
+2649 GNQAIDWLNKIFE

-2675 SHSTKDLTTI
+2675 SHSIKDLTTI

-2695 IANPNFKN
+2695 IANPDFKN

-2728 TFASADFH
+2728 TFARSDFL

-2814 GFHANITQSGSSNV
+2814 GFHGNITQSGSSNV

-2872 RYNTWTTD
+2872 RYDTWTTD

-2896 IFKPQIGLAYYYIGM
+2896 IFKPQVGLAYYYIGL

>member
-6 AGLISKFIS
+6 ARLISRFIS
-15 KGSFKLNKISKKIFK
+15 KGSFKLSKISKKFFK
-30 LNPILKREKPLKR
+30 LNQILKREKPLKR

-53 FNKNKSFLKASVL
+53 FNKNKSFLKASIL

-71 GGLPHLRASECRYWS
+71 GGLSHLRANECRYWS
-86 WWSGYHDKIESG
+86 WSSWSYQDNIESG
-98 SNSPTHNSYCL
+98 PNSPTHNSYCL
-109 FSSTQGSGTYYL
+109 FSSAQGSGTYYL

-139 NGTLNVGGN
+139 NGTLDIGGN
-148 IRFGGTGVN
+148 IRFGGTGIN
-157 GVNVGYITGTYDAQT
+157 GGDVGYITGTYDAQT
-172 INFNSSR
+172 INFNSSHL
-179 ITTGN
+179 TTGN
-184 SLSDGGGATL
+184 SYSDGGGATL

-200 RITINQA
+200 NLTINQA
-207 SFDNS
+207 SFDNN
-212 DAGAQ
+212 DAGTQ

-230 SGSSFTDDTNGGFSF
+230 SGSSFTDDTNGGFNF
-245 SGNNNNSAISFNKT
+245 SGNNNNSTISFNQT
-259 KFNQGTYNFTNSAN
+259 NFNQGTYNFSNSASS
-273 LSFNNSNFNQ
+273 SFNHSN
-283 STYNFNSLQSTF
+283 
-295 NNSTFNQG
+295 FNQG
-303 TYNFTDNTSFN
+303 TYHFNSAQSAFN
-314 NDTFNQGT
+314 NSAFNQGT
-322 YNFNTSKVSFSGA
+322 YNFNNNASFNNNTFNQGTYSFNTNKVSFSGI

-355 GAVFNLNQT
+355 DAVFNLNQT
-364 LNANQTYDILTTNGT
+364 LNNNQTYDILTTNGA

-393 NYKGDKAISHVEVG
+393 NYKGDKAISHVGVG

-424 QETFSNKSITTQFLG
+424 QETFNNQSIITQFLG
-439 DDLQAKAKATYQQDL
+439 DDLQQQAQQTYQEDL
-454 NNSQSALSNATN
+454 THSQNALNDVAS
-466 DNKIASAD
+466 DNKIASND
-474 TGYTNNQNTTIKQD
+474 TSYTQSKNATIAKD
-488 AQNLEHTSQQ
+488 AQSLENTNQQ
-498 IAKDEQ
+498 ITQDEQ
-504 ALQGDLNKLKQLAN
+504 ALEQDLDKLKQLAN
-518 SSFNE
+518 STTGFNE

-529 QSKEQQDEQTLQNE
+529 QKQEQQDEQTLQNE
-543 ENTFSSEQ
+543 EKTFNAEQ
-551 EGLEKALANAKEQQ
+551 EGLEQAIQQAQAQQQKQEQKQEQKQQQKQEQKQ
-565 EQQQAQATYQ
+565 EQQQAQQTYQ
-575 QDLNNSQSALSN
+575 QDLSNSQSTLNN
-587 ATNDNKIASADTDY
+587 AASDSKIANSDTDY
-601 TKNQNTAIKQDA
+601 TKNKNTAIATDA
-613 QNLENTSQ
+613 QNLENTNQ
-621 QITQDQKDLEQ
+621 QIAQDEQALEKDLAQ
-632 DLDKLQQLANSKTGF
+632 IKQLANSTTGF

-653 QAQSTEQQDEQT
+653 QAQKQEQQDEQT
-665 LQNEEETFSSEQ
+665 LQNDEKTFNAEQ
-677 EGLEKALANAKHTS
+677 EGLKQAIANAKPTS
-691 PTPTKHTAQNNPPN
+691 PTPSHAPTPTKHTAQNTPPSQ
-705 KVSPP
+705 VPPTP

-725 FQNQTYSKKGIY
+725 
-737 YIDPNL
+737 
-743 SGQSGQSGNT
+743 
-753 LSTYGYLDWFTL
+753 
-765 KNKFSVNANNG
+765 
-776 TLIIGNNTESANTKG
+776 
-791 LIWIGDDKG
+791 
-800 LVYYNTGTFNAANIY
+800 
-815 LTSNLKT
+815 
-822 GNGFSGEGATLNF
+822 
-835 NATNRITINQA
+835 
-846 SFDNSDAGAQHSYM
+846 
-860 NFKGSNINVSGSSF
+860 
-874 TDDTNGGFS
+874 
-883 FSGNN
+883 
-888 NNSAISFN
+888 
-896 KTKFNQG
+896 
-903 TYNFTNSA
+903 
-911 NLSFNN
+911 
-917 SNFNQSTYN
+917 
-926 FNSLQ
+926 
-931 STFNNSTFN
+931 
-940 QGTYNFTDNTSFN
+940 
-953 NDTFNQGTYNFN
+953 
-965 TSKVSFSGANTLNSS
+965 
-980 SPFASLKGSVSFGS
+980 
-994 GAVFNLNQT
+994 
-1003 LNANQTYD
+1003 
-1011 ILTTNGTIQY
+1011 
-1021 GVYQSYLW
+1021 
-1029 DLINYK
+1029 
-1035 GDKAISHVEVGNNT
+1035 
-1049 YDVTFDINGQDE
+1049 
-1061 TLQETFSNKSITTQ
+1061 
-1075 FLGDDLQAKAKATY
+1075 
-1089 QQDLNNSQSA
+1089 
-1099 LSNATNDNKIASAD
+1099 
-1113 TGYTNNQNTTIKQ
+1113 
-1126 DAQNLEHTSQQI
+1126 
-1138 AKDEQALQGDLNK
+1138 
-1151 LKQLANSS
+1151 
-1159 FNEQAFNQAQS
+1159 
-1170 KEQQDEQTLQNEEET
+1170 
-1185 FSSEQEGLEKALANA
+1185 
-1200 KPASPTP
+1200 
-1207 TPTPTPTP
+1207 
-1215 SPTPNPTP
+1215 
-1223 TKHTAPNKVP
+1223 
-1233 PTPPTQ
+1233 
-1239 NLPTTNVWNG
+1239 
-1249 VYWLQNQTYS
+1249 LQNQTYS
-1259 QKGVYYIDPNLSG
+1259 NKGIYYIDPNLSG

-1287 LLGRSFGVNIQNG
+1287 LLGRSFSVNIQNG
-1300 TLIIGNNTESVND
+1300 TLIIGNDTESVND
-1313 NGLIWIGHGGFGYI
+1313 SGLIWIGHGGFGYI
-1327 IGTFNAANIYLTNNF
+1327 TGTFSATNIYLTNNF
-1342 KTGEGVSGSD
+1342 KTGEGVSNSD

-1393 TFDATNNIS
+1393 AFDALNNIS
-1402 VTNSSFSDM
+1402 VTNSNFSDM
-1411 TWGKFSFNAKNIS
+1411 TWGKFSFSAKNIS

-1437 GSSVISANAANS
+1437 GSSVISANASNS
-1449 LSFNNSR
+1449 LSFINSR

-1464 LWANSL
+1464 LQANSL

-1530 QTAFKNSL
+1530 QAAFKNSL

-1555 ASGASAFNNQAS
+1555 ANGASAFNNQAS

-1577 FNSLFF
+1577 FSSLFF
-1583 NGATLSLNANSKLN
+1583 NGGTLSLNASSKLN

-1616 SVSNA
+1616 SASNT

-1628 NFQGASQATFG
+1628 NFQGTSQADFG
-1639 GNTTIDAAS
+1639 GNTTIDTAS

-1670 NGYAPS
+1670 NGYTPS
-1676 LSKALMSV
+1676 LTKALMSV

-1799 NYQASKQNPTGYSYD
+1799 NYQTSKQNPTGYSYD
-1814 YSDNQAGTY
+1814 YSDNQVGTY

-1835 KGSQTPQTPG
+1835 KGSQTPQAPG

-1862 GFSSGNLKTLLGILS
+1862 GFSSENLKTLLGILS

-1888 TNQLDNITSI
+1888 SNQLDNITNI

-1904 LDRIKITPAQ
+1904 LDKIKITQVQ

-1930 QTFSNGNLVIGATQD
+1930 QTFNNGNLVIGATQD
-1945 HVTNSTSSI
+1945 NVTNSTSSI

-1988 PYLGYINADFKAKSI
+1988 PYLGYINANFKAKSI

-2008 LGSGN
+2008 IGSDN

-2018 GSADI
+2018 GSADV

-2046 FNLLGQEGI
+2046 FNLLGQKGI

-2064 ANVLSQMAMEKIKQ
+2064 ANVLSQVAMEKIKQ
-2078 AGGLGNFVENALIP
+2078 AGGLGNFIENALSP
-2092 LSKELPSSLQN
+2092 LSKELPASLQN

-2113 NLDNLLNNS
+2113 NLDDLLNNS

-2169 IGGYMDASELSS
+2169 IGGYIDASELSS
-2181 ILSVILKDI
+2181 ILSVVLKDI
-2190 TNPPTSLQK
+2190 TNPPASLQK
-2199 DIGVVANDLLDEFLG
+2199 DIGVVANDLLNEFLG

-2242 IYNQGLGSVLP
+2242 VYNQGLGSVLP

-2264 LGALLSPR
+2264 LGTLLSPR

-2367 ICINLANCPTTKNSS
+2367 ICVNLANCPTTKNSS

-2403 FLGVIASNG
+2403 FLGAITSNG

-2439 NLTIANA
+2439 NLTITNA

-2453 TANINGD
+2453 TANINGN

-2493 HSVSH
+2493 HSASH
-2498 AIINAQGIAT
+2498 AIINAQGTAT
-2508 IMTNYNN
+2508 IMANNNN

-2527 GAYTLID
+2527 GTYTLID

-2556 LKLYTLINI
+2556 LKLYTLIDI

-2571 MTDNGLTYN
+2571 MTGNGLTYN
-2580 GQAVSIKDGGLI
+2580 GQAVSIKDGGLV

-2606 ILYNKVKIAVSNA
+2606 ILYNKVKIAVSND

-2627 TLKQYIAQIQGIQG
+2627 TLKQYIAQIQGVQS
-2641 VDSIEQAG
+2641 VDSIDQTG
-2649 GTQAINWLNKIFE
+2649 GNQAINWLNKIFE

-2695 IANPNFKN
+2695 IANPDFKN

-2736 ERLEALKNK
+2736 EHLEALKNK

-2814 GFHANITQSGSSNV
+2814 GFHGNITQSGSSNV

-2872 RYNTWTTD
+2872 RYDTWTTD

-2896 IFKPQIGLAYYYIGM
+2896 IFKPQVGLAYYYIGL

>member
-6 AGLISKFIS
+6 VRLISKFIS
-15 KGSFKLNKISKKIFK
+15 KGSFKLNRISKKIFT
-30 LNPILKREKPLKR
+30 LNQILKREKPLKR
-43 HKKTKSIKKP
+43 HKKTKSIKKLS
-53 FNKNKSFLKASVL
+53 NRNKSFLKVSVL

-71 GGLPHLRASECRYWS
+71 GGLSHLRANECTYWS
-86 WWSGYHDKIESG
+86 WFHTYDNIESG
-98 SNSPTHNSYCL
+98 PNSPTHNSYCL
-109 FSSTQGSGTYYL
+109 FSSAQGSGTYYL

-139 NGTLNVGGN
+139 GGTLNVGGN
-148 IRFGGTGVN
+148 IRFGGTGIN
-157 GVNVGYITGTYDAQT
+157 GGDVGYITGTYDAANIYLT
-172 INFNSSR
+172 SHL
-179 ITTGN
+179 TTGN
-184 SLSDGGGATL
+184 SYADGGGATL

-200 RITINQA
+200 NLTINQA
-207 SFDNS
+207 SLDNS
-212 DAGAQ
+212 DAGTQ
-217 HSYMNFKGSNINV
+217 HSYMNFKGSNIKV
-230 SGSSFTDDTNGGFSF
+230 SGSSFKDDTDGGFSF
-245 SGNNNNSAISFNKT
+245 SGNNNNSAISFNQT
-259 KFNQGTYNFTNSAN
+259 SFNQGTYHFSNSATLSFNQTNFNQGTYHFNSAQSAFENSNFNQGTYNFN
-273 LSFNNSNFNQ
+273 
-283 STYNFNSLQSTF
+283 
-295 NNSTFNQG
+295 
-303 TYNFTDNTSFN
+303 DNTSFN

-322 YNFNTSKVSFSGA
+322 YSFNTSKVSFSGI

-355 GAVFNLNQT
+355 NAIFNLNQT
-364 LNANQTYDILTTNGT
+364 LSGNQTYDILTTNGA

-424 QETFSNKSITTQFLG
+424 QETFNKQSIITQFLG
-439 DDLQAKAKATYQQDL
+439 DDLQAKAQKTYQQDL
-454 NNSQSALSNATN
+454 SNSQSTLNNAAS
-466 DNKIASAD
+466 DNKIANSD
-474 TGYTNNQNTTIKQD
+474 TSYTQSKNATIAKD
-488 AQNLEHTSQQ
+488 AQGLENTNQK
-498 IAKDEQ
+498 IAQDEQ
-504 ALQGDLNKLKQLAN
+504 ALEKDLAQIKQLAN
-518 SSFNE
+518 S
-523 QAFNQA
+523 
-529 QSKEQQDEQTLQNE
+529 T
-543 ENTFSSEQ
+543 
-551 EGLEKALANAKEQQ
+551 
-565 EQQQAQATYQ
+565 
-575 QDLNNSQSALSN
+575 
-587 ATNDNKIASADTDY
+587 
-601 TKNQNTAIKQDA
+601 
-613 QNLENTSQ
+613 
-621 QITQDQKDLEQ
+621 
-632 DLDKLQQLANSKTGF
+632 TGF

-653 QAQSTEQQDEQT
+653 QAQKQEQQDEQT
-665 LQNEEETFSSEQ
+665 LQNDENAFNAEQ
-677 EGLEKALANAKHTS
+677 EGLEQAIQQAQAQKQEQEQQEAQKTYQQDLSNSQSTLNKVANDNTIANNDTSYTQSKNTTIAKDAQNLENTNQKIAQDEQALEKDLTQIKQLANSTTGFNEQAFTQAQKQEQQDEQTLQNDENAFNTKQEGLEQAIANAKHVS
-691 PTPTKHTAQNNPPN
+691 PTPNPTKHTVSNTPPSQVPPTPPSQNPPAE
-705 KVSPP
+705 
-710 TQNLP
+710 
-715 TTNVWNGVYN
+715 NVWNGVYWL
-725 FQNQTYSKKGIY
+725 QNQTYSNKGIY

-753 LSTYGYLDWFTL
+753 LSTY
-765 KNKFSVNANNG
+765 
-776 TLIIGNNTESANTKG
+776 
-791 LIWIGDDKG
+791 
-800 LVYYNTGTFNAANIY
+800 
-815 LTSNLKT
+815 
-822 GNGFSGEGATLNF
+822 
-835 NATNRITINQA
+835 
-846 SFDNSDAGAQHSYM
+846 
-860 NFKGSNINVSGSSF
+860 
-874 TDDTNGGFS
+874 
-883 FSGNN
+883 
-888 NNSAISFN
+888 
-896 KTKFNQG
+896 
-903 TYNFTNSA
+903 
-911 NLSFNN
+911 
-917 SNFNQSTYN
+917 
-926 FNSLQ
+926 
-931 STFNNSTFN
+931 
-940 QGTYNFTDNTSFN
+940 
-953 NDTFNQGTYNFN
+953 
-965 TSKVSFSGANTLNSS
+965 
-980 SPFASLKGSVSFGS
+980 
-994 GAVFNLNQT
+994 
-1003 LNANQTYD
+1003 
-1011 ILTTNGTIQY
+1011 
-1021 GVYQSYLW
+1021 
-1029 DLINYK
+1029 
-1035 GDKAISHVEVGNNT
+1035 
-1049 YDVTFDINGQDE
+1049 
-1061 TLQETFSNKSITTQ
+1061 
-1075 FLGDDLQAKAKATY
+1075 
-1089 QQDLNNSQSA
+1089 
-1099 LSNATNDNKIASAD
+1099 
-1113 TGYTNNQNTTIKQ
+1113 
-1126 DAQNLEHTSQQI
+1126 
-1138 AKDEQALQGDLNK
+1138 
-1151 LKQLANSS
+1151 
-1159 FNEQAFNQAQS
+1159 
-1170 KEQQDEQTLQNEEET
+1170 
-1185 FSSEQEGLEKALANA
+1185 
-1200 KPASPTP
+1200 
-1207 TPTPTPTP
+1207 
-1215 SPTPNPTP
+1215 
-1223 TKHTAPNKVP
+1223 
-1233 PTPPTQ
+1233 
-1239 NLPTTNVWNG
+1239 
-1249 VYWLQNQTYS
+1249 
-1259 QKGVYYIDPNLSG
+1259 
-1272 QSGQSANTLSTYTAN
+1272 TAN
-1287 LLGRSFGVNIQNG
+1287 LLGRSFGVNANNG

-1327 IGTFNAANIYLTNNF
+1327 TGTFSAANIYLTNNF
-1342 KTGEGVSGSD
+1342 KTGEGVSNSD

-1368 DGLNYND
+1368 DGLNYNN

-1393 TFDATNNIS
+1393 AFDALNNIS

-1411 TWGKFSFNAKNIS
+1411 TWGKFSFTAKNIS

-1437 GSSVISANAANS
+1437 GSSVISTNASNS
-1449 LSFNNSR
+1449 LSFIDSR
-1456 LNGGAVYN
+1456 LNGGAIYN
-1464 LWANSL
+1464 LQANSL

-1530 QTAFKNSL
+1530 QATFKNSL
-1538 TLDNNSNLSLD
+1538 TVDNNSNLSLD

-1567 LNIYNGSQAT
+1567 LNIYNGSQAA

-1583 NGATLSLNANSKLN
+1583 NGGTLSLNASSKLN

-1616 SVSNA
+1616 SASNT

-1628 NFQGASQATFG
+1628 NFQGASQADFG
-1639 GNTTIDAAS
+1639 GNTTIDTAS

-1676 LSKALMSV
+1676 LTKALMSV

-1862 GFSSGNLKTLLGILS
+1862 GFSSENLKTLLGILS

-1888 TNQLDNITSI
+1888 SNQLDNITNI

-1904 LDRIKITPAQ
+1904 LDRIKITQAQ

-1930 QTFSNGNLVIGATQD
+1930 QTFNNGNLIIGATQD
-1945 HVTNSTSSI
+1945 NVTNSTSSI

-2003 YITGT
+2003 YVTGT
-2008 LGSGN
+2008 IGSGN

-2018 GSADI
+2018 GSADV

-2064 ANVLSQMAMEKIKQ
+2064 ANVLSQVAMEKIKQ
-2078 AGGLGNFVENALIP
+2078 AGGLGNFIENALSP
-2092 LSKELPSSLQN
+2092 LSKELPASLQD

-2113 NLDNLLNNS
+2113 NLDDLLNNS

-2169 IGGYMDASELSS
+2169 IGGYIDASELSS
-2181 ILSVILKDI
+2181 ILSVVLKDI

-2199 DIGVVANDLLDEFLG
+2199 DIGVVANDLLNEFLG
-2214 QDVVKKLESQGLVSN
+2214 QDVIKKLESQGLVSN

-2242 IYNQGLGSVLP
+2242 VYNQGLGSVLP

-2297 FSNATGGSL
+2297 FNNATGGSL

-2367 ICINLANCPTTKNSS
+2367 ICVNLANCPTTKNSS

-2403 FLGVIASNG
+2403 FLGAITSNG

-2439 NLTIANA
+2439 NLTITNA

-2453 TANINGD
+2453 TANINGN

-2465 QATLSTNASGL
+2465 QATLSTNASSL

-2485 GDLVFNLS
+2485 GDLVFNIS

-2498 AIINAQGIAT
+2498 AIINAQGSAT
-2508 IMTNYNN
+2508 IMANDNN
-2515 PLIQFNTSSKET
+2515 PLIQFNTSSKEAGT
-2527 GAYTLID
+2527 YTLID

-2541 GYNDQITGGSSLDNY
+2541 GYNNQITGGSSLDNY
-2556 LKLYTLINI
+2556 LKLYALIDI

-2580 GQAVSIKDGGLI
+2580 GQAVSIKDGGLV

-2606 ILYNKVKIAVSNA
+2606 ILYNKVKIAVSND

-2627 TLKQYIAQIQGIQG
+2627 TLKQYIAQIQGIQS
-2641 VDSIEQAG
+2641 VDSIDQVG
-2649 GTQAINWLNKIFE
+2649 GNQAINWLNKIFE
-2662 TKGSPLFAPYYLE
+2662 TKGSPLFAPYYLK

-2695 IANPNFKN
+2695 IANPDFKN

-2728 TFASADFH
+2728 TFARSDFL

-2814 GFHANITQSGSSNV
+2814 GFHGNITQSGSSNV

-2872 RYNTWTTD
+2872 RYDTWTTD

-2896 IFKPQIGLAYYYIGM
+2896 IFKPQVGLAYYYIGL

>member
-1 MAFKK
+1 MWDLIKTIGVLMAFKK
-6 AGLISKFIS
+6 ARLISKFIS
-15 KGSFKLNKISKKIFK
+15 KGSFKLSKISKKIFT
-30 LNPILKREKPLKR
+30 LNQILKREKPLKR
-43 HKKTKSIKKP
+43 HKKALKPIKKLS
-53 FNKNKSFLKASVL
+53 NRNKSFLKASVL

-71 GGLPHLRASECRYWS
+71 GGLSHLRASECRYWS

-121 NTLTTYSAGGASF
+121 NTLTTYSPGGASF

-148 IRFGGTGVN
+148 IRFGGTGIN
-157 GVNVGYITGTYDAQT
+157 GGDVGYITGTYDAQT
-172 INFNSSR
+172 INFNSSHL
-179 ITTGN
+179 TTGN
-184 SLSDGGGATL
+184 SYADGGGATL

-200 RITINQA
+200 HITINQA

-212 DAGAQ
+212 DAGTQ

-230 SGSSFTDDTNGGFSF
+230 SGSSFTDDTDGGFSF
-245 SGNNNNSAISFNKT
+245 SGNNNHSAISFNQT
-259 KFNQGTYNFTNSAN
+259 NFNQGTYHFSNSATLSFNQTNFNQGTYHFNSAQSAFNNSAFNQGTYNF
-273 LSFNNSNFNQ
+273 NNNA
-283 STYNFNSLQSTF
+283 
-295 NNSTFNQG
+295 
-303 TYNFTDNTSFN
+303 SFN

-322 YNFNTSKVSFSGA
+322 YSFNTSKVSFSGI

-355 GAVFNLNQT
+355 GAIFNLNQT
-364 LNANQTYDILTTNGT
+364 LNNNQTYDILTTNGT

-424 QETFSNKSITTQFLG
+424 QETFNNQSIITQFLG
-439 DDLQAKAKATYQQDL
+439 DDLQQQAQKTYQQDL
-454 NNSQSALSNATN
+454 SNSQSALNNAT
-466 DNKIASAD
+466 DDSKIASND
-474 TGYTNNQNTTIKQD
+474 TNYTQSKNPTVAKD
-488 AQNLEHTSQQ
+488 AQSLENTNQQ
-498 IAKDEQ
+498 IAQDEQ
-504 ALQGDLNKLKQLAN
+504 ALQG
-518 SSFNE
+518 
-523 QAFNQA
+523 
-529 QSKEQQDEQTLQNE
+529 
-543 ENTFSSEQ
+543 
-551 EGLEKALANAKEQQ
+551 
-565 EQQQAQATYQ
+565 
-575 QDLNNSQSALSN
+575 
-587 ATNDNKIASADTDY
+587 
-601 TKNQNTAIKQDA
+601 
-613 QNLENTSQ
+613 
-621 QITQDQKDLEQ
+621 

-647 NEQAFN
+647 SEQAFN
-653 QAQSTEQQDEQT
+653 QAQD
-665 LQNEEETFSSEQ
+665 
-677 EGLEKALANAKHTS
+677 
-691 PTPTKHTAQNNPPN
+691 
-705 KVSPP
+705 
-710 TQNLP
+710 
-715 TTNVWNGVYN
+715 
-725 FQNQTYSKKGIY
+725 
-737 YIDPNL
+737 
-743 SGQSGQSGNT
+743 
-753 LSTYGYLDWFTL
+753 
-765 KNKFSVNANNG
+765 
-776 TLIIGNNTESANTKG
+776 
-791 LIWIGDDKG
+791 
-800 LVYYNTGTFNAANIY
+800 
-815 LTSNLKT
+815 
-822 GNGFSGEGATLNF
+822 
-835 NATNRITINQA
+835 
-846 SFDNSDAGAQHSYM
+846 
-860 NFKGSNINVSGSSF
+860 
-874 TDDTNGGFS
+874 
-883 FSGNN
+883 
-888 NNSAISFN
+888 
-896 KTKFNQG
+896 
-903 TYNFTNSA
+903 
-911 NLSFNN
+911 
-917 SNFNQSTYN
+917 
-926 FNSLQ
+926 
-931 STFNNSTFN
+931 
-940 QGTYNFTDNTSFN
+940 
-953 NDTFNQGTYNFN
+953 
-965 TSKVSFSGANTLNSS
+965 
-980 SPFASLKGSVSFGS
+980 
-994 GAVFNLNQT
+994 
-1003 LNANQTYD
+1003 
-1011 ILTTNGTIQY
+1011 
-1021 GVYQSYLW
+1021 
-1029 DLINYK
+1029 
-1035 GDKAISHVEVGNNT
+1035 
-1049 YDVTFDINGQDE
+1049 
-1061 TLQETFSNKSITTQ
+1061 
-1075 FLGDDLQAKAKATY
+1075 
-1089 QQDLNNSQSA
+1089 
-1099 LSNATNDNKIASAD
+1099 
-1113 TGYTNNQNTTIKQ
+1113 
-1126 DAQNLEHTSQQI
+1126 
-1138 AKDEQALQGDLNK
+1138 
-1151 LKQLANSS
+1151 
-1159 FNEQAFNQAQS
+1159 
-1170 KEQQDEQTLQNEEET
+1170 KEQQDEQTLQNEEKT
-1185 FSSEQEGLEKALANA
+1185 FNAEQEGLKQAIANA
-1200 KPASPTP
+1200 KPTS
-1207 TPTPTPTP
+1207 PTP
-1215 SPTPNPTP
+1215 SPTPTP
-1223 TKHTAPNKVP
+1223 TKHTAPNTPPNKVP

-1239 NLPTTNVWNG
+1239 NLPTTNVWDG
-1249 VYWLQNQTYS
+1249 VYNLQNQTYS
-1259 QKGVYYIDPNLSG
+1259 KQGVYYIDPNLSG

-1287 LLGRSFGVNIQNG
+1287 LFGRSFGVNIQNG
-1300 TLIIGNNTESVND
+1300 TLVIGNNTESVND

-1327 IGTFNAANIYLTNNF
+1327 TGTFNAANIYLTNNF
-1342 KTGEGVSGSD
+1342 KTGEGVSNSD

-1393 TFDATNNIS
+1393 AFDALNNIS
-1402 VTNSSFSDM
+1402 VTNSNFSDM
-1411 TWGKFSFNAKNIS
+1411 TWGKFSFSAKNIS

-1437 GSSVISANAANS
+1437 GSSVISANASNS
-1449 LSFNNSR
+1449 LSFVNSR
-1456 LNGGAVYN
+1456 LNGGAIYN
-1464 LWANSL
+1464 LQANSL

-1530 QTAFKNSL
+1530 QAAFKNSL

-1555 ASGASAFNNQAS
+1555 ANGASTFNNQAS

-1583 NGATLSLNANSKLN
+1583 NGGTLSLNASSKLN

-1616 SVSNA
+1616 SANNT

-1628 NFQGASQATFG
+1628 NFQGASQADFG
-1639 GNTTIDAAS
+1639 GNTTIDTAS

-1670 NGYAPS
+1670 NGYTPS
-1676 LSKALMSV
+1676 LAKALMSV

-1862 GFSSGNLKTLLGILS
+1862 GFSSENLKTLLGILS
-1877 QNSATLKEMIE
+1877 QNSAALKEMIE
-1888 TNQLDNITSI
+1888 SNQLDNITNI

-1904 LDRIKITPAQ
+1904 LDKIKITQAQ

-1930 QTFSNGNLVIGATQD
+1930 QTFSNGNLIIGATQD
-1945 HVTNSTSSI
+1945 NVTNSTSSI

-2008 LGSGN
+2008 IGSGN

-2018 GSADI
+2018 GSADV

-2046 FNLLGQEGI
+2046 FNLLGQKGI

-2064 ANVLSQMAMEKIKQ
+2064 ANVLSQVAMEKIKQ
-2078 AGGLGNFVENALIP
+2078 AGGLGNFIENALSP
-2092 LSKELPSSLQN
+2092 LSKELPTSLQS

-2113 NLDNLLNNS
+2113 NLDDLLNNS

-2169 IGGYMDASELSS
+2169 IGGYIDASELSS
-2181 ILSVILKDI
+2181 ILGVILKDI

-2199 DIGVVANDLLDEFLG
+2199 DIGVVANDLLNEFLG
-2214 QDVVKKLESQGLVSN
+2214 QDVVKKLESQGLVNN

-2242 IYNQGLGSVLP
+2242 VYNQGLGSVLP

-2328 GALIFASNGVSNIN
+2328 GALIFASNDVSNIN

-2367 ICINLANCPTTKNSS
+2367 ICVNLASCPTTKNSS

-2392 ESLSVRANNFT
+2392 ESLSVHANNFT
-2403 FLGVIASNG
+2403 FLGTIASNG

-2417 QVKNNSVIGTLNL
+2417 QVTNNSVIGTLNL

-2439 NLTIANA
+2439 NLTITNA

-2453 TANINGD
+2453 TTNINGN

-2465 QATLSTNASGL
+2465 QATLSTNANGL

-2493 HSVSH
+2493 HSASH
-2498 AIINAQGIAT
+2498 AIINAQGSAT
-2508 IMTNYNN
+2508 IMANDNN

-2527 GAYTLID
+2527 GTYTLID

-2556 LKLYTLINI
+2556 LKLYTLIDI

-2580 GQAVSIKDGGLI
+2580 GQAVNIKDGGLV

-2606 ILYNKVKIAVSNA
+2606 ILYNKVKIAVSND

-2627 TLKQYIAQIQGIQG
+2627 TLKQYIAQIQGTQG
-2641 VDSIEQAG
+2641 VDSIDQAG
-2649 GTQAINWLNKIFE
+2649 GSQAINWLNKIFE

-2675 SHSTKDLTTI
+2675 SHSVKDLTTI

-2695 IANPNFKN
+2695 IANPDFKN

-2814 GFHANITQSGSSNV
+2814 GFHGNITQSGSSNV

-2872 RYNTWTTD
+2872 KYDTWTTD

-2896 IFKPQIGLAYYYIGM
+2896 IFKPQVGLAYYYIGL

>member
-1 MAFKK
+1 M
-6 AGLISKFIS
+6 ISKFIS

-30 LNPILKREKPLKR
+30 LNQILKCKKPLKC

-71 GGLPHLRASECRYWS
+71 GGLSHLRASECRYWS
-86 WWSGYHDKIESG
+86 WSTWSYQDNIESG

-139 NGTLNVGGN
+139 GGTLNVGGN
-148 IRFGGTGVN
+148 IRFGGTGIN
-157 GVNVGYITGTYDAQT
+157 GGDVGYITGTYDAQT
-172 INFNSSR
+172 INFNSSHL
-179 ITTGN
+179 TTGN
-184 SLSDGGGATL
+184 SYADGGGATL

-200 RITINQA
+200 NLTINQA

-212 DAGAQ
+212 DAGTQ
-217 HSYMNFKGSNINV
+217 KSYMNFKGSNIKV
-230 SGSSFTDDTNGGFSF
+230 SGSSFKDDTNGGFSF
-245 SGNNNNSAISFNKT
+245 SGNSNNSTISFNQT
-259 KFNQGTYNFTNSAN
+259 NFNQGTYHFSNSTTLSFNHSAFNQGSYHFNSAQSTFENNNFNQGTYNFSNS
-273 LSFNNSNFNQ
+273 
-283 STYNFNSLQSTF
+283 
-295 NNSTFNQG
+295 
-303 TYNFTDNTSFN
+303 TSFN
-314 NDTFNQGT
+314 SDTFNQGT
-322 YNFNTSKVSFSGA
+322 YDFNTSKVSFSGT

-355 GAVFNLNQT
+355 DAIFNLNQT
-364 LNANQTYDILTTNGT
+364 LNSNQTYDILTTNGA

-424 QETFSNKSITTQFLG
+424 QETFNNQSIITQFLG
-439 DDLQAKAKATYQQDL
+439 DDLQQQAQQTYQEDL
-454 NNSQSALSNATN
+454 TNSQSALNNVTSDNTIANN
-466 DNKIASAD
+466 DTS
-474 TGYTNNQNTTIKQD
+474 YTNNKNTTIAKD
-488 AQNLEHTSQQ
+488 AQGLENTNQKIQQ
-498 IAKDEQ
+498 DEQ
-504 ALQGDLNKLKQLAN
+504 ALEKDLAQIKQLAN
-518 SSFNE
+518 S
-523 QAFNQA
+523 
-529 QSKEQQDEQTLQNE
+529 T
-543 ENTFSSEQ
+543 
-551 EGLEKALANAKEQQ
+551 
-565 EQQQAQATYQ
+565 
-575 QDLNNSQSALSN
+575 
-587 ATNDNKIASADTDY
+587 
-601 TKNQNTAIKQDA
+601 
-613 QNLENTSQ
+613 
-621 QITQDQKDLEQ
+621 
-632 DLDKLQQLANSKTGF
+632 TGF

-653 QAQSTEQQDEQT
+653 QAQKQEQQDEQT
-665 LQNEEETFSSEQ
+665 LQNDENAFNAEQ
-677 EGLEKALANAKHTS
+677 EGLKQAIANAKHANPTPS
-691 PTPTKHTAQNNPPN
+691 HAPTPTKHT
-705 KVSPP
+705 V
-710 TQNLP
+710 
-715 TTNVWNGVYN
+715 
-725 FQNQTYSKKGIY
+725 
-737 YIDPNL
+737 
-743 SGQSGQSGNT
+743 
-753 LSTYGYLDWFTL
+753 
-765 KNKFSVNANNG
+765 
-776 TLIIGNNTESANTKG
+776 
-791 LIWIGDDKG
+791 
-800 LVYYNTGTFNAANIY
+800 
-815 LTSNLKT
+815 
-822 GNGFSGEGATLNF
+822 
-835 NATNRITINQA
+835 
-846 SFDNSDAGAQHSYM
+846 
-860 NFKGSNINVSGSSF
+860 
-874 TDDTNGGFS
+874 
-883 FSGNN
+883 
-888 NNSAISFN
+888 
-896 KTKFNQG
+896 
-903 TYNFTNSA
+903 
-911 NLSFNN
+911 
-917 SNFNQSTYN
+917 
-926 FNSLQ
+926 
-931 STFNNSTFN
+931 
-940 QGTYNFTDNTSFN
+940 
-953 NDTFNQGTYNFN
+953 
-965 TSKVSFSGANTLNSS
+965 
-980 SPFASLKGSVSFGS
+980 
-994 GAVFNLNQT
+994 
-1003 LNANQTYD
+1003 
-1011 ILTTNGTIQY
+1011 
-1021 GVYQSYLW
+1021 
-1029 DLINYK
+1029 
-1035 GDKAISHVEVGNNT
+1035 
-1049 YDVTFDINGQDE
+1049 
-1061 TLQETFSNKSITTQ
+1061 
-1075 FLGDDLQAKAKATY
+1075 
-1089 QQDLNNSQSA
+1089 
-1099 LSNATNDNKIASAD
+1099 
-1113 TGYTNNQNTTIKQ
+1113 QNTPP
-1126 DAQNLEHTSQQI
+1126 SQ
-1138 AKDEQALQGDLNK
+1138 
-1151 LKQLANSS
+1151 
-1159 FNEQAFNQAQS
+1159 
-1170 KEQQDEQTLQNEEET
+1170 
-1185 FSSEQEGLEKALANA
+1185 
-1200 KPASPTP
+1200 
-1207 TPTPTPTP
+1207 
-1215 SPTPNPTP
+1215 
-1223 TKHTAPNKVP
+1223 VP
-1233 PTPPTQ
+1233 PTPTQ
-1239 NLPTTNVWNG
+1239 NPPAESVWSG
-1249 VYWLQNQTYS
+1249 VYWLQNKTYS
-1259 QKGVYYIDPNLSG
+1259 NKGVYYIDPNLSG

-1287 LLGRSFGVNIQNG
+1287 LLGRSFSVNIQNG
-1300 TLIIGNNTESVND
+1300 TLIIGNNTESAND

-1327 IGTFNAANIYLTNNF
+1327 TGTFNAANIYLTNNF
-1342 KTGEGVSGSD
+1342 KTGEGVSNSD

-1393 TFDATNNIS
+1393 TFDALNNIS

-1411 TWGKFSFNAKNIS
+1411 TWGKFSFSAKNIS

-1437 GSSVISANAANS
+1437 ESSVISANASNS
-1449 LSFNNSR
+1449 LSFINSR

-1464 LWANSL
+1464 LQANSL

-1530 QTAFKNSL
+1530 QAAFKNSL

-1555 ASGASAFNNQAS
+1555 ANGASAFNNQAS
-1567 LNIYNGSQAT
+1567 LNIYNGSQAA
-1577 FNSLFF
+1577 FNNLFF
-1583 NGATLSLNANSKLN
+1583 NGGTLSLNASSKLN
-1597 ASSAS
+1597 ASNAS

-1616 SVSNA
+1616 SASNT

-1628 NFQGASQATFG
+1628 NFQGASQADFG
-1639 GNTTIDAAS
+1639 GNTTIDTAS
-1648 FNFDSASSLSFN
+1648 FNFDSTSSLNFN

-1670 NGYAPS
+1670 NGYTPS
-1676 LSKALMSV
+1676 LTKALMSV

-1862 GFSSGNLKTLLGILS
+1862 GFSSENLKTLLGILS
-1877 QNSATLKEMIE
+1877 QNSAALKEMIE
-1888 TNQLDNITSI
+1888 SNQLDNITNI

-1904 LDRIKITPAQ
+1904 LDKIKITQAQ

-1930 QTFSNGNLVIGATQD
+1930 QTFNNGNLVIGATQD
-1945 HVTNSTSSI
+1945 NVTNSTSSI

-2018 GSADI
+2018 GSADV

-2046 FNLLGQEGI
+2046 FNLLGQKGI

-2064 ANVLSQMAMEKIKQ
+2064 ANVLSQVAMEKIKQ
-2078 AGGLGNFVENALIP
+2078 AGGLGNFIENALIP
-2092 LSKELPSSLQN
+2092 LSKELPASLQD

-2113 NLDNLLNNS
+2113 NLDDLLNNS

-2169 IGGYMDASELSS
+2169 IGGYIDASELSS
-2181 ILSVILKDI
+2181 ILGVILKDI
-2190 TNPPTSLQK
+2190 TNPPASLQK
-2199 DIGVVANDLLDEFLG
+2199 DIGVVANDLLNEFLG
-2214 QDVVKKLESQGLVSN
+2214 QNVVKKLESQGLVNN

-2242 IYNQGLGSVLP
+2242 VYNQGLGSVLP

-2367 ICINLANCPTTKNSS
+2367 ICVNLASCPTTKNNS

-2439 NLTIANA
+2439 NLTITNA

-2453 TANINGD
+2453 TANINGN

-2493 HSVSH
+2493 HSASH
-2498 AIINAQGIAT
+2498 AIINAQGTAT
-2508 IMTNYNN
+2508 IMANDNN
-2515 PLIQFNTSSKET
+2515 PLIQFNTSSREAGT
-2527 GAYTLID
+2527 YTLID

-2556 LKLYTLINI
+2556 LKLYTLIDI

-2580 GQAVSIKDGGLI
+2580 GQTVNIKDGGLV

-2606 ILYNKVKIAVSNA
+2606 ILYNKVKIAVSND

-2627 TLKQYIAQIQGIQG
+2627 TLKQYIAQIQGVQS
-2641 VDSIEQAG
+2641 VDSIDQAG
-2649 GTQAINWLNKIFE
+2649 GNQAINWLNKIFE

-2695 IANPNFKN
+2695 IANPDFKN

-2814 GFHANITQSGSSNV
+2814 GFHGNITQSGSSNV

-2872 RYNTWTTD
+2872 RYDTWTTD

-2896 IFKPQIGLAYYYIGM
+2896 IFKPQVGLAYYYIGL

>member
-6 AGLISKFIS
+6 ARLISRFIS
-15 KGSFKLNKISKKIFK
+15 KGSFKLNKISKKIFT
-30 LNPILKREKPLKR
+30 LNQILKREKPLKC
-43 HKKTKSIKKP
+43 HKKALKPIKKLS
-53 FNKNKSFLKASVL
+53 NRNKSFLKASVL

-71 GGLPHLRASECRYWS
+71 GGLSHLRANECTYWS
-86 WWSGYHDKIESG
+86 WSTWGYHDNIESG
-98 SNSPTHNSYCL
+98 PNSPTHNSYCL

-139 NGTLNVGGN
+139 GGTLNVGGN
-148 IRFGGTGVN
+148 IRFGGTGIN
-157 GVNVGYITGTYDAQT
+157 GGDVGYITGTYDAQT
-172 INFNSSR
+172 INFNSSHL
-179 ITTGN
+179 TTGN
-184 SLSDGGGATL
+184 SYADGGGTTL

-200 RITINQA
+200 NITINQA

-212 DAGAQ
+212 DAGTQ
-217 HSYMNFKGSNINV
+217 HSYMNFKGSNIKV
-230 SGSSFTDDTNGGFSF
+230 SGSSFKDDTDGGFNF
-245 SGNNNNSAISFNKT
+245 SGNNNNSTISFNQT
-259 KFNQGTYNFTNSAN
+259 SFNQGTYNFSNSAT
-273 LSFNNSNFNQ
+273 LSFNNSSFNQ
-283 STYNFNSLQSTF
+283 GAYNFNDNVSF
-295 NNSTFNQG
+295 NNNTFNQG
-303 TYNFTDNTSFN
+303 TYDFSNNTSFN

-322 YNFNTSKVSFSGA
+322 YNFNTSKVSFSGI

-364 LNANQTYDILTTNGT
+364 LNNNQTYDILTTNGT

-424 QETFSNKSITTQFLG
+424 QETFNKQSIITQFLG
-439 DDLQAKAKATYQQDL
+439 DNLQAKAQKTYQEDLTHSQNAL
-454 NNSQSALSNATN
+454 NNVTSDNTIASNDTSYTQSKNAT
-466 DNKIASAD
+466 IA
-474 TGYTNNQNTTIKQD
+474 KD
-488 AQNLEHTSQQ
+488 AQGLENTNQQ
-498 IAKDEQ
+498 IAQDEQ
-504 ALQGDLNKLKQLAN
+504 ALQGDLDKLKQLAN
-518 SSFNE
+518 SPTGFNEQAFNTAQKQEQQDEQTLQNEEKTFNAEQEGLKQAIQQVQAQQQKQEQQQAQAQKTYQQDLSDSQSALNNAASDNKIANSDTDYTKNKNTTIKEDAQGLENTNQQIQQDEQALEKDLAQIKQLANSTTGFNE

-529 QSKEQQDEQTLQNE
+529 QDKEQQDEQTLQNE
-543 ENTFSSEQ
+543 EKTFNAEQ
-551 EGLEKALANAKEQQ
+551 EGLKQAIANAKP
-565 EQQQAQATYQ
+565 
-575 QDLNNSQSALSN
+575 
-587 ATNDNKIASADTDY
+587 ASPTPSP
-601 TKNQNTAIKQDA
+601 T
-613 QNLENTSQ
+613 
-621 QITQDQKDLEQ
+621 
-632 DLDKLQQLANSKTGF
+632 
-647 NEQAFN
+647 
-653 QAQSTEQQDEQT
+653 
-665 LQNEEETFSSEQ
+665 
-677 EGLEKALANAKHTS
+677 
-691 PTPTKHTAQNNPPN
+691 PTPTKHTAPNTPPN
-705 KVSPP
+705 KVSPTPTPP

-725 FQNQTYSKKGIY
+725 LQNQTYSNKGVY

-753 LSTYGYLDWFTL
+753 LSTY
-765 KNKFSVNANNG
+765 
-776 TLIIGNNTESANTKG
+776 
-791 LIWIGDDKG
+791 
-800 LVYYNTGTFNAANIY
+800 
-815 LTSNLKT
+815 
-822 GNGFSGEGATLNF
+822 
-835 NATNRITINQA
+835 
-846 SFDNSDAGAQHSYM
+846 
-860 NFKGSNINVSGSSF
+860 
-874 TDDTNGGFS
+874 
-883 FSGNN
+883 
-888 NNSAISFN
+888 
-896 KTKFNQG
+896 
-903 TYNFTNSA
+903 
-911 NLSFNN
+911 
-917 SNFNQSTYN
+917 
-926 FNSLQ
+926 
-931 STFNNSTFN
+931 
-940 QGTYNFTDNTSFN
+940 
-953 NDTFNQGTYNFN
+953 
-965 TSKVSFSGANTLNSS
+965 
-980 SPFASLKGSVSFGS
+980 
-994 GAVFNLNQT
+994 
-1003 LNANQTYD
+1003 
-1011 ILTTNGTIQY
+1011 
-1021 GVYQSYLW
+1021 
-1029 DLINYK
+1029 
-1035 GDKAISHVEVGNNT
+1035 
-1049 YDVTFDINGQDE
+1049 
-1061 TLQETFSNKSITTQ
+1061 
-1075 FLGDDLQAKAKATY
+1075 
-1089 QQDLNNSQSA
+1089 
-1099 LSNATNDNKIASAD
+1099 
-1113 TGYTNNQNTTIKQ
+1113 
-1126 DAQNLEHTSQQI
+1126 
-1138 AKDEQALQGDLNK
+1138 
-1151 LKQLANSS
+1151 
-1159 FNEQAFNQAQS
+1159 
-1170 KEQQDEQTLQNEEET
+1170 
-1185 FSSEQEGLEKALANA
+1185 
-1200 KPASPTP
+1200 
-1207 TPTPTPTP
+1207 
-1215 SPTPNPTP
+1215 
-1223 TKHTAPNKVP
+1223 
-1233 PTPPTQ
+1233 
-1239 NLPTTNVWNG
+1239 
-1249 VYWLQNQTYS
+1249 
-1259 QKGVYYIDPNLSG
+1259 
-1272 QSGQSANTLSTYTAN
+1272 TAN
-1287 LLGRSFGVNIQNG
+1287 LFGRSFGVNIQNG

-1327 IGTFNAANIYLTNNF
+1327 TGTFNAANIYLTNNF
-1342 KTGEGVSGSD
+1342 KTGEGVSNSD

-1393 TFDATNNIS
+1393 AFDATNNIS

-1411 TWGKFSFNAKNIS
+1411 TWGKFSFSAKNIS

-1437 GSSVISANAANS
+1437 GSSVISANASNS
-1449 LSFNNSR
+1449 LSFVNSR
-1456 LNGGAVYN
+1456 LNGGAIYN
-1464 LWANSL
+1464 LQANSL

-1492 TTQLLGNTS
+1492 TTQLLGNTN

-1530 QTAFKNSL
+1530 QAAFKNSL

-1555 ASGASAFNNQAS
+1555 ANGTSAFNNQAS
-1567 LNIYNGSQAT
+1567 LNIYNGSLAT
-1577 FNSLFF
+1577 FKSLFF
-1583 NGATLSLNANSKLN
+1583 NGGTLSLNASSKLN

-1602 FSNNTTINLDDSVL
+1602 FSNDTTINLDDSVL
-1616 SVSNA
+1616 SANNT

-1628 NFQGASQATFG
+1628 NFQGASQADFG
-1639 GNTTIDAAS
+1639 GNTTIDTAS
-1648 FNFDSASSLSFN
+1648 FNFDSASSLNFN

-1676 LSKALMSV
+1676 LTKALMSV

-1862 GFSSGNLKTLLGILS
+1862 GFSSENLKTLLGILS

-1888 TNQLDNITSI
+1888 SNQLDNITNI

-1904 LDRIKITPAQ
+1904 LDKIKITQVQ

-1930 QTFSNGNLVIGATQD
+1930 QTFNNGNLVIGATQD
-1945 HVTNSTSSI
+1945 NVTNSTSSI

-2008 LGSGN
+2008 IGSGN

-2046 FNLLGQEGI
+2046 FNLLGQKGI

-2064 ANVLSQMAMEKIKQ
+2064 ANVLSQVAMEKIKQ
-2078 AGGLGNFVENALIP
+2078 AGGLGNFIENALSP
-2092 LSKELPSSLQN
+2092 LSKELPASLQD
-2103 ETLGQLIGQN
+2103 ETLDQLIGQN
-2113 NLDNLLNNS
+2113 NLDDLLNNS
-2122 GVMNAIQNIISKKLS
+2122 GVMNEIQNIISQKLS

-2169 IGGYMDASELSS
+2169 IGGYIDASELSS
-2181 ILSVILKDI
+2181 ILGVILKDI

-2199 DIGVVANDLLDEFLG
+2199 DIGVVANDLLNEFLG
-2214 QDVVKKLESQGLVSN
+2214 QDVVKKLESQDLVSN

-2242 IYNQGLGSVLP
+2242 VYNQGLGSVLP

-2328 GALIFASNGVSNIN
+2328 GALIFASNDVSNIN

-2367 ICINLANCPTTKNSS
+2367 ICVNLASCPTTKNSS

-2392 ESLSVRANNFT
+2392 ESLSVHANNFT
-2403 FLGVIASNG
+2403 FLGTIASNG

-2417 QVKNNSVIGTLNL
+2417 QVTNNSVIGTLNL

-2439 NLTIANA
+2439 NLTITNA

-2453 TANINGD
+2453 TADINGN

-2498 AIINAQGIAT
+2498 AIINAQGTAT
-2508 IMTNYNN
+2508 IMANNN
-2515 PLIQFNTSSKET
+2515 PLIRFNASSKEVGT
-2527 GAYTLID
+2527 YTLID

-2541 GYNDQITGGSSLDNY
+2541 GYNNQITGGSSLDNY
-2556 LKLYTLINI
+2556 LKLYTLIDI

-2580 GQAVSIKDGGLI
+2580 GQAVSIKDGGLV

-2606 ILYNKVKIAVSNA
+2606 ILYNKVKIAVSND

-2627 TLKQYIAQIQGIQG
+2627 TLKQYIAQIQGVQS
-2641 VDSIEQAG
+2641 VDSIDQAG
-2649 GTQAINWLNKIFE
+2649 GNQAIDWLNKIFE

-2728 TFASADFH
+2728 TFARSDFL

-2814 GFHANITQSGSSNV
+2814 GFHGNITQSGSSNV
-2828 NMGVYSRA
+2828 NIGVYSRA

-2872 RYNTWTTD
+2872 RYDTWTTD

-2896 IFKPQIGLAYYYIGM
+2896 IFKPQVGLAYYYIGL

>member
-6 AGLISKFIS
+6 VRLISRFIS

-30 LNPILKREKPLKR
+30 LNQILKCEKPLKR
-43 HKKTKSIKKP
+43 HKKALKPIKKLS
-53 FNKNKSFLKASVL
+53 NRNKSFLKASVL

-71 GGLPHLRASECRYWS
+71 GGLSHLRASECRYWS
-86 WWSGYHDKIESG
+86 WSTWSYHDNIESG
-98 SNSPTHNSYCL
+98 PNSPTHNSYCL
-109 FSSTQGSGTYYL
+109 FSSAQGSGTYYL

-139 NGTLNVGGN
+139 GGTLNVGGN
-148 IRFGGTGVN
+148 IRFGGTGIN
-157 GVNVGYITGTYDAQT
+157 GGDVGYITGTYDAQT
-172 INFNSSR
+172 INFNSSHL
-179 ITTGN
+179 TTGN
-184 SLSDGGGATL
+184 SYADGGGATL
-194 NFNATN
+194 NFNAAN
-200 RITINQA
+200 NITINQA

-212 DAGAQ
+212 DAGTQ

-245 SGNNNNSAISFNKT
+245 SGNNNHSTISFNQT
-259 KFNQGTYNFTNSAN
+259 NFNQGTYNFNSAQ
-273 LSFNNSNFNQ
+273 SAFQNSA
-283 STYNFNSLQSTF
+283 
-295 NNSTFNQG
+295 FNQG
-303 TYNFTDNTSFN
+303 TYNFNDNVSFN

-322 YNFNTSKVSFSGA
+322 YHFNTSKVSFSGI

-364 LNANQTYDILTTNGT
+364 LNSNQTYDILTTNGT

-393 NYKGDKAISHVEVG
+393 NYKGDKAISHVGVG

-424 QETFSNKSITTQFLG
+424 QETFNNQSIITQFLG
-439 DDLQAKAKATYQQDL
+439 DDLQAKAQKTYQQDL
-454 NNSQSALSNATN
+454 SDSQTALNNAAS
-466 DNKIASAD
+466 DNKIANSD
-474 TGYTNNQNTTIKQD
+474 TNYTKSSNPTIKKD
-488 AQNLEHTSQQ
+488 AQNLENTSQQ
-498 IAKDEQ
+498 IAKDQ
-504 ALQGDLNKLKQLAN
+504 QTLQGDLGKLQQLAN
-518 SSFNE
+518 SPTGFNE
-523 QAFNQA
+523 QAFNTA
-529 QSKEQQDEQTLQNE
+529 QKQEQQDEQTLQNE
-543 ENTFSSEQ
+543 EKTFSSEQ
-551 EGLEKALANAKEQQ
+551 EGLK
-565 EQQQAQATYQ
+565 QA
-575 QDLNNSQSALSN
+575 
-587 ATNDNKIASADTDY
+587 I
-601 TKNQNTAIKQDA
+601 
-613 QNLENTSQ
+613 
-621 QITQDQKDLEQ
+621 
-632 DLDKLQQLANSKTGF
+632 
-647 NEQAFN
+647 
-653 QAQSTEQQDEQT
+653 
-665 LQNEEETFSSEQ
+665 
-677 EGLEKALANAKHTS
+677 
-691 PTPTKHTAQNNPPN
+691 
-705 KVSPP
+705 
-710 TQNLP
+710 
-715 TTNVWNGVYN
+715 
-725 FQNQTYSKKGIY
+725 
-737 YIDPNL
+737 
-743 SGQSGQSGNT
+743 
-753 LSTYGYLDWFTL
+753 
-765 KNKFSVNANNG
+765 
-776 TLIIGNNTESANTKG
+776 
-791 LIWIGDDKG
+791 
-800 LVYYNTGTFNAANIY
+800 
-815 LTSNLKT
+815 
-822 GNGFSGEGATLNF
+822 
-835 NATNRITINQA
+835 
-846 SFDNSDAGAQHSYM
+846 
-860 NFKGSNINVSGSSF
+860 
-874 TDDTNGGFS
+874 
-883 FSGNN
+883 
-888 NNSAISFN
+888 
-896 KTKFNQG
+896 
-903 TYNFTNSA
+903 
-911 NLSFNN
+911 
-917 SNFNQSTYN
+917 
-926 FNSLQ
+926 
-931 STFNNSTFN
+931 
-940 QGTYNFTDNTSFN
+940 
-953 NDTFNQGTYNFN
+953 
-965 TSKVSFSGANTLNSS
+965 
-980 SPFASLKGSVSFGS
+980 
-994 GAVFNLNQT
+994 
-1003 LNANQTYD
+1003 
-1011 ILTTNGTIQY
+1011 
-1021 GVYQSYLW
+1021 
-1029 DLINYK
+1029 
-1035 GDKAISHVEVGNNT
+1035 
-1049 YDVTFDINGQDE
+1049 
-1061 TLQETFSNKSITTQ
+1061 
-1075 FLGDDLQAKAKATY
+1075 
-1089 QQDLNNSQSA
+1089 
-1099 LSNATNDNKIASAD
+1099 
-1113 TGYTNNQNTTIKQ
+1113 
-1126 DAQNLEHTSQQI
+1126 
-1138 AKDEQALQGDLNK
+1138 
-1151 LKQLANSS
+1151 
-1159 FNEQAFNQAQS
+1159 
-1170 KEQQDEQTLQNEEET
+1170 
-1185 FSSEQEGLEKALANA
+1185 ANA

-1207 TPTPTPTP
+1207 TPT
-1215 SPTPNPTP
+1215 
-1223 TKHTAPNKVP
+1223 KHTVPNTPPNKVP

-1249 VYWLQNQTYS
+1249 VYNLQNQTYS
-1259 QKGVYYIDPNLSG
+1259 KQGVYYIDPNLSG

-1287 LLGRSFGVNIQNG
+1287 LFGRSFGVNIQNG

-1313 NGLIWIGHGGFGYI
+1313 NGLIWMGHGGFGYI
-1327 IGTFNAANIYLTNNF
+1327 TGTFNAANIYLTNNF
-1342 KTGEGVSGSD
+1342 KTGEGVSNSD

-1393 TFDATNNIS
+1393 VFDATNNIS
-1402 VTNSSFSDM
+1402 VTDSNFSDM
-1411 TWGKFSFNAKNIS
+1411 TWGKFSFSAKNIS

-1437 GSSVISANAANS
+1437 GSSVIGANAANS
-1449 LSFNNSR
+1449 LSFINSR
-1456 LNGGAVYN
+1456 LNGGAIYN
-1464 LWANSL
+1464 LQANSL

-1492 TTQLLGNTS
+1492 TTQLLGNTN

-1530 QTAFKNSL
+1530 QVAFKNSL

-1555 ASGASAFNNQAS
+1555 ANNTSAFNNQAS

-1583 NGATLSLNANSKLN
+1583 NGGTLSLNANSKLN

-1616 SVSNA
+1616 SASNT

-1628 NFQGASQATFG
+1628 NFQGASQADFG
-1639 GNTTIDAAS
+1639 GNTTIDTAS
-1648 FNFDSASSLSFN
+1648 FNFDSISSLSFN
-1660 NLTANGALNF
+1660 NLTTNGSLNF
-1670 NGYAPS
+1670 NGYTPS
-1676 LSKALMSV
+1676 LAKALMSV

-1746 SDNNNIQTWSFI
+1746 SDSNNIQTWSFI

-1799 NYQASKQNPTGYSYD
+1799 NYQVSKQNPTGYSYD
-1814 YSDNQAGTY
+1814 YSNNQAGTY

-1862 GFSSGNLKTLLGILS
+1862 GFSSENLKTLLGILS
-1877 QNSATLKEMIE
+1877 QNSAALKEMIE
-1888 TNQLDNITSI
+1888 SNQLDNITNI

-1904 LDRIKITPAQ
+1904 LDRIKITPTQ

-1945 HVTNSTSSI
+1945 NVTNSTSSI

-1959 GYSSPCALDSATC
+1959 GYSSPCTLDSATC

-1988 PYLGYINADFKAKSI
+1988 PYLGYINADFKAKNI

-2018 GSADI
+2018 GSADV

-2046 FNLLGQEGI
+2046 FNLLGQKGI
-2055 DKIFNQGNL
+2055 NEIFNQGNL

-2078 AGGLGNFVENALIP
+2078 AGGLGNFVENALSP
-2092 LSKELPSSLQN
+2092 LSKELPTSLQN
-2103 ETLGQLIGQN
+2103 ETLGQLIGPN
-2113 NLDNLLNNS
+2113 NLDDLLNNS

-2169 IGGYMDASELSS
+2169 IGGYIDASELSS
-2181 ILSVILKDI
+2181 ILSVVLKDI

-2199 DIGVVANDLLDEFLG
+2199 DIGVVANDLLNEFLG
-2214 QDVVKKLESQGLVSN
+2214 QDVIKKLESQGLVSN

-2242 IYNQGLGSVLP
+2242 VYNQGLGSVLP

-2328 GALIFASNGVSNIN
+2328 GTLIFASNGVSNIN

-2367 ICINLANCPTTKNSS
+2367 ICVNLANCPTTKNSS

-2403 FLGVIASNG
+2403 FLGTIASNG

-2430 NENATLQAN
+2430 NENAALQAN

-2453 TANINGD
+2453 TANINGN

-2498 AIINAQGIAT
+2498 AIINAQGTAT
-2508 IMTNYNN
+2508 IMANNNN
-2515 PLIQFNTSSKET
+2515 PLIQFNASSKEVGT
-2527 GAYTLID
+2527 YTLID

-2541 GYNDQITGGSSLDNY
+2541 GYNDQITGGSNLDNY
-2556 LKLYTLINI
+2556 LKLYALIDI

-2580 GQAVSIKDGGLI
+2580 GQAVSVKDGGLV

-2606 ILYNKVKIAVSNA
+2606 ILYNKVKIAISND

-2627 TLKQYIAQIQGIQG
+2627 TLKQYIAQIQGVQS
-2641 VDSIEQAG
+2641 VDSIDQAG
-2649 GTQAINWLNKIFE
+2649 GNQAINWLNKIFE

-2695 IANPNFKN
+2695 IANPDFKN

-2728 TFASADFH
+2728 TFASTDFH

-2814 GFHANITQSGSSNV
+2814 GFHGNITQSGSSNV

-2872 RYNTWTTD
+2872 RYDTWTTD

-2896 IFKPQIGLAYYYIGM
+2896 IFKPQVGLAYYYIGL

-2989 GRYNTFASIITGGEI
+2989 GRYNTFASIITGGEL

>member
-6 AGLISKFIS
+6 VGLISKFIS

-30 LNPILKREKPLKR
+30 LNQILKHEKPLS
-43 HKKTKSIKKP
+43 HKKTKSVKKP

-71 GGLPHLRASECRYWS
+71 GGLSHLRASECRYWS
-86 WWSGYHDKIESG
+86 WSSWSYHDNIESG

-109 FSSTQGSGTYYL
+109 FSSAQGSGTYYL
-121 NTLTTYSAGGASF
+121 NTLTTYSPGGASF

-139 NGTLNVGGN
+139 NGTLNAGGN

-157 GVNVGYITGTYDAQT
+157 GGDVGYITGTYDAQT

-184 SLSDGGGATL
+184 SYSTGGGATL

-200 RITINQA
+200 HITINQA
-207 SFDNS
+207 SFDNG
-212 DAGAQ
+212 DAGTQ
-217 HSYMNFKGSNINV
+217 HSYMNFSGSNINV
-230 SGSSFTDDTNGGFSF
+230 SDSSFTDDTNGGFSF
-245 SGNNNNSAISFNKT
+245 SGNGVNSNLSFDKTNFNQGTYKFTNSANLNFNNSA
-259 KFNQGTYNFTNSAN
+259 FNQGTYNFNS
-273 LSFNNSNFNQ
+273 F
-283 STYNFNSLQSTF
+283 QSTF
-295 NNSTFNQG
+295 NNDTFSQG
-303 TYNFTDNTSFN
+303 TYSFTDNTGLNFD

-322 YNFNTSKVSFSGA
+322 YNFNASKVSFSGA
-335 NTLNSSSPFASLKG
+335 NTLNSSSPFANLKG

-355 GAVFNLNQT
+355 GAIFNLNQT
-364 LNANQTYDILTTNGT
+364 LNSNQTYDILTTNKT

-407 NNTYDVTFD
+407 SNTYDVTFD

-424 QETFSNKSITTQFLG
+424 QETFNKQAITTQFLG

-454 NNSQSALSNATN
+454 SNSQTALNNATS
-466 DNKIASAD
+466 DNKIASND
-474 TGYTNNQNTTIKQD
+474 TDYTNNQNTTIAKD
-488 AQNLEHTSQQ
+488 AQS
-498 IAKDEQ
+498 
-504 ALQGDLNKLKQLAN
+504 
-518 SSFNE
+518 
-523 QAFNQA
+523 
-529 QSKEQQDEQTLQNE
+529 
-543 ENTFSSEQ
+543 
-551 EGLEKALANAKEQQ
+551 
-565 EQQQAQATYQ
+565 
-575 QDLNNSQSALSN
+575 
-587 ATNDNKIASADTDY
+587 
-601 TKNQNTAIKQDA
+601 
-613 QNLENTSQ
+613 LENTSQ
-621 QITQDQKDLEQ
+621 QITQDEQALEK
-632 DLDKLQQLANSKTGF
+632 DLDKLQQLANSTTGF
-647 NEQAFN
+647 NQQAFN
-653 QAQSTEQQDEQT
+653 QTQSTEQQDLQT
-665 LQNEEETFSSEQ
+665 LQNEEKAFNSEQ
-677 EGLEKALANAKHTS
+677 EGLKQAIANAKPTS
-691 PTPTKHTAQNNPPN
+691 PTP
-705 KVSPP
+705 
-710 TQNLP
+710 
-715 TTNVWNGVYN
+715 
-725 FQNQTYSKKGIY
+725 
-737 YIDPNL
+737 
-743 SGQSGQSGNT
+743 
-753 LSTYGYLDWFTL
+753 
-765 KNKFSVNANNG
+765 
-776 TLIIGNNTESANTKG
+776 
-791 LIWIGDDKG
+791 
-800 LVYYNTGTFNAANIY
+800 
-815 LTSNLKT
+815 
-822 GNGFSGEGATLNF
+822 
-835 NATNRITINQA
+835 
-846 SFDNSDAGAQHSYM
+846 
-860 NFKGSNINVSGSSF
+860 
-874 TDDTNGGFS
+874 
-883 FSGNN
+883 
-888 NNSAISFN
+888 
-896 KTKFNQG
+896 
-903 TYNFTNSA
+903 
-911 NLSFNN
+911 
-917 SNFNQSTYN
+917 
-926 FNSLQ
+926 
-931 STFNNSTFN
+931 
-940 QGTYNFTDNTSFN
+940 
-953 NDTFNQGTYNFN
+953 
-965 TSKVSFSGANTLNSS
+965 
-980 SPFASLKGSVSFGS
+980 
-994 GAVFNLNQT
+994 
-1003 LNANQTYD
+1003 
-1011 ILTTNGTIQY
+1011 
-1021 GVYQSYLW
+1021 
-1029 DLINYK
+1029 
-1035 GDKAISHVEVGNNT
+1035 
-1049 YDVTFDINGQDE
+1049 
-1061 TLQETFSNKSITTQ
+1061 
-1075 FLGDDLQAKAKATY
+1075 
-1089 QQDLNNSQSA
+1089 
-1099 LSNATNDNKIASAD
+1099 
-1113 TGYTNNQNTTIKQ
+1113 
-1126 DAQNLEHTSQQI
+1126 
-1138 AKDEQALQGDLNK
+1138 
-1151 LKQLANSS
+1151 
-1159 FNEQAFNQAQS
+1159 
-1170 KEQQDEQTLQNEEET
+1170 
-1185 FSSEQEGLEKALANA
+1185 
-1200 KPASPTP
+1200 SPTP
-1207 TPTPTPTP
+1207 TPTKRTAPNTP
-1215 SPTPNPTP
+1215 
-1223 TKHTAPNKVP
+1223 PNKVP

-1239 NLPTTNVWNG
+1239 NLPATNVWDG
-1249 VYWLQNQTYS
+1249 VYNLQNQTYS
-1259 QKGVYYIDPNLSG
+1259 NKGVYYIDPNLSG
-1272 QSGQSANTLSTYTAN
+1272 QIGQSGNTLSTYTAN

-1300 TLIIGNNTESVND
+1300 TLIIGNDTESVND

-1327 IGTFNAANIYLTNNF
+1327 TGTFNAANIYLTNNF
-1342 KTGEGVSGSD
+1342 KTGEGVSDSD

-1393 TFDATNNIS
+1393 AFDATNNIS

-1411 TWGKFSFNAKNIS
+1411 TWGKFSFSAKNIS

-1437 GSSVISANAANS
+1437 GSSVISVNAANS

-1485 GTSNFNA
+1485 RTSNFNA

-1515 TTLQNNANI
+1515 TTLQDNANI

-1530 QTAFKNSL
+1530 QATFKNSL

-1555 ASGASAFNNQAS
+1555 ANGASAFNNQAS

-1583 NGATLSLNANSKLN
+1583 NGGILSLNANSKLN

-1616 SVSNA
+1616 SASNT

-1628 NFQGASQATFG
+1628 NFQGSSQANFG
-1639 GNTTIDAAS
+1639 GNTTINTAS
-1648 FNFDSASSLSFN
+1648 FNFDSISSLGFN

-1670 NGYAPS
+1670 DGYAPS
-1676 LSKALMSV
+1676 LTKALMSV

-1888 TNQLDNITSI
+1888 SNQLDNITSI

-1904 LDRIKITPAQ
+1904 LDKIKITPAQ

-1945 HVTNSTSSI
+1945 NVTNSTSSI

-2008 LGSGN
+2008 VGSAN

-2018 GSADI
+2018 GSADV
-2023 TFQSANNLVLNKAN
+2023 TFQSANNLVLDKAN

-2064 ANVLSQMAMEKIKQ
+2064 ANVLSQVAMEKIKQ
-2078 AGGLGNFVENALIP
+2078 AGGLGNFVENALSP
-2092 LSKELPSSLQN
+2092 LSKELPASLQN

-2122 GVMNAIQNIISKKLS
+2122 GVMNEIQNIISKKLS

-2169 IGGYMDASELSS
+2169 IGGYTDASELSS

-2199 DIGVVANDLLDEFLG
+2199 DIGVVANDLLNEFLG

-2242 IYNQGLGSVLP
+2242 VYNQGLGSVLP

-2367 ICINLANCPTTKNSS
+2367 ICVNLANCPTTKNSS

-2412 AIDLS
+2412 TIDLS

-2439 NLTIANA
+2439 NLTITNA
-2446 FNNASNS
+2446 FNNASSS
-2453 TANINGD
+2453 TANINGN

-2498 AIINAQGIAT
+2498 AIINAQGSAT
-2508 IMTNYNN
+2508 IMANDNN

-2527 GAYTLID
+2527 GTYTLID

-2541 GYNDQITGGSSLDNY
+2541 GYNDQITGGNSLADY
-2556 LKLYTLINI
+2556 LKLYTLIDI

-2580 GQAVSIKDGGLI
+2580 GQAVNIKDGGLI

-2606 ILYNKVKIAVSNA
+2606 ILYNKVKIAVSND

-2627 TLKQYIAQIQGIQG
+2627 TLKQYIAQIQGTQG
-2641 VDSIEQAG
+2641 VDSINQAG

-2695 IANPNFKN
+2695 IANPDFKN

-2728 TFASADFH
+2728 TFVSADFH

-2786 GTLYGINVGYDRFI
+2786 GTLYGINIGYDRFI

-2872 RYNTWTTD
+2872 KYDTWTTD

-2896 IFKPQIGLAYYYIGM
+2896 IFKPQIGLAYYYIGL

-2989 GRYNTFASIITGGEI
+2989 SRYNTFASIITGGEI

-3014 GIGARF
+3014 SIGARF

>member
-6 AGLISKFIS
+6 ARLISRFIS
-15 KGSFKLNKISKKIFK
+15 KGSFKLSKISKKIFK
-30 LNPILKREKPLKR
+30 LNQILKREKPLKR

-71 GGLPHLRASECRYWS
+71 GGLSHLRANECTYWS
-86 WWSGYHDKIESG
+86 WSTWSYHDNIESG

-109 FSSTQGSGTYYL
+109 FSSAQGSGTYYL

-139 NGTLNVGGN
+139 GGTLNVGGN
-148 IRFGGTGVN
+148 IRFGGTGIN
-157 GVNVGYITGTYDAQT
+157 GGDVGYITGTYDAQT
-172 INFNSSR
+172 INFNSSHL
-179 ITTGN
+179 TTGN
-184 SLSDGGGATL
+184 SYADGGGATL
-194 NFNATN
+194 NFNAAN
-200 RITINQA
+200 NITINQA

-212 DAGAQ
+212 DAGTQ
-217 HSYMNFKGSNINV
+217 KSYMNFKGSNIKV
-230 SGSSFTDDTNGGFSF
+230 SGSSFTDDTDGGFNF
-245 SGNNNNSAISFNKT
+245 SGNNNNSAISFNQT
-259 KFNQGTYNFTNSAN
+259 SFNQGAYNFSNSTTLSFDNSNFNQGTYHFNSTQSTFENSDFNQGTYNFNDNA
-273 LSFNNSNFNQ
+273 SF
-283 STYNFNSLQSTF
+283 
-295 NNSTFNQG
+295 
-303 TYNFTDNTSFN
+303 D

-322 YNFNTSKVSFSGA
+322 YSFNTNKVSFSGI

-364 LNANQTYDILTTNGT
+364 LNSNQTYDILTTNGT

-393 NYKGDKAISHVEVG
+393 NYKGDKAISHVGVG

-424 QETFSNKSITTQFLG
+424 QETFNNQSIITQFLG
-439 DDLQAKAKATYQQDL
+439 DDLQAKAQKTYQEDVT
-454 NNSQSALSNATN
+454 NSQSALNNATS
-466 DNKIASAD
+466 DS
-474 TGYTNNQNTTIKQD
+474 
-488 AQNLEHTSQQ
+488 Q
-498 IAKDEQ
+498 IA
-504 ALQGDLNKLKQLAN
+504 N
-518 SSFNE
+518 S
-523 QAFNQA
+523 
-529 QSKEQQDEQTLQNE
+529 
-543 ENTFSSEQ
+543 
-551 EGLEKALANAKEQQ
+551 
-565 EQQQAQATYQ
+565 
-575 QDLNNSQSALSN
+575 
-587 ATNDNKIASADTDY
+587 DTDY
-601 TKNQNTAIKQDA
+601 TKSSNPTINKDA
-613 QNLENTSQ
+613 QNLENTNQ
-621 QITQDQKDLEQ
+621 QIAQDEQALEQ
-632 DLDKLQQLANSKTGF
+632 DLDKLQQLANSTTGF

-653 QAQSTEQQDEQT
+653 QAQKQEQQDEQT
-665 LQNEEETFSSEQ
+665 LQNEEKTFNAEQ
-677 EGLEKALANAKHTS
+677 EGLKQAIQQAQAQEQKQQQAQKTYQQDLSNSQNALNNAASDSQIANSDTDYTKSSNPTINKDAQNLENTNQQIAQDEQALEQDLDKLQQLANSTTGFNEQAFNQAQKQEQQDEQTLQNEEKTFNAEQEGLKQAIANAKPASPTPSHA
-691 PTPTKHTAQNNPPN
+691 PTPTKHTAPNTPPN
-705 KVSPP
+705 KVPPP

-725 FQNQTYSKKGIY
+725 LQNQTYSQKGIY

-753 LSTYGYLDWFTL
+753 LSTY
-765 KNKFSVNANNG
+765 
-776 TLIIGNNTESANTKG
+776 
-791 LIWIGDDKG
+791 
-800 LVYYNTGTFNAANIY
+800 
-815 LTSNLKT
+815 
-822 GNGFSGEGATLNF
+822 
-835 NATNRITINQA
+835 
-846 SFDNSDAGAQHSYM
+846 
-860 NFKGSNINVSGSSF
+860 
-874 TDDTNGGFS
+874 
-883 FSGNN
+883 
-888 NNSAISFN
+888 
-896 KTKFNQG
+896 
-903 TYNFTNSA
+903 
-911 NLSFNN
+911 
-917 SNFNQSTYN
+917 
-926 FNSLQ
+926 
-931 STFNNSTFN
+931 
-940 QGTYNFTDNTSFN
+940 
-953 NDTFNQGTYNFN
+953 
-965 TSKVSFSGANTLNSS
+965 
-980 SPFASLKGSVSFGS
+980 
-994 GAVFNLNQT
+994 
-1003 LNANQTYD
+1003 
-1011 ILTTNGTIQY
+1011 
-1021 GVYQSYLW
+1021 
-1029 DLINYK
+1029 
-1035 GDKAISHVEVGNNT
+1035 
-1049 YDVTFDINGQDE
+1049 
-1061 TLQETFSNKSITTQ
+1061 
-1075 FLGDDLQAKAKATY
+1075 
-1089 QQDLNNSQSA
+1089 
-1099 LSNATNDNKIASAD
+1099 
-1113 TGYTNNQNTTIKQ
+1113 
-1126 DAQNLEHTSQQI
+1126 
-1138 AKDEQALQGDLNK
+1138 
-1151 LKQLANSS
+1151 
-1159 FNEQAFNQAQS
+1159 
-1170 KEQQDEQTLQNEEET
+1170 
-1185 FSSEQEGLEKALANA
+1185 
-1200 KPASPTP
+1200 
-1207 TPTPTPTP
+1207 
-1215 SPTPNPTP
+1215 
-1223 TKHTAPNKVP
+1223 
-1233 PTPPTQ
+1233 
-1239 NLPTTNVWNG
+1239 
-1249 VYWLQNQTYS
+1249 
-1259 QKGVYYIDPNLSG
+1259 
-1272 QSGQSANTLSTYTAN
+1272 TAN
-1287 LLGRSFGVNIQNG
+1287 LFGRSFSVNIQNG

-1327 IGTFNAANIYLTNNF
+1327 TGTFNAANIYLTNNF
-1342 KTGEGVSGSD
+1342 KTGEGVSNSD

-1393 TFDATNNIS
+1393 AFDALNNIS

-1411 TWGKFSFNAKNIS
+1411 TWGKFSFTAKNIS

-1437 GSSVISANAANS
+1437 GSSTISANASNS
-1449 LSFNNSR
+1449 LSFVNSR
-1456 LNGGAVYN
+1456 LNGEAVYN
-1464 LWANSL
+1464 LQANSL

-1492 TTQLLGNTS
+1492 TTQLLGNTN

-1530 QTAFKNSL
+1530 QATFKNSL

-1555 ASGASAFNNQAS
+1555 ANGASAFNNQAS

-1577 FNSLFF
+1577 FSSLFF
-1583 NGATLSLNANSKLN
+1583 NGGTLSLNASSKLN
-1597 ASSAS
+1597 AFNAS

-1616 SVSNA
+1616 SASNT
-1621 SSLNANI
+1621 SSLNANV
-1628 NFQGASQATFG
+1628 NFQGASQADFG
-1639 GNTTIDAAS
+1639 GNTTIDTAS
-1648 FNFDSASSLSFN
+1648 FNFDSASSLNFN
-1660 NLTANGALNF
+1660 NLTANGVLNF

-1676 LSKALMSV
+1676 LTKALMSV

-1814 YSDNQAGTY
+1814 YSDDQAGTY

-1835 KGSQTPQTPG
+1835 KGSQTPQAPG

-1862 GFSSGNLKTLLGILS
+1862 GFSSENLKTLLGILS

-1888 TNQLDNITSI
+1888 SNQLDNITNI

-1904 LDRIKITPAQ
+1904 LDKIKITPAQ

-1930 QTFSNGNLVIGATQD
+1930 QTFNNGNLIIGATQD
-1945 HVTNSTSSI
+1945 NVTNSTSSI

-2008 LGSGN
+2008 MGSGN

-2018 GSADI
+2018 GSADV

-2064 ANVLSQMAMEKIKQ
+2064 ANVLSQVAMEKIKQ
-2078 AGGLGNFVENALIP
+2078 AGGLGNFIENALSP
-2092 LSKELPSSLQN
+2092 LSKELPASLQD

-2113 NLDNLLNNS
+2113 NLDDLLNNS
-2122 GVMNAIQNIISKKLS
+2122 GVMNEIQNIISKKLS

-2169 IGGYMDASELSS
+2169 IGGYIDASELSS
-2181 ILSVILKDI
+2181 ILSVVLKDI

-2199 DIGVVANDLLDEFLG
+2199 DIGVVANDLLNEFLG
-2214 QDVVKKLESQGLVSN
+2214 QDVVKKLESQGLVNN

-2242 IYNQGLGSVLP
+2242 VYNQGLGSVLP
-2253 PSLQNALKEND
+2253 LSLQNALKEND
-2264 LGALLSPR
+2264 LGTLLSPR

-2328 GALIFASNGVSNIN
+2328 GTLIFASNGVSNIN

-2367 ICINLANCPTTKNSS
+2367 ICVNLASCPTTKNSS

-2403 FLGVIASNG
+2403 FLGAIASNG

-2417 QVKNNSVIGTLNL
+2417 QVTNNSVIGTLNL

-2439 NLTIANA
+2439 NLTITNA

-2476 NVMGNFNSY
+2476 NVMGDFNSY

-2493 HSVSH
+2493 HSASH
-2498 AIINAQGIAT
+2498 AIINAQGTAT
-2508 IMTNYNN
+2508 LMANSNN
-2515 PLIQFNTSSKET
+2515 PLIQFNTSSKEAGT
-2527 GAYTLID
+2527 YTLID

-2541 GYNDQITGGSSLDNY
+2541 GYNNQITGGSSLDNY
-2556 LKLYTLINI
+2556 LKLYALIDI
-2565 NGKHMV
+2565 NGKRMV

-2580 GQAVSIKDGGLI
+2580 GQAVSIKDGGLV

-2606 ILYNKVKIAVSNA
+2606 ILYNKVKIAVSND

-2627 TLKQYIAQIQGIQG
+2627 TLKQYIAQIQGVQS
-2641 VDSIEQAG
+2641 VNSIDQAG
-2649 GTQAINWLNKIFE
+2649 GNQAINWLNKIFE

-2675 SHSTKDLTTI
+2675 SHSVKDLTTI

-2695 IANPNFKN
+2695 IANPDFKN

-2728 TFASADFH
+2728 TFARSDFL

-2872 RYNTWTTD
+2872 RYDTWTTD

-2896 IFKPQIGLAYYYIGM
+2896 IFKPQVGLAYYYIGL

-2931 PNKKSVLTIN
+2931 PNRKSVLTIN

-2989 GRYNTFASIITGGEI
+2989 GRYNTFASIITGGEL

-3014 GIGARF
+3014 GIGAKF

>member
-6 AGLISKFIS
+6 ARLISKFIS

-30 LNPILKREKPLKR
+30 LNQILKCEKPLKC
-43 HKKTKSIKKP
+43 HKKALKPIKKLS
-53 FNKNKSFLKASVL
+53 NRNKSFLKASVL

-71 GGLPHLRASECRYWS
+71 GGLSHLRANECRYWS
-86 WWSGYHDKIESG
+86 WSSWSYQDNIESG

-139 NGTLNVGGN
+139 NGTLDIEGN
-148 IRFGGTGVN
+148 IRFGGTGIN
-157 GVNVGYITGTYDAQT
+157 GGDVGYITGTYDAQT
-172 INFNSSR
+172 INFNSSHL
-179 ITTGN
+179 TTGN
-184 SLSDGGGATL
+184 SYADGGGATL

-200 RITINQA
+200 NLTINQA

-217 HSYMNFKGSNINV
+217 KSYMNFKGSNINV
-230 SGSSFTDDTNGGFSF
+230 SGSSFTDDTDGGFSF
-245 SGNNNNSAISFNKT
+245 SGNNNHSAISFNQT
-259 KFNQGTYNFTNSAN
+259 NFNQGTYHFSNSAT
-273 LSFNNSNFNQ
+273 LSFNH
-283 STYNFNSLQSTF
+283 
-295 NNSTFNQG
+295 STFNQG
-303 TYNFTDNTSFN
+303 TYNFNDNASFN
-314 NDTFNQGT
+314 DDTFNQGS
-322 YNFNTSKVSFSGA
+322 YSFNTSKVSFSGT

-349 SVSFGS
+349 SVSFNS
-355 GAVFNLNQT
+355 NAIFNLNQT
-364 LNANQTYDILTTNGT
+364 LNSNQTYDILTTNGT

-424 QETFSNKSITTQFLG
+424 QETFNKQSIITQFLG
-439 DDLQAKAKATYQQDL
+439 DDLQQQAQKTYQEDVAHSQNAL
-454 NNSQSALSNATN
+454 NNVTS
-466 DNKIASAD
+466 DNTIASND
-474 TGYTNNQNTTIKQD
+474 TGYTQSKNATVAKD
-488 AQNLEHTSQQ
+488 AQGLENTNQKIQQ
-498 IAKDEQ
+498 DEQ
-504 ALQGDLNKLKQLAN
+504 ALEKDLAQIKQLAN
-518 SSFNE
+518 STTGFSE

-529 QSKEQQDEQTLQNE
+529 QKQEQQDEQTLQNE
-543 ENTFSSEQ
+543 EKTFNAEQ
-551 EGLEKALANAKEQQ
+551 EGLKQAIANAKP
-565 EQQQAQATYQ
+565 
-575 QDLNNSQSALSN
+575 
-587 ATNDNKIASADTDY
+587 ASPT
-601 TKNQNTAIKQDA
+601 
-613 QNLENTSQ
+613 
-621 QITQDQKDLEQ
+621 
-632 DLDKLQQLANSKTGF
+632 
-647 NEQAFN
+647 
-653 QAQSTEQQDEQT
+653 
-665 LQNEEETFSSEQ
+665 
-677 EGLEKALANAKHTS
+677 
-691 PTPTKHTAQNNPPN
+691 PTPTKHTAQNTPPN
-705 KVSPP
+705 KVPPTPP
-710 TQNLP
+710 TQNSP
-715 TTNVWNGVYN
+715 AESVWSGVYWL
-725 FQNQTYSKKGIY
+725 QNKTYSNKGVY

-753 LSTYGYLDWFTL
+753 LSTY
-765 KNKFSVNANNG
+765 
-776 TLIIGNNTESANTKG
+776 
-791 LIWIGDDKG
+791 
-800 LVYYNTGTFNAANIY
+800 
-815 LTSNLKT
+815 
-822 GNGFSGEGATLNF
+822 
-835 NATNRITINQA
+835 
-846 SFDNSDAGAQHSYM
+846 
-860 NFKGSNINVSGSSF
+860 
-874 TDDTNGGFS
+874 
-883 FSGNN
+883 
-888 NNSAISFN
+888 
-896 KTKFNQG
+896 
-903 TYNFTNSA
+903 
-911 NLSFNN
+911 
-917 SNFNQSTYN
+917 
-926 FNSLQ
+926 
-931 STFNNSTFN
+931 
-940 QGTYNFTDNTSFN
+940 
-953 NDTFNQGTYNFN
+953 
-965 TSKVSFSGANTLNSS
+965 
-980 SPFASLKGSVSFGS
+980 
-994 GAVFNLNQT
+994 
-1003 LNANQTYD
+1003 
-1011 ILTTNGTIQY
+1011 
-1021 GVYQSYLW
+1021 
-1029 DLINYK
+1029 
-1035 GDKAISHVEVGNNT
+1035 
-1049 YDVTFDINGQDE
+1049 
-1061 TLQETFSNKSITTQ
+1061 
-1075 FLGDDLQAKAKATY
+1075 
-1089 QQDLNNSQSA
+1089 
-1099 LSNATNDNKIASAD
+1099 
-1113 TGYTNNQNTTIKQ
+1113 
-1126 DAQNLEHTSQQI
+1126 
-1138 AKDEQALQGDLNK
+1138 
-1151 LKQLANSS
+1151 
-1159 FNEQAFNQAQS
+1159 
-1170 KEQQDEQTLQNEEET
+1170 
-1185 FSSEQEGLEKALANA
+1185 
-1200 KPASPTP
+1200 
-1207 TPTPTPTP
+1207 
-1215 SPTPNPTP
+1215 
-1223 TKHTAPNKVP
+1223 
-1233 PTPPTQ
+1233 
-1239 NLPTTNVWNG
+1239 
-1249 VYWLQNQTYS
+1249 
-1259 QKGVYYIDPNLSG
+1259 
-1272 QSGQSANTLSTYTAN
+1272 TAN
-1287 LLGRSFGVNIQNG
+1287 LFGRSFGVNIQNG

-1327 IGTFNAANIYLTNNF
+1327 TGTFNAANIYLTNNF
-1342 KTGEGVSGSD
+1342 KTGEGVSNSD

-1393 TFDATNNIS
+1393 AFDAMNNIS

-1411 TWGKFSFNAKNIS
+1411 TWGKFSFSAKNIS

-1437 GSSVISANAANS
+1437 GSSTISANAANS

-1456 LNGGAVYN
+1456 LNGGAIYN
-1464 LWANSL
+1464 LQANSL

-1492 TTQLLGNTS
+1492 TTQLLGNTN

-1515 TTLQNNANI
+1515 TTLQDNANI

-1530 QTAFKNSL
+1530 QAAFKNSL
-1538 TLDNNSNLSLD
+1538 TLNSNSNLSLD

-1555 ASGASAFNNQAS
+1555 ANGTSVFNNQAS

-1577 FNSLFF
+1577 FKSLFF
-1583 NGATLSLNANSKLN
+1583 NGGTLSLNASSKLN

-1616 SVSNA
+1616 SASNT

-1628 NFQGASQATFG
+1628 NFQGASQADFG
-1639 GNTTIDAAS
+1639 GNTTIDTAS

-1670 NGYAPS
+1670 NGYVPS
-1676 LSKALMSV
+1676 LTKALMSV

-1746 SDNNNIQTWSFI
+1746 SDSNNIQTWSFI

-1771 KNGDLTIEVLNNPN
+1771 KNGDLTIEVLNNHN

-1850 NQPLNSLNIYNK
+1850 NQPLSSLNIYNK
-1862 GFSSGNLKTLLGILS
+1862 GFSSENLKTLLGILS
-1877 QNSATLKEMIE
+1877 QNSAALKEMIE
-1888 TNQLDNITSI
+1888 SNQLDNITNI

-1904 LDRIKITPAQ
+1904 LDKIKITQTQ

-1930 QTFSNGNLVIGATQD
+1930 QTFNNGNLIIGATQD
-1945 HVTNSTSSI
+1945 NVTNSTSSI

-2018 GSADI
+2018 GSADV

-2046 FNLLGQEGI
+2046 FNLLGQKGI

-2064 ANVLSQMAMEKIKQ
+2064 ANVLSQVAMEKIKQ
-2078 AGGLGNFVENALIP
+2078 AGGLGNFIENALSP
-2092 LSKELPSSLQN
+2092 LSKELPASLQD

-2122 GVMNAIQNIISKKLS
+2122 GVMNEIQNIISKKLS

-2169 IGGYMDASELSS
+2169 IGGYIDASELSS
-2181 ILSVILKDI
+2181 ILSVVLKDI

-2199 DIGVVANDLLDEFLG
+2199 DIGVVANDLLNEFLG
-2214 QDVVKKLESQGLVSN
+2214 QDVVKNLESQGLVSN

-2242 IYNQGLGSVLP
+2242 VYNQGLGSVLP

-2290 VFVNNSS
+2290 VFVNDSS

-2328 GALIFASNGVSNIN
+2328 GALIFASNDVSNIN

-2367 ICINLANCPTTKNSS
+2367 ICVNLANCPTTKNSS
-2382 STNSSVTPTN
+2382 TSSSVTPTN

-2417 QVKNNSVIGTLNL
+2417 QVTNNSVIGTLNL

-2439 NLTIANA
+2439 NLTITNA

-2453 TANINGD
+2453 TANINGN

-2493 HSVSH
+2493 HSASH
-2498 AIINAQGIAT
+2498 AIINAQGSAT
-2508 IMTNYNN
+2508 IMANNNN
-2515 PLIQFNTSSKET
+2515 PLIQFNTSSKEADT
-2527 GAYTLID
+2527 YTLID

-2541 GYNDQITGGSSLDNY
+2541 GYNNQITGGSSLDNY
-2556 LKLYTLINI
+2556 LKLYALIDI

-2580 GQAVSIKDGGLI
+2580 GQAVNIKDGGLV

-2606 ILYNKVKIAVSNA
+2606 ILYNKVKIAVSND

-2627 TLKQYIAQIQGIQG
+2627 TLKQYIAQIQGVQS
-2641 VDSIEQAG
+2641 VDSIDQAG
-2649 GTQAINWLNKIFE
+2649 GSQTINWLNKIFE

-2675 SHSTKDLTTI
+2675 SHSAKDLTTI

-2695 IANPNFKN
+2695 IANPDFKN

-2728 TFASADFH
+2728 TFARSDFL

-2814 GFHANITQSGSSNV
+2814 GFHGNITQSGSSNV
-2828 NMGVYSRA
+2828 NIGVYSRA

-2872 RYNTWTTD
+2872 RYDTWTTD

-2896 IFKPQIGLAYYYIGM
+2896 IFKPQVGLAYYYIGL

-3031 NIGMRYAF
+3031 NIGIRYAF